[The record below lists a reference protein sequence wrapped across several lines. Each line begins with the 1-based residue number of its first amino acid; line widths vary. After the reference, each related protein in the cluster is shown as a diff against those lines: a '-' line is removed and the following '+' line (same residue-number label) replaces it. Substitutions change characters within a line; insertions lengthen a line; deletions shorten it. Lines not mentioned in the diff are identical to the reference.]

1 MTDNK
6 VILAVN
12 NGDGKTRLLTADAG
26 RTVKVKL
33 IPGNKYL
40 LKNINDDFAPENIT
54 LQRVDKAL
62 HIIQEGDTQ
71 PSIIIEDYFNGDPNN
86 PVLMGMAEDGLLYA
100 YVPLSGESYDTGYL
114 IADGSM
120 SPVALGGEPLGAG
133 GPLLTAPDDDND
145 MLFGMLGW
153 FALAAAGVGAAFALS
168 EMDKDDGDNHST
180 PDKPSIGTTMDDE
193 GSIKGPLK
201 SGDTTDD
208 STPTLTGKGK
218 PGDTIHIYDNDKEI
232 GSVIVDDEGEWSYT
246 PDKPLGEGEH
256 ELTVVEKDPDG
267 NASPP
272 SDPIV
277 IVVDTVAPKAPTIEH
292 IMDKVGKTTGE
303 IHDDAYTDD
312 PQPEMS
318 GTGEAGATIAIYD
331 NGKKIGETT
340 VNDDGRWYFKPS
352 ENLTDGSH
360 SITVSQT
367 DKAGNVSEPSDE
379 RDFIVLTEPPGKA
392 ETPEVI
398 DNTGPVTGP
407 LKPGDVTD
415 DSQPSF
421 SGEGTPGNTIIIKDN
436 DKEIGSVIVDDEGK
450 WSFTPKDELA
460 EGEHNVVVVEEDP
473 LGNEGDPSD
482 PIQIIVDTTPPAKP
496 DMADALDNTGPITG
510 QLKGGDVTDETRP
523 VFSGKGEPG
532 DTVTIYDGDEVL
544 GTTVI
549 DDKGNWTLKPEKPLG
564 EGHHSIT
571 VTQTDKAGNTS
582 DPSEALEFE
591 VDTTAP
597 DASAN
602 VLNITAVA
610 DDVGDRQGNVA
621 SGDITD
627 DSKPLISGIGEAGN
641 TVFVYTTDSSGKHL
655 IGTAVVGSDGTWSL
669 TPETPLTEGLNKLTL
684 ETQDPAG
691 NRVAGEAPSYDI
703 NLLIPVSTAPSIN
716 SVVDNAEP
724 HVGPLQKGESTNDTT
739 PTLSGSAA
747 PGDIVSILD
756 NGKVIGTVKADS
768 NGKWAFSPDTALAD
782 GKHTFTVTA
791 TDAAGNA
798 RTSGSFPIVIDTAA
812 PSPAENIVINDNVGD
827 KQGPVG
833 PGDTTDDQ
841 SPTLSGEAEPGSVV
855 DIYDNDE
862 KIGSVIVDDEGKWS
876 YTPDTPLAKGDH
888 EITTTVTDPSGNTSE
903 PSPGISFT
911 VDPDPNQVTVGE
923 IVDDQGP
930 IVGNL
935 KPGTVTDDV
944 RPELSG
950 KGKPGSTVTIMDGDD
965 VLGSTVVDPDG
976 NWTFTPEQDLAD
988 GDHSLTVISKDPAGN
1003 EVTSPS
1009 FDITVDATA
1018 PEKPVLGSATD
1029 DVGTIRGDLSNGG
1042 TTDDANP
1049 TFNGSAEPGSR
1060 VDIYDNG
1067 EHIGSTIADDNGAWQ
1082 FTPTT
1087 PLPEGEHH
1095 ITTTAT
1101 DEAGNTGPESDD
1113 FVLVTDYTPP
1123 VASSDVLN
1131 ITSVMDDVGG
1141 RQGNVASGEITDD
1154 SKPVINGIG
1163 EAGSTVFVYST
1174 DANGKHL
1181 LGSAVVNSEGTWR
1194 LALDTPLVEGLN
1206 QLTLETQDAVGNR
1219 VVGEAPSYDI
1229 TVLIP
1234 VSTEPSINSVV
1245 DNAEPHVGPMQKGE
1259 TTNDTTPTLSGSA
1272 APGDVVSILDNGKVI
1287 GTVKADSSGKWSFTP
1302 DTALADGQ
1310 HTFTV
1315 TATDAAGNARTSGTF
1330 PIVIDTAAPSPAEN
1344 IVINDNVGDKQGPVG
1359 PGDTTDDQSPTLS
1372 GEAEPGS
1379 VVDIYDNDEKI
1390 GSVIVDDEGK
1400 WSYTPDKPL
1409 AKGDHEITTTVTDP
1423 SGNTSEPSPGISF
1436 TVDPDPNQVTVG
1448 EVVDDQG
1455 PIVGNLKPGTV
1466 TDDARPELS
1475 GKGKPGSTVTIMD
1488 GDDVLGSTVVDP
1500 DGNWTFTPEQDLA
1513 DGDHSLTVIS
1523 KDPAGNDVTSPSFDI
1538 SVDTVAPEKPVI
1550 GVATD
1555 DVGSSRGDLSS
1566 GSTTDDANPT
1576 FKGSAEPGSR
1586 VDIYDNGELIG
1597 STMVDENGGWQFT
1610 PTTALPEGEHHI
1622 TTTATDEAGNT
1633 GPESDD
1639 FVLIT
1644 DYTAPDASKVAITEV
1659 YDDVNTA
1666 GVIASGEETDDNR
1679 PLIKGTGAEP
1689 GNTITVYNGDKVI
1702 GTAKVQADGTWSL
1715 EPTTP
1720 LPDGKYTL
1728 TAKETDGVGN
1738 VSGPSGEYIINVATV
1753 PPQAPT
1759 LDTVYDD
1766 VAPHA
1771 DYLQKGDV
1779 TNDTTPTLS
1788 GSSGVAG
1795 GTISIYDNGRLIGTT
1810 SVGSNGSWSFTPDTA
1825 LADGS
1830 HNFTATVTDGVGRTS
1845 EPTGGFGIVIDTKAP
1860 EAASDLLVTD
1870 NVGAYQGPVVSGD
1883 TTDDNTPTLSGK
1895 AEPGSTVNIID
1906 NGQVIGTAKVN
1917 PDGTWSYTPDQPL
1930 ANGAH
1935 DLTTTVTDPSGNTG
1949 PEGSHVV
1956 ITVDVVPGKVEITA
1970 VTDDTGSVTGSLSQG
1985 ALTDD
1990 TRPQISGTAKAGST
2004 VTIMDGSNVLGTT
2017 TAGADGTWSFT
2028 PSVDLGRGDHTFT
2041 ATAKDPMGNESSS
2054 SSWTVTIDTDAP
2066 VKPTIDAALD
2076 DVGSVQG
2083 NLANGGTTDD
2093 PTPTLSGK
2101 AEAGS
2106 TVKIYDQN
2114 GLLGEVTAKADGTW
2128 SFSPVAKLPEGEH
2141 RFHVTATDKA
2151 GNTSVASDDFVLT
2164 LDYTAPDASKLAIT
2178 EVYDDV
2184 NTAGVIASGEE
2195 TDDNRPLIKGTGAE
2209 PGNTITVYNG
2219 DKVIGTAKVQA
2230 DGTWSLEPT
2239 TPLPDGKYTLTAK
2252 ETDGVGN
2259 VSGPSGEYI
2268 INVAT
2273 IPPQAP
2279 TLDTVYDDV
2288 APHADYLQKGD
2299 VTNDTTPTLSG
2310 SSGVAGGTISIY
2322 DNGRLIGTTSVG
2334 SNGSWSFTPD
2344 TALADGSHNFTATV
2358 TDGVGRTSEPTGG
2371 FGIVIDTKAPEAASD
2386 LLVTDNVGAYQG
2398 PVVSGDTTDDN
2409 TPTLSGKAEPGSTVN
2424 IIDNGQVIGT
2434 AKVNPD
2440 GTWSYT
2446 PDQPLANGAHDLTT
2460 TVTDPSGN
2468 TGPEGSHVV
2477 ITVDVVPGKVEIT
2490 AVTDDTGS
2498 VTGSLSQGALTDD
2511 TRPQISGT
2519 AKAGSTV
2526 TIMDGSNVLGTTT
2539 AGADGTW
2546 SFTPSV
2552 DLGRGDHTFTAT
2564 AKDPMGNES
2573 SSSSWTVT
2581 IDTDAPVK
2589 PTIDAALDDVGSVQG
2604 NLANGGTTD
2613 DPTPTLS
2620 GKAEAGS
2627 TVKIYDQNGLLG
2639 EVTAKADGTWSFSP
2653 VAKLPEGEHR
2663 FHVTATDKAGN
2674 TSVASDDFVLT
2685 LDYTAPDASKLA
2697 ITEVYDDVNT
2707 AGVIASGEETDDN
2720 RPLIKGTGAEP
2731 GNTITVYNGDK
2742 VIGTA
2747 KVQADGT
2754 WSLEPTTPLPD
2765 GKYTLTAKETD
2776 GVGNVSGPSGEYIIN
2791 VATVP
2796 PQAPTLDTVYDDVAP
2811 HADYLQKGD
2820 VTNDTTPTL
2829 SGSSG
2834 VAGGTISIYDN
2845 GRLIGTTSVGSNGS
2859 WSFTPD
2865 TALAD
2870 GSHNFTAT
2878 VTDGVGRTSEPTGGF
2893 GIVIDTKAPDAASD
2907 LLVTD
2912 NVGAYQ
2918 GPVVSGDT
2926 TDDNTPTL
2934 SGKAEPGS
2942 TVNIIDNG
2950 QVIGTAKVNPD
2961 GTWSYTPDQPL
2972 ANGAHDLTTTV
2983 TDPSGNTGP
2992 EGSHVVITVDVV
3004 PGKVEITAVTDDT
3017 GSVTGSLSQ
3026 GALTDDTRPQI
3037 SGTAKA
3043 GSTVTI
3049 MDGSNVLGTTTVG
3062 ADGTWSFTPSVD
3074 LGRGDHTFTATAK
3087 DPMGNESSSSSW
3099 TVTIDTDAPVKPTI
3113 DAALDD
3119 VGSVQGNLANGGTTD
3134 DPTPTLSG
3142 KAEAGSTVKIYDQN
3156 GLLGEVTAKAD
3167 GTWSFSPV
3175 AKLPE
3180 GEHRF
3185 HVTATDRA
3193 GNTSVASDDF
3203 VLTLDY
3209 TAPDASKLAITE
3221 VYDDVNT
3228 AGVIASGEETDD
3240 NRPLIK
3246 GTGAEAGNTITVYNG
3261 DKVIGTA
3268 KVQADGTWSL
3278 EPTTP
3283 LPDGKYTL
3291 TAKETDGV
3299 GNVSG
3304 PSGEYIINVATVP
3317 PQAPTLDTVY
3327 DDVAPHADYL
3337 QKGDVTN
3344 DTTPTLSGSS
3354 GVAGGTISIYDNGRL
3369 IGTTSVAGNG
3379 SWSFTPDTALADGS
3393 HNFTAT
3399 VTDGVGR
3406 TSEPTGG
3413 FGIVIDTKAPDAASD
3428 LLVTDNVGA
3437 YQGPVVSGDTTD
3449 DNTPTLSGKAE
3460 PGSTVNI
3467 IDNGQVIGT
3476 AKVNPDGTWSYTP
3489 DQPLANGAHDL
3500 TTTVT
3505 DPSGNTGPEGSH
3517 VVITVDVV
3525 PGKVEI
3531 TAVTDD
3537 TGSVTGSLSQGAL
3550 TDDTRPQIS
3559 GTAKAGSTVT
3569 IMDGSNVL
3577 GTTTAGADGTWSFTP
3592 SVDLGRGDHTFTA
3605 TAKDPMGNESASSSW
3620 TVTIDTDAPVK
3631 PTIDAALDDVGSV
3644 QGNLANGG
3652 TTDDPTPTLS
3662 GKAEAGSTVKIY
3674 DQNGLLGE
3682 VTAKADGTWSFSP
3695 VAKLPEGE
3703 HRFHVTATDRA
3714 GNTSVAS
3721 DDFVLT
3727 LDYTAPD
3734 VSKVSITDVVDD
3746 FGSVTGSIASGGKTD
3761 DNTPLIKGTGAEPG
3775 NTITVYNGD
3784 KVIGTAKVQA
3794 DGTWELQV
3802 TKALPDGTYTLT
3814 VKETDSVGNTTA
3826 ASPEYI
3832 IQIDA
3837 GGQPLPPT
3845 LSSVEDD
3852 VAPHTGPLQKDATTN
3867 DNTLLLTGTA
3877 EAGVTVRIY
3886 GGPNGTTLLGETKAD
3901 AQGKW
3906 SFNTPKLADGVHT
3919 FVAEA
3924 INDIGQV
3931 SPQTGGFPITVD
3943 TSAPGEVTGFIV
3955 SDNEGPQTGTLSN
3968 GDTTDDATPTISGK
3982 AEPGSVVHI
3991 YVNGQENGTAVADA
4005 NGNWTY
4011 TTGSLADGE
4020 YTFTARAEDSAGN
4033 LGAEN
4038 AGVTVTLDTSSVPVT
4053 IVRVMDDKGSVTGE
4067 LKANDVTDDARP
4079 EIIGKAKAGSTV
4091 TIMDGNV
4098 VLGSVKAD
4106 ASGNWVFTPTSDLG
4120 DGVHNITA
4128 TAKDLT
4134 GKEDTSSTFS
4144 FEIDSK
4150 APNRPSIDYA
4160 EDQVGTIKDDLN
4172 SNDVTDDPQ
4181 PILHGTAEAG
4191 STVNIYTVDGTLLGS
4206 VTANSNGAWNFKPGS
4221 KLPEG
4226 KNTFYVTATDEAGN
4240 VSDKSADF
4248 ILTTDYTAPDASKV
4262 AITEVIDNY
4271 GSVTGK
4277 VESGGVLDDSRPVI
4291 KGTGAEIGNV
4301 ITVYTTDASGA
4312 TKVLGTTKVDANG
4325 TWTLTVS
4332 DALYADLNKLTVTET
4347 DTTGNTAKPST
4358 SYDVTLSSAP
4368 GVPVIDGIT
4377 DDAGSANVELSNGGL
4392 TKDTTPTLHGTAS
4405 GVAGNTVTIYNGSQ
4419 VVGTTTLDANGHW
4432 SFTPGTALADGSYHF
4447 TVTVTNTAGQESEKS
4462 QVYSIDVDA
4471 TAPNPATDILIADDV
4486 SPITGNLQDGDVTDD
4501 NKPTF
4506 SGKAEA
4512 GSTVN
4517 ILDGGKVIGS
4527 TTVDST
4533 GNWDWTPGTALADGD
4548 HAFTTTVT
4556 DKAGNTSAPTGVVN
4570 ITVDTQGSTV
4580 ALSIDGYHDDVGTN
4594 TGLILGSGTS
4604 TDDTSPILQGS
4615 WSGDL
4620 ETTESIRVYQDGIL
4634 LGLAV
4639 LDRANHT
4646 WTMAVNGLVNANTY
4660 KFTVVAVD
4668 AAGNESAPSAEF
4680 ALTIDQDAPTQ
4691 TVSITSYTDDVGLVT
4706 GNMPGNTSTDDR
4718 QPVLNG
4724 KVTGTPL
4731 EAGDEVRIYDVSSNT
4746 MLGTATVNSDG
4757 TWSFELPPLD
4767 DNMTHTFRAVVA
4779 DNVGNEGT
4787 PSSDFA
4793 ITVDLNLLVNKQDT
4807 LDTTPIVSGST
4818 GFEIQQGEYVE
4829 VTVNGKTYS
4838 SQNGQVVVD
4847 MRNNTWYVQIP
4858 DADALN
4864 VGTYDVK
4871 AVLFDAAGVQI
4882 AADESSNELVVSPTP
4897 KVSVGAGGGDPD
4909 QKATSVTLSED
4920 GVWRIHSNQT
4930 MLDSTATS
4938 SSSLGDFSTT
4948 RLQSN
4953 SGTGYSS
4960 NNYVQNATFIDY
4972 NRDGMMDLFTVDSN
4986 YDDGQQMFYYNGST
5000 YTAYQV
5006 GAFER
5011 APQTGEFAGDAN
5023 TDGSA
5028 NTWSWYGGIV
5038 AIDKNGDGYVDMIN
5052 GDQTPNDSAIRGGYG
5067 SQIVLNND
5075 GTVVGMS
5082 KDGTFAT
5089 DYAADS
5095 GYDPIGLDQSQPDM
5109 ELSGVDINNDGIVDF
5124 VMHSQN
5130 IVADGSRI
5138 DANGATDSSA
5148 ARSTNQARLV
5158 VVNGTNNGNWKVT
5171 QIVDNVFQRGSDSD
5185 PGIGNGVAM
5194 TWGDYNGDGYLDLF
5208 LGRGS
5213 ESTTSDS
5220 SAGNNAGEYAS
5231 RIHFNDGN
5239 GKLLSDDGDNNGIG
5253 NPTGMYTFNDTL
5265 AGGASLALDWNHD
5278 GKMDVIELPG
5288 MESSSGGI
5296 NDAAATGPINLYTN
5310 TSVNGNTSFT
5320 TSNLL
5325 TQVGKSTIGGSSTA
5339 QQVTGA
5345 IAIDVD
5351 WDGDRDLLAFTSGG
5365 TTTYIENKNE
5375 VAHGTSIHLR
5385 ILDEGGINTLF
5396 GNTVQLIDEA
5406 TGQVVSTQIINAQSG
5421 NQTNDST
5428 AIVDFYNLDATKSY
5442 SAVILRSTG
5451 GAVSNVG
5458 GVATVDGKAVQNV
5471 NKAWGGLTAA
5481 EGNHAYVLT
5490 TESENNV
5497 ANASASGG
5505 TNTTGI
5511 VGTGY
5516 NDTFFATLGNDLY
5529 NGAGGTETVSGVKSW
5544 NNTGGLDIVD
5554 YKLAGS
5560 TPLNIDLNKTGMQN
5574 TGFGSAQFVNVEG
5587 LAGGS
5592 GNDTFTGNAANNY
5605 FEGRAGADTFYLDND
5620 GKGGGQDTLKYQVQE
5635 NGRTNGTGG
5644 NGSDVVHGF
5653 VVGTVE
5659 ATRKADIIDI
5669 SSLLVGYAG
5678 DADGAAHYI
5687 NGVATID
5694 AGDAI
5699 AQYLSVTY
5707 NGKDTILSIDRDGS
5721 GSGFGASQVLTI
5733 ADTKVDLET
5742 LLANHQLVI
5751 KGPDVSTMN
5760 YSALNEGVTVNMW
5773 TGFTSAGGKLED
5785 IVKIVGTQ
5793 TDDTITDN
5801 SFSNVIAGEGGNDTF
5816 YLMNGGNDVLM
5827 YNVLEGMEND
5837 ATGGNGHDTVHGFKV
5852 GNVEKDGD
5860 ADTLNLSDLVDYSG
5874 PVTFFENNG
5883 KMELDA
5889 ESKGLEDYLKVDV
5902 VGNDTVISVDIDGQ
5916 GGQHGFTQVV
5926 TLADVQTDLVTL
5938 LQNNQIMM

>member
-1 MTDNK
+1 
-6 VILAVN
+6 
-12 NGDGKTRLLTADAG
+12 
-26 RTVKVKL
+26 
-33 IPGNKYL
+33 
-40 LKNINDDFAPENIT
+40 
-54 LQRVDKAL
+54 
-62 HIIQEGDTQ
+62 
-71 PSIIIEDYFNGDPNN
+71 
-86 PVLMGMAEDGLLYA
+86 
-100 YVPLSGESYDTGYL
+100 
-114 IADGSM
+114 M
-120 SPVALGGEPLGAG
+120 S
-133 GPLLTAPDDDND
+133 APDDEND

-168 EMDKDDGDNHST
+168 ELDKDESDSQ
-180 PDKPSIGTTMDDE
+180 PAPEKPSIGKAVDDE

-201 SGDTTDD
+201 SGDVTDD
-208 STPTLTGKGK
+208 STPSLIGKGK
-218 PGDTIHIYDNDKEI
+218 PGDTIHIIDNDKEI

-246 PDKPLGEGEH
+246 PDKPLGDGEH
-256 ELTVVEKDPDG
+256 DLSVVVEDPDG
-267 NASPP
+267 NMSPP
-272 SDPIV
+272 SDPIT
-277 IVVDTVAPKAPTIEH
+277 IVVDTVAPDAPTIEH
-292 IMDKVGKTTGE
+292 IMDKVGKVTGE
-303 IHDDAYTDD
+303 ILEDAYTDD
-312 PQPEMS
+312 PKPEMS
-318 GTGEAGATIAIYD
+318 GTGEAGATITIYD
-331 NGKKIGETT
+331 NGKKIGETS

-352 ENLTDGSH
+352 ENLTDGNH

-392 ETPEVI
+392 ETPSVI
-398 DNTGPVTGP
+398 DDNGPVTGP

-415 DSQPSF
+415 DTKPSF
-421 SGEGTPGNTIIIKDN
+421 SGEGTPGNTIVIKDN

-450 WSFTPKDELA
+450 WTYTPEKDLS
-460 EGEHNVVVVEEDP
+460 EGEHNVEVIEEDP
-473 LGNEGDPSD
+473 LGNVGQPSD
-482 PIQIIVDTTPPAKP
+482 PIQIIVDTTPPARP
-496 DMADALDNTGPITG
+496 DRVYAEDNTGPITG

-544 GTTVI
+544 GSTVI
-549 DDKGNWTLKPEKPLG
+549 DDEGNWSLKPEKPLG
-564 EGHHSIT
+564 EGDHSIT

-597 DASAN
+597 DASAD
-602 VLNITAVA
+602 VLKITAVA

-621 SGDITD
+621 SGEITD
-627 DSKPLISGIGEAGN
+627 DSKPFISGIGEAGN
-641 TVFVYTTDSSGKHL
+641 TVYVYTTDASGKHL
-655 IGTAVVGSDGTWSL
+655 IGSAVVGSDGTWSL
-669 TPETPLTEGLNKLTL
+669 TPETPLTEGLNQLTL

-691 NRVAGEAPSYDI
+691 NRVAGDAPSYDI
-703 NLLIPVSTAPSIN
+703 NLLIPISTQPSIN
-716 SVVDNAEP
+716 SVVDNSEP
-724 HVGPLQKGESTNDTT
+724 HFGPLQKGDATNDTT

-756 NGKVIGTVKADS
+756 NGKVIGSVTADS
-768 NGKWAFSPDTALAD
+768 NGKWTFTPDAALAD

-791 TDAAGNA
+791 TDAAGNS

-833 PGDTTDDQ
+833 SGDTTDDQ

-876 YTPDTPLAKGDH
+876 YTPDKPLDKGDH

-923 IVDDQGP
+923 VVDDQGP

-950 KGKPGSTVTIMDGDD
+950 KGKPGSTVTIKDGDD

-988 GDHSLTVISKDPAGN
+988 GNHSLTVVSKDPAGN

-1029 DVGTIRGDLSNGG
+1029 DVGTIRGDLSNGS

-1067 EHIGSTIADDNGAWQ
+1067 EHIGSTIADDKGAWQ

-1123 VASSDVLN
+1123 VATGDVLN

-1181 LGSAVVNSEGTWR
+1181 LGSAVVNSEGTWT

-1219 VVGEAPSYDI
+1219 VAGEAPSYDI

-1359 PGDTTDDQSPTLS
+1359 DGDTTDDQSPTLS

-1455 PIVGNLKPGTV
+1455 PIVGNLRPGNV
-1466 TDDARPELS
+1466 TDDARPELG

-1538 SVDTVAPEKPVI
+1538 SVDTVAPEKPVV
-1550 GVATD
+1550 GLATD

-1597 STMVDENGGWQFT
+1597 STVVDENGGWQFT

-1622 TTTATDEAGNT
+1622 TTTATDKAGNT

-1702 GTAKVQADGTWSL
+1702 GTATVQADGTWSLEPTTPLPDGRYTLTAKETDGVGNVSGPSAEYVINVATVPPQAPTLDTVYDDVAPHADYLQKGDVTNDTTPTLSGSSGVAGGTISIYDNGRLIGTTTVGSNGSWSFTPDTALADGSHSFTATVTDGVGRTSEPTGGFGIVIDTKAPDAASDLLVTDNVGAYQGPVVSGDTTDDNTPTLSGRAEPGSTVNIIDNGQVIGSTKVNPDGTWSFTPDQALSNGEHDLTTTVTDPSGNTGPEGSHVVITVDVVPGKVEITGVTDDAGSVTGSLSQNAVTDDTRPQISGTAKAGSTVTIMDGSNVLGTTTAGADGTWSFTPSVDLGRGDHTFTATAKDPTGNESSSSSWTVTIDTDAPVKPTIDAALDDVGTVQGALSNGSSTDDPTPTLSGKAEAGSTVKIYDQNGLLGEVTAKADGTWSFSPTAKLPEGEHRFHVTATDRAGNTSADSDDFVLTLDYTAPDASKLAITEVYDDVKTAGVIASGEETDDNRPLIKGTGAEAGNTITVYSGDKVIGTATVQADGTWSL

-1810 SVGSNGSWSFTPDTA
+1810 TVGSNGSWSFTPDTA

-1830 HNFTATVTDGVGRTS
+1830 HS
-1845 EPTGGFGIVIDTKAP
+1845 
-1860 EAASDLLVTD
+1860 
-1870 NVGAYQGPVVSGD
+1870 
-1883 TTDDNTPTLSGK
+1883 
-1895 AEPGSTVNIID
+1895 
-1906 NGQVIGTAKVN
+1906 
-1917 PDGTWSYTPDQPL
+1917 
-1930 ANGAH
+1930 
-1935 DLTTTVTDPSGNTG
+1935 
-1949 PEGSHVV
+1949 
-1956 ITVDVVPGKVEITA
+1956 
-1970 VTDDTGSVTGSLSQG
+1970 
-1985 ALTDD
+1985 
-1990 TRPQISGTAKAGST
+1990 
-2004 VTIMDGSNVLGTT
+2004 
-2017 TAGADGTWSFT
+2017 
-2028 PSVDLGRGDHTFT
+2028 
-2041 ATAKDPMGNESSS
+2041 
-2054 SSWTVTIDTDAP
+2054 
-2066 VKPTIDAALD
+2066 
-2076 DVGSVQG
+2076 
-2083 NLANGGTTDD
+2083 
-2093 PTPTLSGK
+2093 
-2101 AEAGS
+2101 
-2106 TVKIYDQN
+2106 
-2114 GLLGEVTAKADGTW
+2114 
-2128 SFSPVAKLPEGEH
+2128 
-2141 RFHVTATDKA
+2141 
-2151 GNTSVASDDFVLT
+2151 
-2164 LDYTAPDASKLAIT
+2164 
-2178 EVYDDV
+2178 
-2184 NTAGVIASGEE
+2184 
-2195 TDDNRPLIKGTGAE
+2195 
-2209 PGNTITVYNG
+2209 
-2219 DKVIGTAKVQA
+2219 
-2230 DGTWSLEPT
+2230 
-2239 TPLPDGKYTLTAK
+2239 
-2252 ETDGVGN
+2252 
-2259 VSGPSGEYI
+2259 
-2268 INVAT
+2268 
-2273 IPPQAP
+2273 
-2279 TLDTVYDDV
+2279 
-2288 APHADYLQKGD
+2288 
-2299 VTNDTTPTLSG
+2299 
-2310 SSGVAGGTISIY
+2310 
-2322 DNGRLIGTTSVG
+2322 
-2334 SNGSWSFTPD
+2334 
-2344 TALADGSHNFTATV
+2344 
-2358 TDGVGRTSEPTGG
+2358 
-2371 FGIVIDTKAPEAASD
+2371 
-2386 LLVTDNVGAYQG
+2386 
-2398 PVVSGDTTDDN
+2398 
-2409 TPTLSGKAEPGSTVN
+2409 
-2424 IIDNGQVIGT
+2424 
-2434 AKVNPD
+2434 
-2440 GTWSYT
+2440 
-2446 PDQPLANGAHDLTT
+2446 
-2460 TVTDPSGN
+2460 
-2468 TGPEGSHVV
+2468 
-2477 ITVDVVPGKVEIT
+2477 
-2490 AVTDDTGS
+2490 
-2498 VTGSLSQGALTDD
+2498 
-2511 TRPQISGT
+2511 
-2519 AKAGSTV
+2519 
-2526 TIMDGSNVLGTTT
+2526 
-2539 AGADGTW
+2539 
-2546 SFTPSV
+2546 
-2552 DLGRGDHTFTAT
+2552 
-2564 AKDPMGNES
+2564 
-2573 SSSSWTVT
+2573 
-2581 IDTDAPVK
+2581 
-2589 PTIDAALDDVGSVQG
+2589 
-2604 NLANGGTTD
+2604 
-2613 DPTPTLS
+2613 
-2620 GKAEAGS
+2620 
-2627 TVKIYDQNGLLG
+2627 
-2639 EVTAKADGTWSFSP
+2639 
-2653 VAKLPEGEHR
+2653 
-2663 FHVTATDKAGN
+2663 
-2674 TSVASDDFVLT
+2674 
-2685 LDYTAPDASKLA
+2685 
-2697 ITEVYDDVNT
+2697 
-2707 AGVIASGEETDDN
+2707 
-2720 RPLIKGTGAEP
+2720 
-2731 GNTITVYNGDK
+2731 
-2742 VIGTA
+2742 
-2747 KVQADGT
+2747 
-2754 WSLEPTTPLPD
+2754 
-2765 GKYTLTAKETD
+2765 
-2776 GVGNVSGPSGEYIIN
+2776 
-2791 VATVP
+2791 
-2796 PQAPTLDTVYDDVAP
+2796 
-2811 HADYLQKGD
+2811 
-2820 VTNDTTPTL
+2820 
-2829 SGSSG
+2829 
-2834 VAGGTISIYDN
+2834 
-2845 GRLIGTTSVGSNGS
+2845 
-2859 WSFTPD
+2859 
-2865 TALAD
+2865 
-2870 GSHNFTAT
+2870 FTAT

-2934 SGKAEPGS
+2934 SGRAEPGS

-2950 QVIGTAKVNPD
+2950 QVIGSTKVNPD
-2961 GTWSYTPDQPL
+2961 GTWSFTPDQAL
-2972 ANGAHDLTTTV
+2972 SNGEHDLTTTV

-2992 EGSHVVITVDVV
+2992 EGPHVVITVDVV
-3004 PGKVEITAVTDDT
+3004 PGKVEITGVTDDA

-3026 GALTDDTRPQI
+3026 NAVTDDTRPQI

-3043 GSTVTI
+3043 GSTITI
-3049 MDGSNVLGTTTVG
+3049 MDGSNVLGTTTAG
-3062 ADGTWSFTPSVD
+3062 ADGAWSFTPSVD
-3074 LGRGDHTFTATAK
+3074 LGRGEHTFTATAK
-3087 DPMGNESSSSSW
+3087 DPTGNESSSSSW

-3193 GNTSVASDDF
+3193 GNTSADSDDF

-3221 VYDDVNT
+3221 VYDDVKT
-3228 AGVIASGEETDD
+3228 AGVVASGGETDD

-3246 GTGAEAGNTITVYNG
+3246 GTGAEPGNTITVYNG

-3268 KVQADGTWSL
+3268 TVQADGTWSL

-3283 LPDGKYTL
+3283 LPDGRYTL

-3304 PSGEYIINVATVP
+3304 PSAEYVINVATVP

-3369 IGTTSVAGNG
+3369 IGTTTVGSNG

-3393 HNFTAT
+3393 HSFTAT

-3449 DNTPTLSGKAE
+3449 DNTPTLSGRAE

-3467 IDNGQVIGT
+3467 IDNGQVIGST
-3476 AKVNPDGTWSYTP
+3476 KVNPDGTWSYTP

-3537 TGSVTGSLSQGAL
+3537 AGSVTGSLSQGAL

-3605 TAKDPMGNESASSSW
+3605 TAKDPTGNESSSSSW

-3631 PTIDAALDDVGSV
+3631 PTIDAALDDVGTV
-3644 QGNLANGG
+3644 QGALSNGSS
-3652 TTDDPTPTLS
+3652 TDDPTPTLS

-3695 VAKLPEGE
+3695 TAKLPEGE

-3714 GNTSVAS
+3714 GNTSAAS
-3721 DDFVLT
+3721 DDFVLN
-3727 LDYTAPD
+3727 LDYIAPD
-3734 VSKVSITDVVDD
+3734 ASKVSITDVVDD
-3746 FGSVTGSIASGGKTD
+3746 FGSVTGSVTSGGKTD
-3761 DNTPLIKGTGAEPG
+3761 DNTPLIKGTGAEAG

-3802 TKALPDGTYTLT
+3802 TKALPDGTYNLT

-3877 EAGVTVRIY
+3877 EANVTVRIY

-3955 SDNEGPQTGTLSN
+3955 SDNEGPKTGVLAN

-3982 AEPGSVVHI
+3982 AEPGSVVHV

-4033 LGAEN
+4033 LGTEN

-4067 LKANDVTDDARP
+4067 MKANDVTDDARP

-4160 EDQVGTIKDDLN
+4160 EDQVGTVKDDLN

-4262 AITEVIDNY
+4262 TID
-4271 GSVTGK
+4271 SVTDNVGN
-4277 VESGGVLDDSRPVI
+4277 VQGIVADGGVLDDTRPVI
-4291 KGTGAEIGNV
+4291 RGSGAEVGNV
-4301 ITVYTTDASGA
+4301 ITVYTTDKDGN
-4312 TKVLGTTKVDANG
+4312 TKVLGTTTVDQNG
-4325 TWTLTVS
+4325 KWELTPS
-4332 DALYADLNKLTVTET
+4332 ESLYGDSINQLTVTET
-4347 DTTGNTAKPST
+4347 DRVGNVAKPAD
-4358 SYDVTLSSAP
+4358 SYDVIMSDTPDAP
-4368 GVPVIDGIT
+4368 AILNVLDDTGTTVINL
-4377 DDAGSANVELSNGGL
+4377 ANNAL
-4392 TKDTTPTLHGTAS
+4392 TKDDTPTLKGTAD
-4405 GVAGNTVTIYNGSQ
+4405 GAAGDTITIYNGSQ
-4419 VVGTTTLDANGHW
+4419 VVGKTTLNSDGTW
-4432 SFTPGTALADGSYHF
+4432 SFTPSPALADGSYTF
-4447 TVTVTNTAGQESEKS
+4447 TVTNTNSAGQESDRS
-4462 QVYSIDVDA
+4462 GSFTVTIDS
-4471 TAPNPATDILIADDV
+4471 TAPNPVSGLQVSDDQGAWKGQLTDGM
-4486 SPITGNLQDGDVTDD
+4486 TTDD

-4506 SGKAEA
+4506 TGKAEQGSTVTIYDNGQA
-4512 GSTVN
+4512 MGTVTVTNPDGSWQFTPSTPLVDGEHQFATQVTDPAGNASAIVDDITVNVSTGASYLQLLQVVDDVQEAGGSRVLRDGEVTNDSQVQLVGKATAGSTIIITDVGGVQLGTVKADANGNWEFTPTSSLSDGAHTLRITGTDPSNNPLTPIDFDLVVDTVAPVAPAITDVLDDVNPVQGSVAHGKPTNDTTPEITGTAEKGSTVN
-4517 ILDGGKVIGS
+4517 VYHQVDA
-4527 TTVDST
+4527 TT
-4533 GNWDWTPGTALADGD
+4533 
-4548 HAFTTTVT
+4548 
-4556 DKAGNTSAPTGVVN
+4556 
-4570 ITVDTQGSTV
+4570 
-4580 ALSIDGYHDDVGTN
+4580 
-4594 TGLILGSGTS
+4594 
-4604 TDDTSPILQGS
+4604 
-4615 WSGDL
+4615 
-4620 ETTESIRVYQDGIL
+4620 RIL
-4634 LGLAV
+4634 LGTAVADSTTGQWTLQITDANKLAEG
-4639 LDRANHT
+4639 T
-4646 WTMAVNGLVNANTY
+4646 WNLVATS
-4660 KFTVVAVD
+4660 TD
-4668 AAGNESAPSAEF
+4668 AAGNVSTPSNTW
-4680 ALTIDQDAPTQ
+4680 TIVVDT
-4691 TVSITSYTDDVGLVT
+4691 TVSDAVINISSVSEDRGASDTDFITSDNTLLINGELNKALQADEWVEISLDNGVT
-4706 GNMPGNTSTDDR
+4706 WTRAST
-4718 QPVLNG
+4718 
-4724 KVTGTPL
+4724 VTGTSWTVDMQSTPL
-4731 EAGDEVRIYDVSSNT
+4731 NDGAYTIQARVVDNAGNVGSTDSQALQVASGGSDMNGLSTTTKVTTDTSHGLTTGDHFSHAATATNGDMVTRDRTVTISGNLSAALQAGEHLQISLDNGKTWKTLALNGQSWSYELPEATASTTHSFKLQVIDVAGNPGTNTNFADSYNVVIDLDSPNGITGAPDVPQHTTTGDSFTFSSGQYGRVEAGAIISLVSDVNNNGTYQEGLDQVIGFVKANADGSWSLNTSLPSGAHNLAFVVWDEAGNRSSMSASTSTGVTEGGGSTLIEQTWGGTTDADSRGLNAAAVT
-4746 MLGTATVNSDG
+4746 ISQDGLWSFFQSARGTSGTATANAGRVYDSVTREDYDSTYLAQPSTENGAGYDVDSTSYSRYVNSAA
-4757 TWSFELPPLD
+4757 F
-4767 DNMTHTFRAVVA
+4767 A
-4779 DNVGNEGT
+4779 D
-4787 PSSDFA
+4787 
-4793 ITVDLNLLVNKQDT
+4793 I
-4807 LDTTPIVSGST
+4807 
-4818 GFEIQQGEYVE
+4818 
-4829 VTVNGKTYS
+4829 
-4838 SQNGQVVVD
+4838 
-4847 MRNNTWYVQIP
+4847 
-4858 DADALN
+4858 
-4864 VGTYDVK
+4864 
-4871 AVLFDAAGVQI
+4871 
-4882 AADESSNELVVSPTP
+4882 
-4897 KVSVGAGGGDPD
+4897 
-4909 QKATSVTLSED
+4909 
-4920 GVWRIHSNQT
+4920 
-4930 MLDSTATS
+4930 
-4938 SSSLGDFSTT
+4938 
-4948 RLQSN
+4948 
-4953 SGTGYSS
+4953 
-4960 NNYVQNATFIDY
+4960 
-4972 NRDGMMDLFTVDSN
+4972 NRDGYADVMSQISSYSN
-4986 YDDGQQMFYYNGST
+4986 AGR
-5000 YTAYQV
+5000 TAY
-5006 GAFER
+5006 
-5011 APQTGEFAGDAN
+5011 
-5023 TDGSA
+5023 
-5028 NTWSWYGGIV
+5028 W
-5038 AIDKNGDGYVDMIN
+5038 
-5052 GDQTPNDSAIRGGYG
+5052 
-5067 SQIVLNND
+5067 L
-5075 GTVVGMS
+5075 
-5082 KDGTFAT
+5082 
-5089 DYAADS
+5089 
-5095 GYDPIGLDQSQPDM
+5095 
-5109 ELSGVDINNDGIVDF
+5109 
-5124 VMHSQN
+5124 QN
-5130 IVADGSRI
+5130 ADGSY
-5138 DANGATDSSA
+5138 SA
-5148 ARSTNQARLV
+5148 KALDQ
-5158 VVNGTNNGNWKVT
+5158 GTLNHLG
-5171 QIVDNVFQRGSDSD
+5171 
-5185 PGIGNGVAM
+5185 GVISY
-5194 TWGDYNGDGYLDLF
+5194 DREGDGYLDF
-5208 LGRGS
+5208 VLGDS
-5213 ESTTSDS
+5213 EADSISFIKNTQGTLSYEDNSGFSDGHPGGALPTS
-5220 SAGNNAGEYAS
+5220 
-5231 RIHFNDGN
+5231 
-5239 GKLLSDDGDNNGIG
+5239 LSVLHEVGAVDIDNNGTVDITAHIDYNGAG
-5253 NPTGMYTFNDTL
+5253 NLVGNNSRGLGILYNQTTGTSKTNFGEVGYYANVFRDDGHEDYGNLSISMTYADYNNDGWL
-5265 AGGASLALDWNHD
+5265 DLFLSRGSKGGSNSDESRIYLNDGTGKLNATDSQAQWFGDNVDGGTSLAVDWNHD
-5278 GKMDVIELPG
+5278 GKMDIIEVPR
-5288 MESSSGGI
+5288 SGV
-5296 NDAAATGPINLYTN
+5296 TGSPMLYTN
-5310 TSVNGNTSFT
+5310 TGSNNWGANKVSLTGST
-5320 TSNLL
+5320 TFNNM
-5325 TQVGKSTIGGSSTA
+5325 
-5339 QQVTGA
+5339 TGA
-5345 IAIDVD
+5345 VALDYD
-5351 WDGDRDLLAFTSGG
+5351 WDGSMDLVLYRSGADADVVARDDAGRTMLV
-5365 TTTYIENKNE
+5365 KNTNI
-5375 VAHGTSIHLR
+5375 AADGTSLQIR
-5385 ILDEGGINTLF
+5385 IVDGNGINTF
-5396 GNTVQLIDEA
+5396 YSNTVKLYNSAGELVATQLINPQSSGSSNSMGLVSFFGLDPNEVYSVQMLRITDGEA
-5406 TGQVVSTQIINAQSG
+5406 DHVGATSSIGG
-5421 NQTNDST
+5421 YTN
-5428 AIVDFYNLDATKSY
+5428 
-5442 SAVILRSTG
+5442 G
-5451 GAVSNVG
+5451 
-5458 GVATVDGKAVQNV
+5458 TVNES
-5471 NKAWGGLTAA
+5471 WGGLTTGKA
-5481 EGNHAYVLT
+5481 HDSYVLT
-5490 TESENNV
+5490 AESGNAANNT
-5497 ANASASGG
+5497 SG
-5505 TNTTGI
+5505 NSGI

-5516 NDTFFATLGNDLY
+5516 NDTFF
-5529 NGAGGTETVSGVKSW
+5529 
-5544 NNTGGLDIVD
+5544 
-5554 YKLAGS
+5554 
-5560 TPLNIDLNKTGMQN
+5560 
-5574 TGFGSAQFVNVEG
+5574 GSA
-5587 LAGGS
+5587 
-5592 GNDTFTGNAANNY
+5592 GNDTYNGGGGWNQIVSGKPVWSETAGMDVVDYSRSTTAINANLWTGTATGNGTDKLLNI
-5605 FEGRAGADTFYLDND
+5605 EGLLGSSQQDTF
-5620 GKGGGQDTLKYQVQE
+5620 
-5635 NGRTNGTGG
+5635 
-5644 NGSDVVHGF
+5644 
-5653 VVGTVE
+5653 
-5659 ATRKADIIDI
+5659 
-5669 SSLLVGYAG
+5669 
-5678 DADGAAHYI
+5678 
-5687 NGVATID
+5687 
-5694 AGDAI
+5694 
-5699 AQYLSVTY
+5699 
-5707 NGKDTILSIDRDGS
+5707 
-5721 GSGFGASQVLTI
+5721 
-5733 ADTKVDLET
+5733 
-5742 LLANHQLVI
+5742 
-5751 KGPDVSTMN
+5751 
-5760 YSALNEGVTVNMW
+5760 
-5773 TGFTSAGGKLED
+5773 
-5785 IVKIVGTQ
+5785 
-5793 TDDTITDN
+5793 TDN
-5801 SFSNVIAGEGGNDTF
+5801 SANNLFDGRGGNDAFYLVNGGNDT
-5816 YLMNGGNDVLM
+5816 LM
-5827 YNVLEGMEND
+5827 YNVLEGMTND
-5837 ATGGNGHDTVHGFKV
+5837 STGGNGHDTIHGFKV
-5852 GNVEKDGD
+5852 GNLVKDSD
-5860 ADTLNLSDLVDYSG
+5860 ADLLDMSELLDYKGSISFFEDDGKLELDYSSRG
-5874 PVTFFENNG
+5874 V
-5883 KMELDA
+5883 LD
-5889 ESKGLEDYLKVDV
+5889 YVKVEV
-5902 VGNDTVISVDIDGQ
+5902 VGSDTVISIDRDGQ

>member
-114 IADGSM
+114 MADGSM

-340 VNDDGRWYFKPS
+340 VNEDGRWYFKPS

-496 DMADALDNTGPITG
+496 DMADAQDNTGPITG

-564 EGHHSIT
+564 EGDHSIT

-627 DSKPLISGIGEAGN
+627 DSKPLISGIGEVGN

-724 HVGPLQKGESTNDTT
+724 HVGPMQKGESTNDTT

-756 NGKVIGTVKADS
+756 NGKVIGTVAADS
-768 NGKWAFSPDTALAD
+768 NGKWAFTPDTALAD

-911 VDPDPNQVTVGE
+911 VDPHPNQVTVGE
-923 IVDDQGP
+923 VVDDQGP

-1042 TTDDANP
+1042 ITDDANP

-1181 LGSAVVNSEGTWR
+1181 LGSAVVNSEGTWT

-1219 VVGEAPSYDI
+1219 VAGEAPSYDI

-1666 GVIASGEETDDNR
+1666 GVIASGGETDDNR

-1810 SVGSNGSWSFTPDTA
+1810 SVAGNGSWSFTPDTA

-1860 EAASDLLVTD
+1860 D
-1870 NVGAYQGPVVSGD
+1870 
-1883 TTDDNTPTLSGK
+1883 
-1895 AEPGSTVNIID
+1895 
-1906 NGQVIGTAKVN
+1906 
-1917 PDGTWSYTPDQPL
+1917 
-1930 ANGAH
+1930 
-1935 DLTTTVTDPSGNTG
+1935 
-1949 PEGSHVV
+1949 
-1956 ITVDVVPGKVEITA
+1956 
-1970 VTDDTGSVTGSLSQG
+1970 
-1985 ALTDD
+1985 
-1990 TRPQISGTAKAGST
+1990 
-2004 VTIMDGSNVLGTT
+2004 
-2017 TAGADGTWSFT
+2017 
-2028 PSVDLGRGDHTFT
+2028 
-2041 ATAKDPMGNESSS
+2041 
-2054 SSWTVTIDTDAP
+2054 
-2066 VKPTIDAALD
+2066 
-2076 DVGSVQG
+2076 
-2083 NLANGGTTDD
+2083 
-2093 PTPTLSGK
+2093 
-2101 AEAGS
+2101 
-2106 TVKIYDQN
+2106 
-2114 GLLGEVTAKADGTW
+2114 
-2128 SFSPVAKLPEGEH
+2128 
-2141 RFHVTATDKA
+2141 
-2151 GNTSVASDDFVLT
+2151 
-2164 LDYTAPDASKLAIT
+2164 
-2178 EVYDDV
+2178 
-2184 NTAGVIASGEE
+2184 
-2195 TDDNRPLIKGTGAE
+2195 
-2209 PGNTITVYNG
+2209 
-2219 DKVIGTAKVQA
+2219 
-2230 DGTWSLEPT
+2230 
-2239 TPLPDGKYTLTAK
+2239 
-2252 ETDGVGN
+2252 
-2259 VSGPSGEYI
+2259 
-2268 INVAT
+2268 
-2273 IPPQAP
+2273 
-2279 TLDTVYDDV
+2279 
-2288 APHADYLQKGD
+2288 
-2299 VTNDTTPTLSG
+2299 
-2310 SSGVAGGTISIY
+2310 
-2322 DNGRLIGTTSVG
+2322 
-2334 SNGSWSFTPD
+2334 
-2344 TALADGSHNFTATV
+2344 
-2358 TDGVGRTSEPTGG
+2358 
-2371 FGIVIDTKAPEAASD
+2371 AASD

-2934 SGKAEPGS
+2934 SGRAEPGS

-3026 GALTDDTRPQI
+3026 GALT
-3037 SGTAKA
+3037 
-3043 GSTVTI
+3043 
-3049 MDGSNVLGTTTVG
+3049 
-3062 ADGTWSFTPSVD
+3062 
-3074 LGRGDHTFTATAK
+3074 
-3087 DPMGNESSSSSW
+3087 
-3099 TVTIDTDAPVKPTI
+3099 
-3113 DAALDD
+3113 
-3119 VGSVQGNLANGGTTD
+3119 
-3134 DPTPTLSG
+3134 
-3142 KAEAGSTVKIYDQN
+3142 
-3156 GLLGEVTAKAD
+3156 
-3167 GTWSFSPV
+3167 
-3175 AKLPE
+3175 
-3180 GEHRF
+3180 
-3185 HVTATDRA
+3185 
-3193 GNTSVASDDF
+3193 
-3203 VLTLDY
+3203 
-3209 TAPDASKLAITE
+3209 
-3221 VYDDVNT
+3221 
-3228 AGVIASGEETDD
+3228 
-3240 NRPLIK
+3240 
-3246 GTGAEAGNTITVYNG
+3246 
-3261 DKVIGTA
+3261 
-3268 KVQADGTWSL
+3268 
-3278 EPTTP
+3278 
-3283 LPDGKYTL
+3283 
-3291 TAKETDGV
+3291 
-3299 GNVSG
+3299 
-3304 PSGEYIINVATVP
+3304 
-3317 PQAPTLDTVY
+3317 
-3327 DDVAPHADYL
+3327 
-3337 QKGDVTN
+3337 
-3344 DTTPTLSGSS
+3344 
-3354 GVAGGTISIYDNGRL
+3354 
-3369 IGTTSVAGNG
+3369 
-3379 SWSFTPDTALADGS
+3379 
-3393 HNFTAT
+3393 
-3399 VTDGVGR
+3399 
-3406 TSEPTGG
+3406 
-3413 FGIVIDTKAPDAASD
+3413 
-3428 LLVTDNVGA
+3428 
-3437 YQGPVVSGDTTD
+3437 
-3449 DNTPTLSGKAE
+3449 
-3460 PGSTVNI
+3460 
-3467 IDNGQVIGT
+3467 
-3476 AKVNPDGTWSYTP
+3476 
-3489 DQPLANGAHDL
+3489 
-3500 TTTVT
+3500 
-3505 DPSGNTGPEGSH
+3505 
-3517 VVITVDVV
+3517 
-3525 PGKVEI
+3525 
-3531 TAVTDD
+3531 
-3537 TGSVTGSLSQGAL
+3537 
-3550 TDDTRPQIS
+3550 
-3559 GTAKAGSTVT
+3559 
-3569 IMDGSNVL
+3569 
-3577 GTTTAGADGTWSFTP
+3577 
-3592 SVDLGRGDHTFTA
+3592 
-3605 TAKDPMGNESASSSW
+3605 
-3620 TVTIDTDAPVK
+3620 
-3631 PTIDAALDDVGSV
+3631 
-3644 QGNLANGG
+3644 
-3652 TTDDPTPTLS
+3652 
-3662 GKAEAGSTVKIY
+3662 
-3674 DQNGLLGE
+3674 
-3682 VTAKADGTWSFSP
+3682 
-3695 VAKLPEGE
+3695 
-3703 HRFHVTATDRA
+3703 
-3714 GNTSVAS
+3714 
-3721 DDFVLT
+3721 
-3727 LDYTAPD
+3727 
-3734 VSKVSITDVVDD
+3734 
-3746 FGSVTGSIASGGKTD
+3746 
-3761 DNTPLIKGTGAEPG
+3761 
-3775 NTITVYNGD
+3775 
-3784 KVIGTAKVQA
+3784 
-3794 DGTWELQV
+3794 
-3802 TKALPDGTYTLT
+3802 
-3814 VKETDSVGNTTA
+3814 
-3826 ASPEYI
+3826 
-3832 IQIDA
+3832 
-3837 GGQPLPPT
+3837 
-3845 LSSVEDD
+3845 
-3852 VAPHTGPLQKDATTN
+3852 
-3867 DNTLLLTGTA
+3867 
-3877 EAGVTVRIY
+3877 
-3886 GGPNGTTLLGETKAD
+3886 
-3901 AQGKW
+3901 
-3906 SFNTPKLADGVHT
+3906 
-3919 FVAEA
+3919 
-3924 INDIGQV
+3924 
-3931 SPQTGGFPITVD
+3931 
-3943 TSAPGEVTGFIV
+3943 
-3955 SDNEGPQTGTLSN
+3955 
-3968 GDTTDDATPTISGK
+3968 
-3982 AEPGSVVHI
+3982 
-3991 YVNGQENGTAVADA
+3991 
-4005 NGNWTY
+4005 
-4011 TTGSLADGE
+4011 
-4020 YTFTARAEDSAGN
+4020 
-4033 LGAEN
+4033 
-4038 AGVTVTLDTSSVPVT
+4038 
-4053 IVRVMDDKGSVTGE
+4053 
-4067 LKANDVTDDARP
+4067 
-4079 EIIGKAKAGSTV
+4079 
-4091 TIMDGNV
+4091 
-4098 VLGSVKAD
+4098 
-4106 ASGNWVFTPTSDLG
+4106 
-4120 DGVHNITA
+4120 
-4128 TAKDLT
+4128 
-4134 GKEDTSSTFS
+4134 
-4144 FEIDSK
+4144 
-4150 APNRPSIDYA
+4150 
-4160 EDQVGTIKDDLN
+4160 
-4172 SNDVTDDPQ
+4172 
-4181 PILHGTAEAG
+4181 
-4191 STVNIYTVDGTLLGS
+4191 
-4206 VTANSNGAWNFKPGS
+4206 
-4221 KLPEG
+4221 
-4226 KNTFYVTATDEAGN
+4226 
-4240 VSDKSADF
+4240 
-4248 ILTTDYTAPDASKV
+4248 
-4262 AITEVIDNY
+4262 
-4271 GSVTGK
+4271 
-4277 VESGGVLDDSRPVI
+4277 
-4291 KGTGAEIGNV
+4291 
-4301 ITVYTTDASGA
+4301 
-4312 TKVLGTTKVDANG
+4312 
-4325 TWTLTVS
+4325 
-4332 DALYADLNKLTVTET
+4332 
-4347 DTTGNTAKPST
+4347 
-4358 SYDVTLSSAP
+4358 
-4368 GVPVIDGIT
+4368 
-4377 DDAGSANVELSNGGL
+4377 
-4392 TKDTTPTLHGTAS
+4392 
-4405 GVAGNTVTIYNGSQ
+4405 
-4419 VVGTTTLDANGHW
+4419 
-4432 SFTPGTALADGSYHF
+4432 
-4447 TVTVTNTAGQESEKS
+4447 
-4462 QVYSIDVDA
+4462 
-4471 TAPNPATDILIADDV
+4471 
-4486 SPITGNLQDGDVTDD
+4486 
-4501 NKPTF
+4501 
-4506 SGKAEA
+4506 
-4512 GSTVN
+4512 
-4517 ILDGGKVIGS
+4517 
-4527 TTVDST
+4527 
-4533 GNWDWTPGTALADGD
+4533 
-4548 HAFTTTVT
+4548 
-4556 DKAGNTSAPTGVVN
+4556 
-4570 ITVDTQGSTV
+4570 
-4580 ALSIDGYHDDVGTN
+4580 
-4594 TGLILGSGTS
+4594 
-4604 TDDTSPILQGS
+4604 
-4615 WSGDL
+4615 
-4620 ETTESIRVYQDGIL
+4620 
-4634 LGLAV
+4634 
-4639 LDRANHT
+4639 
-4646 WTMAVNGLVNANTY
+4646 
-4660 KFTVVAVD
+4660 
-4668 AAGNESAPSAEF
+4668 
-4680 ALTIDQDAPTQ
+4680 
-4691 TVSITSYTDDVGLVT
+4691 
-4706 GNMPGNTSTDDR
+4706 
-4718 QPVLNG
+4718 
-4724 KVTGTPL
+4724 
-4731 EAGDEVRIYDVSSNT
+4731 
-4746 MLGTATVNSDG
+4746 
-4757 TWSFELPPLD
+4757 
-4767 DNMTHTFRAVVA
+4767 
-4779 DNVGNEGT
+4779 
-4787 PSSDFA
+4787 
-4793 ITVDLNLLVNKQDT
+4793 
-4807 LDTTPIVSGST
+4807 
-4818 GFEIQQGEYVE
+4818 
-4829 VTVNGKTYS
+4829 
-4838 SQNGQVVVD
+4838 
-4847 MRNNTWYVQIP
+4847 
-4858 DADALN
+4858 
-4864 VGTYDVK
+4864 
-4871 AVLFDAAGVQI
+4871 
-4882 AADESSNELVVSPTP
+4882 
-4897 KVSVGAGGGDPD
+4897 
-4909 QKATSVTLSED
+4909 
-4920 GVWRIHSNQT
+4920 
-4930 MLDSTATS
+4930 
-4938 SSSLGDFSTT
+4938 
-4948 RLQSN
+4948 
-4953 SGTGYSS
+4953 
-4960 NNYVQNATFIDY
+4960 
-4972 NRDGMMDLFTVDSN
+4972 
-4986 YDDGQQMFYYNGST
+4986 
-5000 YTAYQV
+5000 
-5006 GAFER
+5006 
-5011 APQTGEFAGDAN
+5011 
-5023 TDGSA
+5023 
-5028 NTWSWYGGIV
+5028 
-5038 AIDKNGDGYVDMIN
+5038 
-5052 GDQTPNDSAIRGGYG
+5052 
-5067 SQIVLNND
+5067 
-5075 GTVVGMS
+5075 
-5082 KDGTFAT
+5082 
-5089 DYAADS
+5089 
-5095 GYDPIGLDQSQPDM
+5095 
-5109 ELSGVDINNDGIVDF
+5109 
-5124 VMHSQN
+5124 
-5130 IVADGSRI
+5130 
-5138 DANGATDSSA
+5138 
-5148 ARSTNQARLV
+5148 
-5158 VVNGTNNGNWKVT
+5158 
-5171 QIVDNVFQRGSDSD
+5171 
-5185 PGIGNGVAM
+5185 
-5194 TWGDYNGDGYLDLF
+5194 
-5208 LGRGS
+5208 
-5213 ESTTSDS
+5213 
-5220 SAGNNAGEYAS
+5220 
-5231 RIHFNDGN
+5231 
-5239 GKLLSDDGDNNGIG
+5239 
-5253 NPTGMYTFNDTL
+5253 
-5265 AGGASLALDWNHD
+5265 
-5278 GKMDVIELPG
+5278 
-5288 MESSSGGI
+5288 
-5296 NDAAATGPINLYTN
+5296 
-5310 TSVNGNTSFT
+5310 
-5320 TSNLL
+5320 
-5325 TQVGKSTIGGSSTA
+5325 
-5339 QQVTGA
+5339 
-5345 IAIDVD
+5345 
-5351 WDGDRDLLAFTSGG
+5351 
-5365 TTTYIENKNE
+5365 
-5375 VAHGTSIHLR
+5375 
-5385 ILDEGGINTLF
+5385 
-5396 GNTVQLIDEA
+5396 
-5406 TGQVVSTQIINAQSG
+5406 
-5421 NQTNDST
+5421 
-5428 AIVDFYNLDATKSY
+5428 
-5442 SAVILRSTG
+5442 
-5451 GAVSNVG
+5451 
-5458 GVATVDGKAVQNV
+5458 
-5471 NKAWGGLTAA
+5471 
-5481 EGNHAYVLT
+5481 
-5490 TESENNV
+5490 
-5497 ANASASGG
+5497 
-5505 TNTTGI
+5505 
-5511 VGTGY
+5511 
-5516 NDTFFATLGNDLY
+5516 
-5529 NGAGGTETVSGVKSW
+5529 
-5544 NNTGGLDIVD
+5544 
-5554 YKLAGS
+5554 
-5560 TPLNIDLNKTGMQN
+5560 
-5574 TGFGSAQFVNVEG
+5574 
-5587 LAGGS
+5587 
-5592 GNDTFTGNAANNY
+5592 
-5605 FEGRAGADTFYLDND
+5605 
-5620 GKGGGQDTLKYQVQE
+5620 
-5635 NGRTNGTGG
+5635 
-5644 NGSDVVHGF
+5644 
-5653 VVGTVE
+5653 
-5659 ATRKADIIDI
+5659 
-5669 SSLLVGYAG
+5669 
-5678 DADGAAHYI
+5678 
-5687 NGVATID
+5687 
-5694 AGDAI
+5694 
-5699 AQYLSVTY
+5699 
-5707 NGKDTILSIDRDGS
+5707 
-5721 GSGFGASQVLTI
+5721 
-5733 ADTKVDLET
+5733 
-5742 LLANHQLVI
+5742 
-5751 KGPDVSTMN
+5751 
-5760 YSALNEGVTVNMW
+5760 
-5773 TGFTSAGGKLED
+5773 
-5785 IVKIVGTQ
+5785 
-5793 TDDTITDN
+5793 
-5801 SFSNVIAGEGGNDTF
+5801 
-5816 YLMNGGNDVLM
+5816 
-5827 YNVLEGMEND
+5827 
-5837 ATGGNGHDTVHGFKV
+5837 
-5852 GNVEKDGD
+5852 
-5860 ADTLNLSDLVDYSG
+5860 
-5874 PVTFFENNG
+5874 
-5883 KMELDA
+5883 
-5889 ESKGLEDYLKVDV
+5889 
-5902 VGNDTVISVDIDGQ
+5902 
-5916 GGQHGFTQVV
+5916 
-5926 TLADVQTDLVTL
+5926 
-5938 LQNNQIMM
+5938 

>member
-1 MTDNK
+1 MTENK

-40 LKNINDDFAPENIT
+40 LKNVNDDFAPENIT
-54 LQRVDKAL
+54 LQRVGKAL

-71 PSIIIEDYFNGDPNN
+71 PSIIIENYFDGDSKN
-86 PVLMGMAEDGLLYA
+86 PTLMGMAEDGLLYA
-100 YVPLSGESYDTGYL
+100 YIPLSGESYDNGYL
-114 IADGSM
+114 MAEGGLA
-120 SPVALGGEPLGAG
+120 PVALGGEPLGAG
-133 GPLLTAPDDDND
+133 GPLLSAPDDEND

-168 EMDKDDGDNHST
+168 ELDKDESDSQ
-180 PDKPSIGTTMDDE
+180 PAPEKPSIGKAVDDE

-201 SGDTTDD
+201 SGDVTDD
-208 STPTLTGKGK
+208 STPSLIGKGK
-218 PGDTIHIYDNDKEI
+218 PGDTIHIIDNDKEI

-246 PDKPLGEGEH
+246 PDKPLGDGEH
-256 ELTVVEKDPDG
+256 DLSVVVEDPDG
-267 NASPP
+267 NMSPP
-272 SDPIV
+272 SDPIT
-277 IVVDTVAPKAPTIEH
+277 IVVDTVAPDAPTIEH
-292 IMDKVGKTTGE
+292 IMDKVGKVTGE
-303 IHDDAYTDD
+303 ILEDAYTDD
-312 PQPEMS
+312 PKPEMS
-318 GTGEAGATIAIYD
+318 GTGEAGATITIYD
-331 NGKKIGETT
+331 NGKKIGETS

-352 ENLTDGSH
+352 ENLTDGNH

-392 ETPEVI
+392 ETPSVI
-398 DNTGPVTGP
+398 DDNGPVTGP

-415 DSQPSF
+415 DTKPSF
-421 SGEGTPGNTIIIKDN
+421 SGEGTPGNTIVIKDN

-450 WSFTPKDELA
+450 WTYTPEKDLS
-460 EGEHNVVVVEEDP
+460 EGEHNVEVIEEDP
-473 LGNEGDPSD
+473 LGNVGQPSD
-482 PIQIIVDTTPPAKP
+482 PIQIIVDTTPPARP
-496 DMADALDNTGPITG
+496 DRVDAEDNTGPITG

-544 GTTVI
+544 GSTVI
-549 DDKGNWTLKPEKPLG
+549 DDEGNWSLKPEKPLG
-564 EGHHSIT
+564 EGDHSIT

-597 DASAN
+597 DASAD
-602 VLNITAVA
+602 VLKITAVA

-621 SGDITD
+621 SGEITD

-641 TVFVYTTDSSGKHL
+641 TVYVYTTDASGKHL
-655 IGTAVVGSDGTWSL
+655 IGSAVVGSDGTWSL
-669 TPETPLTEGLNKLTL
+669 TPETPLTEGLNQLTL

-691 NRVAGEAPSYDI
+691 NRVAGDAPSYDI
-703 NLLIPVSTAPSIN
+703 NLLIPISTQPSIN
-716 SVVDNAEP
+716 SVVDNSEP
-724 HVGPLQKGESTNDTT
+724 HFGPLQKGDATNDTT

-756 NGKVIGTVKADS
+756 NGKVIGSVTADS
-768 NGKWAFSPDTALAD
+768 NGKWTFTPDAALAD

-791 TDAAGNA
+791 TDAAGNS

-833 PGDTTDDQ
+833 SGDTTDDQ

-876 YTPDTPLAKGDH
+876 YTPDKPLDKGDH

-923 IVDDQGP
+923 VVDDQGP

-950 KGKPGSTVTIMDGDD
+950 KGKPGSTVTIKDGDD

-988 GDHSLTVISKDPAGN
+988 GNHSLTVVSKDPAGN

-1029 DVGTIRGDLSNGG
+1029 DVGTIRGDLSNGS

-1067 EHIGSTIADDNGAWQ
+1067 EHIGSTIADDKGAWQ

-1123 VASSDVLN
+1123 VATGDVLN

-1181 LGSAVVNSEGTWR
+1181 LGSAVVNSEGTWT

-1219 VVGEAPSYDI
+1219 VAGEAPSYDI

-1359 PGDTTDDQSPTLS
+1359 DGDTTDDQSPTLS

-1455 PIVGNLKPGTV
+1455 PIVGNLRPGNV
-1466 TDDARPELS
+1466 TDDARPELG

-1538 SVDTVAPEKPVI
+1538 SVDTVAPEKPVV
-1550 GVATD
+1550 GLATD

-1597 STMVDENGGWQFT
+1597 STVVDENGGWQFT

-1622 TTTATDEAGNT
+1622 TTTATDKAGNT

-1659 YDDVNTA
+1659 YDDVKTA
-1666 GVIASGEETDDNR
+1666 GVVASGGETDDNR

-1702 GTAKVQADGTWSL
+1702 GTATVQADGTWSL

-1720 LPDGKYTL
+1720 LPDGRYTL

-1788 GSSGVAG
+1788 GSSGVIG
-1795 GTISIYDNGRLIGTT
+1795 GTISIYDNGRLIGTAT
-1810 SVGSNGSWSFTPDTA
+1810 VGSNGSWSFTPDTA

-1830 HNFTATVTDGVGRTS
+1830 HS
-1845 EPTGGFGIVIDTKAP
+1845 
-1860 EAASDLLVTD
+1860 
-1870 NVGAYQGPVVSGD
+1870 
-1883 TTDDNTPTLSGK
+1883 
-1895 AEPGSTVNIID
+1895 
-1906 NGQVIGTAKVN
+1906 
-1917 PDGTWSYTPDQPL
+1917 
-1930 ANGAH
+1930 
-1935 DLTTTVTDPSGNTG
+1935 
-1949 PEGSHVV
+1949 
-1956 ITVDVVPGKVEITA
+1956 
-1970 VTDDTGSVTGSLSQG
+1970 
-1985 ALTDD
+1985 
-1990 TRPQISGTAKAGST
+1990 
-2004 VTIMDGSNVLGTT
+2004 
-2017 TAGADGTWSFT
+2017 
-2028 PSVDLGRGDHTFT
+2028 
-2041 ATAKDPMGNESSS
+2041 
-2054 SSWTVTIDTDAP
+2054 
-2066 VKPTIDAALD
+2066 
-2076 DVGSVQG
+2076 
-2083 NLANGGTTDD
+2083 
-2093 PTPTLSGK
+2093 
-2101 AEAGS
+2101 
-2106 TVKIYDQN
+2106 
-2114 GLLGEVTAKADGTW
+2114 
-2128 SFSPVAKLPEGEH
+2128 
-2141 RFHVTATDKA
+2141 
-2151 GNTSVASDDFVLT
+2151 
-2164 LDYTAPDASKLAIT
+2164 
-2178 EVYDDV
+2178 
-2184 NTAGVIASGEE
+2184 
-2195 TDDNRPLIKGTGAE
+2195 
-2209 PGNTITVYNG
+2209 
-2219 DKVIGTAKVQA
+2219 
-2230 DGTWSLEPT
+2230 
-2239 TPLPDGKYTLTAK
+2239 
-2252 ETDGVGN
+2252 
-2259 VSGPSGEYI
+2259 
-2268 INVAT
+2268 
-2273 IPPQAP
+2273 
-2279 TLDTVYDDV
+2279 
-2288 APHADYLQKGD
+2288 
-2299 VTNDTTPTLSG
+2299 
-2310 SSGVAGGTISIY
+2310 
-2322 DNGRLIGTTSVG
+2322 
-2334 SNGSWSFTPD
+2334 
-2344 TALADGSHNFTATV
+2344 
-2358 TDGVGRTSEPTGG
+2358 
-2371 FGIVIDTKAPEAASD
+2371 
-2386 LLVTDNVGAYQG
+2386 
-2398 PVVSGDTTDDN
+2398 
-2409 TPTLSGKAEPGSTVN
+2409 
-2424 IIDNGQVIGT
+2424 
-2434 AKVNPD
+2434 
-2440 GTWSYT
+2440 
-2446 PDQPLANGAHDLTT
+2446 
-2460 TVTDPSGN
+2460 
-2468 TGPEGSHVV
+2468 
-2477 ITVDVVPGKVEIT
+2477 
-2490 AVTDDTGS
+2490 
-2498 VTGSLSQGALTDD
+2498 
-2511 TRPQISGT
+2511 
-2519 AKAGSTV
+2519 
-2526 TIMDGSNVLGTTT
+2526 
-2539 AGADGTW
+2539 
-2546 SFTPSV
+2546 
-2552 DLGRGDHTFTAT
+2552 
-2564 AKDPMGNES
+2564 
-2573 SSSSWTVT
+2573 
-2581 IDTDAPVK
+2581 
-2589 PTIDAALDDVGSVQG
+2589 
-2604 NLANGGTTD
+2604 
-2613 DPTPTLS
+2613 
-2620 GKAEAGS
+2620 
-2627 TVKIYDQNGLLG
+2627 
-2639 EVTAKADGTWSFSP
+2639 
-2653 VAKLPEGEHR
+2653 
-2663 FHVTATDKAGN
+2663 
-2674 TSVASDDFVLT
+2674 
-2685 LDYTAPDASKLA
+2685 
-2697 ITEVYDDVNT
+2697 
-2707 AGVIASGEETDDN
+2707 
-2720 RPLIKGTGAEP
+2720 
-2731 GNTITVYNGDK
+2731 
-2742 VIGTA
+2742 
-2747 KVQADGT
+2747 
-2754 WSLEPTTPLPD
+2754 
-2765 GKYTLTAKETD
+2765 
-2776 GVGNVSGPSGEYIIN
+2776 
-2791 VATVP
+2791 
-2796 PQAPTLDTVYDDVAP
+2796 
-2811 HADYLQKGD
+2811 
-2820 VTNDTTPTL
+2820 
-2829 SGSSG
+2829 
-2834 VAGGTISIYDN
+2834 
-2845 GRLIGTTSVGSNGS
+2845 
-2859 WSFTPD
+2859 
-2865 TALAD
+2865 
-2870 GSHNFTAT
+2870 FTAT

-2934 SGKAEPGS
+2934 SGRAEPGS

-2950 QVIGTAKVNPD
+2950 QVIGSTKVNPD

-3004 PGKVEITAVTDDT
+3004 PGKVEITAVTDDA

-3026 GALTDDTRPQI
+3026 NAVTDDTRPQI

-3049 MDGSNVLGTTTVG
+3049 MDGSNVLGTTTAG

-3074 LGRGDHTFTATAK
+3074 LGRGEHTFTATAK

-3193 GNTSVASDDF
+3193 GNTSAASDDF
-3203 VLTLDY
+3203 VLNLDY
-3209 TAPDASKLAITE
+3209 TAPDA
-3221 VYDDVNT
+3221 
-3228 AGVIASGEETDD
+3228 
-3240 NRPLIK
+3240 
-3246 GTGAEAGNTITVYNG
+3246 
-3261 DKVIGTA
+3261 
-3268 KVQADGTWSL
+3268 
-3278 EPTTP
+3278 
-3283 LPDGKYTL
+3283 
-3291 TAKETDGV
+3291 
-3299 GNVSG
+3299 
-3304 PSGEYIINVATVP
+3304 
-3317 PQAPTLDTVY
+3317 
-3327 DDVAPHADYL
+3327 
-3337 QKGDVTN
+3337 
-3344 DTTPTLSGSS
+3344 
-3354 GVAGGTISIYDNGRL
+3354 
-3369 IGTTSVAGNG
+3369 
-3379 SWSFTPDTALADGS
+3379 
-3393 HNFTAT
+3393 
-3399 VTDGVGR
+3399 
-3406 TSEPTGG
+3406 
-3413 FGIVIDTKAPDAASD
+3413 
-3428 LLVTDNVGA
+3428 
-3437 YQGPVVSGDTTD
+3437 
-3449 DNTPTLSGKAE
+3449 
-3460 PGSTVNI
+3460 
-3467 IDNGQVIGT
+3467 
-3476 AKVNPDGTWSYTP
+3476 
-3489 DQPLANGAHDL
+3489 
-3500 TTTVT
+3500 
-3505 DPSGNTGPEGSH
+3505 
-3517 VVITVDVV
+3517 
-3525 PGKVEI
+3525 
-3531 TAVTDD
+3531 
-3537 TGSVTGSLSQGAL
+3537 
-3550 TDDTRPQIS
+3550 
-3559 GTAKAGSTVT
+3559 
-3569 IMDGSNVL
+3569 
-3577 GTTTAGADGTWSFTP
+3577 
-3592 SVDLGRGDHTFTA
+3592 
-3605 TAKDPMGNESASSSW
+3605 
-3620 TVTIDTDAPVK
+3620 
-3631 PTIDAALDDVGSV
+3631 
-3644 QGNLANGG
+3644 
-3652 TTDDPTPTLS
+3652 
-3662 GKAEAGSTVKIY
+3662 
-3674 DQNGLLGE
+3674 
-3682 VTAKADGTWSFSP
+3682 
-3695 VAKLPEGE
+3695 
-3703 HRFHVTATDRA
+3703 
-3714 GNTSVAS
+3714 
-3721 DDFVLT
+3721 
-3727 LDYTAPD
+3727 
-3734 VSKVSITDVVDD
+3734 SKVSITDVVDD
-3746 FGSVTGSIASGGKTD
+3746 FGSVTGSVTSGGKTD
-3761 DNTPLIKGTGAEPG
+3761 DNTPLIKGTGAEAG

-3802 TKALPDGTYTLT
+3802 TKALPDGTYNLT

-3877 EAGVTVRIY
+3877 EANVTVRIY

-3955 SDNEGPQTGTLSN
+3955 SDNEGPKTGVLAN

-3982 AEPGSVVHI
+3982 AEPGSVVHV

-4067 LKANDVTDDARP
+4067 MKANDVTDDARP

-4160 EDQVGTIKDDLN
+4160 EDQVGTVKDDLN

-4262 AITEVIDNY
+4262 TID
-4271 GSVTGK
+4271 SVTDNVGN
-4277 VESGGVLDDSRPVI
+4277 VQGIVADGGVLDDTRPVI
-4291 KGTGAEIGNV
+4291 RGSGAEVGNV
-4301 ITVYTTDASGA
+4301 ITVYTTDKDGN
-4312 TKVLGTTKVDANG
+4312 TKVLGTTTVDQNG
-4325 TWTLTVS
+4325 KWELTPS
-4332 DALYADLNKLTVTET
+4332 ESLYGDSINQLTVTET
-4347 DTTGNTAKPST
+4347 DRVGNVAKPAD
-4358 SYDVTLSSAP
+4358 SYDVIMSDTPDAP
-4368 GVPVIDGIT
+4368 AILNVLDDTGTTVINL
-4377 DDAGSANVELSNGGL
+4377 ANNAL
-4392 TKDTTPTLHGTAS
+4392 TKDDTPTLKGTAD
-4405 GVAGNTVTIYNGSQ
+4405 GAAGDTITIYNGSQ
-4419 VVGTTTLDANGHW
+4419 VVGKTTLNSDGTW
-4432 SFTPGTALADGSYHF
+4432 SFTPSPALADGSYTF
-4447 TVTVTNTAGQESEKS
+4447 TVTNTNSAGQESDRS
-4462 QVYSIDVDA
+4462 GSFTVTIDS
-4471 TAPNPATDILIADDV
+4471 TAPNPVSGLQVSDDQGAWKGQLTDGM
-4486 SPITGNLQDGDVTDD
+4486 TTDD

-4506 SGKAEA
+4506 TGKAEQGSTVTIYDNGQA
-4512 GSTVN
+4512 MGTVTVTNPDGSWQFTPSTPLVDGEHQFATQVTDPAGNASAIVDDITVNVSTGASYLQLLQVVDDVQEAGGSRVLRDGEVTNDSQVQLVGKATAGSTIIITDVGGVQLGTVKADANGNWEFTPTSSLSDGAHTLRITGTDPSNNPLTPIDFDLVVDTVAPVAPAITDVLDDVNPVQGSVAHGKPTNDTTPEITGTAEKGSTVN
-4517 ILDGGKVIGS
+4517 VYHQVDA
-4527 TTVDST
+4527 TT
-4533 GNWDWTPGTALADGD
+4533 
-4548 HAFTTTVT
+4548 
-4556 DKAGNTSAPTGVVN
+4556 
-4570 ITVDTQGSTV
+4570 
-4580 ALSIDGYHDDVGTN
+4580 
-4594 TGLILGSGTS
+4594 
-4604 TDDTSPILQGS
+4604 
-4615 WSGDL
+4615 
-4620 ETTESIRVYQDGIL
+4620 RIL
-4634 LGLAV
+4634 LGTAVADSTTGQWTLQITDANKLAEG
-4639 LDRANHT
+4639 T
-4646 WTMAVNGLVNANTY
+4646 WNLVATS
-4660 KFTVVAVD
+4660 TD
-4668 AAGNESAPSAEF
+4668 AAGNVSTPSNTW
-4680 ALTIDQDAPTQ
+4680 TIVVDT
-4691 TVSITSYTDDVGLVT
+4691 TVSDAVINISSVSEDRGASDTDFITSDNTLLINGELNKALQADEWVEISLDNGVT
-4706 GNMPGNTSTDDR
+4706 WTRAST
-4718 QPVLNG
+4718 
-4724 KVTGTPL
+4724 VTGTSWTVDMQSTPL
-4731 EAGDEVRIYDVSSNT
+4731 NDGAYTIQARVVDNAGNVGSTDSQALQVASGGSDMNGLSTTTKVTTDTSHGLTTGDHFSHAATATNGDMVTRDRTVTISGNLSAALQAGEHLQISLDNGKTWKTLALNGQSWSYELPEATASTTHSFKLQVIDVAGNPGTNTNFADSYNVVIDLDSPNGITGAPDVPQHTTTGDSFTFSSGQYGRVEAGAIISLVSDVNNNGTYQEGLDQVIGFVKANADGSWSLNTSLPSGAHNLAFVVWDEAGNRSSMSASTSTGVTEGGGSTLIEQTWGGTTDADSRGLNAAAVT
-4746 MLGTATVNSDG
+4746 ISQDGLWSFFQSARGTSGTATANAGRVYDSVTREDYDSTYLAQPSTENGAGYDVDSTSYSRYVNSAA
-4757 TWSFELPPLD
+4757 F
-4767 DNMTHTFRAVVA
+4767 A
-4779 DNVGNEGT
+4779 D
-4787 PSSDFA
+4787 
-4793 ITVDLNLLVNKQDT
+4793 I
-4807 LDTTPIVSGST
+4807 
-4818 GFEIQQGEYVE
+4818 
-4829 VTVNGKTYS
+4829 
-4838 SQNGQVVVD
+4838 
-4847 MRNNTWYVQIP
+4847 
-4858 DADALN
+4858 
-4864 VGTYDVK
+4864 
-4871 AVLFDAAGVQI
+4871 
-4882 AADESSNELVVSPTP
+4882 
-4897 KVSVGAGGGDPD
+4897 
-4909 QKATSVTLSED
+4909 
-4920 GVWRIHSNQT
+4920 
-4930 MLDSTATS
+4930 
-4938 SSSLGDFSTT
+4938 
-4948 RLQSN
+4948 
-4953 SGTGYSS
+4953 
-4960 NNYVQNATFIDY
+4960 
-4972 NRDGMMDLFTVDSN
+4972 NRDGYADVMSQISSYSN
-4986 YDDGQQMFYYNGST
+4986 AGR
-5000 YTAYQV
+5000 TAY
-5006 GAFER
+5006 
-5011 APQTGEFAGDAN
+5011 
-5023 TDGSA
+5023 
-5028 NTWSWYGGIV
+5028 W
-5038 AIDKNGDGYVDMIN
+5038 
-5052 GDQTPNDSAIRGGYG
+5052 
-5067 SQIVLNND
+5067 L
-5075 GTVVGMS
+5075 
-5082 KDGTFAT
+5082 
-5089 DYAADS
+5089 
-5095 GYDPIGLDQSQPDM
+5095 
-5109 ELSGVDINNDGIVDF
+5109 
-5124 VMHSQN
+5124 QN
-5130 IVADGSRI
+5130 ADGSY
-5138 DANGATDSSA
+5138 SA
-5148 ARSTNQARLV
+5148 KALDQ
-5158 VVNGTNNGNWKVT
+5158 GTLNHLG
-5171 QIVDNVFQRGSDSD
+5171 
-5185 PGIGNGVAM
+5185 GVISY
-5194 TWGDYNGDGYLDLF
+5194 DREGDGYLDF
-5208 LGRGS
+5208 VLGDS
-5213 ESTTSDS
+5213 EADSISFIKNTQGTLSYEDNSGFSDGHPGGALPTS
-5220 SAGNNAGEYAS
+5220 
-5231 RIHFNDGN
+5231 
-5239 GKLLSDDGDNNGIG
+5239 LSVLHEVGAVDIDNNGTVDITAHIDYNGAG
-5253 NPTGMYTFNDTL
+5253 NLVGNNSRGLGILYNQTTGTSKTNFGEVGYYANVFRDDGHEDYGNLSISMTYADYNNDGWL
-5265 AGGASLALDWNHD
+5265 DLFLSRGSKGGSNSDESRIYLNDGTGKLNATDSQAQWFGDNVDGGTSLAVDWNHD
-5278 GKMDVIELPG
+5278 GKMDIIEVPR
-5288 MESSSGGI
+5288 SGV
-5296 NDAAATGPINLYTN
+5296 TGSPMLYTN
-5310 TSVNGNTSFT
+5310 TGSNNWGANKVSLTGST
-5320 TSNLL
+5320 TFNNM
-5325 TQVGKSTIGGSSTA
+5325 
-5339 QQVTGA
+5339 TGA
-5345 IAIDVD
+5345 VALDYD
-5351 WDGDRDLLAFTSGG
+5351 WDGSMDLVLYRSGADADVVARDDAGRTMLV
-5365 TTTYIENKNE
+5365 KNTNI
-5375 VAHGTSIHLR
+5375 AADGTSLQIR
-5385 ILDEGGINTLF
+5385 IVDGNGINTF
-5396 GNTVQLIDEA
+5396 YSNTVKLYNSAGELVATQLINPQSSGSSNSMGLVSFFGLDPNEVYSVQMLRITDGEA
-5406 TGQVVSTQIINAQSG
+5406 DHVGATSSIGG
-5421 NQTNDST
+5421 YTN
-5428 AIVDFYNLDATKSY
+5428 
-5442 SAVILRSTG
+5442 G
-5451 GAVSNVG
+5451 
-5458 GVATVDGKAVQNV
+5458 TVNES
-5471 NKAWGGLTAA
+5471 WGGLTTGKA
-5481 EGNHAYVLT
+5481 HDSYVLT
-5490 TESENNV
+5490 AESGNAANNT
-5497 ANASASGG
+5497 SG
-5505 TNTTGI
+5505 NSGI

-5516 NDTFFATLGNDLY
+5516 NDTFF
-5529 NGAGGTETVSGVKSW
+5529 
-5544 NNTGGLDIVD
+5544 
-5554 YKLAGS
+5554 
-5560 TPLNIDLNKTGMQN
+5560 
-5574 TGFGSAQFVNVEG
+5574 GSA
-5587 LAGGS
+5587 
-5592 GNDTFTGNAANNY
+5592 GNDTYNGGGGWNQIVSGKPVWSETAGMDVVDYSRSTTAINANLWTGTATGNGTDKLLNI
-5605 FEGRAGADTFYLDND
+5605 EGLLGSSQQDTF
-5620 GKGGGQDTLKYQVQE
+5620 
-5635 NGRTNGTGG
+5635 
-5644 NGSDVVHGF
+5644 
-5653 VVGTVE
+5653 
-5659 ATRKADIIDI
+5659 
-5669 SSLLVGYAG
+5669 
-5678 DADGAAHYI
+5678 
-5687 NGVATID
+5687 
-5694 AGDAI
+5694 
-5699 AQYLSVTY
+5699 
-5707 NGKDTILSIDRDGS
+5707 
-5721 GSGFGASQVLTI
+5721 
-5733 ADTKVDLET
+5733 
-5742 LLANHQLVI
+5742 
-5751 KGPDVSTMN
+5751 
-5760 YSALNEGVTVNMW
+5760 
-5773 TGFTSAGGKLED
+5773 
-5785 IVKIVGTQ
+5785 
-5793 TDDTITDN
+5793 TDN
-5801 SFSNVIAGEGGNDTF
+5801 SANNLFDGRGGNDAFYLVNGGNDT
-5816 YLMNGGNDVLM
+5816 LM
-5827 YNVLEGMEND
+5827 YNVLEGMTND
-5837 ATGGNGHDTVHGFKV
+5837 STGGNGHDTIHGFKV
-5852 GNVEKDGD
+5852 GNLVKDSD
-5860 ADTLNLSDLVDYSG
+5860 ADLLDMSELLDYKGSISFFEDDGKLELDYSSRG
-5874 PVTFFENNG
+5874 V
-5883 KMELDA
+5883 LD
-5889 ESKGLEDYLKVDV
+5889 YVKVEV
-5902 VGNDTVISVDIDGQ
+5902 VGSDTVISIDRDGQ

>member
-114 IADGSM
+114 MADGSM

-232 GSVIVDDEGEWSYT
+232 GSVIVDDEGQWSYT

-340 VNDDGRWYFKPS
+340 VNEDGRWYFKPS

-496 DMADALDNTGPITG
+496 DMADAQDNTGPITG

-564 EGHHSIT
+564 EGDHSIT

-756 NGKVIGTVKADS
+756 NGKVIGTVTADS
-768 NGKWAFSPDTALAD
+768 NGKWAFTPDTALAD

-876 YTPDTPLAKGDH
+876 YTPDKPLAKGDH

-923 IVDDQGP
+923 VVDDQGP

-935 KPGTVTDDV
+935 KPGTVTDDA

-1181 LGSAVVNSEGTWR
+1181 LGSAVVDSEGNWT

-1219 VVGEAPSYDI
+1219 VAGEAPSYDI

-1315 TATDAAGNARTSGTF
+1315 TATDAAGNARTSGSF

-1622 TTTATDEAGNT
+1622 TTTATDKAGNT

-1810 SVGSNGSWSFTPDTA
+1810 SVAGNGSWSFTPDTA

-1860 EAASDLLVTD
+1860 DAASDLLVTD

-1883 TTDDNTPTLSGK
+1883 TTDDNTPTLSG
-1895 AEPGSTVNIID
+1895 
-1906 NGQVIGTAKVN
+1906 
-1917 PDGTWSYTPDQPL
+1917 
-1930 ANGAH
+1930 
-1935 DLTTTVTDPSGNTG
+1935 
-1949 PEGSHVV
+1949 
-1956 ITVDVVPGKVEITA
+1956 
-1970 VTDDTGSVTGSLSQG
+1970 
-1985 ALTDD
+1985 
-1990 TRPQISGTAKAGST
+1990 R
-2004 VTIMDGSNVLGTT
+2004 
-2017 TAGADGTWSFT
+2017 
-2028 PSVDLGRGDHTFT
+2028 
-2041 ATAKDPMGNESSS
+2041 
-2054 SSWTVTIDTDAP
+2054 
-2066 VKPTIDAALD
+2066 
-2076 DVGSVQG
+2076 
-2083 NLANGGTTDD
+2083 
-2093 PTPTLSGK
+2093 
-2101 AEAGS
+2101 
-2106 TVKIYDQN
+2106 
-2114 GLLGEVTAKADGTW
+2114 
-2128 SFSPVAKLPEGEH
+2128 
-2141 RFHVTATDKA
+2141 
-2151 GNTSVASDDFVLT
+2151 
-2164 LDYTAPDASKLAIT
+2164 
-2178 EVYDDV
+2178 
-2184 NTAGVIASGEE
+2184 
-2195 TDDNRPLIKGTGAE
+2195 
-2209 PGNTITVYNG
+2209 
-2219 DKVIGTAKVQA
+2219 
-2230 DGTWSLEPT
+2230 
-2239 TPLPDGKYTLTAK
+2239 
-2252 ETDGVGN
+2252 
-2259 VSGPSGEYI
+2259 
-2268 INVAT
+2268 
-2273 IPPQAP
+2273 
-2279 TLDTVYDDV
+2279 
-2288 APHADYLQKGD
+2288 
-2299 VTNDTTPTLSG
+2299 
-2310 SSGVAGGTISIY
+2310 
-2322 DNGRLIGTTSVG
+2322 
-2334 SNGSWSFTPD
+2334 
-2344 TALADGSHNFTATV
+2344 
-2358 TDGVGRTSEPTGG
+2358 
-2371 FGIVIDTKAPEAASD
+2371 
-2386 LLVTDNVGAYQG
+2386 
-2398 PVVSGDTTDDN
+2398 
-2409 TPTLSGKAEPGSTVN
+2409 AEPGSTVN

-2845 GRLIGTTSVGSNGS
+2845 GRLIGTTSV
-2859 WSFTPD
+2859 
-2865 TALAD
+2865 
-2870 GSHNFTAT
+2870 
-2878 VTDGVGRTSEPTGGF
+2878 
-2893 GIVIDTKAPDAASD
+2893 
-2907 LLVTD
+2907 
-2912 NVGAYQ
+2912 
-2918 GPVVSGDT
+2918 
-2926 TDDNTPTL
+2926 
-2934 SGKAEPGS
+2934 
-2942 TVNIIDNG
+2942 
-2950 QVIGTAKVNPD
+2950 
-2961 GTWSYTPDQPL
+2961 
-2972 ANGAHDLTTTV
+2972 
-2983 TDPSGNTGP
+2983 
-2992 EGSHVVITVDVV
+2992 
-3004 PGKVEITAVTDDT
+3004 
-3017 GSVTGSLSQ
+3017 
-3026 GALTDDTRPQI
+3026 
-3037 SGTAKA
+3037 
-3043 GSTVTI
+3043 
-3049 MDGSNVLGTTTVG
+3049 
-3062 ADGTWSFTPSVD
+3062 
-3074 LGRGDHTFTATAK
+3074 
-3087 DPMGNESSSSSW
+3087 
-3099 TVTIDTDAPVKPTI
+3099 
-3113 DAALDD
+3113 
-3119 VGSVQGNLANGGTTD
+3119 
-3134 DPTPTLSG
+3134 
-3142 KAEAGSTVKIYDQN
+3142 
-3156 GLLGEVTAKAD
+3156 
-3167 GTWSFSPV
+3167 
-3175 AKLPE
+3175 
-3180 GEHRF
+3180 
-3185 HVTATDRA
+3185 
-3193 GNTSVASDDF
+3193 
-3203 VLTLDY
+3203 
-3209 TAPDASKLAITE
+3209 
-3221 VYDDVNT
+3221 
-3228 AGVIASGEETDD
+3228 
-3240 NRPLIK
+3240 
-3246 GTGAEAGNTITVYNG
+3246 
-3261 DKVIGTA
+3261 
-3268 KVQADGTWSL
+3268 
-3278 EPTTP
+3278 
-3283 LPDGKYTL
+3283 
-3291 TAKETDGV
+3291 
-3299 GNVSG
+3299 
-3304 PSGEYIINVATVP
+3304 
-3317 PQAPTLDTVY
+3317 
-3327 DDVAPHADYL
+3327 
-3337 QKGDVTN
+3337 
-3344 DTTPTLSGSS
+3344 
-3354 GVAGGTISIYDNGRL
+3354 
-3369 IGTTSVAGNG
+3369 AGNG

-3449 DNTPTLSGKAE
+3449 DNTPTLSGRAE

-3605 TAKDPMGNESASSSW
+3605 TAKDPMGNESSSSSW

-3703 HRFHVTATDRA
+3703 HRFHVTATDKA

-3727 LDYTAPD
+3727 LDFTAPD
-3734 VSKVSITDVVDD
+3734 ASKVSITDVVDD

-3802 TKALPDGTYTLT
+3802 TKALPDGTYNLT

-3955 SDNEGPQTGTLSN
+3955 SDNEGPKTGTLSN

-4128 TAKDLT
+4128 IAKDLT
-4134 GKEDTSSTFS
+4134 GNEDTSSTFS

-4262 AITEVIDNY
+4262 TID
-4271 GSVTGK
+4271 SVTDNVGN
-4277 VESGGVLDDSRPVI
+4277 VQGIVADGGVLDDSRPVI
-4291 KGTGAEIGNV
+4291 RGSGAETGNV
-4301 ITVYTTDASGA
+4301 ITVYTTDKDGN
-4312 TKVLGTTKVDANG
+4312 TKVLGTTKVDQNG
-4325 TWTLTVS
+4325 KWELTPS
-4332 DALYADLNKLTVTET
+4332 ESLYGDSINKLTVTET
-4347 DTTGNTAKPST
+4347 DSVGNVAKPAD
-4358 SYDVTLSSAP
+4358 SYDVIMSDTPNAP
-4368 GVPVIDGIT
+4368 AIVNVLDDTGTTVINLADN
-4377 DDAGSANVELSNGGL
+4377 AL
-4392 TKDTTPTLHGTAS
+4392 TKDDTPTLKGTAD
-4405 GVAGNTVTIYNGSQ
+4405 GVAGDTITIYNGSQ
-4419 VVGTTTLDANGHW
+4419 VVGKTTLNSDGTW
-4432 SFTPGTALADGSYHF
+4432 SFTPSPALADGNYIF
-4447 TVTVTNTAGQESEKS
+4447 TVTNTNSAGQESERS
-4462 QVYSIDVDA
+4462 GSFTLTIDS
-4471 TAPNPATDILIADDV
+4471 TAPNPVSGLQVADDQGAWKGQL
-4486 SPITGNLQDGDVTDD
+4486 TDGMTTDD

-4506 SGKAEA
+4506 TGKAEQGSTVTIYDNGQA
-4512 GSTVN
+4512 IGSVVVTNTDGSWQYTPTTPLADGEHQFATQVTDPAGNASAIVDDITVNVSTGASYLQLLQVVDDVQETGGSRVLREGEVTNDSQVQLVGKATAGSTIIITDVGGVQLGTVKADANGDWEFTPLSSLSDGAHTLRITGTDPSNNPLTPIDFDLVVDTVAPVAPVITNVLDDVNPVQGSVAHGKPTNDTTPEITGTAEKGSTVN
-4517 ILDGGKVIGS
+4517 VYHQVDATTRILLGTAVADSTTGLWTLQITDANKLTEGTWNLVATSTDAAGNISTPSNTWTIVVDTTVSDAVINISSISEDRGASDTDFITSDNTLLINGQLTKALQADEWVEISLDNGATWTRASTVTSTSWTVDMQNTPLNDGAYTIQARVVDNAGNVGS
-4527 TTVDST
+4527 TDSQALQVTT
-4533 GNWDWTPGTALADGD
+4533 GGSDMNGLSTTTKVTTDTSHGLTTGD
-4548 HAFTTTVT
+4548 HFSHAATATNSDMVTRDRTVT
-4556 DKAGNTSAPTGVVN
+4556 ISGNLSAALQAGEHLQISLDNGKTWQTLALNGQSWSYVLPEATASTTHSFKLQVIDVAGNP
-4570 ITVDTQGSTV
+4570 
-4580 ALSIDGYHDDVGTN
+4580 GTN
-4594 TGLILGSGTS
+4594 TKFADSYNVVIDLDSPNGITGAPDVPQHTTTGDSFTFSSGQYGRVEAGAIVSLVSDVNNNGTYQEGLDQVIGFVKANADGSWSLNTSLPSGAHNLAFVVWDEAGNRSSMSASTSTGVTEGGGSTLIEQTWGGTTDADSRGLNAAAVTISQDGLWSFFQSARGTSGTS
-4604 TDDTSPILQGS
+4604 TANAG
-4615 WSGDL
+4615 
-4620 ETTESIRVYQDGIL
+4620 RVYDSVTREDYDSTY
-4634 LGLAV
+4634 LAQPST
-4639 LDRANHT
+4639 D
-4646 WTMAVNGLVNANTY
+4646 NGAGYN
-4660 KFTVVAVD
+4660 VD
-4668 AAGNESAPSAEF
+4668 S
-4680 ALTIDQDAPTQ
+4680 
-4691 TVSITSYTDDVGLVT
+4691 TSY
-4706 GNMPGNTSTDDR
+4706 SR
-4718 QPVLNG
+4718 
-4724 KVTGTPL
+4724 
-4731 EAGDEVRIYDVSSNT
+4731 Y
-4746 MLGTATVNSDG
+4746 VNSAA
-4757 TWSFELPPLD
+4757 F
-4767 DNMTHTFRAVVA
+4767 A
-4779 DNVGNEGT
+4779 D
-4787 PSSDFA
+4787 
-4793 ITVDLNLLVNKQDT
+4793 I
-4807 LDTTPIVSGST
+4807 
-4818 GFEIQQGEYVE
+4818 
-4829 VTVNGKTYS
+4829 
-4838 SQNGQVVVD
+4838 
-4847 MRNNTWYVQIP
+4847 
-4858 DADALN
+4858 
-4864 VGTYDVK
+4864 
-4871 AVLFDAAGVQI
+4871 
-4882 AADESSNELVVSPTP
+4882 
-4897 KVSVGAGGGDPD
+4897 
-4909 QKATSVTLSED
+4909 
-4920 GVWRIHSNQT
+4920 
-4930 MLDSTATS
+4930 
-4938 SSSLGDFSTT
+4938 
-4948 RLQSN
+4948 
-4953 SGTGYSS
+4953 
-4960 NNYVQNATFIDY
+4960 
-4972 NRDGMMDLFTVDSN
+4972 NRDGYADVMSQISSYSN
-4986 YDDGQQMFYYNGST
+4986 AGR
-5000 YTAYQV
+5000 TAY
-5006 GAFER
+5006 
-5011 APQTGEFAGDAN
+5011 
-5023 TDGSA
+5023 
-5028 NTWSWYGGIV
+5028 W
-5038 AIDKNGDGYVDMIN
+5038 
-5052 GDQTPNDSAIRGGYG
+5052 
-5067 SQIVLNND
+5067 L
-5075 GTVVGMS
+5075 
-5082 KDGTFAT
+5082 
-5089 DYAADS
+5089 
-5095 GYDPIGLDQSQPDM
+5095 
-5109 ELSGVDINNDGIVDF
+5109 
-5124 VMHSQN
+5124 QN
-5130 IVADGSRI
+5130 ADGSY
-5138 DANGATDSSA
+5138 SA
-5148 ARSTNQARLV
+5148 KALDQ
-5158 VVNGTNNGNWKVT
+5158 GTLNHLG
-5171 QIVDNVFQRGSDSD
+5171 
-5185 PGIGNGVAM
+5185 GVISY
-5194 TWGDYNGDGYLDLF
+5194 DREGDGYLDF
-5208 LGRGS
+5208 VLGDS
-5213 ESTTSDS
+5213 EADSISFIKNTQGTLSYEDNSGFSDGHPGGALPTS
-5220 SAGNNAGEYAS
+5220 
-5231 RIHFNDGN
+5231 
-5239 GKLLSDDGDNNGIG
+5239 LSVLHEVGAVDIDNNGTVDITAHIDYNGAG
-5253 NPTGMYTFNDTL
+5253 NLVGNNSRGLGILYNQTTGTSNTNFGEVGYYANVFRDDGHEDYGNLSISMTYADYNNDGWL
-5265 AGGASLALDWNHD
+5265 DLFLSRGSKGGSNSDESRIYLNDGTGKLNATDSQAQWFGDNVDGGTSLAVDWNHD
-5278 GKMDVIELPG
+5278 GKMDIIEVPR
-5288 MESSSGGI
+5288 SGV
-5296 NDAAATGPINLYTN
+5296 TGSPMLYTN
-5310 TSVNGNTSFT
+5310 TGSNNWGANKVSLTGST
-5320 TSNLL
+5320 TFNNM
-5325 TQVGKSTIGGSSTA
+5325 
-5339 QQVTGA
+5339 TGA
-5345 IAIDVD
+5345 VALDYD
-5351 WDGDRDLLAFTSGG
+5351 WDGSMDLVLYRSGADADVVARDDAGRTMLV
-5365 TTTYIENKNE
+5365 KNTNI
-5375 VAHGTSIHLR
+5375 AADGTSLQIR
-5385 ILDEGGINTLF
+5385 IVDGNGINTF
-5396 GNTVQLIDEA
+5396 YSNTVKLYNSAGELVATQLINPQSS
-5406 TGQVVSTQIINAQSG
+5406 GSSNSMGLVSFFG
-5421 NQTNDST
+5421 
-5428 AIVDFYNLDATKSY
+5428 LDPNEVY
-5442 SAVILRSTG
+5442 SVQMLRIT
-5451 GAVSNVG
+5451 
-5458 GVATVDGKAVQNV
+5458 DGKADHVGATSSIGGYTNGTV
-5471 NKAWGGLTAA
+5471 NESWGGLTTGKA
-5481 EGNHAYVLT
+5481 HDSYVLT
-5490 TESENNV
+5490 AENSNA
-5497 ANASASGG
+5497 ANNTSG
-5505 TNTTGI
+5505 NNGI
-5511 VGTGY
+5511 IGTGY
-5516 NDTFFATLGNDLY
+5516 NDTFF
-5529 NGAGGTETVSGVKSW
+5529 
-5544 NNTGGLDIVD
+5544 
-5554 YKLAGS
+5554 
-5560 TPLNIDLNKTGMQN
+5560 
-5574 TGFGSAQFVNVEG
+5574 GSA
-5587 LAGGS
+5587 
-5592 GNDTFTGNAANNY
+5592 GNDTYNGGGGWNQIVSGNPVWSETAGMDVVDYSRSTTAINANLWTGTATGNGTDQLLNIEGLVGSSQQDTFTDNSANNV
-5605 FEGRAGADTFYLDND
+5605 FEGRGGNDAFYL
-5620 GKGGGQDTLKYQVQE
+5620 
-5635 NGRTNGTGG
+5635 
-5644 NGSDVVHGF
+5644 
-5653 VVGTVE
+5653 
-5659 ATRKADIIDI
+5659 
-5669 SSLLVGYAG
+5669 
-5678 DADGAAHYI
+5678 
-5687 NGVATID
+5687 
-5694 AGDAI
+5694 
-5699 AQYLSVTY
+5699 
-5707 NGKDTILSIDRDGS
+5707 
-5721 GSGFGASQVLTI
+5721 
-5733 ADTKVDLET
+5733 
-5742 LLANHQLVI
+5742 
-5751 KGPDVSTMN
+5751 
-5760 YSALNEGVTVNMW
+5760 VN
-5773 TGFTSAGGKLED
+5773 
-5785 IVKIVGTQ
+5785 
-5793 TDDTITDN
+5793 
-5801 SFSNVIAGEGGNDTF
+5801 GGNDT
-5816 YLMNGGNDVLM
+5816 LM
-5827 YNVLEGMEND
+5827 YKVLAGLSND
-5837 ATGGNGHDTVHGFKV
+5837 STGGNGHDTIHGFKV
-5852 GNVEKDGD
+5852 GNMVKDSD
-5860 ADTLNLSDLVDYSG
+5860 ADLLDMSELLDYKGSISFFEDEGKLELDYSSRG
-5874 PVTFFENNG
+5874 V
-5883 KMELDA
+5883 LD
-5889 ESKGLEDYLKVDV
+5889 YVKVEV
-5902 VGNDTVISVDIDGQ
+5902 VGSDTVISIDRDGQ

>member
-1 MTDNK
+1 MTENK

-40 LKNINDDFAPENIT
+40 LKNVNDDFAPENIT
-54 LQRVDKAL
+54 LQRVGKAL

-71 PSIIIEDYFNGDPNN
+71 PSIIIENYFDGDSKN
-86 PVLMGMAEDGLLYA
+86 PTLMGMAEDGLLYA
-100 YVPLSGESYDTGYL
+100 YIPLSGESYDNGYL
-114 IADGSM
+114 MAEGGLA
-120 SPVALGGEPLGAG
+120 PVALGGEPLGAG
-133 GPLLTAPDDDND
+133 GPLLSAPDDEND

-168 EMDKDDGDNHST
+168 ELDKDESDSQ
-180 PDKPSIGTTMDDE
+180 PAPEKPSIGKAVDDE

-201 SGDTTDD
+201 SGDVTDD
-208 STPTLTGKGK
+208 STPSLIGKGK
-218 PGDTIHIYDNDKEI
+218 PGDTIHIIDNDKEI

-246 PDKPLGEGEH
+246 PDKPLGDGEH
-256 ELTVVEKDPDG
+256 DLSVVVEDPDG
-267 NASPP
+267 NMSPP
-272 SDPIV
+272 SDPIT
-277 IVVDTVAPKAPTIEH
+277 IVVDTVAPDAPTIEH
-292 IMDKVGKTTGE
+292 IMDKVGKVTGE
-303 IHDDAYTDD
+303 ILEDAYTDD
-312 PQPEMS
+312 PKPEMS
-318 GTGEAGATIAIYD
+318 GTGEAGATITIYD

-352 ENLTDGSH
+352 ENLTDGNH

-392 ETPEVI
+392 ETPSVI
-398 DNTGPVTGP
+398 DDNGPVTGP

-415 DSQPSF
+415 DTKPSF
-421 SGEGTPGNTIIIKDN
+421 SGEGTPGNTIVIKDN

-450 WSFTPKDELA
+450 WTYTPEKDLS
-460 EGEHNVVVVEEDP
+460 EGEHNVEVIEEDP
-473 LGNEGDPSD
+473 LGNVGQPSD
-482 PIQIIVDTTPPAKP
+482 PIQIIVDTTPPARP
-496 DMADALDNTGPITG
+496 DRVYAEDNTGPITG

-544 GTTVI
+544 GSTVI
-549 DDKGNWTLKPEKPLG
+549 DDEGNWSLKPEKPLG
-564 EGHHSIT
+564 EGDHSIT

-597 DASAN
+597 DASAD
-602 VLNITAVA
+602 VLKITAVA

-621 SGDITD
+621 SGEITD

-641 TVFVYTTDSSGKHL
+641 TVYVYTTDASGKHL
-655 IGTAVVGSDGTWSL
+655 IGSAVVGSDGTWSL
-669 TPETPLTEGLNKLTL
+669 TPETPLTEGLNQLTL

-691 NRVAGEAPSYDI
+691 NRVAGDAPSYDI
-703 NLLIPVSTAPSIN
+703 NLLIPISTQPSIN
-716 SVVDNAEP
+716 SVVDNSEP
-724 HVGPLQKGESTNDTT
+724 HFGPLQKGDATNDTT

-756 NGKVIGTVKADS
+756 NGKVIGSVTADS
-768 NGKWAFSPDTALAD
+768 NGKWTFTPDAALAD

-791 TDAAGNA
+791 TDAAGNS

-833 PGDTTDDQ
+833 SGDTTDDQ

-876 YTPDTPLAKGDH
+876 YTPDKPLDKGDH

-923 IVDDQGP
+923 VVDDQGP

-950 KGKPGSTVTIMDGDD
+950 KGKPGSTVTIKDGDD

-988 GDHSLTVISKDPAGN
+988 GNHSLTVVSKDPAGN

-1029 DVGTIRGDLSNGG
+1029 DVGTIRGDLSNGS

-1067 EHIGSTIADDNGAWQ
+1067 EHIGSTIADDKGAWQ

-1123 VASSDVLN
+1123 VATGDVLN

-1181 LGSAVVNSEGTWR
+1181 LGSAVVNSEGTWT

-1219 VVGEAPSYDI
+1219 VAGEAPSYDI

-1359 PGDTTDDQSPTLS
+1359 DGDTTDDQSPTLS

-1455 PIVGNLKPGTV
+1455 PIVGNLRPGNV
-1466 TDDARPELS
+1466 TDDARPELG

-1538 SVDTVAPEKPVI
+1538 SVDTVAPEKPVV
-1550 GVATD
+1550 GLATD

-1597 STMVDENGGWQFT
+1597 STVVDENGGWQFT

-1622 TTTATDEAGNT
+1622 TTTATDKAGNT

-1720 LPDGKYTL
+1720 LPDGRYTL

-1788 GSSGVAG
+1788 GSSGVIG
-1795 GTISIYDNGRLIGTT
+1795 GTISIYDNGRLIGTAT
-1810 SVGSNGSWSFTPDTA
+1810 VGSNGSWSFTPDTA

-1830 HNFTATVTDGVGRTS
+1830 HS
-1845 EPTGGFGIVIDTKAP
+1845 
-1860 EAASDLLVTD
+1860 
-1870 NVGAYQGPVVSGD
+1870 
-1883 TTDDNTPTLSGK
+1883 
-1895 AEPGSTVNIID
+1895 
-1906 NGQVIGTAKVN
+1906 
-1917 PDGTWSYTPDQPL
+1917 
-1930 ANGAH
+1930 
-1935 DLTTTVTDPSGNTG
+1935 
-1949 PEGSHVV
+1949 
-1956 ITVDVVPGKVEITA
+1956 
-1970 VTDDTGSVTGSLSQG
+1970 
-1985 ALTDD
+1985 
-1990 TRPQISGTAKAGST
+1990 
-2004 VTIMDGSNVLGTT
+2004 
-2017 TAGADGTWSFT
+2017 
-2028 PSVDLGRGDHTFT
+2028 
-2041 ATAKDPMGNESSS
+2041 
-2054 SSWTVTIDTDAP
+2054 
-2066 VKPTIDAALD
+2066 
-2076 DVGSVQG
+2076 
-2083 NLANGGTTDD
+2083 
-2093 PTPTLSGK
+2093 
-2101 AEAGS
+2101 
-2106 TVKIYDQN
+2106 
-2114 GLLGEVTAKADGTW
+2114 
-2128 SFSPVAKLPEGEH
+2128 
-2141 RFHVTATDKA
+2141 
-2151 GNTSVASDDFVLT
+2151 
-2164 LDYTAPDASKLAIT
+2164 
-2178 EVYDDV
+2178 
-2184 NTAGVIASGEE
+2184 
-2195 TDDNRPLIKGTGAE
+2195 
-2209 PGNTITVYNG
+2209 
-2219 DKVIGTAKVQA
+2219 
-2230 DGTWSLEPT
+2230 
-2239 TPLPDGKYTLTAK
+2239 
-2252 ETDGVGN
+2252 
-2259 VSGPSGEYI
+2259 
-2268 INVAT
+2268 
-2273 IPPQAP
+2273 
-2279 TLDTVYDDV
+2279 
-2288 APHADYLQKGD
+2288 
-2299 VTNDTTPTLSG
+2299 
-2310 SSGVAGGTISIY
+2310 
-2322 DNGRLIGTTSVG
+2322 
-2334 SNGSWSFTPD
+2334 
-2344 TALADGSHNFTATV
+2344 
-2358 TDGVGRTSEPTGG
+2358 
-2371 FGIVIDTKAPEAASD
+2371 
-2386 LLVTDNVGAYQG
+2386 
-2398 PVVSGDTTDDN
+2398 
-2409 TPTLSGKAEPGSTVN
+2409 
-2424 IIDNGQVIGT
+2424 
-2434 AKVNPD
+2434 
-2440 GTWSYT
+2440 
-2446 PDQPLANGAHDLTT
+2446 
-2460 TVTDPSGN
+2460 
-2468 TGPEGSHVV
+2468 
-2477 ITVDVVPGKVEIT
+2477 
-2490 AVTDDTGS
+2490 
-2498 VTGSLSQGALTDD
+2498 
-2511 TRPQISGT
+2511 
-2519 AKAGSTV
+2519 
-2526 TIMDGSNVLGTTT
+2526 
-2539 AGADGTW
+2539 
-2546 SFTPSV
+2546 
-2552 DLGRGDHTFTAT
+2552 
-2564 AKDPMGNES
+2564 
-2573 SSSSWTVT
+2573 
-2581 IDTDAPVK
+2581 
-2589 PTIDAALDDVGSVQG
+2589 
-2604 NLANGGTTD
+2604 
-2613 DPTPTLS
+2613 
-2620 GKAEAGS
+2620 
-2627 TVKIYDQNGLLG
+2627 
-2639 EVTAKADGTWSFSP
+2639 
-2653 VAKLPEGEHR
+2653 
-2663 FHVTATDKAGN
+2663 
-2674 TSVASDDFVLT
+2674 
-2685 LDYTAPDASKLA
+2685 
-2697 ITEVYDDVNT
+2697 
-2707 AGVIASGEETDDN
+2707 
-2720 RPLIKGTGAEP
+2720 
-2731 GNTITVYNGDK
+2731 
-2742 VIGTA
+2742 
-2747 KVQADGT
+2747 
-2754 WSLEPTTPLPD
+2754 
-2765 GKYTLTAKETD
+2765 
-2776 GVGNVSGPSGEYIIN
+2776 
-2791 VATVP
+2791 
-2796 PQAPTLDTVYDDVAP
+2796 
-2811 HADYLQKGD
+2811 
-2820 VTNDTTPTL
+2820 
-2829 SGSSG
+2829 
-2834 VAGGTISIYDN
+2834 
-2845 GRLIGTTSVGSNGS
+2845 
-2859 WSFTPD
+2859 
-2865 TALAD
+2865 
-2870 GSHNFTAT
+2870 FTAT

-2934 SGKAEPGS
+2934 SGRAEPGS

-2950 QVIGTAKVNPD
+2950 QVIGSTKVNPD

-3004 PGKVEITAVTDDT
+3004 PGKVEITGVTDDA

-3026 GALTDDTRPQI
+3026 
-3037 SGTAKA
+3037 
-3043 GSTVTI
+3043 
-3049 MDGSNVLGTTTVG
+3049 N
-3062 ADGTWSFTPSVD
+3062 
-3074 LGRGDHTFTATAK
+3074 
-3087 DPMGNESSSSSW
+3087 
-3099 TVTIDTDAPVKPTI
+3099 
-3113 DAALDD
+3113 
-3119 VGSVQGNLANGGTTD
+3119 
-3134 DPTPTLSG
+3134 
-3142 KAEAGSTVKIYDQN
+3142 
-3156 GLLGEVTAKAD
+3156 
-3167 GTWSFSPV
+3167 
-3175 AKLPE
+3175 
-3180 GEHRF
+3180 
-3185 HVTATDRA
+3185 
-3193 GNTSVASDDF
+3193 
-3203 VLTLDY
+3203 
-3209 TAPDASKLAITE
+3209 
-3221 VYDDVNT
+3221 
-3228 AGVIASGEETDD
+3228 
-3240 NRPLIK
+3240 
-3246 GTGAEAGNTITVYNG
+3246 
-3261 DKVIGTA
+3261 
-3268 KVQADGTWSL
+3268 
-3278 EPTTP
+3278 
-3283 LPDGKYTL
+3283 
-3291 TAKETDGV
+3291 
-3299 GNVSG
+3299 
-3304 PSGEYIINVATVP
+3304 
-3317 PQAPTLDTVY
+3317 
-3327 DDVAPHADYL
+3327 
-3337 QKGDVTN
+3337 
-3344 DTTPTLSGSS
+3344 
-3354 GVAGGTISIYDNGRL
+3354 
-3369 IGTTSVAGNG
+3369 
-3379 SWSFTPDTALADGS
+3379 
-3393 HNFTAT
+3393 
-3399 VTDGVGR
+3399 
-3406 TSEPTGG
+3406 
-3413 FGIVIDTKAPDAASD
+3413 
-3428 LLVTDNVGA
+3428 
-3437 YQGPVVSGDTTD
+3437 
-3449 DNTPTLSGKAE
+3449 
-3460 PGSTVNI
+3460 
-3467 IDNGQVIGT
+3467 
-3476 AKVNPDGTWSYTP
+3476 
-3489 DQPLANGAHDL
+3489 
-3500 TTTVT
+3500 
-3505 DPSGNTGPEGSH
+3505 
-3517 VVITVDVV
+3517 
-3525 PGKVEI
+3525 
-3531 TAVTDD
+3531 AV
-3537 TGSVTGSLSQGAL
+3537 

-3592 SVDLGRGDHTFTA
+3592 SVDLGRGEHTFTA

-3714 GNTSVAS
+3714 GNTSADS

-3734 VSKVSITDVVDD
+3734 ASKLAITEVYDDVKTAGVVASGGETDDNRPLIKGTGAEPGNTITVYNGDKVIGTATVQADGTWSLEPTTPLPDGRYTLTAKETDGVGNVSGPSGEYIINVATVPPQAPTLDTVYDDVAPHADYLQKGDVTNDTTPTLSGSSGVAGGTISIYDNGRLIGTATVGSNGSWSFTPDTALADGSHSFTATVTDGVGRTSEPTGGFGIVIDTKAPDAASDLLVTDNVGAYQGPVVSGDTTDDNTPTLSGRAEPGSTVNIIDNGQVIGSTKVNPDGTWSYTPDQPLANGAHDLTTTVTDPSGNTGPEGSHVVITVDVVPGKVEITGVTDDAGSVTGSLSQNAVTDDTRPQISGTAKAGSTVTIMDGSNVLGTTTAGADGTWSFTPSVDLGRGEHTFTATAKDPMGNESASSSWTVTIDTDAPVKPTIDAALDDVGSVQGNLANGGTTDDPTPTLSGKAEAGSTVKIYDQNGLLGEVTAKADGTWSFSPVAKLPEGEHRFHVTATDRAGNTSADSDDFVLTLDYTAPDASKLAITEVYDDVKTAGVVASGGETDDNRPLIKGTGAEPGNTITVYNGDKVIGTATVQADGTWSLEPTTPLPDGRYTLTAKETDGVGNVSGPSGEYIINVATVPPQAPTLDTVYDDVAPHADYLQKGDVTNDTTPTLSGSSGVAGGTISIYDNGRLIGTATVGSNGSWSFTPDTALADGSHSFTATVTDGVGRTSEPTGGFGIVIDTKAPDAASDLLVTDNVGAYQGPVVSGDTTDDNTPTLSGRAEPGSTVNIIDNGQVIGSTKVNPDGTWSYTPDQPLANGAHDLTTTVTDPSGNTGPEGSHVVITVDVVPGKVEITGVTDDAGSVTGSLSQNAVTDDTRPQISGTAKAGSTVTIMDGSNVLGTTTAGADGTWSFTPSVDLGRGEHTFTATAKDPMGNESASSSWTVTIDTDAPVKPTIDAALDDVGSVQGNLANGGSTDDPTPTLSGKAEAGSTVKIYDQNGLLGEVTAKADGTWSFSPTAKLPEGEHRFHVTATDRAGNTSAASDDFVLNLDYTAPDASKVSITDVVDD
-3746 FGSVTGSIASGGKTD
+3746 FGSVTGSVTSGGKTD
-3761 DNTPLIKGTGAEPG
+3761 DNTPLIKGTGAEAG

-3802 TKALPDGTYTLT
+3802 TKALPDGTYNLT

-3877 EAGVTVRIY
+3877 EANVTVRIY

-3955 SDNEGPQTGTLSN
+3955 SDNEGPKTGVLAN

-3982 AEPGSVVHI
+3982 AEPGSVVHV

-4067 LKANDVTDDARP
+4067 MKANDVTDDARP

-4160 EDQVGTIKDDLN
+4160 EDQVGTVKDDLN

-4262 AITEVIDNY
+4262 TID
-4271 GSVTGK
+4271 SVTDNVGN
-4277 VESGGVLDDSRPVI
+4277 VQGIVADGGVLDDTRPVI
-4291 KGTGAEIGNV
+4291 RGSGAEVGNV
-4301 ITVYTTDASGA
+4301 ITVYTTDKDGN
-4312 TKVLGTTKVDANG
+4312 TKVLGTTTVDQNG
-4325 TWTLTVS
+4325 KWELTPS
-4332 DALYADLNKLTVTET
+4332 ESLYGDSINQLTVTET
-4347 DTTGNTAKPST
+4347 DRVGNVAKPAD
-4358 SYDVTLSSAP
+4358 SYDVIMSDTPDAP
-4368 GVPVIDGIT
+4368 AILNVLDDTGTTVINL
-4377 DDAGSANVELSNGGL
+4377 ANNAL
-4392 TKDTTPTLHGTAS
+4392 TKDDTPTLKGTAD
-4405 GVAGNTVTIYNGSQ
+4405 GAAGDTITIYNGSQ
-4419 VVGTTTLDANGHW
+4419 VVGKTTLNSDGTW
-4432 SFTPGTALADGSYHF
+4432 SFTPSPALADGSYTF
-4447 TVTVTNTAGQESEKS
+4447 TVTNTNSAGQESDRS
-4462 QVYSIDVDA
+4462 GSFTVTIDS
-4471 TAPNPATDILIADDV
+4471 TAPNPVSGLQVSDDQGAWKGQLTDGM
-4486 SPITGNLQDGDVTDD
+4486 TTDD

-4506 SGKAEA
+4506 TGKAEQGSTVTIYDNGQA
-4512 GSTVN
+4512 MGTVTVTNPDGSWQFTPSTPLVDGEHQFATQVTDPAGNASAIVDDITVNVSTGASYLQLLQVVDDVQEAGGSRVLRDGEVTNDSQVQLVGKATAGSTIIITDVGGVQLGTVKADANGNWEFTPTSSLSDGAHTLRITGTDPSNNPLTPIDFDLVVDTVAPVAPAITDVLDDVNPVQGSVAHGKPTNDTTPEITGTAEKGSTVN
-4517 ILDGGKVIGS
+4517 VYHQVDA
-4527 TTVDST
+4527 TT
-4533 GNWDWTPGTALADGD
+4533 
-4548 HAFTTTVT
+4548 
-4556 DKAGNTSAPTGVVN
+4556 
-4570 ITVDTQGSTV
+4570 
-4580 ALSIDGYHDDVGTN
+4580 
-4594 TGLILGSGTS
+4594 
-4604 TDDTSPILQGS
+4604 
-4615 WSGDL
+4615 
-4620 ETTESIRVYQDGIL
+4620 RIL
-4634 LGLAV
+4634 LGTAVADSTTGQWTLQITDANKLAEG
-4639 LDRANHT
+4639 T
-4646 WTMAVNGLVNANTY
+4646 WNLVATS
-4660 KFTVVAVD
+4660 TD
-4668 AAGNESAPSAEF
+4668 AAGNVSTPSNTW
-4680 ALTIDQDAPTQ
+4680 TIVVDT
-4691 TVSITSYTDDVGLVT
+4691 TVSDAVINISSVSEDRGASDTDFITSDNTLLINGELNKALQADEWVEISLDNGVT
-4706 GNMPGNTSTDDR
+4706 WTRAST
-4718 QPVLNG
+4718 
-4724 KVTGTPL
+4724 VTGTSWTVDMQSTPL
-4731 EAGDEVRIYDVSSNT
+4731 NDGAYTIQARVVDNAGNVGSTDSQALQVASGGSDMNGLSTTTKVTTDTSHGLTTGDHFSHAATATNGDMVTRDRTVTISGNLSAALQAGEHLQISLDNGKTWKTLALNGQSWSYELPEATASTTHSFKLQVIDVAGNPGTNTNFADSYNVVIDLDSPNGITGAPDVPQHTTTGDSFTFSSGQYGRVEAGAIISLVSDVNNNGTYQEGLDQVIGFVKANADGSWSLNTSLPSGAHNLAFVVWDEAGNRSSMSASTSTGVTEGGGSTLIEQTWGGTTDADSRGLNAAAVT
-4746 MLGTATVNSDG
+4746 ISQDGLWSFFQSARGTSGTATANAGRVYDSVTREDYDSTYLAQPSTENGAGYDVDSTSYSRYVNSAA
-4757 TWSFELPPLD
+4757 F
-4767 DNMTHTFRAVVA
+4767 A
-4779 DNVGNEGT
+4779 D
-4787 PSSDFA
+4787 
-4793 ITVDLNLLVNKQDT
+4793 I
-4807 LDTTPIVSGST
+4807 
-4818 GFEIQQGEYVE
+4818 
-4829 VTVNGKTYS
+4829 
-4838 SQNGQVVVD
+4838 
-4847 MRNNTWYVQIP
+4847 
-4858 DADALN
+4858 
-4864 VGTYDVK
+4864 
-4871 AVLFDAAGVQI
+4871 
-4882 AADESSNELVVSPTP
+4882 
-4897 KVSVGAGGGDPD
+4897 
-4909 QKATSVTLSED
+4909 
-4920 GVWRIHSNQT
+4920 
-4930 MLDSTATS
+4930 
-4938 SSSLGDFSTT
+4938 
-4948 RLQSN
+4948 
-4953 SGTGYSS
+4953 
-4960 NNYVQNATFIDY
+4960 
-4972 NRDGMMDLFTVDSN
+4972 NRDGYADVMSQISSYSN
-4986 YDDGQQMFYYNGST
+4986 AGR
-5000 YTAYQV
+5000 TAY
-5006 GAFER
+5006 
-5011 APQTGEFAGDAN
+5011 
-5023 TDGSA
+5023 
-5028 NTWSWYGGIV
+5028 W
-5038 AIDKNGDGYVDMIN
+5038 
-5052 GDQTPNDSAIRGGYG
+5052 
-5067 SQIVLNND
+5067 L
-5075 GTVVGMS
+5075 
-5082 KDGTFAT
+5082 
-5089 DYAADS
+5089 
-5095 GYDPIGLDQSQPDM
+5095 
-5109 ELSGVDINNDGIVDF
+5109 
-5124 VMHSQN
+5124 QN
-5130 IVADGSRI
+5130 ADGSY
-5138 DANGATDSSA
+5138 SA
-5148 ARSTNQARLV
+5148 KALDQ
-5158 VVNGTNNGNWKVT
+5158 GTLNHLG
-5171 QIVDNVFQRGSDSD
+5171 
-5185 PGIGNGVAM
+5185 GVISY
-5194 TWGDYNGDGYLDLF
+5194 DREGDGYLDF
-5208 LGRGS
+5208 VLGDS
-5213 ESTTSDS
+5213 EADSISFIKNTQGTLSYEDNSGFSDGHPGGALPTS
-5220 SAGNNAGEYAS
+5220 
-5231 RIHFNDGN
+5231 
-5239 GKLLSDDGDNNGIG
+5239 LSVLHEVGAVDIDNNGTVDITAHIDYNGAG
-5253 NPTGMYTFNDTL
+5253 NLVGNNSRGLGILYNQTTGTSKTNFGEVGYYANVFRDDGHEDYGNLSISMTYADYNNDGWL
-5265 AGGASLALDWNHD
+5265 DLFLSRGSKGGSNSDESRIYLNDGTGKLNATDSQAQWFGDNVDGGTSLAVDWNHD
-5278 GKMDVIELPG
+5278 GKMDIIEVPR
-5288 MESSSGGI
+5288 SGV
-5296 NDAAATGPINLYTN
+5296 TGSPMLYTN
-5310 TSVNGNTSFT
+5310 TGSNNWGANKVSLTGST
-5320 TSNLL
+5320 TFNNM
-5325 TQVGKSTIGGSSTA
+5325 
-5339 QQVTGA
+5339 TGA
-5345 IAIDVD
+5345 VALDYD
-5351 WDGDRDLLAFTSGG
+5351 WDGSMDLVLYRSGADADVVARDDAGRTMLV
-5365 TTTYIENKNE
+5365 KNTNI
-5375 VAHGTSIHLR
+5375 AADGTSLQIR
-5385 ILDEGGINTLF
+5385 IVDGNGINTF
-5396 GNTVQLIDEA
+5396 YSNTVKLYNSAGELVATQLINPQSSGSSNSMGLVSFFGLDPNEVYSVQMLRITDGEA
-5406 TGQVVSTQIINAQSG
+5406 DHVGATSSIGG
-5421 NQTNDST
+5421 YTN
-5428 AIVDFYNLDATKSY
+5428 
-5442 SAVILRSTG
+5442 G
-5451 GAVSNVG
+5451 
-5458 GVATVDGKAVQNV
+5458 TVNES
-5471 NKAWGGLTAA
+5471 WGGLTTGKA
-5481 EGNHAYVLT
+5481 HDSYVLT
-5490 TESENNV
+5490 AESGNAANNT
-5497 ANASASGG
+5497 SG
-5505 TNTTGI
+5505 NSGI

-5516 NDTFFATLGNDLY
+5516 NDTFF
-5529 NGAGGTETVSGVKSW
+5529 
-5544 NNTGGLDIVD
+5544 
-5554 YKLAGS
+5554 
-5560 TPLNIDLNKTGMQN
+5560 
-5574 TGFGSAQFVNVEG
+5574 GSA
-5587 LAGGS
+5587 
-5592 GNDTFTGNAANNY
+5592 GNDTYNGGGGWNQIVSGKPVWSETAGMDVVDYSRSTTAINANLWTGTATGNGTDKLLNI
-5605 FEGRAGADTFYLDND
+5605 EGLLGSSQQDTF
-5620 GKGGGQDTLKYQVQE
+5620 
-5635 NGRTNGTGG
+5635 
-5644 NGSDVVHGF
+5644 
-5653 VVGTVE
+5653 
-5659 ATRKADIIDI
+5659 
-5669 SSLLVGYAG
+5669 
-5678 DADGAAHYI
+5678 
-5687 NGVATID
+5687 
-5694 AGDAI
+5694 
-5699 AQYLSVTY
+5699 
-5707 NGKDTILSIDRDGS
+5707 
-5721 GSGFGASQVLTI
+5721 
-5733 ADTKVDLET
+5733 
-5742 LLANHQLVI
+5742 
-5751 KGPDVSTMN
+5751 
-5760 YSALNEGVTVNMW
+5760 
-5773 TGFTSAGGKLED
+5773 
-5785 IVKIVGTQ
+5785 
-5793 TDDTITDN
+5793 TDN
-5801 SFSNVIAGEGGNDTF
+5801 SANNLFDGRGGNDAFYLVNGGNDT
-5816 YLMNGGNDVLM
+5816 LM
-5827 YNVLEGMEND
+5827 YNVLEGMTND
-5837 ATGGNGHDTVHGFKV
+5837 STGGNGHDTIHGFKV
-5852 GNVEKDGD
+5852 GNLVKDSD
-5860 ADTLNLSDLVDYSG
+5860 ADLLDMSELLDYKGSISFFEDDGKLELDYSSRG
-5874 PVTFFENNG
+5874 V
-5883 KMELDA
+5883 LD
-5889 ESKGLEDYLKVDV
+5889 YVKVEV
-5902 VGNDTVISVDIDGQ
+5902 VGSDTVISIDRDGQ

>member
-114 IADGSM
+114 MADGSM

-340 VNDDGRWYFKPS
+340 VNEDGRWYFKPS

-564 EGHHSIT
+564 EGDHSIT

-724 HVGPLQKGESTNDTT
+724 HVGPMQKGESTNDTT

-756 NGKVIGTVKADS
+756 NGKVIGTVTADR
-768 NGKWAFSPDTALAD
+768 NGKWAFTPDTALAD
-782 GKHTFTVTA
+782 GQHTFTVTA

-923 IVDDQGP
+923 VVDDQGP

-1181 LGSAVVNSEGTWR
+1181 LGSAVVNSEGTWT

-1219 VVGEAPSYDI
+1219 VAGEAPSYDI

-1315 TATDAAGNARTSGTF
+1315 TATDAAGNARTSGSF

-1400 WSYTPDKPL
+1400 WSYTPDTPL

-1466 TDDARPELS
+1466 TDDVRPELS

-1597 STMVDENGGWQFT
+1597 STVVDENGGWQFT

-1622 TTTATDEAGNT
+1622 TTTATDKAGNT

-1720 LPDGKYTL
+1720 LPDGTYTL

-1810 SVGSNGSWSFTPDTA
+1810 T
-1825 LADGS
+1825 
-1830 HNFTATVTDGVGRTS
+1830 
-1845 EPTGGFGIVIDTKAP
+1845 
-1860 EAASDLLVTD
+1860 
-1870 NVGAYQGPVVSGD
+1870 
-1883 TTDDNTPTLSGK
+1883 
-1895 AEPGSTVNIID
+1895 
-1906 NGQVIGTAKVN
+1906 
-1917 PDGTWSYTPDQPL
+1917 
-1930 ANGAH
+1930 
-1935 DLTTTVTDPSGNTG
+1935 
-1949 PEGSHVV
+1949 
-1956 ITVDVVPGKVEITA
+1956 
-1970 VTDDTGSVTGSLSQG
+1970 
-1985 ALTDD
+1985 
-1990 TRPQISGTAKAGST
+1990 
-2004 VTIMDGSNVLGTT
+2004 
-2017 TAGADGTWSFT
+2017 
-2028 PSVDLGRGDHTFT
+2028 
-2041 ATAKDPMGNESSS
+2041 
-2054 SSWTVTIDTDAP
+2054 
-2066 VKPTIDAALD
+2066 
-2076 DVGSVQG
+2076 
-2083 NLANGGTTDD
+2083 
-2093 PTPTLSGK
+2093 
-2101 AEAGS
+2101 
-2106 TVKIYDQN
+2106 
-2114 GLLGEVTAKADGTW
+2114 
-2128 SFSPVAKLPEGEH
+2128 
-2141 RFHVTATDKA
+2141 
-2151 GNTSVASDDFVLT
+2151 
-2164 LDYTAPDASKLAIT
+2164 
-2178 EVYDDV
+2178 
-2184 NTAGVIASGEE
+2184 
-2195 TDDNRPLIKGTGAE
+2195 
-2209 PGNTITVYNG
+2209 
-2219 DKVIGTAKVQA
+2219 
-2230 DGTWSLEPT
+2230 
-2239 TPLPDGKYTLTAK
+2239 
-2252 ETDGVGN
+2252 
-2259 VSGPSGEYI
+2259 
-2268 INVAT
+2268 
-2273 IPPQAP
+2273 
-2279 TLDTVYDDV
+2279 
-2288 APHADYLQKGD
+2288 
-2299 VTNDTTPTLSG
+2299 
-2310 SSGVAGGTISIY
+2310 
-2322 DNGRLIGTTSVG
+2322 
-2334 SNGSWSFTPD
+2334 
-2344 TALADGSHNFTATV
+2344 
-2358 TDGVGRTSEPTGG
+2358 
-2371 FGIVIDTKAPEAASD
+2371 
-2386 LLVTDNVGAYQG
+2386 
-2398 PVVSGDTTDDN
+2398 
-2409 TPTLSGKAEPGSTVN
+2409 
-2424 IIDNGQVIGT
+2424 
-2434 AKVNPD
+2434 
-2440 GTWSYT
+2440 
-2446 PDQPLANGAHDLTT
+2446 
-2460 TVTDPSGN
+2460 
-2468 TGPEGSHVV
+2468 
-2477 ITVDVVPGKVEIT
+2477 
-2490 AVTDDTGS
+2490 
-2498 VTGSLSQGALTDD
+2498 
-2511 TRPQISGT
+2511 
-2519 AKAGSTV
+2519 
-2526 TIMDGSNVLGTTT
+2526 
-2539 AGADGTW
+2539 
-2546 SFTPSV
+2546 
-2552 DLGRGDHTFTAT
+2552 
-2564 AKDPMGNES
+2564 
-2573 SSSSWTVT
+2573 
-2581 IDTDAPVK
+2581 
-2589 PTIDAALDDVGSVQG
+2589 
-2604 NLANGGTTD
+2604 
-2613 DPTPTLS
+2613 
-2620 GKAEAGS
+2620 
-2627 TVKIYDQNGLLG
+2627 
-2639 EVTAKADGTWSFSP
+2639 
-2653 VAKLPEGEHR
+2653 
-2663 FHVTATDKAGN
+2663 
-2674 TSVASDDFVLT
+2674 
-2685 LDYTAPDASKLA
+2685 
-2697 ITEVYDDVNT
+2697 
-2707 AGVIASGEETDDN
+2707 
-2720 RPLIKGTGAEP
+2720 
-2731 GNTITVYNGDK
+2731 
-2742 VIGTA
+2742 
-2747 KVQADGT
+2747 
-2754 WSLEPTTPLPD
+2754 
-2765 GKYTLTAKETD
+2765 
-2776 GVGNVSGPSGEYIIN
+2776 
-2791 VATVP
+2791 
-2796 PQAPTLDTVYDDVAP
+2796 
-2811 HADYLQKGD
+2811 
-2820 VTNDTTPTL
+2820 
-2829 SGSSG
+2829 
-2834 VAGGTISIYDN
+2834 
-2845 GRLIGTTSVGSNGS
+2845 
-2859 WSFTPD
+2859 
-2865 TALAD
+2865 
-2870 GSHNFTAT
+2870 
-2878 VTDGVGRTSEPTGGF
+2878 
-2893 GIVIDTKAPDAASD
+2893 
-2907 LLVTD
+2907 
-2912 NVGAYQ
+2912 
-2918 GPVVSGDT
+2918 
-2926 TDDNTPTL
+2926 
-2934 SGKAEPGS
+2934 
-2942 TVNIIDNG
+2942 
-2950 QVIGTAKVNPD
+2950 
-2961 GTWSYTPDQPL
+2961 
-2972 ANGAHDLTTTV
+2972 
-2983 TDPSGNTGP
+2983 
-2992 EGSHVVITVDVV
+2992 
-3004 PGKVEITAVTDDT
+3004 
-3017 GSVTGSLSQ
+3017 
-3026 GALTDDTRPQI
+3026 
-3037 SGTAKA
+3037 
-3043 GSTVTI
+3043 
-3049 MDGSNVLGTTTVG
+3049 
-3062 ADGTWSFTPSVD
+3062 
-3074 LGRGDHTFTATAK
+3074 
-3087 DPMGNESSSSSW
+3087 
-3099 TVTIDTDAPVKPTI
+3099 
-3113 DAALDD
+3113 
-3119 VGSVQGNLANGGTTD
+3119 
-3134 DPTPTLSG
+3134 
-3142 KAEAGSTVKIYDQN
+3142 
-3156 GLLGEVTAKAD
+3156 
-3167 GTWSFSPV
+3167 
-3175 AKLPE
+3175 
-3180 GEHRF
+3180 
-3185 HVTATDRA
+3185 
-3193 GNTSVASDDF
+3193 
-3203 VLTLDY
+3203 
-3209 TAPDASKLAITE
+3209 
-3221 VYDDVNT
+3221 
-3228 AGVIASGEETDD
+3228 
-3240 NRPLIK
+3240 
-3246 GTGAEAGNTITVYNG
+3246 
-3261 DKVIGTA
+3261 
-3268 KVQADGTWSL
+3268 
-3278 EPTTP
+3278 
-3283 LPDGKYTL
+3283 
-3291 TAKETDGV
+3291 
-3299 GNVSG
+3299 
-3304 PSGEYIINVATVP
+3304 
-3317 PQAPTLDTVY
+3317 
-3327 DDVAPHADYL
+3327 
-3337 QKGDVTN
+3337 
-3344 DTTPTLSGSS
+3344 
-3354 GVAGGTISIYDNGRL
+3354 
-3369 IGTTSVAGNG
+3369 VAGNG

-3703 HRFHVTATDRA
+3703 HRFHVTATDKA

-3727 LDYTAPD
+3727 LDYTAPDASKLAITEVYDDVNTAGVIASGEETDDNRPLIKGTGAEPGNTITVYNGDKVIGTAKVQADGTWSLEPTTPLPDGKYTLTAKETDGVGNVSGPSGEYIINVATVPPQAPTLDTVYDDVAPHADYLQKGDVTNDTTPTLSGSSGVAGGTISIYDNGRLIGTTTVAGNGSWSFTPDTALADGSHNFTATVTDGVGRTSEPTGGFGIVIDTKAPDAASDLLVTDNVGAYQGPVVSGDTTDDNTPTLSGKAEPGSTVNIIDNGQVIGTAKVNPDGTWSYTPDQPLANGAHDLTTTVTDPSGNTGPEGSHVVITVDVVPGKVEITAVTDDTGSVTGSLSQGALTDDTRPQISGTAKAGSTVTIMDGSNVLGTTTAGADGTWSFTPSVDLGRGDHTFTATAKDPMGNESASSSWTVTIDTDAPVKPTIDAALDDVGSVQGNLANGGTTDDPTPTLSGKAEAGSTVKIYDQNGLLGEVTAKADGTWSFSPVAKLPEGEHRFHVTATDKAGNTSVASDDFVLTLDYTAPDASKLAITEVYDDVNTAGVIASGEETDDNRPLIKGTGAEPGNTITVYNGDKVIGTAKVQADGTWSLEPTTPLPDGKYTLTAKETDGVGNVSGPSGEYIINVATVPPQAPTLDTVYDDVAPHADYLQKGDVTNDTTPTLSGSSGVAGGTISIYDNGRLIGTTTVAGNGSWSFTPDTALADGSHNFTATVTDGVGRTSEPTGGFGIVIDTKAPDAASDLLVTDNVGAYQGPVVSGDTTDDNTPTLSGKAEPGSTVNIIDNGQVIGTAKVNPDGTWSYTPDQPLANGAHDLTTTVTDPSGNTGPEGSHVVITVDVVPGKVEITAVTDDTGSVTGSLSQGALTDDTRPQISGTAKAGSTVTIMDGSNVLGTTTAGADGTWSFTPSVDLGRGDHTFTATAKDPMGNESSSSSWTVTIDTDAPVKPTIDAALDDVGSVQGNLANGGTTDDPTPTLSGKAEAGSTVKIYDQNGLLGEVTAKADGTWSFSPVAKLPEGEHRFHVTATDKAGNTSVASDDFVLTLDFTAPD

-3802 TKALPDGTYTLT
+3802 TKALPDGTYNLT

-3955 SDNEGPQTGTLSN
+3955 SDNEGPKTGTLSN

-4011 TTGSLADGE
+4011 TTGSLVDGE

-4128 TAKDLT
+4128 IAKDLT
-4134 GKEDTSSTFS
+4134 GNEDTSSTFS

-4262 AITEVIDNY
+4262 TID
-4271 GSVTGK
+4271 SVTDNVGN
-4277 VESGGVLDDSRPVI
+4277 VQGIVADGGVLDDSRPVI
-4291 KGTGAEIGNV
+4291 RGSGAEAGNV
-4301 ITVYTTDASGA
+4301 ITVYTTDKDGN
-4312 TKVLGTTKVDANG
+4312 TKVLGTTKVDQNG
-4325 TWTLTVS
+4325 KWELTPS
-4332 DALYADLNKLTVTET
+4332 ESLYGDSINKLTVTET
-4347 DTTGNTAKPST
+4347 DSVGNVAKPAD
-4358 SYDVTLSSAP
+4358 SYDVIMSDTPNAP
-4368 GVPVIDGIT
+4368 AIVNVLDDTGTTVINLADN
-4377 DDAGSANVELSNGGL
+4377 AL
-4392 TKDTTPTLHGTAS
+4392 TKDDTPTLKGTAD
-4405 GVAGNTVTIYNGSQ
+4405 GVAGDTITIYNGSQ
-4419 VVGTTTLDANGHW
+4419 VVGKTTLNSDGTW
-4432 SFTPGTALADGSYHF
+4432 SFTPSPALADGNYIF
-4447 TVTVTNTAGQESEKS
+4447 TVTNTNSAGQESDRS
-4462 QVYSIDVDA
+4462 GSFTLTIDS
-4471 TAPNPATDILIADDV
+4471 TAPNPVSGLQVADDQGAWKGQL
-4486 SPITGNLQDGDVTDD
+4486 TDGMTTDD

-4506 SGKAEA
+4506 TGKAEQGSTVTIYDNGQA
-4512 GSTVN
+4512 IGSVVVTNTDGSWQYTPTTPLADGEHQFATQVTDPAGNASAIVDDITVNVSTGASYLQLLQVVDDVQETGGSRVLREGEVTNDSQVQLVGKATAGSTIIITDVGGVQLGTVKADANGDWEFTPLSSLSDGAHTLRITGTDPSNNPLTPIDFDLVVDTVAPVAPVITNVLDDVNPVQGSVAHGKPTNDTTPEITGTAEKGSTVN
-4517 ILDGGKVIGS
+4517 VYHQVDATTRILLGTAVADSTTGLWTLQITDANKLTEGTWNLVATSTDAAGNISTPSNTWTIVVDTTVSDAVINISSISEDRGASDTDFVTSDNTLLINGQLTKALQADEWVEISLDNGATWTRASTVTSTSWTVDMQNTPLNDGAYTIQARVVDNAGNVGS
-4527 TTVDST
+4527 TDSQALQVAT
-4533 GNWDWTPGTALADGD
+4533 GGSDMNGLSTTTKVTTDTSHGLTTGD
-4548 HAFTTTVT
+4548 HFSHAATATNSDMVTRDRTVT
-4556 DKAGNTSAPTGVVN
+4556 ISGNLSAALQAGEHLQISLDNGKTWQTLALNGQSWSYVLPEATASTTHSFKLQVIDVAGNP
-4570 ITVDTQGSTV
+4570 
-4580 ALSIDGYHDDVGTN
+4580 GTN
-4594 TGLILGSGTS
+4594 TKFADSYNVVIDLDSPNGITGAPDVPQHTTTGDSFTFSSGQYGRVEAGAIVSLVSDVNNNGTYQEGLDQVIGFVKANADGSWSLNTSLPSGAHNLAFVVWDEAGNRSSMSASTSTGVTEGGGSTLIEQTWGGTTDADSRGLNAAAVTISQDGLWSFFQSARGTSGTS
-4604 TDDTSPILQGS
+4604 TANAG
-4615 WSGDL
+4615 
-4620 ETTESIRVYQDGIL
+4620 RVYDSVTREDYDSTY
-4634 LGLAV
+4634 LAQPST
-4639 LDRANHT
+4639 D
-4646 WTMAVNGLVNANTY
+4646 NGAGYN
-4660 KFTVVAVD
+4660 VD
-4668 AAGNESAPSAEF
+4668 S
-4680 ALTIDQDAPTQ
+4680 
-4691 TVSITSYTDDVGLVT
+4691 TSY
-4706 GNMPGNTSTDDR
+4706 SR
-4718 QPVLNG
+4718 
-4724 KVTGTPL
+4724 
-4731 EAGDEVRIYDVSSNT
+4731 Y
-4746 MLGTATVNSDG
+4746 VNSAA
-4757 TWSFELPPLD
+4757 F
-4767 DNMTHTFRAVVA
+4767 A
-4779 DNVGNEGT
+4779 D
-4787 PSSDFA
+4787 
-4793 ITVDLNLLVNKQDT
+4793 I
-4807 LDTTPIVSGST
+4807 
-4818 GFEIQQGEYVE
+4818 
-4829 VTVNGKTYS
+4829 
-4838 SQNGQVVVD
+4838 
-4847 MRNNTWYVQIP
+4847 
-4858 DADALN
+4858 
-4864 VGTYDVK
+4864 
-4871 AVLFDAAGVQI
+4871 
-4882 AADESSNELVVSPTP
+4882 
-4897 KVSVGAGGGDPD
+4897 
-4909 QKATSVTLSED
+4909 
-4920 GVWRIHSNQT
+4920 
-4930 MLDSTATS
+4930 
-4938 SSSLGDFSTT
+4938 
-4948 RLQSN
+4948 
-4953 SGTGYSS
+4953 
-4960 NNYVQNATFIDY
+4960 
-4972 NRDGMMDLFTVDSN
+4972 NRDGYADVMSQISSYSN
-4986 YDDGQQMFYYNGST
+4986 AGR
-5000 YTAYQV
+5000 TAY
-5006 GAFER
+5006 
-5011 APQTGEFAGDAN
+5011 
-5023 TDGSA
+5023 
-5028 NTWSWYGGIV
+5028 W
-5038 AIDKNGDGYVDMIN
+5038 
-5052 GDQTPNDSAIRGGYG
+5052 
-5067 SQIVLNND
+5067 L
-5075 GTVVGMS
+5075 
-5082 KDGTFAT
+5082 
-5089 DYAADS
+5089 
-5095 GYDPIGLDQSQPDM
+5095 
-5109 ELSGVDINNDGIVDF
+5109 
-5124 VMHSQN
+5124 QN
-5130 IVADGSRI
+5130 ADGSY
-5138 DANGATDSSA
+5138 SA
-5148 ARSTNQARLV
+5148 KALDQ
-5158 VVNGTNNGNWKVT
+5158 GTLNHLG
-5171 QIVDNVFQRGSDSD
+5171 
-5185 PGIGNGVAM
+5185 GVISY
-5194 TWGDYNGDGYLDLF
+5194 DREGDGYLDF
-5208 LGRGS
+5208 VLGDS
-5213 ESTTSDS
+5213 EADSISFIKNTQGTLSYEDNSGFSDGHPGGALPTS
-5220 SAGNNAGEYAS
+5220 
-5231 RIHFNDGN
+5231 
-5239 GKLLSDDGDNNGIG
+5239 LSVLHEVGAVDIDNNGTVDITAHIDYNGAG
-5253 NPTGMYTFNDTL
+5253 NLVGNNSRGLGILYNQTTGTSNTNFGEVGYYANVFRDDGHEDYGNLSISMTYADYNNDGWL
-5265 AGGASLALDWNHD
+5265 DLFLSRGSKGGSNSDESRIYLNDGTGKLNATDSQAQWFGDNVDGGTSLAVDWNHD
-5278 GKMDVIELPG
+5278 GKMDIIEVPR
-5288 MESSSGGI
+5288 SGV
-5296 NDAAATGPINLYTN
+5296 TGSPMLYTN
-5310 TSVNGNTSFT
+5310 TGSNNWGANKVSLTGST
-5320 TSNLL
+5320 TFNNM
-5325 TQVGKSTIGGSSTA
+5325 
-5339 QQVTGA
+5339 TGA
-5345 IAIDVD
+5345 VALDYD
-5351 WDGDRDLLAFTSGG
+5351 WDGSMDLVLYRSGADADVVARDDAGRTMLV
-5365 TTTYIENKNE
+5365 KNTNI
-5375 VAHGTSIHLR
+5375 AADGTSLQIR
-5385 ILDEGGINTLF
+5385 IVDGNGINTF
-5396 GNTVQLIDEA
+5396 YSNTVKLYNSAGELVATQLINPQSS
-5406 TGQVVSTQIINAQSG
+5406 GSSNSMGLVSFFG
-5421 NQTNDST
+5421 
-5428 AIVDFYNLDATKSY
+5428 LDPNEVY
-5442 SAVILRSTG
+5442 SVQMLRIT
-5451 GAVSNVG
+5451 
-5458 GVATVDGKAVQNV
+5458 DGKADHVGATSSIGGYTNGTV
-5471 NKAWGGLTAA
+5471 NESWGGLTTGKA
-5481 EGNHAYVLT
+5481 HDSYVLT
-5490 TESENNV
+5490 AESSNAANNT
-5497 ANASASGG
+5497 SG
-5505 TNTTGI
+5505 NNGI
-5511 VGTGY
+5511 IGTGY
-5516 NDTFFATLGNDLY
+5516 NDTFF
-5529 NGAGGTETVSGVKSW
+5529 
-5544 NNTGGLDIVD
+5544 
-5554 YKLAGS
+5554 
-5560 TPLNIDLNKTGMQN
+5560 
-5574 TGFGSAQFVNVEG
+5574 GSA
-5587 LAGGS
+5587 
-5592 GNDTFTGNAANNY
+5592 GNDTYNGGGGWNQIVSGNPVWSETAGMDVVDYSRSTTAINANLWTGTATGNGTDQLLNIEGLVGSSQQDTFTDNSANNV
-5605 FEGRAGADTFYLDND
+5605 FEGRGGNDAFYL
-5620 GKGGGQDTLKYQVQE
+5620 
-5635 NGRTNGTGG
+5635 
-5644 NGSDVVHGF
+5644 
-5653 VVGTVE
+5653 
-5659 ATRKADIIDI
+5659 
-5669 SSLLVGYAG
+5669 
-5678 DADGAAHYI
+5678 
-5687 NGVATID
+5687 
-5694 AGDAI
+5694 
-5699 AQYLSVTY
+5699 
-5707 NGKDTILSIDRDGS
+5707 
-5721 GSGFGASQVLTI
+5721 
-5733 ADTKVDLET
+5733 
-5742 LLANHQLVI
+5742 
-5751 KGPDVSTMN
+5751 
-5760 YSALNEGVTVNMW
+5760 VN
-5773 TGFTSAGGKLED
+5773 
-5785 IVKIVGTQ
+5785 
-5793 TDDTITDN
+5793 
-5801 SFSNVIAGEGGNDTF
+5801 GGNDT
-5816 YLMNGGNDVLM
+5816 LM
-5827 YNVLEGMEND
+5827 YKVLAGLSND
-5837 ATGGNGHDTVHGFKV
+5837 STGGNGHDTIHGFKV
-5852 GNVEKDGD
+5852 GNLVKDSD
-5860 ADTLNLSDLVDYSG
+5860 ADLLDMSELLDYKGSISFFEDEGKLELDYSSRG
-5874 PVTFFENNG
+5874 V
-5883 KMELDA
+5883 LD
-5889 ESKGLEDYLKVDV
+5889 YVKVEV
-5902 VGNDTVISVDIDGQ
+5902 VGSDTVISIDRDGQ

>member
-114 IADGSM
+114 MADGSM

-340 VNDDGRWYFKPS
+340 VNEDGRWYFKPS

-496 DMADALDNTGPITG
+496 DMADAQDNTGPITG

-564 EGHHSIT
+564 EGDHSIT

-724 HVGPLQKGESTNDTT
+724 HVGPMQKGESTNDTT

-756 NGKVIGTVKADS
+756 NGKVIGTVTADS
-768 NGKWAFSPDTALAD
+768 NGKWAFTPDTALAD

-923 IVDDQGP
+923 VVDDEGP

-935 KPGTVTDDV
+935 KPGTVTDDA

-1181 LGSAVVNSEGTWR
+1181 LGSAVVNSEGNWT

-1622 TTTATDEAGNT
+1622 TTTATDKAGNT

-1702 GTAKVQADGTWSL
+1702 GTAKVQADGTW
-1715 EPTTP
+1715 
-1720 LPDGKYTL
+1720 
-1728 TAKETDGVGN
+1728 
-1738 VSGPSGEYIINVATV
+1738 
-1753 PPQAPT
+1753 
-1759 LDTVYDD
+1759 
-1766 VAPHA
+1766 
-1771 DYLQKGDV
+1771 
-1779 TNDTTPTLS
+1779 
-1788 GSSGVAG
+1788 
-1795 GTISIYDNGRLIGTT
+1795 
-1810 SVGSNGSWSFTPDTA
+1810 
-1825 LADGS
+1825 
-1830 HNFTATVTDGVGRTS
+1830 
-1845 EPTGGFGIVIDTKAP
+1845 
-1860 EAASDLLVTD
+1860 
-1870 NVGAYQGPVVSGD
+1870 
-1883 TTDDNTPTLSGK
+1883 
-1895 AEPGSTVNIID
+1895 
-1906 NGQVIGTAKVN
+1906 
-1917 PDGTWSYTPDQPL
+1917 
-1930 ANGAH
+1930 
-1935 DLTTTVTDPSGNTG
+1935 
-1949 PEGSHVV
+1949 
-1956 ITVDVVPGKVEITA
+1956 
-1970 VTDDTGSVTGSLSQG
+1970 
-1985 ALTDD
+1985 
-1990 TRPQISGTAKAGST
+1990 
-2004 VTIMDGSNVLGTT
+2004 
-2017 TAGADGTWSFT
+2017 
-2028 PSVDLGRGDHTFT
+2028 
-2041 ATAKDPMGNESSS
+2041 
-2054 SSWTVTIDTDAP
+2054 
-2066 VKPTIDAALD
+2066 
-2076 DVGSVQG
+2076 
-2083 NLANGGTTDD
+2083 
-2093 PTPTLSGK
+2093 
-2101 AEAGS
+2101 
-2106 TVKIYDQN
+2106 
-2114 GLLGEVTAKADGTW
+2114 
-2128 SFSPVAKLPEGEH
+2128 
-2141 RFHVTATDKA
+2141 
-2151 GNTSVASDDFVLT
+2151 
-2164 LDYTAPDASKLAIT
+2164 
-2178 EVYDDV
+2178 
-2184 NTAGVIASGEE
+2184 
-2195 TDDNRPLIKGTGAE
+2195 
-2209 PGNTITVYNG
+2209 
-2219 DKVIGTAKVQA
+2219 
-2230 DGTWSLEPT
+2230 
-2239 TPLPDGKYTLTAK
+2239 
-2252 ETDGVGN
+2252 
-2259 VSGPSGEYI
+2259 
-2268 INVAT
+2268 
-2273 IPPQAP
+2273 
-2279 TLDTVYDDV
+2279 
-2288 APHADYLQKGD
+2288 
-2299 VTNDTTPTLSG
+2299 
-2310 SSGVAGGTISIY
+2310 
-2322 DNGRLIGTTSVG
+2322 
-2334 SNGSWSFTPD
+2334 
-2344 TALADGSHNFTATV
+2344 
-2358 TDGVGRTSEPTGG
+2358 
-2371 FGIVIDTKAPEAASD
+2371 
-2386 LLVTDNVGAYQG
+2386 
-2398 PVVSGDTTDDN
+2398 
-2409 TPTLSGKAEPGSTVN
+2409 
-2424 IIDNGQVIGT
+2424 
-2434 AKVNPD
+2434 
-2440 GTWSYT
+2440 
-2446 PDQPLANGAHDLTT
+2446 
-2460 TVTDPSGN
+2460 
-2468 TGPEGSHVV
+2468 
-2477 ITVDVVPGKVEIT
+2477 
-2490 AVTDDTGS
+2490 
-2498 VTGSLSQGALTDD
+2498 
-2511 TRPQISGT
+2511 
-2519 AKAGSTV
+2519 
-2526 TIMDGSNVLGTTT
+2526 
-2539 AGADGTW
+2539 
-2546 SFTPSV
+2546 
-2552 DLGRGDHTFTAT
+2552 
-2564 AKDPMGNES
+2564 
-2573 SSSSWTVT
+2573 
-2581 IDTDAPVK
+2581 
-2589 PTIDAALDDVGSVQG
+2589 
-2604 NLANGGTTD
+2604 
-2613 DPTPTLS
+2613 
-2620 GKAEAGS
+2620 
-2627 TVKIYDQNGLLG
+2627 
-2639 EVTAKADGTWSFSP
+2639 
-2653 VAKLPEGEHR
+2653 
-2663 FHVTATDKAGN
+2663 
-2674 TSVASDDFVLT
+2674 
-2685 LDYTAPDASKLA
+2685 
-2697 ITEVYDDVNT
+2697 
-2707 AGVIASGEETDDN
+2707 
-2720 RPLIKGTGAEP
+2720 
-2731 GNTITVYNGDK
+2731 
-2742 VIGTA
+2742 
-2747 KVQADGT
+2747 
-2754 WSLEPTTPLPD
+2754 
-2765 GKYTLTAKETD
+2765 
-2776 GVGNVSGPSGEYIIN
+2776 
-2791 VATVP
+2791 
-2796 PQAPTLDTVYDDVAP
+2796 
-2811 HADYLQKGD
+2811 
-2820 VTNDTTPTL
+2820 
-2829 SGSSG
+2829 
-2834 VAGGTISIYDN
+2834 
-2845 GRLIGTTSVGSNGS
+2845 
-2859 WSFTPD
+2859 
-2865 TALAD
+2865 
-2870 GSHNFTAT
+2870 
-2878 VTDGVGRTSEPTGGF
+2878 
-2893 GIVIDTKAPDAASD
+2893 
-2907 LLVTD
+2907 
-2912 NVGAYQ
+2912 
-2918 GPVVSGDT
+2918 
-2926 TDDNTPTL
+2926 
-2934 SGKAEPGS
+2934 
-2942 TVNIIDNG
+2942 
-2950 QVIGTAKVNPD
+2950 
-2961 GTWSYTPDQPL
+2961 
-2972 ANGAHDLTTTV
+2972 
-2983 TDPSGNTGP
+2983 
-2992 EGSHVVITVDVV
+2992 
-3004 PGKVEITAVTDDT
+3004 
-3017 GSVTGSLSQ
+3017 
-3026 GALTDDTRPQI
+3026 
-3037 SGTAKA
+3037 
-3043 GSTVTI
+3043 
-3049 MDGSNVLGTTTVG
+3049 
-3062 ADGTWSFTPSVD
+3062 
-3074 LGRGDHTFTATAK
+3074 
-3087 DPMGNESSSSSW
+3087 
-3099 TVTIDTDAPVKPTI
+3099 
-3113 DAALDD
+3113 
-3119 VGSVQGNLANGGTTD
+3119 
-3134 DPTPTLSG
+3134 
-3142 KAEAGSTVKIYDQN
+3142 
-3156 GLLGEVTAKAD
+3156 
-3167 GTWSFSPV
+3167 
-3175 AKLPE
+3175 
-3180 GEHRF
+3180 
-3185 HVTATDRA
+3185 
-3193 GNTSVASDDF
+3193 
-3203 VLTLDY
+3203 
-3209 TAPDASKLAITE
+3209 
-3221 VYDDVNT
+3221 
-3228 AGVIASGEETDD
+3228 
-3240 NRPLIK
+3240 
-3246 GTGAEAGNTITVYNG
+3246 
-3261 DKVIGTA
+3261 
-3268 KVQADGTWSL
+3268 
-3278 EPTTP
+3278 
-3283 LPDGKYTL
+3283 
-3291 TAKETDGV
+3291 
-3299 GNVSG
+3299 
-3304 PSGEYIINVATVP
+3304 
-3317 PQAPTLDTVY
+3317 
-3327 DDVAPHADYL
+3327 
-3337 QKGDVTN
+3337 
-3344 DTTPTLSGSS
+3344 
-3354 GVAGGTISIYDNGRL
+3354 
-3369 IGTTSVAGNG
+3369 
-3379 SWSFTPDTALADGS
+3379 
-3393 HNFTAT
+3393 
-3399 VTDGVGR
+3399 
-3406 TSEPTGG
+3406 
-3413 FGIVIDTKAPDAASD
+3413 
-3428 LLVTDNVGA
+3428 
-3437 YQGPVVSGDTTD
+3437 
-3449 DNTPTLSGKAE
+3449 
-3460 PGSTVNI
+3460 
-3467 IDNGQVIGT
+3467 
-3476 AKVNPDGTWSYTP
+3476 
-3489 DQPLANGAHDL
+3489 
-3500 TTTVT
+3500 
-3505 DPSGNTGPEGSH
+3505 
-3517 VVITVDVV
+3517 
-3525 PGKVEI
+3525 
-3531 TAVTDD
+3531 
-3537 TGSVTGSLSQGAL
+3537 
-3550 TDDTRPQIS
+3550 
-3559 GTAKAGSTVT
+3559 
-3569 IMDGSNVL
+3569 
-3577 GTTTAGADGTWSFTP
+3577 
-3592 SVDLGRGDHTFTA
+3592 
-3605 TAKDPMGNESASSSW
+3605 
-3620 TVTIDTDAPVK
+3620 
-3631 PTIDAALDDVGSV
+3631 
-3644 QGNLANGG
+3644 
-3652 TTDDPTPTLS
+3652 
-3662 GKAEAGSTVKIY
+3662 
-3674 DQNGLLGE
+3674 
-3682 VTAKADGTWSFSP
+3682 
-3695 VAKLPEGE
+3695 
-3703 HRFHVTATDRA
+3703 
-3714 GNTSVAS
+3714 
-3721 DDFVLT
+3721 
-3727 LDYTAPD
+3727 
-3734 VSKVSITDVVDD
+3734 
-3746 FGSVTGSIASGGKTD
+3746 
-3761 DNTPLIKGTGAEPG
+3761 
-3775 NTITVYNGD
+3775 
-3784 KVIGTAKVQA
+3784 
-3794 DGTWELQV
+3794 ELQV
-3802 TKALPDGTYTLT
+3802 TKALPDGTYNLT

-3955 SDNEGPQTGTLSN
+3955 SDNEGPKTGTLSN

-3991 YVNGQENGTAVADA
+3991 YVNGQENGTAIADA

-4011 TTGSLADGE
+4011 TTGSLVDGE

-4128 TAKDLT
+4128 IAKDLT
-4134 GKEDTSSTFS
+4134 GNEDTSSTFS

-4262 AITEVIDNY
+4262 TID
-4271 GSVTGK
+4271 SVTDNVGN
-4277 VESGGVLDDSRPVI
+4277 VQGIVADGGVLDDSRPVI
-4291 KGTGAEIGNV
+4291 RGSGAETGNV
-4301 ITVYTTDASGA
+4301 ITVYTTDKDGN
-4312 TKVLGTTKVDANG
+4312 TKVLGTTKVDQNG
-4325 TWTLTVS
+4325 KWELTPS
-4332 DALYADLNKLTVTET
+4332 ESLYGDSINKLTVTET
-4347 DTTGNTAKPST
+4347 DSVGNVAKPAD
-4358 SYDVTLSSAP
+4358 SYDVIMSDTPNAP
-4368 GVPVIDGIT
+4368 AIVNVLDDTGTTVINLADN
-4377 DDAGSANVELSNGGL
+4377 AL
-4392 TKDTTPTLHGTAS
+4392 TKDDTPTLKGTAD
-4405 GVAGNTVTIYNGSQ
+4405 GVAGDTITIYNGSQ
-4419 VVGTTTLDANGHW
+4419 VVGKTTLNSDGTW
-4432 SFTPGTALADGSYHF
+4432 SFTPSPALADGNYIF
-4447 TVTVTNTAGQESEKS
+4447 TVTNTNSAGQESDRS
-4462 QVYSIDVDA
+4462 GSFTLTIDS
-4471 TAPNPATDILIADDV
+4471 TAPNPVSGLQVADDQGAWKGQL
-4486 SPITGNLQDGDVTDD
+4486 TDGMTTDD

-4506 SGKAEA
+4506 TGKAEQGSTVTIYDNGQA
-4512 GSTVN
+4512 IGSVVVTNTDGSWQYTPTTPLADGEHQFATQVTDPAGNASAIVDDITVNVSTGASYLQLLQVVDDVQETGGSRVLREGEVTNDSQVQLVGKATAGSTIIITDVGGVQLGTVKADANGDWEFTPLSSLSDGAHTLRITGTDPSNNPLTPIDFDLVVDTVAPVAPVITNVLDDVNPVQGSVAHGKPTNDTTPEITGTAEKGSTVN
-4517 ILDGGKVIGS
+4517 VYHQVDATTRILLGTAVADSTTGLWTLQITDANKLTEGTWNLVATSTDAAGNISTPSNTWTIVVDTTVSDAVINISSISEDRGASDTDFITSDNTLLINGQLTKALQADEWVEISLDNGATWTRASTVTSTSWTVDMQNTPLNDGAYTIQARVVDNAGNVGS
-4527 TTVDST
+4527 TDSQALQVAT
-4533 GNWDWTPGTALADGD
+4533 GGSDMNGLSTTTKVTTDTSHGLTTGD
-4548 HAFTTTVT
+4548 HFSHAATATNSDMVTRDRTVT
-4556 DKAGNTSAPTGVVN
+4556 ISGNLSAALQAGEHLQISLDNGKTWQTLALNGQSWSYVLPEATASTTHSFKLQVIDVAGNP
-4570 ITVDTQGSTV
+4570 
-4580 ALSIDGYHDDVGTN
+4580 GTN
-4594 TGLILGSGTS
+4594 TKFADSYNVVIDLDSPNGITGAPDVPQHTTTGDSFTFSSGQYGRVEAGAIVSLVSDVNNNGTYQEGLDQVIGFVKANADGSWSLNTSLPSGAHNLAFVVWDEAGNRSSMSASTSTGVTEGGGSTLIEQTWGGTTDADSRGLNAAAVTISQDGLWSFFQSARGTSGTS
-4604 TDDTSPILQGS
+4604 TANAG
-4615 WSGDL
+4615 
-4620 ETTESIRVYQDGIL
+4620 RVYDSVTREDYDSTY
-4634 LGLAV
+4634 LAQPST
-4639 LDRANHT
+4639 D
-4646 WTMAVNGLVNANTY
+4646 NGAGYN
-4660 KFTVVAVD
+4660 VD
-4668 AAGNESAPSAEF
+4668 S
-4680 ALTIDQDAPTQ
+4680 
-4691 TVSITSYTDDVGLVT
+4691 TSY
-4706 GNMPGNTSTDDR
+4706 SR
-4718 QPVLNG
+4718 
-4724 KVTGTPL
+4724 
-4731 EAGDEVRIYDVSSNT
+4731 Y
-4746 MLGTATVNSDG
+4746 VNSAA
-4757 TWSFELPPLD
+4757 F
-4767 DNMTHTFRAVVA
+4767 A
-4779 DNVGNEGT
+4779 D
-4787 PSSDFA
+4787 
-4793 ITVDLNLLVNKQDT
+4793 I
-4807 LDTTPIVSGST
+4807 
-4818 GFEIQQGEYVE
+4818 
-4829 VTVNGKTYS
+4829 
-4838 SQNGQVVVD
+4838 
-4847 MRNNTWYVQIP
+4847 
-4858 DADALN
+4858 
-4864 VGTYDVK
+4864 
-4871 AVLFDAAGVQI
+4871 
-4882 AADESSNELVVSPTP
+4882 
-4897 KVSVGAGGGDPD
+4897 
-4909 QKATSVTLSED
+4909 
-4920 GVWRIHSNQT
+4920 
-4930 MLDSTATS
+4930 
-4938 SSSLGDFSTT
+4938 
-4948 RLQSN
+4948 
-4953 SGTGYSS
+4953 
-4960 NNYVQNATFIDY
+4960 
-4972 NRDGMMDLFTVDSN
+4972 NRDGYADVMSQISSYSN
-4986 YDDGQQMFYYNGST
+4986 AGR
-5000 YTAYQV
+5000 TAY
-5006 GAFER
+5006 
-5011 APQTGEFAGDAN
+5011 
-5023 TDGSA
+5023 
-5028 NTWSWYGGIV
+5028 W
-5038 AIDKNGDGYVDMIN
+5038 
-5052 GDQTPNDSAIRGGYG
+5052 
-5067 SQIVLNND
+5067 L
-5075 GTVVGMS
+5075 
-5082 KDGTFAT
+5082 
-5089 DYAADS
+5089 
-5095 GYDPIGLDQSQPDM
+5095 
-5109 ELSGVDINNDGIVDF
+5109 
-5124 VMHSQN
+5124 QN
-5130 IVADGSRI
+5130 ADGSY
-5138 DANGATDSSA
+5138 SA
-5148 ARSTNQARLV
+5148 KALDQ
-5158 VVNGTNNGNWKVT
+5158 GTLNHLG
-5171 QIVDNVFQRGSDSD
+5171 
-5185 PGIGNGVAM
+5185 GVISY
-5194 TWGDYNGDGYLDLF
+5194 DREGDGYLDF
-5208 LGRGS
+5208 VLGDS
-5213 ESTTSDS
+5213 EADSISFIKNTQGTLSYEDNSGFSDGHPGGALPTS
-5220 SAGNNAGEYAS
+5220 
-5231 RIHFNDGN
+5231 
-5239 GKLLSDDGDNNGIG
+5239 LSVLHEVGAVDIDNNGTVDITAHIDYNGAG
-5253 NPTGMYTFNDTL
+5253 NLVGNNSRGLGILYNQTTGTSNTNFGEVGYYANVFRDDGHEDYGNLSISMTYADYNNDGWL
-5265 AGGASLALDWNHD
+5265 DLFLSRGSKGGSNSDESRIYLNDGTGKLNATDSQAQWFGDNVDGGTSLAVDWNHD
-5278 GKMDVIELPG
+5278 GKMDIIEVPR
-5288 MESSSGGI
+5288 SGV
-5296 NDAAATGPINLYTN
+5296 TGSPMLYTN
-5310 TSVNGNTSFT
+5310 TGSNNWGANKVSLTGST
-5320 TSNLL
+5320 TFNNM
-5325 TQVGKSTIGGSSTA
+5325 
-5339 QQVTGA
+5339 TGA
-5345 IAIDVD
+5345 VALDYD
-5351 WDGDRDLLAFTSGG
+5351 WDGSMDLVLYRSGADADVVARDDAGRTMLV
-5365 TTTYIENKNE
+5365 KNTNI
-5375 VAHGTSIHLR
+5375 AADGTSLQIR
-5385 ILDEGGINTLF
+5385 IVDGNGINTF
-5396 GNTVQLIDEA
+5396 YSNTVKLYNSAGELVATQLINPQSS
-5406 TGQVVSTQIINAQSG
+5406 GSSNSMGLVSFFG
-5421 NQTNDST
+5421 
-5428 AIVDFYNLDATKSY
+5428 LDPNEVY
-5442 SAVILRSTG
+5442 SVQMLRIT
-5451 GAVSNVG
+5451 
-5458 GVATVDGKAVQNV
+5458 DGKADHVGATSSIGGYTNGTV
-5471 NKAWGGLTAA
+5471 NESWGGLTTGKA
-5481 EGNHAYVLT
+5481 HDSYVLT
-5490 TESENNV
+5490 AESSNAANNT
-5497 ANASASGG
+5497 SG
-5505 TNTTGI
+5505 NNGI
-5511 VGTGY
+5511 IGTGY
-5516 NDTFFATLGNDLY
+5516 NDTFF
-5529 NGAGGTETVSGVKSW
+5529 
-5544 NNTGGLDIVD
+5544 
-5554 YKLAGS
+5554 
-5560 TPLNIDLNKTGMQN
+5560 
-5574 TGFGSAQFVNVEG
+5574 GSA
-5587 LAGGS
+5587 
-5592 GNDTFTGNAANNY
+5592 GNDTYNGGGGWNQIVSGNPVWSETAGMDVVDYSRSTTAINANLWTGTATGNGTDQLLNIEGLVGSSQQDTFTDNSANNV
-5605 FEGRAGADTFYLDND
+5605 FEGRGGNDAFYL
-5620 GKGGGQDTLKYQVQE
+5620 
-5635 NGRTNGTGG
+5635 
-5644 NGSDVVHGF
+5644 
-5653 VVGTVE
+5653 
-5659 ATRKADIIDI
+5659 
-5669 SSLLVGYAG
+5669 
-5678 DADGAAHYI
+5678 
-5687 NGVATID
+5687 
-5694 AGDAI
+5694 
-5699 AQYLSVTY
+5699 
-5707 NGKDTILSIDRDGS
+5707 
-5721 GSGFGASQVLTI
+5721 
-5733 ADTKVDLET
+5733 
-5742 LLANHQLVI
+5742 
-5751 KGPDVSTMN
+5751 
-5760 YSALNEGVTVNMW
+5760 VN
-5773 TGFTSAGGKLED
+5773 
-5785 IVKIVGTQ
+5785 
-5793 TDDTITDN
+5793 
-5801 SFSNVIAGEGGNDTF
+5801 GGNDT
-5816 YLMNGGNDVLM
+5816 LM
-5827 YNVLEGMEND
+5827 YKVLAGLSND
-5837 ATGGNGHDTVHGFKV
+5837 STGGNGHDTIHGFKV
-5852 GNVEKDGD
+5852 GNLVKDSD
-5860 ADTLNLSDLVDYSG
+5860 ADLLDMSELLDYKGSISFFEDEGKLELDYSSRG
-5874 PVTFFENNG
+5874 V
-5883 KMELDA
+5883 LD
-5889 ESKGLEDYLKVDV
+5889 YVKVEV
-5902 VGNDTVISVDIDGQ
+5902 VGSDTVISIDRDGQ

>member
-114 IADGSM
+114 MADGSM

-564 EGHHSIT
+564 EGDHSIT

-768 NGKWAFSPDTALAD
+768 NGKWAFTPDTALAD

-923 IVDDQGP
+923 VVDDQGP

-1181 LGSAVVNSEGTWR
+1181 LGSAVVNSEGTWT

-1219 VVGEAPSYDI
+1219 VAGEAPSYDI

-1315 TATDAAGNARTSGTF
+1315 TATDAAGNARTSGSF

-1622 TTTATDEAGNT
+1622 TTTATDKAGNT

-1810 SVGSNGSWSFTPDTA
+1810 SVAGNGSWSFTPDTA

-1845 EPTGGFGIVIDTKAP
+1845 EPTGGFGIVIDTHAP
-1860 EAASDLLVTD
+1860 DAASDLLVTD

-1935 DLTTTVTDPSGNTG
+1935 DLITTVTDPSGNTG

-2083 NLANGGTTDD
+2083 NLANGATTDD

-2141 RFHVTATDKA
+2141 RFHVMATDKA

-2209 PGNTITVYNG
+2209 P
-2219 DKVIGTAKVQA
+2219 
-2230 DGTWSLEPT
+2230 
-2239 TPLPDGKYTLTAK
+2239 
-2252 ETDGVGN
+2252 
-2259 VSGPSGEYI
+2259 
-2268 INVAT
+2268 
-2273 IPPQAP
+2273 
-2279 TLDTVYDDV
+2279 
-2288 APHADYLQKGD
+2288 
-2299 VTNDTTPTLSG
+2299 
-2310 SSGVAGGTISIY
+2310 
-2322 DNGRLIGTTSVG
+2322 
-2334 SNGSWSFTPD
+2334 
-2344 TALADGSHNFTATV
+2344 
-2358 TDGVGRTSEPTGG
+2358 
-2371 FGIVIDTKAPEAASD
+2371 
-2386 LLVTDNVGAYQG
+2386 
-2398 PVVSGDTTDDN
+2398 
-2409 TPTLSGKAEPGSTVN
+2409 
-2424 IIDNGQVIGT
+2424 
-2434 AKVNPD
+2434 
-2440 GTWSYT
+2440 
-2446 PDQPLANGAHDLTT
+2446 
-2460 TVTDPSGN
+2460 
-2468 TGPEGSHVV
+2468 
-2477 ITVDVVPGKVEIT
+2477 
-2490 AVTDDTGS
+2490 
-2498 VTGSLSQGALTDD
+2498 
-2511 TRPQISGT
+2511 
-2519 AKAGSTV
+2519 
-2526 TIMDGSNVLGTTT
+2526 
-2539 AGADGTW
+2539 
-2546 SFTPSV
+2546 
-2552 DLGRGDHTFTAT
+2552 
-2564 AKDPMGNES
+2564 
-2573 SSSSWTVT
+2573 
-2581 IDTDAPVK
+2581 
-2589 PTIDAALDDVGSVQG
+2589 
-2604 NLANGGTTD
+2604 
-2613 DPTPTLS
+2613 
-2620 GKAEAGS
+2620 
-2627 TVKIYDQNGLLG
+2627 
-2639 EVTAKADGTWSFSP
+2639 
-2653 VAKLPEGEHR
+2653 
-2663 FHVTATDKAGN
+2663 
-2674 TSVASDDFVLT
+2674 
-2685 LDYTAPDASKLA
+2685 
-2697 ITEVYDDVNT
+2697 
-2707 AGVIASGEETDDN
+2707 
-2720 RPLIKGTGAEP
+2720 
-2731 GNTITVYNGDK
+2731 
-2742 VIGTA
+2742 
-2747 KVQADGT
+2747 
-2754 WSLEPTTPLPD
+2754 
-2765 GKYTLTAKETD
+2765 
-2776 GVGNVSGPSGEYIIN
+2776 
-2791 VATVP
+2791 
-2796 PQAPTLDTVYDDVAP
+2796 
-2811 HADYLQKGD
+2811 
-2820 VTNDTTPTL
+2820 
-2829 SGSSG
+2829 
-2834 VAGGTISIYDN
+2834 
-2845 GRLIGTTSVGSNGS
+2845 
-2859 WSFTPD
+2859 
-2865 TALAD
+2865 
-2870 GSHNFTAT
+2870 
-2878 VTDGVGRTSEPTGGF
+2878 
-2893 GIVIDTKAPDAASD
+2893 
-2907 LLVTD
+2907 
-2912 NVGAYQ
+2912 
-2918 GPVVSGDT
+2918 
-2926 TDDNTPTL
+2926 
-2934 SGKAEPGS
+2934 
-2942 TVNIIDNG
+2942 
-2950 QVIGTAKVNPD
+2950 
-2961 GTWSYTPDQPL
+2961 
-2972 ANGAHDLTTTV
+2972 
-2983 TDPSGNTGP
+2983 
-2992 EGSHVVITVDVV
+2992 
-3004 PGKVEITAVTDDT
+3004 
-3017 GSVTGSLSQ
+3017 
-3026 GALTDDTRPQI
+3026 
-3037 SGTAKA
+3037 
-3043 GSTVTI
+3043 
-3049 MDGSNVLGTTTVG
+3049 
-3062 ADGTWSFTPSVD
+3062 
-3074 LGRGDHTFTATAK
+3074 
-3087 DPMGNESSSSSW
+3087 
-3099 TVTIDTDAPVKPTI
+3099 
-3113 DAALDD
+3113 
-3119 VGSVQGNLANGGTTD
+3119 
-3134 DPTPTLSG
+3134 
-3142 KAEAGSTVKIYDQN
+3142 
-3156 GLLGEVTAKAD
+3156 
-3167 GTWSFSPV
+3167 
-3175 AKLPE
+3175 
-3180 GEHRF
+3180 
-3185 HVTATDRA
+3185 
-3193 GNTSVASDDF
+3193 
-3203 VLTLDY
+3203 
-3209 TAPDASKLAITE
+3209 
-3221 VYDDVNT
+3221 
-3228 AGVIASGEETDD
+3228 
-3240 NRPLIK
+3240 
-3246 GTGAEAGNTITVYNG
+3246 GNTITVYNG

-3605 TAKDPMGNESASSSW
+3605 TAKDPMGNESSSSSW

-3703 HRFHVTATDRA
+3703 HRFHVTATDKA

-3727 LDYTAPD
+3727 LDFTAPD
-3734 VSKVSITDVVDD
+3734 ASKVSITDVVDD

-3802 TKALPDGTYTLT
+3802 TKALPDGTYNLT

-4011 TTGSLADGE
+4011 TTGSLVDGE

-4106 ASGNWVFTPTSDLG
+4106 ASGNWVFTPTSDLV

-4128 TAKDLT
+4128 IAKDLT
-4134 GKEDTSSTFS
+4134 GNEDTSSTFS

-4262 AITEVIDNY
+4262 TID
-4271 GSVTGK
+4271 SVTDNVGN
-4277 VESGGVLDDSRPVI
+4277 VQGIVADGGVLDDSRPVI
-4291 KGTGAEIGNV
+4291 RGSGAETGNV
-4301 ITVYTTDASGA
+4301 ITVYTTDKDGN
-4312 TKVLGTTKVDANG
+4312 TKVLGTTKVDQNG
-4325 TWTLTVS
+4325 KWELTPS
-4332 DALYADLNKLTVTET
+4332 ESLYGDSINKLTVTET
-4347 DTTGNTAKPST
+4347 DSVGNVAKPAD
-4358 SYDVTLSSAP
+4358 SYDVIMSDTPNAP
-4368 GVPVIDGIT
+4368 AIVNVLDDTGTTVINLADN
-4377 DDAGSANVELSNGGL
+4377 AL
-4392 TKDTTPTLHGTAS
+4392 TKDDTPTLKGTAD
-4405 GVAGNTVTIYNGSQ
+4405 GVAGDTITIYNGSQ
-4419 VVGTTTLDANGHW
+4419 VVGKTTLNSDGTW
-4432 SFTPGTALADGSYHF
+4432 SFTPSPALADGNYIF
-4447 TVTVTNTAGQESEKS
+4447 TVTNTNSAGQESDRS
-4462 QVYSIDVDA
+4462 GSFTLTIDS
-4471 TAPNPATDILIADDV
+4471 TAPNPVSGLQVADDQGAWKGQL
-4486 SPITGNLQDGDVTDD
+4486 TDGMTTDD

-4506 SGKAEA
+4506 TGKAEQGSTVTIYDNGQA
-4512 GSTVN
+4512 IGSVVVTNTDGSWQYTPTTPLADGEHQFATQVTDPAGNASAIVDDITVNVSTGASYLQLLQVVDDVQETGGSRVLREGEVTNDSQVQLVGKATAGSTIIITDVGGVQLGTVKADANGDWEFTPLSSLSDGAHTLRITGTDPSNNPLTPIDFDLVVDTVAPVAPVITNVLDDVNPVQGSVAHGKPTNDTTPEITGTAEKGSTVN
-4517 ILDGGKVIGS
+4517 VYHQVDATTRILLGTAVADSTTGLWTLQITDANKLTEGTWNLVATSTDAAANISTPSNTWTIVVDTTVSDAVINISSISEDRGASDTDFITSDNTLLINGQLTKALQADEWIEISLDNGATWTRASTVTSTSWTVDMQNTPLNDGAYTIQARVVDNAGNVGS
-4527 TTVDST
+4527 TDSQALQVAT
-4533 GNWDWTPGTALADGD
+4533 GGSDMNGLSTTTKVTTDTSHGLTTGD
-4548 HAFTTTVT
+4548 HFSHAATATNSDMVTRDRTVT
-4556 DKAGNTSAPTGVVN
+4556 ISGNLSAALQAGEHLQISLDNGKTWQTLALNGQSWSYVLPEATASTTHSFKLQVIDVAGNP
-4570 ITVDTQGSTV
+4570 
-4580 ALSIDGYHDDVGTN
+4580 GTN
-4594 TGLILGSGTS
+4594 TKFADSYNVVIDLDSPNGITGAPDVPQHTTTGDSFTFSSGQYGRVEAGAIVSLVSDVNNNGTYQEGLDQVIGFVKANADGSWSLNTSLPSGAHNLAFVVWDEAGNRSSMSASTSTGVTEGGGSTLIEQTWGGTTDADSRGLNAAAVTISQDGLWSFFQSARGTSGTS
-4604 TDDTSPILQGS
+4604 TANAG
-4615 WSGDL
+4615 
-4620 ETTESIRVYQDGIL
+4620 RVYDSVTREDYDSTY
-4634 LGLAV
+4634 LAQPST
-4639 LDRANHT
+4639 D
-4646 WTMAVNGLVNANTY
+4646 NGAGYN
-4660 KFTVVAVD
+4660 VD
-4668 AAGNESAPSAEF
+4668 S
-4680 ALTIDQDAPTQ
+4680 
-4691 TVSITSYTDDVGLVT
+4691 TSY
-4706 GNMPGNTSTDDR
+4706 SR
-4718 QPVLNG
+4718 
-4724 KVTGTPL
+4724 
-4731 EAGDEVRIYDVSSNT
+4731 Y
-4746 MLGTATVNSDG
+4746 VNSAA
-4757 TWSFELPPLD
+4757 F
-4767 DNMTHTFRAVVA
+4767 A
-4779 DNVGNEGT
+4779 D
-4787 PSSDFA
+4787 
-4793 ITVDLNLLVNKQDT
+4793 I
-4807 LDTTPIVSGST
+4807 
-4818 GFEIQQGEYVE
+4818 
-4829 VTVNGKTYS
+4829 
-4838 SQNGQVVVD
+4838 
-4847 MRNNTWYVQIP
+4847 
-4858 DADALN
+4858 
-4864 VGTYDVK
+4864 
-4871 AVLFDAAGVQI
+4871 
-4882 AADESSNELVVSPTP
+4882 
-4897 KVSVGAGGGDPD
+4897 
-4909 QKATSVTLSED
+4909 
-4920 GVWRIHSNQT
+4920 
-4930 MLDSTATS
+4930 
-4938 SSSLGDFSTT
+4938 
-4948 RLQSN
+4948 
-4953 SGTGYSS
+4953 
-4960 NNYVQNATFIDY
+4960 
-4972 NRDGMMDLFTVDSN
+4972 NRDGYADVMSQISSYSN
-4986 YDDGQQMFYYNGST
+4986 AGR
-5000 YTAYQV
+5000 TAY
-5006 GAFER
+5006 
-5011 APQTGEFAGDAN
+5011 
-5023 TDGSA
+5023 
-5028 NTWSWYGGIV
+5028 W
-5038 AIDKNGDGYVDMIN
+5038 
-5052 GDQTPNDSAIRGGYG
+5052 
-5067 SQIVLNND
+5067 L
-5075 GTVVGMS
+5075 
-5082 KDGTFAT
+5082 
-5089 DYAADS
+5089 
-5095 GYDPIGLDQSQPDM
+5095 
-5109 ELSGVDINNDGIVDF
+5109 
-5124 VMHSQN
+5124 QN
-5130 IVADGSRI
+5130 ADGSY
-5138 DANGATDSSA
+5138 SA
-5148 ARSTNQARLV
+5148 KALDQ
-5158 VVNGTNNGNWKVT
+5158 GTLNHLG
-5171 QIVDNVFQRGSDSD
+5171 
-5185 PGIGNGVAM
+5185 GVISY
-5194 TWGDYNGDGYLDLF
+5194 DREGDGYLDF
-5208 LGRGS
+5208 VLGDS
-5213 ESTTSDS
+5213 EADSISFIKNTQGTLSYEDNSGFSDGHPGGALPTS
-5220 SAGNNAGEYAS
+5220 
-5231 RIHFNDGN
+5231 
-5239 GKLLSDDGDNNGIG
+5239 LSVLHEVGAVDIDNNGTVDITAHIDYNGAG
-5253 NPTGMYTFNDTL
+5253 NLVGNNSRGLGILYNQTTGTSNTNFGEVGYYANVFRDDGHEDYGNLSISMTYADYNNDGWL
-5265 AGGASLALDWNHD
+5265 DLFLSRGSKGGSNSDESRIYLNDGTGKLNATDSQAQWFGDNVDGGTSLAVDWNHD
-5278 GKMDVIELPG
+5278 GKMDIIEVPR
-5288 MESSSGGI
+5288 SGV
-5296 NDAAATGPINLYTN
+5296 TGSPMLYTN
-5310 TSVNGNTSFT
+5310 TGSNNWGANKVSLTGST
-5320 TSNLL
+5320 TFNNM
-5325 TQVGKSTIGGSSTA
+5325 
-5339 QQVTGA
+5339 TGA
-5345 IAIDVD
+5345 VALDYD
-5351 WDGDRDLLAFTSGG
+5351 WDGSMDLVLYRSGADADVVARDDAGRTMLV
-5365 TTTYIENKNE
+5365 KNTNI
-5375 VAHGTSIHLR
+5375 AADGTSLQIR
-5385 ILDEGGINTLF
+5385 IVDGNGINTF
-5396 GNTVQLIDEA
+5396 YSNTVKLYNSAGELVATQLINPQSS
-5406 TGQVVSTQIINAQSG
+5406 GSSNSMGLVSFFG
-5421 NQTNDST
+5421 
-5428 AIVDFYNLDATKSY
+5428 LDPNEVY
-5442 SAVILRSTG
+5442 SVQMLRIT
-5451 GAVSNVG
+5451 
-5458 GVATVDGKAVQNV
+5458 DGKADHVGATSSIGGYTNGTV
-5471 NKAWGGLTAA
+5471 NESWGGLTTGKA
-5481 EGNHAYVLT
+5481 HDSYVLT
-5490 TESENNV
+5490 AESSNAANNT
-5497 ANASASGG
+5497 SG
-5505 TNTTGI
+5505 NNGI
-5511 VGTGY
+5511 IGTGY
-5516 NDTFFATLGNDLY
+5516 NDTFF
-5529 NGAGGTETVSGVKSW
+5529 
-5544 NNTGGLDIVD
+5544 
-5554 YKLAGS
+5554 
-5560 TPLNIDLNKTGMQN
+5560 
-5574 TGFGSAQFVNVEG
+5574 GSA
-5587 LAGGS
+5587 
-5592 GNDTFTGNAANNY
+5592 GNDTYNGGGGWNQIVSGNPVWSETAGMDVVDYSRSTTAINANLWTGTATGNGTDQLLNIEGLVGSSQQDTFTDNSANNV
-5605 FEGRAGADTFYLDND
+5605 FEGRGGNDAFYL
-5620 GKGGGQDTLKYQVQE
+5620 
-5635 NGRTNGTGG
+5635 
-5644 NGSDVVHGF
+5644 
-5653 VVGTVE
+5653 
-5659 ATRKADIIDI
+5659 
-5669 SSLLVGYAG
+5669 
-5678 DADGAAHYI
+5678 
-5687 NGVATID
+5687 
-5694 AGDAI
+5694 
-5699 AQYLSVTY
+5699 
-5707 NGKDTILSIDRDGS
+5707 
-5721 GSGFGASQVLTI
+5721 
-5733 ADTKVDLET
+5733 
-5742 LLANHQLVI
+5742 
-5751 KGPDVSTMN
+5751 
-5760 YSALNEGVTVNMW
+5760 VN
-5773 TGFTSAGGKLED
+5773 
-5785 IVKIVGTQ
+5785 
-5793 TDDTITDN
+5793 
-5801 SFSNVIAGEGGNDTF
+5801 GGNDT
-5816 YLMNGGNDVLM
+5816 LM
-5827 YNVLEGMEND
+5827 YKVLAGLSND
-5837 ATGGNGHDTVHGFKV
+5837 STGGNGHDTIHGFKV
-5852 GNVEKDGD
+5852 GNLVKDSD
-5860 ADTLNLSDLVDYSG
+5860 ADLLDMSELLDYKGSISFFEDEGKLELDYSSRG
-5874 PVTFFENNG
+5874 V
-5883 KMELDA
+5883 LD
-5889 ESKGLEDYLKVDV
+5889 YVKVEV
-5902 VGNDTVISVDIDGQ
+5902 VGSDTVISIDRDGQ

>member
-114 IADGSM
+114 MADGSM

-318 GTGEAGATIAIYD
+318 GTGEAGATVAIYD

-340 VNDDGRWYFKPS
+340 VNEDGRWYFKPS

-379 RDFIVLTEPPGKA
+379 RDFIVLTESPGKA

-496 DMADALDNTGPITG
+496 DMADAQDNTGPITG

-564 EGHHSIT
+564 EGDHSIT

-724 HVGPLQKGESTNDTT
+724 HVGPMQKGESTNDTT

-756 NGKVIGTVKADS
+756 NGKVIGTVEADS
-768 NGKWAFSPDTALAD
+768 NGKWAFTPDTALAD

-798 RTSGSFPIVIDTAA
+798 RTSGTFPIVIDTAA

-923 IVDDQGP
+923 VVDDQGP

-988 GDHSLTVISKDPAGN
+988 GDHRLTVISKDPAGN

-1181 LGSAVVNSEGTWR
+1181 LGSAVVNSEGTWT

-1315 TATDAAGNARTSGTF
+1315 TATDAAGNARTSGSF

-1622 TTTATDEAGNT
+1622 TTTATDKAGNT

-1659 YDDVNTA
+1659 YDDVNNA
-1666 GVIASGEETDDNR
+1666 GVIASGGETDDNR

-1810 SVGSNGSWSFTPDTA
+1810 SVAGNGSWSFTPDTA

-1845 EPTGGFGIVIDTKAP
+1845 EPTGGFSIVIDTKAP
-1860 EAASDLLVTD
+1860 DAASDLLVTD

-1883 TTDDNTPTLSGK
+1883 TTDDNTPTLSGR

-2164 LDYTAPDASKLAIT
+2164 LD
-2178 EVYDDV
+2178 
-2184 NTAGVIASGEE
+2184 
-2195 TDDNRPLIKGTGAE
+2195 
-2209 PGNTITVYNG
+2209 
-2219 DKVIGTAKVQA
+2219 
-2230 DGTWSLEPT
+2230 
-2239 TPLPDGKYTLTAK
+2239 
-2252 ETDGVGN
+2252 
-2259 VSGPSGEYI
+2259 
-2268 INVAT
+2268 
-2273 IPPQAP
+2273 
-2279 TLDTVYDDV
+2279 
-2288 APHADYLQKGD
+2288 
-2299 VTNDTTPTLSG
+2299 
-2310 SSGVAGGTISIY
+2310 
-2322 DNGRLIGTTSVG
+2322 
-2334 SNGSWSFTPD
+2334 F
-2344 TALADGSHNFTATV
+2344 
-2358 TDGVGRTSEPTGG
+2358 
-2371 FGIVIDTKAPEAASD
+2371 
-2386 LLVTDNVGAYQG
+2386 
-2398 PVVSGDTTDDN
+2398 
-2409 TPTLSGKAEPGSTVN
+2409 
-2424 IIDNGQVIGT
+2424 
-2434 AKVNPD
+2434 
-2440 GTWSYT
+2440 
-2446 PDQPLANGAHDLTT
+2446 
-2460 TVTDPSGN
+2460 
-2468 TGPEGSHVV
+2468 
-2477 ITVDVVPGKVEIT
+2477 
-2490 AVTDDTGS
+2490 
-2498 VTGSLSQGALTDD
+2498 
-2511 TRPQISGT
+2511 
-2519 AKAGSTV
+2519 
-2526 TIMDGSNVLGTTT
+2526 
-2539 AGADGTW
+2539 
-2546 SFTPSV
+2546 
-2552 DLGRGDHTFTAT
+2552 
-2564 AKDPMGNES
+2564 
-2573 SSSSWTVT
+2573 
-2581 IDTDAPVK
+2581 
-2589 PTIDAALDDVGSVQG
+2589 
-2604 NLANGGTTD
+2604 
-2613 DPTPTLS
+2613 
-2620 GKAEAGS
+2620 
-2627 TVKIYDQNGLLG
+2627 
-2639 EVTAKADGTWSFSP
+2639 
-2653 VAKLPEGEHR
+2653 
-2663 FHVTATDKAGN
+2663 
-2674 TSVASDDFVLT
+2674 
-2685 LDYTAPDASKLA
+2685 
-2697 ITEVYDDVNT
+2697 
-2707 AGVIASGEETDDN
+2707 
-2720 RPLIKGTGAEP
+2720 
-2731 GNTITVYNGDK
+2731 
-2742 VIGTA
+2742 
-2747 KVQADGT
+2747 
-2754 WSLEPTTPLPD
+2754 
-2765 GKYTLTAKETD
+2765 
-2776 GVGNVSGPSGEYIIN
+2776 
-2791 VATVP
+2791 
-2796 PQAPTLDTVYDDVAP
+2796 
-2811 HADYLQKGD
+2811 
-2820 VTNDTTPTL
+2820 
-2829 SGSSG
+2829 
-2834 VAGGTISIYDN
+2834 
-2845 GRLIGTTSVGSNGS
+2845 
-2859 WSFTPD
+2859 
-2865 TALAD
+2865 
-2870 GSHNFTAT
+2870 
-2878 VTDGVGRTSEPTGGF
+2878 
-2893 GIVIDTKAPDAASD
+2893 
-2907 LLVTD
+2907 
-2912 NVGAYQ
+2912 
-2918 GPVVSGDT
+2918 
-2926 TDDNTPTL
+2926 
-2934 SGKAEPGS
+2934 
-2942 TVNIIDNG
+2942 
-2950 QVIGTAKVNPD
+2950 
-2961 GTWSYTPDQPL
+2961 
-2972 ANGAHDLTTTV
+2972 
-2983 TDPSGNTGP
+2983 
-2992 EGSHVVITVDVV
+2992 
-3004 PGKVEITAVTDDT
+3004 
-3017 GSVTGSLSQ
+3017 
-3026 GALTDDTRPQI
+3026 
-3037 SGTAKA
+3037 
-3043 GSTVTI
+3043 
-3049 MDGSNVLGTTTVG
+3049 
-3062 ADGTWSFTPSVD
+3062 
-3074 LGRGDHTFTATAK
+3074 
-3087 DPMGNESSSSSW
+3087 
-3099 TVTIDTDAPVKPTI
+3099 
-3113 DAALDD
+3113 
-3119 VGSVQGNLANGGTTD
+3119 
-3134 DPTPTLSG
+3134 
-3142 KAEAGSTVKIYDQN
+3142 
-3156 GLLGEVTAKAD
+3156 
-3167 GTWSFSPV
+3167 
-3175 AKLPE
+3175 
-3180 GEHRF
+3180 
-3185 HVTATDRA
+3185 
-3193 GNTSVASDDF
+3193 
-3203 VLTLDY
+3203 
-3209 TAPDASKLAITE
+3209 
-3221 VYDDVNT
+3221 
-3228 AGVIASGEETDD
+3228 
-3240 NRPLIK
+3240 
-3246 GTGAEAGNTITVYNG
+3246 
-3261 DKVIGTA
+3261 
-3268 KVQADGTWSL
+3268 
-3278 EPTTP
+3278 
-3283 LPDGKYTL
+3283 
-3291 TAKETDGV
+3291 
-3299 GNVSG
+3299 
-3304 PSGEYIINVATVP
+3304 
-3317 PQAPTLDTVY
+3317 
-3327 DDVAPHADYL
+3327 
-3337 QKGDVTN
+3337 
-3344 DTTPTLSGSS
+3344 
-3354 GVAGGTISIYDNGRL
+3354 
-3369 IGTTSVAGNG
+3369 
-3379 SWSFTPDTALADGS
+3379 
-3393 HNFTAT
+3393 
-3399 VTDGVGR
+3399 
-3406 TSEPTGG
+3406 
-3413 FGIVIDTKAPDAASD
+3413 
-3428 LLVTDNVGA
+3428 
-3437 YQGPVVSGDTTD
+3437 
-3449 DNTPTLSGKAE
+3449 
-3460 PGSTVNI
+3460 
-3467 IDNGQVIGT
+3467 
-3476 AKVNPDGTWSYTP
+3476 
-3489 DQPLANGAHDL
+3489 
-3500 TTTVT
+3500 
-3505 DPSGNTGPEGSH
+3505 
-3517 VVITVDVV
+3517 
-3525 PGKVEI
+3525 
-3531 TAVTDD
+3531 
-3537 TGSVTGSLSQGAL
+3537 
-3550 TDDTRPQIS
+3550 
-3559 GTAKAGSTVT
+3559 
-3569 IMDGSNVL
+3569 
-3577 GTTTAGADGTWSFTP
+3577 
-3592 SVDLGRGDHTFTA
+3592 
-3605 TAKDPMGNESASSSW
+3605 
-3620 TVTIDTDAPVK
+3620 
-3631 PTIDAALDDVGSV
+3631 
-3644 QGNLANGG
+3644 
-3652 TTDDPTPTLS
+3652 
-3662 GKAEAGSTVKIY
+3662 
-3674 DQNGLLGE
+3674 
-3682 VTAKADGTWSFSP
+3682 
-3695 VAKLPEGE
+3695 
-3703 HRFHVTATDRA
+3703 
-3714 GNTSVAS
+3714 
-3721 DDFVLT
+3721 
-3727 LDYTAPD
+3727 TAPD

-3802 TKALPDGTYTLT
+3802 TKALPDGTYNLT

-3901 AQGKW
+3901 TQGKW

-3955 SDNEGPQTGTLSN
+3955 SDNEGPKTGTLSN

-4011 TTGSLADGE
+4011 TTGSLVDGE

-4079 EIIGKAKAGSTV
+4079 EISGKAKAGSTV

-4106 ASGNWVFTPTSDLG
+4106 ASGTWVFTPTSDLG

-4160 EDQVGTIKDDLN
+4160 EDQVGTVKDDLN

-4248 ILTTDYTAPDASKV
+4248 ILTTDYTAPDESKV

-4301 ITVYTTDASGA
+4301 ITVYTTDASGV

-4368 GVPVIDGIT
+4368 GMPVIDGIT

-4731 EAGDEVRIYDVSSNT
+4731 EAGDEVRIYDVSNNT

-4882 AADESSNELVVSPTP
+4882 AADDSSNELVVSPTP

-5185 PGIGNGVAM
+5185 PDIGNGVAM

-5592 GNDTFTGNAANNY
+5592 GNDTFTGNAANNS

>member
-114 IADGSM
+114 MADGSM

-340 VNDDGRWYFKPS
+340 VNEDGRWYFKPS

-407 LKPGDVTD
+407 LKPGDLTD

-496 DMADALDNTGPITG
+496 DMADAQDNTGPITG

-564 EGHHSIT
+564 EGDHSIT

-724 HVGPLQKGESTNDTT
+724 HVGPMQKGESTNDTT

-747 PGDIVSILD
+747 PGDVVSILD
-756 NGKVIGTVKADS
+756 NGKVIGTVTADS
-768 NGKWAFSPDTALAD
+768 NGKWAFTPDTALAD

-791 TDAAGNA
+791 TDAAGNV

-923 IVDDQGP
+923 VVDDQGP

-1181 LGSAVVNSEGTWR
+1181 LGSAVVNSEGTWT

-1219 VVGEAPSYDI
+1219 VAGEAPSYDI

-1315 TATDAAGNARTSGTF
+1315 TATDAAGNARTSGSF

-1409 AKGDHEITTTVTDP
+1409 AKGEHEITTTVTDP

-1597 STMVDENGGWQFT
+1597 STVVDENGGWQFT

-1622 TTTATDEAGNT
+1622 TTTATDKAGNT

-1666 GVIASGEETDDNR
+1666 GVIASGGETDDNR

-1810 SVGSNGSWSFTPDTA
+1810 SVGSNGSWSFTP
-1825 LADGS
+1825 G
-1830 HNFTATVTDGVGRTS
+1830 
-1845 EPTGGFGIVIDTKAP
+1845 
-1860 EAASDLLVTD
+1860 
-1870 NVGAYQGPVVSGD
+1870 
-1883 TTDDNTPTLSGK
+1883 
-1895 AEPGSTVNIID
+1895 
-1906 NGQVIGTAKVN
+1906 
-1917 PDGTWSYTPDQPL
+1917 
-1930 ANGAH
+1930 
-1935 DLTTTVTDPSGNTG
+1935 
-1949 PEGSHVV
+1949 
-1956 ITVDVVPGKVEITA
+1956 
-1970 VTDDTGSVTGSLSQG
+1970 
-1985 ALTDD
+1985 
-1990 TRPQISGTAKAGST
+1990 
-2004 VTIMDGSNVLGTT
+2004 
-2017 TAGADGTWSFT
+2017 
-2028 PSVDLGRGDHTFT
+2028 
-2041 ATAKDPMGNESSS
+2041 
-2054 SSWTVTIDTDAP
+2054 
-2066 VKPTIDAALD
+2066 
-2076 DVGSVQG
+2076 
-2083 NLANGGTTDD
+2083 
-2093 PTPTLSGK
+2093 
-2101 AEAGS
+2101 
-2106 TVKIYDQN
+2106 
-2114 GLLGEVTAKADGTW
+2114 
-2128 SFSPVAKLPEGEH
+2128 
-2141 RFHVTATDKA
+2141 
-2151 GNTSVASDDFVLT
+2151 
-2164 LDYTAPDASKLAIT
+2164 
-2178 EVYDDV
+2178 
-2184 NTAGVIASGEE
+2184 
-2195 TDDNRPLIKGTGAE
+2195 
-2209 PGNTITVYNG
+2209 
-2219 DKVIGTAKVQA
+2219 
-2230 DGTWSLEPT
+2230 
-2239 TPLPDGKYTLTAK
+2239 
-2252 ETDGVGN
+2252 
-2259 VSGPSGEYI
+2259 
-2268 INVAT
+2268 
-2273 IPPQAP
+2273 
-2279 TLDTVYDDV
+2279 
-2288 APHADYLQKGD
+2288 
-2299 VTNDTTPTLSG
+2299 
-2310 SSGVAGGTISIY
+2310 
-2322 DNGRLIGTTSVG
+2322 
-2334 SNGSWSFTPD
+2334 
-2344 TALADGSHNFTATV
+2344 
-2358 TDGVGRTSEPTGG
+2358 
-2371 FGIVIDTKAPEAASD
+2371 
-2386 LLVTDNVGAYQG
+2386 
-2398 PVVSGDTTDDN
+2398 
-2409 TPTLSGKAEPGSTVN
+2409 
-2424 IIDNGQVIGT
+2424 
-2434 AKVNPD
+2434 
-2440 GTWSYT
+2440 
-2446 PDQPLANGAHDLTT
+2446 
-2460 TVTDPSGN
+2460 
-2468 TGPEGSHVV
+2468 
-2477 ITVDVVPGKVEIT
+2477 
-2490 AVTDDTGS
+2490 
-2498 VTGSLSQGALTDD
+2498 
-2511 TRPQISGT
+2511 
-2519 AKAGSTV
+2519 
-2526 TIMDGSNVLGTTT
+2526 
-2539 AGADGTW
+2539 
-2546 SFTPSV
+2546 
-2552 DLGRGDHTFTAT
+2552 
-2564 AKDPMGNES
+2564 
-2573 SSSSWTVT
+2573 
-2581 IDTDAPVK
+2581 
-2589 PTIDAALDDVGSVQG
+2589 
-2604 NLANGGTTD
+2604 
-2613 DPTPTLS
+2613 
-2620 GKAEAGS
+2620 
-2627 TVKIYDQNGLLG
+2627 
-2639 EVTAKADGTWSFSP
+2639 
-2653 VAKLPEGEHR
+2653 
-2663 FHVTATDKAGN
+2663 
-2674 TSVASDDFVLT
+2674 
-2685 LDYTAPDASKLA
+2685 
-2697 ITEVYDDVNT
+2697 
-2707 AGVIASGEETDDN
+2707 
-2720 RPLIKGTGAEP
+2720 
-2731 GNTITVYNGDK
+2731 
-2742 VIGTA
+2742 
-2747 KVQADGT
+2747 
-2754 WSLEPTTPLPD
+2754 
-2765 GKYTLTAKETD
+2765 
-2776 GVGNVSGPSGEYIIN
+2776 
-2791 VATVP
+2791 
-2796 PQAPTLDTVYDDVAP
+2796 
-2811 HADYLQKGD
+2811 
-2820 VTNDTTPTL
+2820 
-2829 SGSSG
+2829 
-2834 VAGGTISIYDN
+2834 
-2845 GRLIGTTSVGSNGS
+2845 
-2859 WSFTPD
+2859 
-2865 TALAD
+2865 
-2870 GSHNFTAT
+2870 
-2878 VTDGVGRTSEPTGGF
+2878 
-2893 GIVIDTKAPDAASD
+2893 
-2907 LLVTD
+2907 
-2912 NVGAYQ
+2912 
-2918 GPVVSGDT
+2918 
-2926 TDDNTPTL
+2926 
-2934 SGKAEPGS
+2934 
-2942 TVNIIDNG
+2942 
-2950 QVIGTAKVNPD
+2950 
-2961 GTWSYTPDQPL
+2961 
-2972 ANGAHDLTTTV
+2972 
-2983 TDPSGNTGP
+2983 
-2992 EGSHVVITVDVV
+2992 
-3004 PGKVEITAVTDDT
+3004 
-3017 GSVTGSLSQ
+3017 
-3026 GALTDDTRPQI
+3026 
-3037 SGTAKA
+3037 
-3043 GSTVTI
+3043 
-3049 MDGSNVLGTTTVG
+3049 
-3062 ADGTWSFTPSVD
+3062 
-3074 LGRGDHTFTATAK
+3074 
-3087 DPMGNESSSSSW
+3087 
-3099 TVTIDTDAPVKPTI
+3099 
-3113 DAALDD
+3113 
-3119 VGSVQGNLANGGTTD
+3119 
-3134 DPTPTLSG
+3134 
-3142 KAEAGSTVKIYDQN
+3142 
-3156 GLLGEVTAKAD
+3156 
-3167 GTWSFSPV
+3167 
-3175 AKLPE
+3175 
-3180 GEHRF
+3180 
-3185 HVTATDRA
+3185 
-3193 GNTSVASDDF
+3193 
-3203 VLTLDY
+3203 
-3209 TAPDASKLAITE
+3209 
-3221 VYDDVNT
+3221 
-3228 AGVIASGEETDD
+3228 
-3240 NRPLIK
+3240 
-3246 GTGAEAGNTITVYNG
+3246 
-3261 DKVIGTA
+3261 
-3268 KVQADGTWSL
+3268 
-3278 EPTTP
+3278 
-3283 LPDGKYTL
+3283 
-3291 TAKETDGV
+3291 
-3299 GNVSG
+3299 
-3304 PSGEYIINVATVP
+3304 
-3317 PQAPTLDTVY
+3317 
-3327 DDVAPHADYL
+3327 
-3337 QKGDVTN
+3337 
-3344 DTTPTLSGSS
+3344 
-3354 GVAGGTISIYDNGRL
+3354 
-3369 IGTTSVAGNG
+3369 
-3379 SWSFTPDTALADGS
+3379 TALADGS

-3703 HRFHVTATDRA
+3703 HRFHVTATDKAGNTSSASDDFVLTLDYTAPDASKLAITEVYDDVNTAGVIASGEETDDNRPLIKGTGAEPGNTITVYNGDKVIGTAKVQADGTWSLEPTTPLPDGKYTLTAKETDGVGNVSGPSGEYIINVATVPPQAPTLDTVYDDVAPHADYLQKGDVTNDTTPTLSGSSGVAGGTISIYDNGRLIGTTTVAGNGSWSFTPGTALADGSHNFTATVTDGVGRTSEPTGGFGIVIDTKAPDAASDLLVTDNVGAYQGPVVSGDTTDDNTPTLSGKAEPGSTVNIIDNGQVIGTAKVNPDGTWSYTPDQPLANGAHDLTTTVTDPSGNTGPEGSHVVITVDVVPGKVEITAVTDDTGSVTGSLSQGALTDDTRPQISGTAKAGSTVTIMDGSNVLGTTTAGADGTWSFTPSVDLGRGDHTFTATAKDPMGNESSSSSWTVTIDTDAPVKPTIDAALDDVGSVQGNLANGGTTDDPTPTLSGKAEAGSTVKIYDQNGLLGEVTAKTDGTWSFSPVAKLPEGEHRFHVTTTDKA

-3727 LDYTAPD
+3727 LDYTAPDASKLAITEVYDDVNTAGVIASGEETDDNRPLIKGTGAEPGNTITVYNGDKVIGTAKVQADGTWSLEPTTPLPDGKYTLTAKETDGVGNVSGPSGEYIINVATVPPQAPTLDTVYDDVAPHADYLQKGDVTNDTTPTLSGSSGVAGGTISIYDNGRLIGTTSVGSNGSWSFTPGTALADGSHNFTATVTDGVGRTSEPTGGFGIVIDTKAPDAASDLLVTDNVGAYQGPVVSGDTTDDNTPTLSGRAEPGSTVNIIDNGQVIGTAKVNPDGTWSYTPDQPLANGAHDLTTTVTDPSGNTGPEGSHVVITVDVVPGKVEITAVTDDTGSVTGSLSQGALTDDTRPQISGTAKAGSTVTIMDGSNVLGTTTAGADGTWSFTPSVDLGRGDHTFTATAKDPMGNESSSSSWTVTIDTDAPVKPTIDAALDDVGSVQGNLANGGTTDDPTPTLSGKAEAGSTVKIYDQNGLLGEVTAKADGTWSFSPVAKLPEGEHRFHVTATDKAGNTSSASDDFVLTLDYTAPDASKLAITEVYDDVNTAGVIASGEETDDNRPLIKGTGAEPGNTITVYNGDKVIGTAKVQADGTWSLEPTTPLPDGKYTLTAKETDGVGNVSGPSGEYIINVATVPPQAPTLDTVYDDVAPHADYLQKGDVTNDTTPTLSGSSGVAGGTISIYDNGRLIGTTSVAGNGSWSFTPDTALADGSHNFTATVTDNVGAYQGPVVSGDTTDDNTPTLSGKAEPGSTVNIIDNGQVIGTAKVNPDGTWSYTPDQPLANGAHDLTTTVTDPSGNTGPEGSHVVITVDVVPGKVEITAVTDDTGSVTGSLSQGALTDDTRPQISGTAKAGSTVTIMDGSNVLGTTTAGADGTWSFTPSVDLGRGDHTFTATAKDPMGNESASSSWTVTIDTDAPVKPTIDAALDDVGSVQGNLANGGTTDDPTPTLSGKAEAGSTVKIYDQNGLLGEVTAKTDGTWSFSPVAKLPEGEHRFHVTTTDKAGNTSVASDDFVLTLDFTAPD

-3802 TKALPDGTYTLT
+3802 TKALPDGTYNLT

-4011 TTGSLADGE
+4011 TTGSLVDGE

-4079 EIIGKAKAGSTV
+4079 EISGKAKAGSTV

-4106 ASGNWVFTPTSDLG
+4106 ASGTWVFTPTSDLG

-4160 EDQVGTIKDDLN
+4160 EDQVGTVKDDLN

-4248 ILTTDYTAPDASKV
+4248 ILTTDYTAPDGSKV

-4668 AAGNESAPSAEF
+4668 VAGNESAPSAEF

-4882 AADESSNELVVSPTP
+4882 AADDSSNELVVSPTP

-5185 PGIGNGVAM
+5185 PDIGNGVAM

-5278 GKMDVIELPG
+5278 GKTDVIELPG

-5852 GNVEKDGD
+5852 GNVEKDSD

>member
-1 MTDNK
+1 M
-6 VILAVN
+6 
-12 NGDGKTRLLTADAG
+12 
-26 RTVKVKL
+26 
-33 IPGNKYL
+33 
-40 LKNINDDFAPENIT
+40 
-54 LQRVDKAL
+54 
-62 HIIQEGDTQ
+62 
-71 PSIIIEDYFNGDPNN
+71 
-86 PVLMGMAEDGLLYA
+86 
-100 YVPLSGESYDTGYL
+100 
-114 IADGSM
+114 
-120 SPVALGGEPLGAG
+120 
-133 GPLLTAPDDDND
+133 
-145 MLFGMLGW
+145 
-153 FALAAAGVGAAFALS
+153 
-168 EMDKDDGDNHST
+168 
-180 PDKPSIGTTMDDE
+180 
-193 GSIKGPLK
+193 
-201 SGDTTDD
+201 
-208 STPTLTGKGK
+208 
-218 PGDTIHIYDNDKEI
+218 
-232 GSVIVDDEGEWSYT
+232 
-246 PDKPLGEGEH
+246 
-256 ELTVVEKDPDG
+256 
-267 NASPP
+267 
-272 SDPIV
+272 
-277 IVVDTVAPKAPTIEH
+277 
-292 IMDKVGKTTGE
+292 
-303 IHDDAYTDD
+303 
-312 PQPEMS
+312 
-318 GTGEAGATIAIYD
+318 
-331 NGKKIGETT
+331 
-340 VNDDGRWYFKPS
+340 
-352 ENLTDGSH
+352 
-360 SITVSQT
+360 
-367 DKAGNVSEPSDE
+367 
-379 RDFIVLTEPPGKA
+379 
-392 ETPEVI
+392 
-398 DNTGPVTGP
+398 
-407 LKPGDVTD
+407 
-415 DSQPSF
+415 
-421 SGEGTPGNTIIIKDN
+421 
-436 DKEIGSVIVDDEGK
+436 
-450 WSFTPKDELA
+450 
-460 EGEHNVVVVEEDP
+460 
-473 LGNEGDPSD
+473 
-482 PIQIIVDTTPPAKP
+482 
-496 DMADALDNTGPITG
+496 
-510 QLKGGDVTDETRP
+510 
-523 VFSGKGEPG
+523 
-532 DTVTIYDGDEVL
+532 
-544 GTTVI
+544 
-549 DDKGNWTLKPEKPLG
+549 
-564 EGHHSIT
+564 
-571 VTQTDKAGNTS
+571 
-582 DPSEALEFE
+582 
-591 VDTTAP
+591 
-597 DASAN
+597 
-602 VLNITAVA
+602 
-610 DDVGDRQGNVA
+610 
-621 SGDITD
+621 
-627 DSKPLISGIGEAGN
+627 
-641 TVFVYTTDSSGKHL
+641 
-655 IGTAVVGSDGTWSL
+655 
-669 TPETPLTEGLNKLTL
+669 
-684 ETQDPAG
+684 
-691 NRVAGEAPSYDI
+691 
-703 NLLIPVSTAPSIN
+703 
-716 SVVDNAEP
+716 
-724 HVGPLQKGESTNDTT
+724 
-739 PTLSGSAA
+739 
-747 PGDIVSILD
+747 
-756 NGKVIGTVKADS
+756 
-768 NGKWAFSPDTALAD
+768 
-782 GKHTFTVTA
+782 
-791 TDAAGNA
+791 
-798 RTSGSFPIVIDTAA
+798 
-812 PSPAENIVINDNVGD
+812 
-827 KQGPVG
+827 
-833 PGDTTDDQ
+833 
-841 SPTLSGEAEPGSVV
+841 
-855 DIYDNDE
+855 
-862 KIGSVIVDDEGKWS
+862 
-876 YTPDTPLAKGDH
+876 
-888 EITTTVTDPSGNTSE
+888 
-903 PSPGISFT
+903 
-911 VDPDPNQVTVGE
+911 
-923 IVDDQGP
+923 DDQGP

-935 KPGTVTDDV
+935 KPGNVTDDA
-944 RPELSG
+944 RPELGG
-950 KGKPGSTVTIMDGDD
+950 KGKPGSTVTIKDGDD

-976 NWTFTPEQDLAD
+976 NWTFTPDQDLSE
-988 GDHSLTVISKDPAGN
+988 GDHSLTV
-1003 EVTSPS
+1003 V
-1009 FDITVDATA
+1009 
-1018 PEKPVLGSATD
+1018 
-1029 DVGTIRGDLSNGG
+1029 
-1042 TTDDANP
+1042 
-1049 TFNGSAEPGSR
+1049 
-1060 VDIYDNG
+1060 
-1067 EHIGSTIADDNGAWQ
+1067 
-1082 FTPTT
+1082 
-1087 PLPEGEHH
+1087 
-1095 ITTTAT
+1095 
-1101 DEAGNTGPESDD
+1101 
-1113 FVLVTDYTPP
+1113 
-1123 VASSDVLN
+1123 
-1131 ITSVMDDVGG
+1131 
-1141 RQGNVASGEITDD
+1141 
-1154 SKPVINGIG
+1154 
-1163 EAGSTVFVYST
+1163 
-1174 DANGKHL
+1174 
-1181 LGSAVVNSEGTWR
+1181 
-1194 LALDTPLVEGLN
+1194 
-1206 QLTLETQDAVGNR
+1206 
-1219 VVGEAPSYDI
+1219 
-1229 TVLIP
+1229 
-1234 VSTEPSINSVV
+1234 
-1245 DNAEPHVGPMQKGE
+1245 
-1259 TTNDTTPTLSGSA
+1259 
-1272 APGDVVSILDNGKVI
+1272 
-1287 GTVKADSSGKWSFTP
+1287 
-1302 DTALADGQ
+1302 
-1310 HTFTV
+1310 
-1315 TATDAAGNARTSGTF
+1315 
-1330 PIVIDTAAPSPAEN
+1330 
-1344 IVINDNVGDKQGPVG
+1344 
-1359 PGDTTDDQSPTLS
+1359 
-1372 GEAEPGS
+1372 
-1379 VVDIYDNDEKI
+1379 
-1390 GSVIVDDEGK
+1390 
-1400 WSYTPDKPL
+1400 
-1409 AKGDHEITTTVTDP
+1409 
-1423 SGNTSEPSPGISF
+1423 
-1436 TVDPDPNQVTVG
+1436 
-1448 EVVDDQG
+1448 
-1455 PIVGNLKPGTV
+1455 
-1466 TDDARPELS
+1466 
-1475 GKGKPGSTVTIMD
+1475 
-1488 GDDVLGSTVVDP
+1488 
-1500 DGNWTFTPEQDLA
+1500 
-1513 DGDHSLTVIS
+1513 S
-1523 KDPAGNDVTSPSFDI
+1523 KDPAGNDVTSPAFDI
-1538 SVDTVAPEKPVI
+1538 TVDTVAPEKPVV
-1550 GVATD
+1550 GLATD

-1597 STMVDENGGWQFT
+1597 STVVDENGGWQFT

-1633 GPESDD
+1633 SPESDD

-1644 DYTAPDASKVAITEV
+1644 DYTAPDASKVVITEV
-1659 YDDVNTA
+1659 YDDVK
-1666 GVIASGEETDDNR
+1666 ASGVVASGGETDDNR

-1728 TAKETDGVGN
+1728 TAKETDSVGN
-1738 VSGPSGEYIINVATV
+1738 VSGPSAEYVINVATV

-1788 GSSGVAG
+1788 GSSGVIG
-1795 GTISIYDNGRLIGTT
+1795 GTISIYDNGRLIGTAT
-1810 SVGSNGSWSFTPDTA
+1810 VGSNGSWSFTPDTA
-1825 LADGS
+1825 LADGNHS
-1830 HNFTATVTDGVGRTS
+1830 FTATVTDGVGRTS
-1845 EPTGGFGIVIDTKAP
+1845 EPTGGFGIVVDTKAP
-1860 EAASDLLVTD
+1860 DAASDLLVTD

-1906 NGQVIGTAKVN
+1906 NGQVIGSTKVN
-1917 PDGTWSYTPDQPL
+1917 PDGTWSFTPDQAL
-1930 ANGAH
+1930 SNGEH

-1956 ITVDVVPGKVEITA
+1956 ITVDVVPGKEEITG
-1970 VTDDTGSVTGSLSQG
+1970 VTDDVGSVTGSLSQN
-1985 ALTDD
+1985 AVTDD

-2028 PSVDLGRGDHTFT
+2028 PSVDLGRGEHSFT

-2076 DVGSVQG
+2076 DVGTVQG
-2083 NLANGGTTDD
+2083 ALSDGSSTDD

-2151 GNTSVASDDFVLT
+2151 GNTSADSDDFVLT
-2164 LDYTAPDASKLAIT
+2164 LDYTAPDA
-2178 EVYDDV
+2178 
-2184 NTAGVIASGEE
+2184 
-2195 TDDNRPLIKGTGAE
+2195 
-2209 PGNTITVYNG
+2209 
-2219 DKVIGTAKVQA
+2219 
-2230 DGTWSLEPT
+2230 
-2239 TPLPDGKYTLTAK
+2239 
-2252 ETDGVGN
+2252 
-2259 VSGPSGEYI
+2259 
-2268 INVAT
+2268 
-2273 IPPQAP
+2273 
-2279 TLDTVYDDV
+2279 
-2288 APHADYLQKGD
+2288 
-2299 VTNDTTPTLSG
+2299 
-2310 SSGVAGGTISIY
+2310 
-2322 DNGRLIGTTSVG
+2322 
-2334 SNGSWSFTPD
+2334 
-2344 TALADGSHNFTATV
+2344 
-2358 TDGVGRTSEPTGG
+2358 
-2371 FGIVIDTKAPEAASD
+2371 
-2386 LLVTDNVGAYQG
+2386 
-2398 PVVSGDTTDDN
+2398 
-2409 TPTLSGKAEPGSTVN
+2409 
-2424 IIDNGQVIGT
+2424 
-2434 AKVNPD
+2434 
-2440 GTWSYT
+2440 
-2446 PDQPLANGAHDLTT
+2446 
-2460 TVTDPSGN
+2460 
-2468 TGPEGSHVV
+2468 
-2477 ITVDVVPGKVEIT
+2477 
-2490 AVTDDTGS
+2490 
-2498 VTGSLSQGALTDD
+2498 
-2511 TRPQISGT
+2511 
-2519 AKAGSTV
+2519 
-2526 TIMDGSNVLGTTT
+2526 
-2539 AGADGTW
+2539 
-2546 SFTPSV
+2546 
-2552 DLGRGDHTFTAT
+2552 
-2564 AKDPMGNES
+2564 
-2573 SSSSWTVT
+2573 
-2581 IDTDAPVK
+2581 
-2589 PTIDAALDDVGSVQG
+2589 
-2604 NLANGGTTD
+2604 
-2613 DPTPTLS
+2613 
-2620 GKAEAGS
+2620 
-2627 TVKIYDQNGLLG
+2627 
-2639 EVTAKADGTWSFSP
+2639 
-2653 VAKLPEGEHR
+2653 
-2663 FHVTATDKAGN
+2663 
-2674 TSVASDDFVLT
+2674 
-2685 LDYTAPDASKLA
+2685 
-2697 ITEVYDDVNT
+2697 
-2707 AGVIASGEETDDN
+2707 
-2720 RPLIKGTGAEP
+2720 
-2731 GNTITVYNGDK
+2731 
-2742 VIGTA
+2742 
-2747 KVQADGT
+2747 
-2754 WSLEPTTPLPD
+2754 
-2765 GKYTLTAKETD
+2765 
-2776 GVGNVSGPSGEYIIN
+2776 
-2791 VATVP
+2791 
-2796 PQAPTLDTVYDDVAP
+2796 
-2811 HADYLQKGD
+2811 
-2820 VTNDTTPTL
+2820 
-2829 SGSSG
+2829 
-2834 VAGGTISIYDN
+2834 
-2845 GRLIGTTSVGSNGS
+2845 
-2859 WSFTPD
+2859 
-2865 TALAD
+2865 
-2870 GSHNFTAT
+2870 
-2878 VTDGVGRTSEPTGGF
+2878 
-2893 GIVIDTKAPDAASD
+2893 
-2907 LLVTD
+2907 
-2912 NVGAYQ
+2912 
-2918 GPVVSGDT
+2918 
-2926 TDDNTPTL
+2926 
-2934 SGKAEPGS
+2934 
-2942 TVNIIDNG
+2942 
-2950 QVIGTAKVNPD
+2950 
-2961 GTWSYTPDQPL
+2961 
-2972 ANGAHDLTTTV
+2972 
-2983 TDPSGNTGP
+2983 
-2992 EGSHVVITVDVV
+2992 
-3004 PGKVEITAVTDDT
+3004 
-3017 GSVTGSLSQ
+3017 
-3026 GALTDDTRPQI
+3026 
-3037 SGTAKA
+3037 
-3043 GSTVTI
+3043 
-3049 MDGSNVLGTTTVG
+3049 
-3062 ADGTWSFTPSVD
+3062 
-3074 LGRGDHTFTATAK
+3074 
-3087 DPMGNESSSSSW
+3087 
-3099 TVTIDTDAPVKPTI
+3099 
-3113 DAALDD
+3113 
-3119 VGSVQGNLANGGTTD
+3119 
-3134 DPTPTLSG
+3134 
-3142 KAEAGSTVKIYDQN
+3142 
-3156 GLLGEVTAKAD
+3156 
-3167 GTWSFSPV
+3167 
-3175 AKLPE
+3175 
-3180 GEHRF
+3180 
-3185 HVTATDRA
+3185 
-3193 GNTSVASDDF
+3193 
-3203 VLTLDY
+3203 
-3209 TAPDASKLAITE
+3209 
-3221 VYDDVNT
+3221 
-3228 AGVIASGEETDD
+3228 
-3240 NRPLIK
+3240 
-3246 GTGAEAGNTITVYNG
+3246 
-3261 DKVIGTA
+3261 
-3268 KVQADGTWSL
+3268 
-3278 EPTTP
+3278 
-3283 LPDGKYTL
+3283 
-3291 TAKETDGV
+3291 
-3299 GNVSG
+3299 
-3304 PSGEYIINVATVP
+3304 
-3317 PQAPTLDTVY
+3317 
-3327 DDVAPHADYL
+3327 
-3337 QKGDVTN
+3337 
-3344 DTTPTLSGSS
+3344 
-3354 GVAGGTISIYDNGRL
+3354 
-3369 IGTTSVAGNG
+3369 
-3379 SWSFTPDTALADGS
+3379 
-3393 HNFTAT
+3393 
-3399 VTDGVGR
+3399 
-3406 TSEPTGG
+3406 
-3413 FGIVIDTKAPDAASD
+3413 
-3428 LLVTDNVGA
+3428 
-3437 YQGPVVSGDTTD
+3437 
-3449 DNTPTLSGKAE
+3449 
-3460 PGSTVNI
+3460 
-3467 IDNGQVIGT
+3467 
-3476 AKVNPDGTWSYTP
+3476 
-3489 DQPLANGAHDL
+3489 
-3500 TTTVT
+3500 
-3505 DPSGNTGPEGSH
+3505 
-3517 VVITVDVV
+3517 
-3525 PGKVEI
+3525 
-3531 TAVTDD
+3531 
-3537 TGSVTGSLSQGAL
+3537 
-3550 TDDTRPQIS
+3550 
-3559 GTAKAGSTVT
+3559 
-3569 IMDGSNVL
+3569 
-3577 GTTTAGADGTWSFTP
+3577 
-3592 SVDLGRGDHTFTA
+3592 
-3605 TAKDPMGNESASSSW
+3605 
-3620 TVTIDTDAPVK
+3620 
-3631 PTIDAALDDVGSV
+3631 
-3644 QGNLANGG
+3644 
-3652 TTDDPTPTLS
+3652 
-3662 GKAEAGSTVKIY
+3662 
-3674 DQNGLLGE
+3674 
-3682 VTAKADGTWSFSP
+3682 
-3695 VAKLPEGE
+3695 
-3703 HRFHVTATDRA
+3703 
-3714 GNTSVAS
+3714 
-3721 DDFVLT
+3721 
-3727 LDYTAPD
+3727 
-3734 VSKVSITDVVDD
+3734 SKVSITDVVDD
-3746 FGSVTGSIASGGKTD
+3746 FGSVTGSVMSGGKTD
-3761 DNTPLIKGTGAEPG
+3761 DNTPLIKGTGAEAG

-3802 TKALPDGTYTLT
+3802 TKALPDGTYNLT

-3877 EAGVTVRIY
+3877 EANVTVRIY
-3886 GGPNGTTLLGETKAD
+3886 GGPNGTTLLGETQAD

-3931 SPQTGGFPITVD
+3931 SPQTGGFPVTVD

-3955 SDNEGPQTGTLSN
+3955 SDNEGPKTGVLSN

-3982 AEPGSVVHI
+3982 AEPGSVVHV

-4053 IVRVMDDKGSVTGE
+4053 IVRVMDDKGTVTGE

-4079 EIIGKAKAGSTV
+4079 DIIGKAKAGSIV
-4091 TIMDGNV
+4091 TIKDGSV
-4098 VLGSVKAD
+4098 VLGTVTAD
-4106 ASGNWVFTPTSDLG
+4106 ASGNWTFTPTSDLG

-4160 EDQVGTIKDDLN
+4160 EDQVGTVKDDLN

-4181 PILHGTAEAG
+4181 PILHGTAEAN
-4191 STVNIYTVDGTLLGS
+4191 STVNIYSVDGTLLGS
-4206 VTANSNGAWNFKPGS
+4206 VTANSSGAWNFKPGS

-4226 KNTFYVTATDEAGN
+4226 KNTFYVTATDKAGN

-4248 ILTTDYTAPDASKV
+4248 VLTTDYTAPDASKV
-4262 AITEVIDNY
+4262 LITEVVDNY

-4301 ITVYTTDASGA
+4301 ITVYTTDANGA
-4312 TKVLGTTKVDANG
+4312 TKVLGTTTVDANG

-4347 DTTGNTAKPST
+4347 DTTGNTAKPSD

-4368 GVPVIDGIT
+4368 GVPVIDGVT

-4405 GVAGNTVTIYNGSQ
+4405 GVAGNTVTIYNGNQ
-4419 VVGTTTLDANGHW
+4419 VVGTTTLDANGNW

-4527 TTVDST
+4527 TTVDSN
-4533 GNWDWTPGTALADGD
+4533 GDWSWTPGTALADGD

-4556 DKAGNTSAPTGVVN
+4556 DKAGNTSTPTGVVN
-4570 ITVDTQGSTV
+4570 ITVDTQGSAV
-4580 ALSIDGYHDDVGTN
+4580 SLSVDGYHDDAGTN

-4604 TDDTSPILQGS
+4604 TDDTSPVLQGS
-4615 WSGDL
+4615 WTGDL
-4620 ETTESIRVYQDGIL
+4620 ETSESIRVYQDGIL

-4639 LDRANHT
+4639 LDRTNHT

-4691 TVSITSYTDDVGLVT
+4691 TVSITSYTDDVGLAT

-4731 EAGDEVRIYDVSSNT
+4731 DAGDEVRIYSVNDNSL
-4746 MLGTATVNSDG
+4746 LGTATVKSDG
-4757 TWSFELPPLD
+4757 TWSFELPPLED
-4767 DNMTHTFRAVVA
+4767 GMTHSFRAVVA

-4882 AADESSNELVVSPTP
+4882 ATDDSSNELVVSPTP

-4920 GVWRIHSNQT
+4920 GTWRIHSNQT

-5011 APQTGEFAGDAN
+5011 APQTGDFAGDAN

-5095 GYDPIGLDQSQPDM
+5095 GYDPIGLDQAQPDM

-5130 IVADGSRI
+5130 IVSDGSRI

-5265 AGGASLALDWNHD
+5265 AGAASLALDWNHD

-5339 QQVTGA
+5339 QQVSGA

-5406 TGQVVSTQIINAQSG
+5406 TGQVVSTQVINAQSG

-5458 GVATVDGKAVQNV
+5458 GVATADGKAVQNV

-5490 TESENNV
+5490 TESESNV
-5497 ANASASGG
+5497 ANASATGG

-5587 LAGGS
+5587 LAGGT
-5592 GNDTFTGNAANNY
+5592 GNDTFTGNAANNF
-5605 FEGRAGADTFYLDND
+5605 FEGRAGADTFYLDSD
-5620 GKGGGQDTLKYQVQE
+5620 GKGGGQDTLKYQVQA
-5635 NGRTNGTGG
+5635 NGKTNGTGG

-5659 ATRKADIIDI
+5659 ATRKADVIDI

-5773 TGFTSAGGKLED
+5773 TGFTSAGGELED

-5883 KMELDA
+5883 KVELDA
-5889 ESKGLEDYLKVDV
+5889 ASKGLEDYLKVDV
-5902 VGNDTVISVDIDGQ
+5902 VGNDTVISVDNRVLPTLNFNNARPNCDLDYVPNDFRDQKINLFMKNNYAFGGNNCSMIISMEPCSVPVSTYDEKRVAISGLGAVSAIGHTVNEILDNVWKQNHSVELGGVTFPEDTLEEAKELLDVLESTRQFETLFGEEFSVLTATRPEANEHFKTFQVTGLEPRKHLRRFDPRKATRGGTFALIALSEALEQAKRKIKRDGDALGMVMGMSSGPQ
-5916 GGQHGFTQVV
+5916 ETTYKYLQSLKPDPRKVRTSEFPGSLMNSIPTFCGISEGIKGYTT
-5926 TLADVQTDLVTL
+5926 TLATGENAALGALTYGYEIVRQDLQPQVLVGGADEYFPSMSLYMDAVTRKLHMTSDARDYHIYGNDSKGYIPGEGACMLLLEDPHRAAERGAEVLAEVVGYGKACSNSYFDASQQDEKSASMALAITRALKDAGVTAQEIDLVCGTSNGSDESSRIEIDAIVEAFAQAKPDVPVVNYNACFGFVASAAGL
-5938 LQNNQIMM
+5938 LNLAVIIDCIKKQAVPAIPHTVEFFDKRINFVREPLKLALKHVLLVGATEGGNYYAFVIKG

>member
-1 MTDNK
+1 MTENK

-40 LKNINDDFAPENIT
+40 LKNVNDDFAPENIT
-54 LQRVDKAL
+54 LQRVGKAL

-71 PSIIIEDYFNGDPNN
+71 PSIIIENYFDGDSKN
-86 PVLMGMAEDGLLYA
+86 PTLMGMAEDGLLYA
-100 YVPLSGESYDTGYL
+100 YIPLSGESYDNGYL
-114 IADGSM
+114 MAEGGLA
-120 SPVALGGEPLGAG
+120 PVALGGEPLGAG
-133 GPLLTAPDDDND
+133 GPLLSAPDDEND

-153 FALAAAGVGAAFALS
+153 FALAAASVGAAFALS
-168 EMDKDDGDNHST
+168 ELEKDESDSQ
-180 PDKPSIGTTMDDE
+180 PAPEKPSIGKAVDDE

-201 SGDTTDD
+201 SGDVTDD
-208 STPTLTGKGK
+208 STPSLIGKGK
-218 PGDTIHIYDNDKEI
+218 PGDTIHIIDNDKEI

-246 PDKPLGEGEH
+246 PDKPLGDGEH
-256 ELTVVEKDPDG
+256 DLSVVVEDPDG
-267 NASPP
+267 NMSPP
-272 SDPIV
+272 SDPIT
-277 IVVDTVAPKAPTIEH
+277 IVVDTVAPDAPTIEH
-292 IMDKVGKTTGE
+292 IMDKVGKVTGE
-303 IHDDAYTDD
+303 ILEDAYTDD
-312 PQPEMS
+312 PKPEMS
-318 GTGEAGATIAIYD
+318 GTGEAGATITIYD

-352 ENLTDGSH
+352 ENLTDGNH

-392 ETPEVI
+392 ETPSVI
-398 DNTGPVTGP
+398 DDNGPVTGP

-415 DSQPSF
+415 DTKPSF
-421 SGEGTPGNTIIIKDN
+421 SGEGTPGNTIVIKDN

-450 WSFTPKDELA
+450 WTYTPEKDLS
-460 EGEHNVVVVEEDP
+460 EGEHNVEVIEEDP
-473 LGNEGDPSD
+473 LGNVGQPSD
-482 PIQIIVDTTPPAKP
+482 PIQIIVDTTPPARP
-496 DMADALDNTGPITG
+496 DRVDAEDNTGPITG

-544 GTTVI
+544 GSTVI
-549 DDKGNWTLKPEKPLG
+549 DVEGNWSLKPEKPLG
-564 EGHHSIT
+564 EGDHSIT

-597 DASAN
+597 DASAD
-602 VLNITAVA
+602 VLKITAVA

-621 SGDITD
+621 SGEITD

-641 TVFVYTTDSSGKHL
+641 TVYVYTTDASGKHL
-655 IGTAVVGSDGTWSL
+655 IGSAVVGSDGTWSL
-669 TPETPLTEGLNKLTL
+669 TPETPLTEGLNQLTL

-691 NRVAGEAPSYDI
+691 NRVAGDAPSYDI
-703 NLLIPVSTAPSIN
+703 NLLIPISTQPSIN
-716 SVVDNAEP
+716 SVVDNSEP
-724 HVGPLQKGESTNDTT
+724 HVGPLQKGDATNDTT

-756 NGKVIGTVKADS
+756 NGKVIGSVTADS
-768 NGKWAFSPDTALAD
+768 NGKWTFTPDAALAD

-791 TDAAGNA
+791 TDAAGNS

-833 PGDTTDDQ
+833 SGDTTDDQ

-876 YTPDTPLAKGDH
+876 YTPDKPLDKGDH

-923 IVDDQGP
+923 VVDDQGP

-950 KGKPGSTVTIMDGDD
+950 KGKPGSTVTIKDGDD

-988 GDHSLTVISKDPAGN
+988 GNHSLTVVSKDPAGN

-1029 DVGTIRGDLSNGG
+1029 DVGTIRGDLSNGS

-1067 EHIGSTIADDNGAWQ
+1067 EHIGSTIADDKGAWQ

-1123 VASSDVLN
+1123 VATGDVLN

-1181 LGSAVVNSEGTWR
+1181 LGSAVVNSEGTWT

-1219 VVGEAPSYDI
+1219 VAGEAPSYDI

-1359 PGDTTDDQSPTLS
+1359 DGDTTDDQSPTLS

-1455 PIVGNLKPGTV
+1455 PIVGNLRPGNV
-1466 TDDARPELS
+1466 TDDARPELG

-1538 SVDTVAPEKPVI
+1538 SVDTVAPEKPVV
-1550 GVATD
+1550 GLATD

-1597 STMVDENGGWQFT
+1597 STVVDENGGWQFT

-1622 TTTATDEAGNT
+1622 TTTATDKAGNT

-1702 GTAKVQADGTWSL
+1702 GTATVQADGTWSL

-1720 LPDGKYTL
+1720 LPDGRYTL

-1795 GTISIYDNGRLIGTT
+1795 GTISIYDNGRLIGTAT
-1810 SVGSNGSWSFTPDTA
+1810 VGSNGSWSFTPDTA

-1830 HNFTATVTDGVGRTS
+1830 HS
-1845 EPTGGFGIVIDTKAP
+1845 
-1860 EAASDLLVTD
+1860 
-1870 NVGAYQGPVVSGD
+1870 
-1883 TTDDNTPTLSGK
+1883 
-1895 AEPGSTVNIID
+1895 
-1906 NGQVIGTAKVN
+1906 
-1917 PDGTWSYTPDQPL
+1917 
-1930 ANGAH
+1930 
-1935 DLTTTVTDPSGNTG
+1935 
-1949 PEGSHVV
+1949 
-1956 ITVDVVPGKVEITA
+1956 
-1970 VTDDTGSVTGSLSQG
+1970 
-1985 ALTDD
+1985 
-1990 TRPQISGTAKAGST
+1990 
-2004 VTIMDGSNVLGTT
+2004 
-2017 TAGADGTWSFT
+2017 
-2028 PSVDLGRGDHTFT
+2028 
-2041 ATAKDPMGNESSS
+2041 
-2054 SSWTVTIDTDAP
+2054 
-2066 VKPTIDAALD
+2066 
-2076 DVGSVQG
+2076 
-2083 NLANGGTTDD
+2083 
-2093 PTPTLSGK
+2093 
-2101 AEAGS
+2101 
-2106 TVKIYDQN
+2106 
-2114 GLLGEVTAKADGTW
+2114 
-2128 SFSPVAKLPEGEH
+2128 
-2141 RFHVTATDKA
+2141 
-2151 GNTSVASDDFVLT
+2151 
-2164 LDYTAPDASKLAIT
+2164 
-2178 EVYDDV
+2178 
-2184 NTAGVIASGEE
+2184 
-2195 TDDNRPLIKGTGAE
+2195 
-2209 PGNTITVYNG
+2209 
-2219 DKVIGTAKVQA
+2219 
-2230 DGTWSLEPT
+2230 
-2239 TPLPDGKYTLTAK
+2239 
-2252 ETDGVGN
+2252 
-2259 VSGPSGEYI
+2259 
-2268 INVAT
+2268 
-2273 IPPQAP
+2273 
-2279 TLDTVYDDV
+2279 
-2288 APHADYLQKGD
+2288 
-2299 VTNDTTPTLSG
+2299 
-2310 SSGVAGGTISIY
+2310 
-2322 DNGRLIGTTSVG
+2322 
-2334 SNGSWSFTPD
+2334 
-2344 TALADGSHNFTATV
+2344 
-2358 TDGVGRTSEPTGG
+2358 
-2371 FGIVIDTKAPEAASD
+2371 
-2386 LLVTDNVGAYQG
+2386 
-2398 PVVSGDTTDDN
+2398 
-2409 TPTLSGKAEPGSTVN
+2409 
-2424 IIDNGQVIGT
+2424 
-2434 AKVNPD
+2434 
-2440 GTWSYT
+2440 
-2446 PDQPLANGAHDLTT
+2446 
-2460 TVTDPSGN
+2460 
-2468 TGPEGSHVV
+2468 
-2477 ITVDVVPGKVEIT
+2477 
-2490 AVTDDTGS
+2490 
-2498 VTGSLSQGALTDD
+2498 
-2511 TRPQISGT
+2511 
-2519 AKAGSTV
+2519 
-2526 TIMDGSNVLGTTT
+2526 
-2539 AGADGTW
+2539 
-2546 SFTPSV
+2546 
-2552 DLGRGDHTFTAT
+2552 
-2564 AKDPMGNES
+2564 
-2573 SSSSWTVT
+2573 
-2581 IDTDAPVK
+2581 
-2589 PTIDAALDDVGSVQG
+2589 
-2604 NLANGGTTD
+2604 
-2613 DPTPTLS
+2613 
-2620 GKAEAGS
+2620 
-2627 TVKIYDQNGLLG
+2627 
-2639 EVTAKADGTWSFSP
+2639 
-2653 VAKLPEGEHR
+2653 
-2663 FHVTATDKAGN
+2663 
-2674 TSVASDDFVLT
+2674 
-2685 LDYTAPDASKLA
+2685 
-2697 ITEVYDDVNT
+2697 
-2707 AGVIASGEETDDN
+2707 
-2720 RPLIKGTGAEP
+2720 
-2731 GNTITVYNGDK
+2731 
-2742 VIGTA
+2742 
-2747 KVQADGT
+2747 
-2754 WSLEPTTPLPD
+2754 
-2765 GKYTLTAKETD
+2765 
-2776 GVGNVSGPSGEYIIN
+2776 
-2791 VATVP
+2791 
-2796 PQAPTLDTVYDDVAP
+2796 
-2811 HADYLQKGD
+2811 
-2820 VTNDTTPTL
+2820 
-2829 SGSSG
+2829 
-2834 VAGGTISIYDN
+2834 
-2845 GRLIGTTSVGSNGS
+2845 
-2859 WSFTPD
+2859 
-2865 TALAD
+2865 
-2870 GSHNFTAT
+2870 FTAT

-2934 SGKAEPGS
+2934 SGRAEPGS

-2950 QVIGTAKVNPD
+2950 QVIGSTKVNPD
-2961 GTWSYTPDQPL
+2961 GTWSFTPDQAL
-2972 ANGAHDLTTTV
+2972 SNGEHDLTTTV

-3004 PGKVEITAVTDDT
+3004 PGKVEITAVTDDA

-3026 GALTDDTRPQI
+3026 NAVTDDTRPQI

-3049 MDGSNVLGTTTVG
+3049 MD
-3062 ADGTWSFTPSVD
+3062 D
-3074 LGRGDHTFTATAK
+3074 
-3087 DPMGNESSSSSW
+3087 
-3099 TVTIDTDAPVKPTI
+3099 
-3113 DAALDD
+3113 
-3119 VGSVQGNLANGGTTD
+3119 
-3134 DPTPTLSG
+3134 
-3142 KAEAGSTVKIYDQN
+3142 
-3156 GLLGEVTAKAD
+3156 
-3167 GTWSFSPV
+3167 
-3175 AKLPE
+3175 
-3180 GEHRF
+3180 
-3185 HVTATDRA
+3185 
-3193 GNTSVASDDF
+3193 
-3203 VLTLDY
+3203 
-3209 TAPDASKLAITE
+3209 
-3221 VYDDVNT
+3221 
-3228 AGVIASGEETDD
+3228 
-3240 NRPLIK
+3240 
-3246 GTGAEAGNTITVYNG
+3246 
-3261 DKVIGTA
+3261 
-3268 KVQADGTWSL
+3268 
-3278 EPTTP
+3278 
-3283 LPDGKYTL
+3283 
-3291 TAKETDGV
+3291 
-3299 GNVSG
+3299 
-3304 PSGEYIINVATVP
+3304 
-3317 PQAPTLDTVY
+3317 
-3327 DDVAPHADYL
+3327 
-3337 QKGDVTN
+3337 
-3344 DTTPTLSGSS
+3344 
-3354 GVAGGTISIYDNGRL
+3354 
-3369 IGTTSVAGNG
+3369 
-3379 SWSFTPDTALADGS
+3379 
-3393 HNFTAT
+3393 
-3399 VTDGVGR
+3399 
-3406 TSEPTGG
+3406 
-3413 FGIVIDTKAPDAASD
+3413 
-3428 LLVTDNVGA
+3428 
-3437 YQGPVVSGDTTD
+3437 
-3449 DNTPTLSGKAE
+3449 
-3460 PGSTVNI
+3460 
-3467 IDNGQVIGT
+3467 
-3476 AKVNPDGTWSYTP
+3476 
-3489 DQPLANGAHDL
+3489 
-3500 TTTVT
+3500 
-3505 DPSGNTGPEGSH
+3505 
-3517 VVITVDVV
+3517 
-3525 PGKVEI
+3525 
-3531 TAVTDD
+3531 
-3537 TGSVTGSLSQGAL
+3537 
-3550 TDDTRPQIS
+3550 
-3559 GTAKAGSTVT
+3559 
-3569 IMDGSNVL
+3569 SNVL
-3577 GTTTAGADGTWSFTP
+3577 GTTTAGADGAWSFTP
-3592 SVDLGRGDHTFTA
+3592 SVDLGRGEHTFTA

-3714 GNTSVAS
+3714 GNTSADS

-3727 LDYTAPD
+3727 LDYTAPEA
-3734 VSKVSITDVVDD
+3734 SKVSITDVVDD
-3746 FGSVTGSIASGGKTD
+3746 FGSVTGSVTSGGKTD
-3761 DNTPLIKGTGAEPG
+3761 DNTPLIKGTGAEAG

-3802 TKALPDGTYTLT
+3802 TKALPDGTYNLT

-3877 EAGVTVRIY
+3877 EANVTVRIY

-3955 SDNEGPQTGTLSN
+3955 SDNEGPKTGVLAN

-3982 AEPGSVVHI
+3982 AEPGSVVHV

-4067 LKANDVTDDARP
+4067 MKANDVTDDARP

-4160 EDQVGTIKDDLN
+4160 EDQVGTVKDDLN

-4262 AITEVIDNY
+4262 TID
-4271 GSVTGK
+4271 SVTDNVGN
-4277 VESGGVLDDSRPVI
+4277 VQGIVADGGVLDDSRPVI
-4291 KGTGAEIGNV
+4291 RGSGAEVGNV
-4301 ITVYTTDASGA
+4301 ITVYTTDKDGN
-4312 TKVLGTTKVDANG
+4312 TKVLGTTTVDQNG
-4325 TWTLTVS
+4325 KWELTPS
-4332 DALYADLNKLTVTET
+4332 ESLYGDSINQLTVTET
-4347 DTTGNTAKPST
+4347 DRVGNVAKPAD
-4358 SYDVTLSSAP
+4358 SYDVIMSDTPDAP
-4368 GVPVIDGIT
+4368 AILNVLDDTGTTVINL
-4377 DDAGSANVELSNGGL
+4377 ANNAL
-4392 TKDTTPTLHGTAS
+4392 TKDDTPTLKGTAD
-4405 GVAGNTVTIYNGSQ
+4405 GAAGDTITIYNGSQ
-4419 VVGTTTLDANGHW
+4419 VVGKTTLNSDGTW
-4432 SFTPGTALADGSYHF
+4432 SFTPSPALADGSYTF
-4447 TVTVTNTAGQESEKS
+4447 TVTNTNSAGQESDRS
-4462 QVYSIDVDA
+4462 GSFTVTIDS
-4471 TAPNPATDILIADDV
+4471 TAPNPVSGLQVSDDQGAWKGQLTDGM
-4486 SPITGNLQDGDVTDD
+4486 TTDD

-4506 SGKAEA
+4506 TGKAEQGSTVTIYDNGQA
-4512 GSTVN
+4512 MGTVTVTNPDGSWQFTPSTPLVDGEHQFATQVTDPAGNASAIVDDITVNVSTGASYLQLLQVVDDVQEAGGSRVLRDGEVTNDSQVQLVGKATAGSTIIITDVGGVQLGTVKADANGNWEFTPTSSLSDGAHTLRITGTDPSNNPLTPIDFDLVVDTVAPVAPAITDVLDDVNPVQGSVAHGKPTNDTTPEITGTAEKGSTVN
-4517 ILDGGKVIGS
+4517 VYHQVDA
-4527 TTVDST
+4527 TT
-4533 GNWDWTPGTALADGD
+4533 
-4548 HAFTTTVT
+4548 
-4556 DKAGNTSAPTGVVN
+4556 
-4570 ITVDTQGSTV
+4570 
-4580 ALSIDGYHDDVGTN
+4580 
-4594 TGLILGSGTS
+4594 
-4604 TDDTSPILQGS
+4604 
-4615 WSGDL
+4615 
-4620 ETTESIRVYQDGIL
+4620 RIL
-4634 LGLAV
+4634 LGTAVADSTTGQWTLQITDANKLAE
-4639 LDRANHT
+4639 DT
-4646 WTMAVNGLVNANTY
+4646 WNLVATS
-4660 KFTVVAVD
+4660 TD
-4668 AAGNESAPSAEF
+4668 AAGNVSTPSNTW
-4680 ALTIDQDAPTQ
+4680 TIVVDT
-4691 TVSITSYTDDVGLVT
+4691 TVSDAVINISSVSEDRGASDTDFITSDNTLLINGELNKALQADEWVEISLDNGVT
-4706 GNMPGNTSTDDR
+4706 WTRAST
-4718 QPVLNG
+4718 
-4724 KVTGTPL
+4724 VTGTSWTVDMQSTPL
-4731 EAGDEVRIYDVSSNT
+4731 NDGAYTIQARVVDNAGNVGSTDSQALQVASGGSDMNGLSTTTKVTTDTSHGLTTGDHFSHAATATNGDMVTRDRTVTISGNLSAALQAGEHLQISLDNGKTWKTLALNGQSWSYELPEATASTTHSFKLQVIDVAGNPGTNTNFADSYNVVIDLDSPNGITGAPDVPQHTTTGDSFTFSSGQYGRVEAGAIISLVSDVNNNGTYQEGLDQVIGFVKANADGSWSLNTSLPSGAHNLAFVVWDEAGNRSSMSASTSTGVTEGGGSTLIEQTWGGTTDADSRGLNAAAVT
-4746 MLGTATVNSDG
+4746 ISQDGLWSFFQSARGTSGTATANAGRVYDSVTREDYDSTYLAQPSTENGAGYDVDSTSYSRYVNSAA
-4757 TWSFELPPLD
+4757 F
-4767 DNMTHTFRAVVA
+4767 A
-4779 DNVGNEGT
+4779 D
-4787 PSSDFA
+4787 
-4793 ITVDLNLLVNKQDT
+4793 I
-4807 LDTTPIVSGST
+4807 
-4818 GFEIQQGEYVE
+4818 
-4829 VTVNGKTYS
+4829 
-4838 SQNGQVVVD
+4838 
-4847 MRNNTWYVQIP
+4847 
-4858 DADALN
+4858 
-4864 VGTYDVK
+4864 
-4871 AVLFDAAGVQI
+4871 
-4882 AADESSNELVVSPTP
+4882 
-4897 KVSVGAGGGDPD
+4897 
-4909 QKATSVTLSED
+4909 
-4920 GVWRIHSNQT
+4920 
-4930 MLDSTATS
+4930 
-4938 SSSLGDFSTT
+4938 
-4948 RLQSN
+4948 
-4953 SGTGYSS
+4953 
-4960 NNYVQNATFIDY
+4960 
-4972 NRDGMMDLFTVDSN
+4972 NRDGYADVMSQISSYSN
-4986 YDDGQQMFYYNGST
+4986 AGR
-5000 YTAYQV
+5000 TAY
-5006 GAFER
+5006 
-5011 APQTGEFAGDAN
+5011 
-5023 TDGSA
+5023 
-5028 NTWSWYGGIV
+5028 W
-5038 AIDKNGDGYVDMIN
+5038 
-5052 GDQTPNDSAIRGGYG
+5052 
-5067 SQIVLNND
+5067 L
-5075 GTVVGMS
+5075 
-5082 KDGTFAT
+5082 
-5089 DYAADS
+5089 
-5095 GYDPIGLDQSQPDM
+5095 
-5109 ELSGVDINNDGIVDF
+5109 
-5124 VMHSQN
+5124 QN
-5130 IVADGSRI
+5130 ADGSY
-5138 DANGATDSSA
+5138 SA
-5148 ARSTNQARLV
+5148 KALDQ
-5158 VVNGTNNGNWKVT
+5158 GTLNHLG
-5171 QIVDNVFQRGSDSD
+5171 
-5185 PGIGNGVAM
+5185 GVISY
-5194 TWGDYNGDGYLDLF
+5194 DREGDGYLDF
-5208 LGRGS
+5208 VLGDS
-5213 ESTTSDS
+5213 EADSISFIKNTQGTLSYEDNSGFSDGHPGGALPTS
-5220 SAGNNAGEYAS
+5220 
-5231 RIHFNDGN
+5231 
-5239 GKLLSDDGDNNGIG
+5239 LSVLHEVGAVDIDNNGTVDITAHIDYNGAG
-5253 NPTGMYTFNDTL
+5253 NLVGNNSRGLGILYNQTTGTSKTNFGEVGYYANVFRDDGHEDYGNLSISMTYADYNNDGWL
-5265 AGGASLALDWNHD
+5265 DLFLSRGSKGGSNSDESRIYLNDGTGKLNATDSQAQWFGDNVDGGTSLAVDWNHD
-5278 GKMDVIELPG
+5278 GKMDIIEVPR
-5288 MESSSGGI
+5288 SGV
-5296 NDAAATGPINLYTN
+5296 TGSPMLYTN
-5310 TSVNGNTSFT
+5310 TGSNNWGANKVSLTGST
-5320 TSNLL
+5320 TFNNM
-5325 TQVGKSTIGGSSTA
+5325 
-5339 QQVTGA
+5339 TGA
-5345 IAIDVD
+5345 VALDYD
-5351 WDGDRDLLAFTSGG
+5351 WDGSMDLVLYRSGADADVVARDDAGRTMLV
-5365 TTTYIENKNE
+5365 KNTNI
-5375 VAHGTSIHLR
+5375 AADGTSLQIR
-5385 ILDEGGINTLF
+5385 IVDGNGINTF
-5396 GNTVQLIDEA
+5396 YSNTVKLYNSAGELVATQLINPQSSGSSNSMGLVSFFGLDPNEVYSVQMLRITDGEA
-5406 TGQVVSTQIINAQSG
+5406 DHVGATSSIGG
-5421 NQTNDST
+5421 YTN
-5428 AIVDFYNLDATKSY
+5428 
-5442 SAVILRSTG
+5442 G
-5451 GAVSNVG
+5451 
-5458 GVATVDGKAVQNV
+5458 TVNES
-5471 NKAWGGLTAA
+5471 WGGLTTGKA
-5481 EGNHAYVLT
+5481 HDSYVLT
-5490 TESENNV
+5490 AESGNAANNT
-5497 ANASASGG
+5497 SG
-5505 TNTTGI
+5505 NSGI

-5516 NDTFFATLGNDLY
+5516 NDTFF
-5529 NGAGGTETVSGVKSW
+5529 
-5544 NNTGGLDIVD
+5544 
-5554 YKLAGS
+5554 
-5560 TPLNIDLNKTGMQN
+5560 
-5574 TGFGSAQFVNVEG
+5574 GSA
-5587 LAGGS
+5587 
-5592 GNDTFTGNAANNY
+5592 GNDTYNGGGGWNQIVSGKPVWSETAGMDVVDYSRSTTAINANLWTGTATGNGTDKLLNI
-5605 FEGRAGADTFYLDND
+5605 EGLLGSSQQDTF
-5620 GKGGGQDTLKYQVQE
+5620 
-5635 NGRTNGTGG
+5635 
-5644 NGSDVVHGF
+5644 
-5653 VVGTVE
+5653 
-5659 ATRKADIIDI
+5659 
-5669 SSLLVGYAG
+5669 
-5678 DADGAAHYI
+5678 
-5687 NGVATID
+5687 
-5694 AGDAI
+5694 
-5699 AQYLSVTY
+5699 
-5707 NGKDTILSIDRDGS
+5707 
-5721 GSGFGASQVLTI
+5721 
-5733 ADTKVDLET
+5733 
-5742 LLANHQLVI
+5742 
-5751 KGPDVSTMN
+5751 
-5760 YSALNEGVTVNMW
+5760 
-5773 TGFTSAGGKLED
+5773 
-5785 IVKIVGTQ
+5785 
-5793 TDDTITDN
+5793 TDN
-5801 SFSNVIAGEGGNDTF
+5801 SANNLFDGRGGNDAFYLVNGGNDT
-5816 YLMNGGNDVLM
+5816 LM
-5827 YNVLEGMEND
+5827 YNVLEGMTND
-5837 ATGGNGHDTVHGFKV
+5837 STGGNGHDTIHGFKV
-5852 GNVEKDGD
+5852 GNLVKDSD
-5860 ADTLNLSDLVDYSG
+5860 ADLLDMSELLDYKGSISFFEDDGKLELDYSSRG
-5874 PVTFFENNG
+5874 V
-5883 KMELDA
+5883 LD
-5889 ESKGLEDYLKVDV
+5889 YVKVEV
-5902 VGNDTVISVDIDGQ
+5902 VGSDTVISIDRDGQ

>member
-114 IADGSM
+114 IVDGSM

-340 VNDDGRWYFKPS
+340 VNEDGRWYFKPS

-496 DMADALDNTGPITG
+496 DMADAQDNTGPITG

-549 DDKGNWTLKPEKPLG
+549 DDNGNWTLKPEKPLG
-564 EGHHSIT
+564 EGDHSIT

-724 HVGPLQKGESTNDTT
+724 HVGPMQKGESTNDTT

-756 NGKVIGTVKADS
+756 NGKVIGTVAADS
-768 NGKWAFSPDTALAD
+768 NGKWAFTPDTALVD

-976 NWTFTPEQDLAD
+976 NWTFIPEQDLAD

-1181 LGSAVVNSEGTWR
+1181 LGSAVVNSEGTWT

-1622 TTTATDEAGNT
+1622 TTTATDKAGNT

-1666 GVIASGEETDDNR
+1666 GVIASG
-1679 PLIKGTGAEP
+1679 G
-1689 GNTITVYNGDKVI
+1689 
-1702 GTAKVQADGTWSL
+1702 
-1715 EPTTP
+1715 
-1720 LPDGKYTL
+1720 
-1728 TAKETDGVGN
+1728 
-1738 VSGPSGEYIINVATV
+1738 
-1753 PPQAPT
+1753 
-1759 LDTVYDD
+1759 
-1766 VAPHA
+1766 
-1771 DYLQKGDV
+1771 
-1779 TNDTTPTLS
+1779 
-1788 GSSGVAG
+1788 
-1795 GTISIYDNGRLIGTT
+1795 
-1810 SVGSNGSWSFTPDTA
+1810 
-1825 LADGS
+1825 
-1830 HNFTATVTDGVGRTS
+1830 
-1845 EPTGGFGIVIDTKAP
+1845 
-1860 EAASDLLVTD
+1860 
-1870 NVGAYQGPVVSGD
+1870 
-1883 TTDDNTPTLSGK
+1883 
-1895 AEPGSTVNIID
+1895 
-1906 NGQVIGTAKVN
+1906 
-1917 PDGTWSYTPDQPL
+1917 
-1930 ANGAH
+1930 
-1935 DLTTTVTDPSGNTG
+1935 
-1949 PEGSHVV
+1949 
-1956 ITVDVVPGKVEITA
+1956 
-1970 VTDDTGSVTGSLSQG
+1970 
-1985 ALTDD
+1985 
-1990 TRPQISGTAKAGST
+1990 
-2004 VTIMDGSNVLGTT
+2004 
-2017 TAGADGTWSFT
+2017 
-2028 PSVDLGRGDHTFT
+2028 
-2041 ATAKDPMGNESSS
+2041 
-2054 SSWTVTIDTDAP
+2054 
-2066 VKPTIDAALD
+2066 
-2076 DVGSVQG
+2076 
-2083 NLANGGTTDD
+2083 
-2093 PTPTLSGK
+2093 
-2101 AEAGS
+2101 
-2106 TVKIYDQN
+2106 
-2114 GLLGEVTAKADGTW
+2114 
-2128 SFSPVAKLPEGEH
+2128 
-2141 RFHVTATDKA
+2141 
-2151 GNTSVASDDFVLT
+2151 
-2164 LDYTAPDASKLAIT
+2164 
-2178 EVYDDV
+2178 
-2184 NTAGVIASGEE
+2184 
-2195 TDDNRPLIKGTGAE
+2195 
-2209 PGNTITVYNG
+2209 
-2219 DKVIGTAKVQA
+2219 
-2230 DGTWSLEPT
+2230 
-2239 TPLPDGKYTLTAK
+2239 
-2252 ETDGVGN
+2252 
-2259 VSGPSGEYI
+2259 
-2268 INVAT
+2268 
-2273 IPPQAP
+2273 
-2279 TLDTVYDDV
+2279 
-2288 APHADYLQKGD
+2288 
-2299 VTNDTTPTLSG
+2299 
-2310 SSGVAGGTISIY
+2310 
-2322 DNGRLIGTTSVG
+2322 
-2334 SNGSWSFTPD
+2334 
-2344 TALADGSHNFTATV
+2344 
-2358 TDGVGRTSEPTGG
+2358 
-2371 FGIVIDTKAPEAASD
+2371 
-2386 LLVTDNVGAYQG
+2386 
-2398 PVVSGDTTDDN
+2398 
-2409 TPTLSGKAEPGSTVN
+2409 
-2424 IIDNGQVIGT
+2424 
-2434 AKVNPD
+2434 
-2440 GTWSYT
+2440 
-2446 PDQPLANGAHDLTT
+2446 
-2460 TVTDPSGN
+2460 
-2468 TGPEGSHVV
+2468 
-2477 ITVDVVPGKVEIT
+2477 
-2490 AVTDDTGS
+2490 
-2498 VTGSLSQGALTDD
+2498 
-2511 TRPQISGT
+2511 
-2519 AKAGSTV
+2519 
-2526 TIMDGSNVLGTTT
+2526 
-2539 AGADGTW
+2539 
-2546 SFTPSV
+2546 
-2552 DLGRGDHTFTAT
+2552 
-2564 AKDPMGNES
+2564 
-2573 SSSSWTVT
+2573 
-2581 IDTDAPVK
+2581 
-2589 PTIDAALDDVGSVQG
+2589 
-2604 NLANGGTTD
+2604 
-2613 DPTPTLS
+2613 
-2620 GKAEAGS
+2620 
-2627 TVKIYDQNGLLG
+2627 
-2639 EVTAKADGTWSFSP
+2639 
-2653 VAKLPEGEHR
+2653 
-2663 FHVTATDKAGN
+2663 
-2674 TSVASDDFVLT
+2674 
-2685 LDYTAPDASKLA
+2685 
-2697 ITEVYDDVNT
+2697 
-2707 AGVIASGEETDDN
+2707 ETDDN

-3049 MDGSNVLGTTTVG
+3049 MDGSNVLGTTTAG

-3167 GTWSFSPV
+3167 GSWSFSPV

-3185 HVTATDRA
+3185 HVTATDKA

-3246 GTGAEAGNTITVYNG
+3246 GTGAEPGNTITVYNG

-3369 IGTTSVAGNG
+3369 IGTTSVGSNG
-3379 SWSFTPDTALADGS
+3379 SWSFTPGTALADGS

-3682 VTAKADGTWSFSP
+3682 VTAKTDGTWSFSP

-3703 HRFHVTATDRA
+3703 HRFHVTATDKAGNTSADSDDFVLTLDYTAPDASKLAITEVYDDVNTAGVIASGEETDDNRPLIKGTGAEPGNTITVYNGDKVIGTAKVQADGTWSLEPTTPLPDGKYTLTAKETDGVGNVSGPSGEYIINVATVPPQAPTLDTVYDDVAPHADYLQKGDVTNDTTPTLSGSSGVAGGTISIYDNGRLIGTTSVGSNGSWSFTPGTALADGSHNFTATVTDGVGRTSEPTGGFSIVIDTKAPDAASDLLVTDNVGAYQGPVVSGDTTDDNTPTLSGKAEPGSTVNIIDNGQVIGTAKVNPDGTWSYTPDQPLANGAHDLTTTVTDPSGNTGPEGSHVVITVDVVPGKVEITAVTDDTGSVTGSLSQGALTDDTRPQISGTAKAGSTVTIMDGSNVLGTTTAGADGTWSFTPSVDLGRGDHTFTATAKDPMGNESSSSSWTVTIDTDAPVKPTIDAALDDVGSVQGNLANGGTTDDPTPTLSGKAEAGSTVKIYDQNGLLGEVTAKTDGTWSFSPVAKLPEGEHRFHVTATDKA

-3727 LDYTAPD
+3727 LDFTAPD

-3802 TKALPDGTYTLT
+3802 TKALPDGTYNLT

-3955 SDNEGPQTGTLSN
+3955 SDNEGPKTGTLSN

-4011 TTGSLADGE
+4011 TTGSLVDGE

-4079 EIIGKAKAGSTV
+4079 EFSGKAKAGSTV

-4134 GKEDTSSTFS
+4134 GNEDTSSTFG

-4262 AITEVIDNY
+4262 TID
-4271 GSVTGK
+4271 SVTDNVGN
-4277 VESGGVLDDSRPVI
+4277 VQGIVADGGVLDDSRPVI
-4291 KGTGAEIGNV
+4291 RGSGAEAGNV
-4301 ITVYTTDASGA
+4301 ITVYTTDKDGN
-4312 TKVLGTTKVDANG
+4312 TKVLGTTKVDQNG
-4325 TWTLTVS
+4325 KWELTPS
-4332 DALYADLNKLTVTET
+4332 ESLYGDSINKLTVTET
-4347 DTTGNTAKPST
+4347 DSVGNVAKPAD
-4358 SYDVTLSSAP
+4358 SYDVIMSDTPNAP
-4368 GVPVIDGIT
+4368 AIVNVLDDTGTTVINLADN
-4377 DDAGSANVELSNGGL
+4377 AL
-4392 TKDTTPTLHGTAS
+4392 TKDDTPTLKGTAD
-4405 GVAGNTVTIYNGSQ
+4405 GVAGDTITIYNGSQ
-4419 VVGTTTLDANGHW
+4419 VVGKTTLNSDGTW
-4432 SFTPGTALADGSYHF
+4432 SFTPSPALADGNYIF
-4447 TVTVTNTAGQESEKS
+4447 TVTNTNSAGQESDRS
-4462 QVYSIDVDA
+4462 GSFTLTIDS
-4471 TAPNPATDILIADDV
+4471 TAPNPVSGLQVADDQGAWKGQL
-4486 SPITGNLQDGDVTDD
+4486 TDGMTTDD

-4506 SGKAEA
+4506 TGKAEQGSTVTIYDNGQA
-4512 GSTVN
+4512 IGSVVVTNTDGSWQYTPTTPLADGEHQFATQVTDPAGNASAIVDDITVNVSTGASYLQLLQVVDDVQETGGSRVLREGEVTNDSQVQLVGKATAGSTIIITDVGGVQLGTVKADANGDWEFTPLSSLSDGAHTLRITGTDPSNNPLTPIDFDLVVDTVAPVAPVITNVLDDVNPVQGSVAHGKPTNDTTPEITGTAEKGSTVN
-4517 ILDGGKVIGS
+4517 VYHQVDA
-4527 TTVDST
+4527 TT
-4533 GNWDWTPGTALADGD
+4533 
-4548 HAFTTTVT
+4548 
-4556 DKAGNTSAPTGVVN
+4556 
-4570 ITVDTQGSTV
+4570 
-4580 ALSIDGYHDDVGTN
+4580 
-4594 TGLILGSGTS
+4594 
-4604 TDDTSPILQGS
+4604 
-4615 WSGDL
+4615 
-4620 ETTESIRVYQDGIL
+4620 RIL
-4634 LGLAV
+4634 LGTAV
-4639 LDRANHT
+4639 ADSTTGLWTLQITDANKLTEGT
-4646 WTMAVNGLVNANTY
+4646 WNLVATS
-4660 KFTVVAVD
+4660 TD
-4668 AAGNESAPSAEF
+4668 AAGNISTPSNTW
-4680 ALTIDQDAPTQ
+4680 TIVVDT
-4691 TVSITSYTDDVGLVT
+4691 TVSDAVINISSVSEDRGASDTDFITSDNTLLINGQLTKALQTDEWIEISLDNGATWTRASTV
-4706 GNMPGNTSTDDR
+4706 TSTSWTVDM
-4718 QPVLNG
+4718 QNTPLNDG
-4724 KVTGTPL
+4724 AYTIQARVVDNAGNVGSTDSQALQVTTGGSDMNGLSTTTKVTTDTSHGLTT
-4731 EAGDEVRIYDVSSNT
+4731 GDHFSHAA
-4746 MLGTATVNSDG
+4746 TATNSDMVTRDRTVTISG
-4757 TWSFELPPLD
+4757 NLSAALQAGEHLQISLD
-4767 DNMTHTFRAVVA
+4767 
-4779 DNVGNEGT
+4779 
-4787 PSSDFA
+4787 
-4793 ITVDLNLLVNKQDT
+4793 
-4807 LDTTPIVSGST
+4807 
-4818 GFEIQQGEYVE
+4818 
-4829 VTVNGKTYS
+4829 NGKTW
-4838 SQNGQVVVD
+4838 QTLALNGQSWSYVLPEATASTTHSFKLQVIDVAGNPGTNTKFADSYNVVIDLDSPNGITGAPDVPQHTTTGD
-4847 MRNNTWYVQIP
+4847 SFTFSSGQYGRVEAGAIVSLVSDVNNNGTYQEGLDQVIGFVKANADGSWSLNTSLPSGAHNLAFVVWDEAGNRSSMSASTSTGVTEGGGSTLIEQTWGGTT
-4858 DADALN
+4858 DADSRGLN
-4864 VGTYDVK
+4864 AAAVTISQDGLWSFFQSARGTSGTTTANAGRVYD
-4871 AVLFDAAGVQI
+4871 
-4882 AADESSNELVVSPTP
+4882 
-4897 KVSVGAGGGDPD
+4897 SVTREDYDSTYLAQPSTGNGAGYNVDD
-4909 QKATSVTLSED
+4909 ASYS
-4920 GVWRIHSNQT
+4920 RYI
-4930 MLDSTATS
+4930 
-4938 SSSLGDFSTT
+4938 
-4948 RLQSN
+4948 N
-4953 SGTGYSS
+4953 S
-4960 NNYVQNATFIDY
+4960 AAFADI
-4972 NRDGMMDLFTVDSN
+4972 NRDGYADVMSQVSSYGN
-4986 YDDGQQMFYYNGST
+4986 AGR
-5000 YTAYQV
+5000 TAY
-5006 GAFER
+5006 
-5011 APQTGEFAGDAN
+5011 
-5023 TDGSA
+5023 
-5028 NTWSWYGGIV
+5028 W
-5038 AIDKNGDGYVDMIN
+5038 
-5052 GDQTPNDSAIRGGYG
+5052 
-5067 SQIVLNND
+5067 L
-5075 GTVVGMS
+5075 
-5082 KDGTFAT
+5082 
-5089 DYAADS
+5089 
-5095 GYDPIGLDQSQPDM
+5095 
-5109 ELSGVDINNDGIVDF
+5109 
-5124 VMHSQN
+5124 QN
-5130 IVADGSRI
+5130 ADGSY
-5138 DANGATDSSA
+5138 SA
-5148 ARSTNQARLV
+5148 KALDQ
-5158 VVNGTNNGNWKVT
+5158 GTLNHLG
-5171 QIVDNVFQRGSDSD
+5171 
-5185 PGIGNGVAM
+5185 GVISY
-5194 TWGDYNGDGYLDLF
+5194 DREGDGYLDF
-5208 LGRGS
+5208 VLGDS
-5213 ESTTSDS
+5213 EADSISFIKNTQGTLSYEDNSGFSDGHPGGALPTS
-5220 SAGNNAGEYAS
+5220 
-5231 RIHFNDGN
+5231 
-5239 GKLLSDDGDNNGIG
+5239 LSVLHEVGAVDIDNNGTVDITAHIDYNGAG
-5253 NPTGMYTFNDTL
+5253 NLVGNNSRGLGILYNQTTGTSKTNFGEVGYYANVFRDDGHEDYGNLSISMTYADYNNDGWL
-5265 AGGASLALDWNHD
+5265 DLFLSRGSKGGSNSDESRIYLNDGTGKLNATDSQAQWFGDNVDGGTSLAVDWNHD
-5278 GKMDVIELPG
+5278 GKMDIIEVPR
-5288 MESSSGGI
+5288 SGV
-5296 NDAAATGPINLYTN
+5296 TGSPMLYTN
-5310 TSVNGNTSFT
+5310 TGSNNWGANKVSLTGST
-5320 TSNLL
+5320 TFNNM
-5325 TQVGKSTIGGSSTA
+5325 
-5339 QQVTGA
+5339 TGA
-5345 IAIDVD
+5345 VALDYD
-5351 WDGDRDLLAFTSGG
+5351 WDGSMDLVLYRSGADADVVARDDAGRTMLV
-5365 TTTYIENKNE
+5365 KNTNI
-5375 VAHGTSIHLR
+5375 AADGTSLQIR
-5385 ILDEGGINTLF
+5385 IVDGNGINTF
-5396 GNTVQLIDEA
+5396 YSNTVKLYNSAGELVATQLINPQSS
-5406 TGQVVSTQIINAQSG
+5406 GSSNSMGLVSFFG
-5421 NQTNDST
+5421 
-5428 AIVDFYNLDATKSY
+5428 LDPNEVY
-5442 SAVILRSTG
+5442 SVQMLRIT
-5451 GAVSNVG
+5451 
-5458 GVATVDGKAVQNV
+5458 DGKADHVGATSSIGGYTNGTV
-5471 NKAWGGLTAA
+5471 NESWGGLTTGKA
-5481 EGNHAYVLT
+5481 HDSYVLT
-5490 TESENNV
+5490 AESSNAANNT
-5497 ANASASGG
+5497 SG
-5505 TNTTGI
+5505 NNGI
-5511 VGTGY
+5511 IGTGY
-5516 NDTFFATLGNDLY
+5516 NDTFF
-5529 NGAGGTETVSGVKSW
+5529 
-5544 NNTGGLDIVD
+5544 
-5554 YKLAGS
+5554 
-5560 TPLNIDLNKTGMQN
+5560 
-5574 TGFGSAQFVNVEG
+5574 GSA
-5587 LAGGS
+5587 
-5592 GNDTFTGNAANNY
+5592 GNDTYNGGGGWNQIVSGNPVWSETAGMDVVDYSRSTTAINANLWTGTATGNGTDKLLNIEGLVGSSQQDTFTDNSANNV
-5605 FEGRAGADTFYLDND
+5605 FEGRGGNDAFYL
-5620 GKGGGQDTLKYQVQE
+5620 
-5635 NGRTNGTGG
+5635 
-5644 NGSDVVHGF
+5644 
-5653 VVGTVE
+5653 
-5659 ATRKADIIDI
+5659 
-5669 SSLLVGYAG
+5669 
-5678 DADGAAHYI
+5678 
-5687 NGVATID
+5687 
-5694 AGDAI
+5694 
-5699 AQYLSVTY
+5699 
-5707 NGKDTILSIDRDGS
+5707 
-5721 GSGFGASQVLTI
+5721 
-5733 ADTKVDLET
+5733 
-5742 LLANHQLVI
+5742 
-5751 KGPDVSTMN
+5751 
-5760 YSALNEGVTVNMW
+5760 VN
-5773 TGFTSAGGKLED
+5773 
-5785 IVKIVGTQ
+5785 
-5793 TDDTITDN
+5793 
-5801 SFSNVIAGEGGNDTF
+5801 GGNDT
-5816 YLMNGGNDVLM
+5816 LM
-5827 YNVLEGMEND
+5827 YKVLAGLSND
-5837 ATGGNGHDTVHGFKV
+5837 STGGNGHDTIHGFKV
-5852 GNVEKDGD
+5852 GNLVKDSD
-5860 ADTLNLSDLVDYSG
+5860 ADLLDMSELLDYKGSISFFEDEGKLELDYSSRG
-5874 PVTFFENNG
+5874 V
-5883 KMELDA
+5883 LD
-5889 ESKGLEDYLKVDV
+5889 YVKVEV
-5902 VGNDTVISVDIDGQ
+5902 VGSDTVISIDRDGQ

>member
-114 IADGSM
+114 MADGSM

-318 GTGEAGATIAIYD
+318 GTGEAGATVAIYD

-340 VNDDGRWYFKPS
+340 VNEDGRWYFKPS

-496 DMADALDNTGPITG
+496 DMADAQDNTGPITG

-564 EGHHSIT
+564 EGDHSIT

-724 HVGPLQKGESTNDTT
+724 HVGPMQKGESTNDTT

-756 NGKVIGTVKADS
+756 NGKVIGTVEADS
-768 NGKWAFSPDTALAD
+768 NGKWAFTPDTALAD

-798 RTSGSFPIVIDTAA
+798 RTSGTFPIVIDTAA

-923 IVDDQGP
+923 VVDDQGP

-988 GDHSLTVISKDPAGN
+988 GDHRLTVISKDPAGN

-1181 LGSAVVNSEGTWR
+1181 LGSAVVNSEGTWT

-1315 TATDAAGNARTSGTF
+1315 TATDAAGNARTSGSF

-1622 TTTATDEAGNT
+1622 TTTATDKAGNT

-1644 DYTAPDASKVAITEV
+1644 DYTAPDANKVAITEV
-1659 YDDVNTA
+1659 YDDVNNA
-1666 GVIASGEETDDNR
+1666 GVIASGGETDDNR

-1810 SVGSNGSWSFTPDTA
+1810 SVAGNGSWSFTPDTA

-1845 EPTGGFGIVIDTKAP
+1845 EPTGGFSIVIDTKAP
-1860 EAASDLLVTD
+1860 DAASDLLVTD

-1883 TTDDNTPTLSGK
+1883 TTDDNTPTLSGR

-2164 LDYTAPDASKLAIT
+2164 LD
-2178 EVYDDV
+2178 
-2184 NTAGVIASGEE
+2184 
-2195 TDDNRPLIKGTGAE
+2195 
-2209 PGNTITVYNG
+2209 
-2219 DKVIGTAKVQA
+2219 
-2230 DGTWSLEPT
+2230 
-2239 TPLPDGKYTLTAK
+2239 
-2252 ETDGVGN
+2252 
-2259 VSGPSGEYI
+2259 
-2268 INVAT
+2268 
-2273 IPPQAP
+2273 
-2279 TLDTVYDDV
+2279 
-2288 APHADYLQKGD
+2288 
-2299 VTNDTTPTLSG
+2299 
-2310 SSGVAGGTISIY
+2310 
-2322 DNGRLIGTTSVG
+2322 
-2334 SNGSWSFTPD
+2334 F
-2344 TALADGSHNFTATV
+2344 
-2358 TDGVGRTSEPTGG
+2358 
-2371 FGIVIDTKAPEAASD
+2371 
-2386 LLVTDNVGAYQG
+2386 
-2398 PVVSGDTTDDN
+2398 
-2409 TPTLSGKAEPGSTVN
+2409 
-2424 IIDNGQVIGT
+2424 
-2434 AKVNPD
+2434 
-2440 GTWSYT
+2440 
-2446 PDQPLANGAHDLTT
+2446 
-2460 TVTDPSGN
+2460 
-2468 TGPEGSHVV
+2468 
-2477 ITVDVVPGKVEIT
+2477 
-2490 AVTDDTGS
+2490 
-2498 VTGSLSQGALTDD
+2498 
-2511 TRPQISGT
+2511 
-2519 AKAGSTV
+2519 
-2526 TIMDGSNVLGTTT
+2526 
-2539 AGADGTW
+2539 
-2546 SFTPSV
+2546 
-2552 DLGRGDHTFTAT
+2552 
-2564 AKDPMGNES
+2564 
-2573 SSSSWTVT
+2573 
-2581 IDTDAPVK
+2581 
-2589 PTIDAALDDVGSVQG
+2589 
-2604 NLANGGTTD
+2604 
-2613 DPTPTLS
+2613 
-2620 GKAEAGS
+2620 
-2627 TVKIYDQNGLLG
+2627 
-2639 EVTAKADGTWSFSP
+2639 
-2653 VAKLPEGEHR
+2653 
-2663 FHVTATDKAGN
+2663 
-2674 TSVASDDFVLT
+2674 
-2685 LDYTAPDASKLA
+2685 
-2697 ITEVYDDVNT
+2697 
-2707 AGVIASGEETDDN
+2707 
-2720 RPLIKGTGAEP
+2720 
-2731 GNTITVYNGDK
+2731 
-2742 VIGTA
+2742 
-2747 KVQADGT
+2747 
-2754 WSLEPTTPLPD
+2754 
-2765 GKYTLTAKETD
+2765 
-2776 GVGNVSGPSGEYIIN
+2776 
-2791 VATVP
+2791 
-2796 PQAPTLDTVYDDVAP
+2796 
-2811 HADYLQKGD
+2811 
-2820 VTNDTTPTL
+2820 
-2829 SGSSG
+2829 
-2834 VAGGTISIYDN
+2834 
-2845 GRLIGTTSVGSNGS
+2845 
-2859 WSFTPD
+2859 
-2865 TALAD
+2865 
-2870 GSHNFTAT
+2870 
-2878 VTDGVGRTSEPTGGF
+2878 
-2893 GIVIDTKAPDAASD
+2893 
-2907 LLVTD
+2907 
-2912 NVGAYQ
+2912 
-2918 GPVVSGDT
+2918 
-2926 TDDNTPTL
+2926 
-2934 SGKAEPGS
+2934 
-2942 TVNIIDNG
+2942 
-2950 QVIGTAKVNPD
+2950 
-2961 GTWSYTPDQPL
+2961 
-2972 ANGAHDLTTTV
+2972 
-2983 TDPSGNTGP
+2983 
-2992 EGSHVVITVDVV
+2992 
-3004 PGKVEITAVTDDT
+3004 
-3017 GSVTGSLSQ
+3017 
-3026 GALTDDTRPQI
+3026 
-3037 SGTAKA
+3037 
-3043 GSTVTI
+3043 
-3049 MDGSNVLGTTTVG
+3049 
-3062 ADGTWSFTPSVD
+3062 
-3074 LGRGDHTFTATAK
+3074 
-3087 DPMGNESSSSSW
+3087 
-3099 TVTIDTDAPVKPTI
+3099 
-3113 DAALDD
+3113 
-3119 VGSVQGNLANGGTTD
+3119 
-3134 DPTPTLSG
+3134 
-3142 KAEAGSTVKIYDQN
+3142 
-3156 GLLGEVTAKAD
+3156 
-3167 GTWSFSPV
+3167 
-3175 AKLPE
+3175 
-3180 GEHRF
+3180 
-3185 HVTATDRA
+3185 
-3193 GNTSVASDDF
+3193 
-3203 VLTLDY
+3203 
-3209 TAPDASKLAITE
+3209 
-3221 VYDDVNT
+3221 
-3228 AGVIASGEETDD
+3228 
-3240 NRPLIK
+3240 
-3246 GTGAEAGNTITVYNG
+3246 
-3261 DKVIGTA
+3261 
-3268 KVQADGTWSL
+3268 
-3278 EPTTP
+3278 
-3283 LPDGKYTL
+3283 
-3291 TAKETDGV
+3291 
-3299 GNVSG
+3299 
-3304 PSGEYIINVATVP
+3304 
-3317 PQAPTLDTVY
+3317 
-3327 DDVAPHADYL
+3327 
-3337 QKGDVTN
+3337 
-3344 DTTPTLSGSS
+3344 
-3354 GVAGGTISIYDNGRL
+3354 
-3369 IGTTSVAGNG
+3369 
-3379 SWSFTPDTALADGS
+3379 
-3393 HNFTAT
+3393 
-3399 VTDGVGR
+3399 
-3406 TSEPTGG
+3406 
-3413 FGIVIDTKAPDAASD
+3413 
-3428 LLVTDNVGA
+3428 
-3437 YQGPVVSGDTTD
+3437 
-3449 DNTPTLSGKAE
+3449 
-3460 PGSTVNI
+3460 
-3467 IDNGQVIGT
+3467 
-3476 AKVNPDGTWSYTP
+3476 
-3489 DQPLANGAHDL
+3489 
-3500 TTTVT
+3500 
-3505 DPSGNTGPEGSH
+3505 
-3517 VVITVDVV
+3517 
-3525 PGKVEI
+3525 
-3531 TAVTDD
+3531 
-3537 TGSVTGSLSQGAL
+3537 
-3550 TDDTRPQIS
+3550 
-3559 GTAKAGSTVT
+3559 
-3569 IMDGSNVL
+3569 
-3577 GTTTAGADGTWSFTP
+3577 
-3592 SVDLGRGDHTFTA
+3592 
-3605 TAKDPMGNESASSSW
+3605 
-3620 TVTIDTDAPVK
+3620 
-3631 PTIDAALDDVGSV
+3631 
-3644 QGNLANGG
+3644 
-3652 TTDDPTPTLS
+3652 
-3662 GKAEAGSTVKIY
+3662 
-3674 DQNGLLGE
+3674 
-3682 VTAKADGTWSFSP
+3682 
-3695 VAKLPEGE
+3695 
-3703 HRFHVTATDRA
+3703 
-3714 GNTSVAS
+3714 
-3721 DDFVLT
+3721 
-3727 LDYTAPD
+3727 TAPD

-3802 TKALPDGTYTLT
+3802 TKALPDGTYNLT

-3901 AQGKW
+3901 TQGKW

-3955 SDNEGPQTGTLSN
+3955 SDNEGPKTGTLSN

-4011 TTGSLADGE
+4011 TTGSLVDGE

-4079 EIIGKAKAGSTV
+4079 EISGKAKAGSTV

-4106 ASGNWVFTPTSDLG
+4106 ASGTWVFTPTSDLG

-4160 EDQVGTIKDDLN
+4160 EDQVGTVKDDLN

-4248 ILTTDYTAPDASKV
+4248 ILTTDYTAPDESKV

-4301 ITVYTTDASGA
+4301 ITVYTTDASGV

-4368 GVPVIDGIT
+4368 GMPVIDGIT

-4731 EAGDEVRIYDVSSNT
+4731 EAGDEVRIYDVSNNT

-4882 AADESSNELVVSPTP
+4882 AADDSSNELVVSPTP

-5185 PGIGNGVAM
+5185 PDIGNGVAM
-5194 TWGDYNGDGYLDLF
+5194 TWDDYNGDGYLDLF

-5592 GNDTFTGNAANNY
+5592 GNDTFTGNAANNS

-5687 NGVATID
+5687 NSVATID

>member
-1 MTDNK
+1 MTENK

-33 IPGNKYL
+33 ISGNKYL
-40 LKNINDDFAPENIT
+40 LKNVNDDFAPENIT
-54 LQRVDKAL
+54 LQRVGKAL

-71 PSIIIEDYFNGDPNN
+71 PSIIIENYFDGDSKN
-86 PVLMGMAEDGLLYA
+86 PTLMGMAEDGLLYA
-100 YVPLSGESYDTGYL
+100 YIPLSGESYDNGYL
-114 IADGSM
+114 MAEGGLA
-120 SPVALGGEPLGAG
+120 PVALGGEPLGAG
-133 GPLLTAPDDDND
+133 GPLLSAPDDEND

-168 EMDKDDGDNHST
+168 ELDKDESDSQ
-180 PDKPSIGTTMDDE
+180 PAPEKPSIGKAVDDE

-201 SGDTTDD
+201 SGDVTDD
-208 STPTLTGKGK
+208 STPSLIGKGK
-218 PGDTIHIYDNDKEI
+218 PGDTIHIIDNDKEI

-246 PDKPLGEGEH
+246 PDKPLGDGEH
-256 ELTVVEKDPDG
+256 DLSVVVEDPDG
-267 NASPP
+267 NMSPP
-272 SDPIV
+272 SDPIT
-277 IVVDTVAPKAPTIEH
+277 IVVDTVAPDAPTIEH
-292 IMDKVGKTTGE
+292 IMDKVGKVTGE
-303 IHDDAYTDD
+303 ILEDAYTDD
-312 PQPEMS
+312 PKPEMS
-318 GTGEAGATIAIYD
+318 GTGEAGATITIYD
-331 NGKKIGETT
+331 NGKKIGETS

-352 ENLTDGSH
+352 ENLTDGNH

-392 ETPEVI
+392 ETPSVI
-398 DNTGPVTGP
+398 DDNGPVTGP

-415 DSQPSF
+415 DTKPSF
-421 SGEGTPGNTIIIKDN
+421 SGEGTPGNTIVIKDN

-450 WSFTPKDELA
+450 WTYTPEKDLS
-460 EGEHNVVVVEEDP
+460 EGEHNVEVIEEDP
-473 LGNEGDPSD
+473 LGNVGQPSD
-482 PIQIIVDTTPPAKP
+482 PIQIIVDTTPPARP
-496 DMADALDNTGPITG
+496 DRVDAEDNTGPITG

-544 GTTVI
+544 GSTVI
-549 DDKGNWTLKPEKPLG
+549 DDEGNWSLKPEKPLG
-564 EGHHSIT
+564 EGDHSIT

-597 DASAN
+597 DASAD
-602 VLNITAVA
+602 VLKITAVA

-621 SGDITD
+621 SGEITD

-641 TVFVYTTDSSGKHL
+641 TVYVYTTDASGKHL
-655 IGTAVVGSDGTWSL
+655 IGSAVVGSDGTWSL
-669 TPETPLTEGLNKLTL
+669 TPETPLTEGLNQLTL

-691 NRVAGEAPSYDI
+691 NRVAGDAPSYDI
-703 NLLIPVSTAPSIN
+703 NLLIPISTQPSIN
-716 SVVDNAEP
+716 SVVDNSEP
-724 HVGPLQKGESTNDTT
+724 HVGPLQKGDATNDTT

-756 NGKVIGTVKADS
+756 NGKVIGSVTADS
-768 NGKWAFSPDTALAD
+768 NGKWTFTPDAALAD
-782 GKHTFTVTA
+782 GKHTFTATA
-791 TDAAGNA
+791 TDAAGNS

-833 PGDTTDDQ
+833 SGDTTDDQ

-876 YTPDTPLAKGDH
+876 YTPDKPLDKGDH

-923 IVDDQGP
+923 VVDDQGP

-950 KGKPGSTVTIMDGDD
+950 KGKPGSTVTIKDGDD

-988 GDHSLTVISKDPAGN
+988 GNHSLTVVSKDPAGN

-1029 DVGTIRGDLSNGG
+1029 DVGTIRGDLSNGS

-1067 EHIGSTIADDNGAWQ
+1067 EHIGSTIADDKGAWQ

-1123 VASSDVLN
+1123 VATGDVLN

-1181 LGSAVVNSEGTWR
+1181 LGSAVVNSEGTWT

-1219 VVGEAPSYDI
+1219 VAGEAPSYDI

-1359 PGDTTDDQSPTLS
+1359 DGDTTDDQSPTLS

-1455 PIVGNLKPGTV
+1455 PIVGNLRPGNV
-1466 TDDARPELS
+1466 TDDARPELG

-1538 SVDTVAPEKPVI
+1538 SVDTVAPEKPVV
-1550 GVATD
+1550 GLATD

-1597 STMVDENGGWQFT
+1597 STVVDENGGWQFT

-1622 TTTATDEAGNT
+1622 TTTATDKAGNT

-1659 YDDVNTA
+1659 YDDVKTA
-1666 GVIASGEETDDNR
+1666 GVVASGGETDDNR

-1702 GTAKVQADGTWSL
+1702 GTATVQADGTWSL

-1720 LPDGKYTL
+1720 LPDGRYTL

-1795 GTISIYDNGRLIGTT
+1795 GTISIYDNGRLIGTAT
-1810 SVGSNGSWSFTPDTA
+1810 VGSNGSWSFTPDTA

-1830 HNFTATVTDGVGRTS
+1830 HSFTATVTDGVGRTS

-1860 EAASDLLVTD
+1860 DAASDLLVTD

-1883 TTDDNTPTLSGK
+1883 TTDDNTPTLSGR

-1906 NGQVIGTAKVN
+1906 NGQVIGSTKVN

-1956 ITVDVVPGKVEITA
+1956 ITVDVVPGKVEITG
-1970 VTDDTGSVTGSLSQG
+1970 VTDDAGSVTGSLSQN
-1985 ALTDD
+1985 AVTDD

-2041 ATAKDPMGNESSS
+2041 ATAKDPTGNESSS

-2076 DVGSVQG
+2076 DVGTVQG
-2083 NLANGGTTDD
+2083 ALSNGSSTDD

-2141 RFHVTATDKA
+2141 RFHVTATDRA
-2151 GNTSVASDDFVLT
+2151 GNTSSASDDFVLT

-2184 NTAGVIASGEE
+2184 KTAGVVASGGE

-2219 DKVIGTAKVQA
+2219 DKVIGTATVQA

-2239 TPLPDGKYTLTAK
+2239 TPLPDG
-2252 ETDGVGN
+2252 
-2259 VSGPSGEYI
+2259 
-2268 INVAT
+2268 
-2273 IPPQAP
+2273 
-2279 TLDTVYDDV
+2279 
-2288 APHADYLQKGD
+2288 
-2299 VTNDTTPTLSG
+2299 
-2310 SSGVAGGTISIY
+2310 
-2322 DNGRLIGTTSVG
+2322 R
-2334 SNGSWSFTPD
+2334 
-2344 TALADGSHNFTATV
+2344 
-2358 TDGVGRTSEPTGG
+2358 
-2371 FGIVIDTKAPEAASD
+2371 
-2386 LLVTDNVGAYQG
+2386 
-2398 PVVSGDTTDDN
+2398 
-2409 TPTLSGKAEPGSTVN
+2409 
-2424 IIDNGQVIGT
+2424 
-2434 AKVNPD
+2434 
-2440 GTWSYT
+2440 
-2446 PDQPLANGAHDLTT
+2446 
-2460 TVTDPSGN
+2460 
-2468 TGPEGSHVV
+2468 
-2477 ITVDVVPGKVEIT
+2477 
-2490 AVTDDTGS
+2490 
-2498 VTGSLSQGALTDD
+2498 
-2511 TRPQISGT
+2511 
-2519 AKAGSTV
+2519 
-2526 TIMDGSNVLGTTT
+2526 
-2539 AGADGTW
+2539 
-2546 SFTPSV
+2546 
-2552 DLGRGDHTFTAT
+2552 
-2564 AKDPMGNES
+2564 
-2573 SSSSWTVT
+2573 
-2581 IDTDAPVK
+2581 
-2589 PTIDAALDDVGSVQG
+2589 
-2604 NLANGGTTD
+2604 
-2613 DPTPTLS
+2613 
-2620 GKAEAGS
+2620 
-2627 TVKIYDQNGLLG
+2627 
-2639 EVTAKADGTWSFSP
+2639 
-2653 VAKLPEGEHR
+2653 
-2663 FHVTATDKAGN
+2663 
-2674 TSVASDDFVLT
+2674 
-2685 LDYTAPDASKLA
+2685 
-2697 ITEVYDDVNT
+2697 
-2707 AGVIASGEETDDN
+2707 
-2720 RPLIKGTGAEP
+2720 
-2731 GNTITVYNGDK
+2731 
-2742 VIGTA
+2742 
-2747 KVQADGT
+2747 
-2754 WSLEPTTPLPD
+2754 
-2765 GKYTLTAKETD
+2765 YTLTAKETD

-2845 GRLIGTTSVGSNGS
+2845 GRLIGTATVGSNGS

-2870 GSHNFTAT
+2870 GSHSFTAT

-2934 SGKAEPGS
+2934 SGRAEPGS

-2950 QVIGTAKVNPD
+2950 QVIGSTKVNPD

-3004 PGKVEITAVTDDT
+3004 PGKVEITGVTDDA

-3026 GALTDDTRPQI
+3026 
-3037 SGTAKA
+3037 
-3043 GSTVTI
+3043 
-3049 MDGSNVLGTTTVG
+3049 N
-3062 ADGTWSFTPSVD
+3062 
-3074 LGRGDHTFTATAK
+3074 
-3087 DPMGNESSSSSW
+3087 
-3099 TVTIDTDAPVKPTI
+3099 
-3113 DAALDD
+3113 
-3119 VGSVQGNLANGGTTD
+3119 
-3134 DPTPTLSG
+3134 
-3142 KAEAGSTVKIYDQN
+3142 
-3156 GLLGEVTAKAD
+3156 
-3167 GTWSFSPV
+3167 
-3175 AKLPE
+3175 
-3180 GEHRF
+3180 
-3185 HVTATDRA
+3185 
-3193 GNTSVASDDF
+3193 
-3203 VLTLDY
+3203 
-3209 TAPDASKLAITE
+3209 
-3221 VYDDVNT
+3221 
-3228 AGVIASGEETDD
+3228 
-3240 NRPLIK
+3240 
-3246 GTGAEAGNTITVYNG
+3246 
-3261 DKVIGTA
+3261 
-3268 KVQADGTWSL
+3268 
-3278 EPTTP
+3278 
-3283 LPDGKYTL
+3283 
-3291 TAKETDGV
+3291 
-3299 GNVSG
+3299 
-3304 PSGEYIINVATVP
+3304 
-3317 PQAPTLDTVY
+3317 
-3327 DDVAPHADYL
+3327 
-3337 QKGDVTN
+3337 
-3344 DTTPTLSGSS
+3344 
-3354 GVAGGTISIYDNGRL
+3354 
-3369 IGTTSVAGNG
+3369 
-3379 SWSFTPDTALADGS
+3379 
-3393 HNFTAT
+3393 
-3399 VTDGVGR
+3399 
-3406 TSEPTGG
+3406 
-3413 FGIVIDTKAPDAASD
+3413 
-3428 LLVTDNVGA
+3428 
-3437 YQGPVVSGDTTD
+3437 
-3449 DNTPTLSGKAE
+3449 
-3460 PGSTVNI
+3460 
-3467 IDNGQVIGT
+3467 
-3476 AKVNPDGTWSYTP
+3476 
-3489 DQPLANGAHDL
+3489 
-3500 TTTVT
+3500 
-3505 DPSGNTGPEGSH
+3505 
-3517 VVITVDVV
+3517 
-3525 PGKVEI
+3525 
-3531 TAVTDD
+3531 AV
-3537 TGSVTGSLSQGAL
+3537 

-3605 TAKDPMGNESASSSW
+3605 TAKDPTGNESSSSSW

-3631 PTIDAALDDVGSV
+3631 PTIDAALDDVGTV
-3644 QGNLANGG
+3644 QGALSNGSS
-3652 TTDDPTPTLS
+3652 TDDPTPTLS

-3695 VAKLPEGE
+3695 TAKLPEGE

-3714 GNTSVAS
+3714 GNTSAAS
-3721 DDFVLT
+3721 DDFVLN
-3727 LDYTAPD
+3727 LDYTAPEA
-3734 VSKVSITDVVDD
+3734 SKVSITDVVDD
-3746 FGSVTGSIASGGKTD
+3746 FGSVTGSVTSGGKTD
-3761 DNTPLIKGTGAEPG
+3761 DNTPLIKGTGAEAG

-3802 TKALPDGTYTLT
+3802 TKALPDGTYNLT

-3877 EAGVTVRIY
+3877 EANVTVRIY

-3955 SDNEGPQTGTLSN
+3955 SDNEGPKTGVLAN

-3982 AEPGSVVHI
+3982 AEPGSVVHV

-4067 LKANDVTDDARP
+4067 MKANDVTDDARP

-4150 APNRPSIDYA
+4150 SPNRPSIDYA
-4160 EDQVGTIKDDLN
+4160 EDQVGTVKDDLN

-4262 AITEVIDNY
+4262 TID
-4271 GSVTGK
+4271 SVTDNVGN
-4277 VESGGVLDDSRPVI
+4277 VQGIVADGGVLDDSRPVI
-4291 KGTGAEIGNV
+4291 RGSGAEVGNV
-4301 ITVYTTDASGA
+4301 ITVYTTDKDGN
-4312 TKVLGTTKVDANG
+4312 TKVLGTTTVDQNG
-4325 TWTLTVS
+4325 KWELTPS
-4332 DALYADLNKLTVTET
+4332 ESLYGDSINQLTVTET
-4347 DTTGNTAKPST
+4347 DRVGNVAKPAD
-4358 SYDVTLSSAP
+4358 SYDVIMSDTPNAP
-4368 GVPVIDGIT
+4368 AILNVLDDTGTTVINL
-4377 DDAGSANVELSNGGL
+4377 ANNAL
-4392 TKDTTPTLHGTAS
+4392 TKDDTPTLKGTAD
-4405 GVAGNTVTIYNGSQ
+4405 GAAGDTITIYNGSQ
-4419 VVGTTTLDANGHW
+4419 VVGKTTLNSDGTW
-4432 SFTPGTALADGSYHF
+4432 SFTPSPALADGSYTF
-4447 TVTVTNTAGQESEKS
+4447 TVTNTNSAGQESDRS
-4462 QVYSIDVDA
+4462 GSFTVTIDS
-4471 TAPNPATDILIADDV
+4471 TAPNPVSGLQVSDDQGAWKGQLTDGM
-4486 SPITGNLQDGDVTDD
+4486 TTDD

-4506 SGKAEA
+4506 TGKAEQGSTVTIYDNGQA
-4512 GSTVN
+4512 MGTVTVTNPDGSWQFTPSTPLVDGEHQFATQVTDPAGNASAIVDDITVNVSTGASYLQLLQVVDDVQEAGGSRVLRDGEVTNDSQVQLVGKATAGSTIIITDVGGVQLGTVKADANGNWEFTPTSSLSDGAHTLRITGTDPSNNPLTPIDFDLVVDTVAPVAPAITDVLDDVNPVQGSVAHGKPTNDTTPEITGTAEKGSTVN
-4517 ILDGGKVIGS
+4517 VYHQVDA
-4527 TTVDST
+4527 TT
-4533 GNWDWTPGTALADGD
+4533 
-4548 HAFTTTVT
+4548 
-4556 DKAGNTSAPTGVVN
+4556 
-4570 ITVDTQGSTV
+4570 
-4580 ALSIDGYHDDVGTN
+4580 
-4594 TGLILGSGTS
+4594 
-4604 TDDTSPILQGS
+4604 
-4615 WSGDL
+4615 
-4620 ETTESIRVYQDGIL
+4620 RIL
-4634 LGLAV
+4634 LGTAVADSTTGQWTLQITDANKLAEG
-4639 LDRANHT
+4639 T
-4646 WTMAVNGLVNANTY
+4646 WNLVATS
-4660 KFTVVAVD
+4660 TD
-4668 AAGNESAPSAEF
+4668 AAGNVSTPSNTW
-4680 ALTIDQDAPTQ
+4680 TIVVDT
-4691 TVSITSYTDDVGLVT
+4691 TVSDAVINISSVSEDRGASDTDFITSDNTLLINGELNKALQADEWVEISLDNGVT
-4706 GNMPGNTSTDDR
+4706 WTRAST
-4718 QPVLNG
+4718 
-4724 KVTGTPL
+4724 VTGTSWTVDMQSTPL
-4731 EAGDEVRIYDVSSNT
+4731 NDGAYTIQARVVDNAGNVGSTDSQALQVASGGSDMNGLSTTTKVTTDTSHGLTTGDHFSHAATATNGDMVTRDRTVTISGNLSAALQAGEHLQISLDNGKTWKTLALNGQSWSYELPEATASTTHSFKLQVIDVAGNPGTNTNFADSYNVVIDLDSPNGITGAPDVPQHTTTGDSFTFSSGQYGRVEAGAIISLVSDVNNNGTYQEGLDQVIGFVKANADGSWSLNTSLPSGAHNLAFVVWDEAGNRSSMSASTSTGVTEGGGSTLIEQTWGGTTDADSRGLNAAAVT
-4746 MLGTATVNSDG
+4746 ISQDGLWSFFQSARGTSGTATANAGRVYDSVTREDYDSTYLAQPSTENGAGYDVDSTSYSRYVNSAA
-4757 TWSFELPPLD
+4757 F
-4767 DNMTHTFRAVVA
+4767 A
-4779 DNVGNEGT
+4779 D
-4787 PSSDFA
+4787 
-4793 ITVDLNLLVNKQDT
+4793 I
-4807 LDTTPIVSGST
+4807 
-4818 GFEIQQGEYVE
+4818 
-4829 VTVNGKTYS
+4829 
-4838 SQNGQVVVD
+4838 
-4847 MRNNTWYVQIP
+4847 
-4858 DADALN
+4858 
-4864 VGTYDVK
+4864 
-4871 AVLFDAAGVQI
+4871 
-4882 AADESSNELVVSPTP
+4882 
-4897 KVSVGAGGGDPD
+4897 
-4909 QKATSVTLSED
+4909 
-4920 GVWRIHSNQT
+4920 
-4930 MLDSTATS
+4930 
-4938 SSSLGDFSTT
+4938 
-4948 RLQSN
+4948 
-4953 SGTGYSS
+4953 
-4960 NNYVQNATFIDY
+4960 
-4972 NRDGMMDLFTVDSN
+4972 NRDGYADVMSQISSYSN
-4986 YDDGQQMFYYNGST
+4986 AGR
-5000 YTAYQV
+5000 TAY
-5006 GAFER
+5006 
-5011 APQTGEFAGDAN
+5011 
-5023 TDGSA
+5023 
-5028 NTWSWYGGIV
+5028 W
-5038 AIDKNGDGYVDMIN
+5038 
-5052 GDQTPNDSAIRGGYG
+5052 
-5067 SQIVLNND
+5067 L
-5075 GTVVGMS
+5075 
-5082 KDGTFAT
+5082 
-5089 DYAADS
+5089 
-5095 GYDPIGLDQSQPDM
+5095 
-5109 ELSGVDINNDGIVDF
+5109 
-5124 VMHSQN
+5124 QN
-5130 IVADGSRI
+5130 ADGSY
-5138 DANGATDSSA
+5138 SA
-5148 ARSTNQARLV
+5148 KALDQ
-5158 VVNGTNNGNWKVT
+5158 GTLNHLG
-5171 QIVDNVFQRGSDSD
+5171 
-5185 PGIGNGVAM
+5185 GVISY
-5194 TWGDYNGDGYLDLF
+5194 DREGDGYLDF
-5208 LGRGS
+5208 VLGDS
-5213 ESTTSDS
+5213 EADSISFIKNTQGTLSYEDNSGFSDGHPGGALPTS
-5220 SAGNNAGEYAS
+5220 
-5231 RIHFNDGN
+5231 
-5239 GKLLSDDGDNNGIG
+5239 LSVLHEVGAVDIDNNGTVDITAHIDYNGAG
-5253 NPTGMYTFNDTL
+5253 NLVGNNSRGLGILYNQTTGTSKTNFGEVGYYANVFRDDGHEDYGNLSISMTYADYNNDGWL
-5265 AGGASLALDWNHD
+5265 DLFLSRGSKGGSNSDESRIYLNDGTGKLNATDSQAQWFGDNVDGGTSLAVDWNHD
-5278 GKMDVIELPG
+5278 GKMDIIEVPR
-5288 MESSSGGI
+5288 SGV
-5296 NDAAATGPINLYTN
+5296 TGSPMLYTN
-5310 TSVNGNTSFT
+5310 TGSNNWGANKVSLTGST
-5320 TSNLL
+5320 TFNNM
-5325 TQVGKSTIGGSSTA
+5325 
-5339 QQVTGA
+5339 TGA
-5345 IAIDVD
+5345 VALDYD
-5351 WDGDRDLLAFTSGG
+5351 WDGSMDLVLYRSGADADVVARDDAGRTMLV
-5365 TTTYIENKNE
+5365 KNTNI
-5375 VAHGTSIHLR
+5375 AADGTSLQIR
-5385 ILDEGGINTLF
+5385 IVDGNGINTF
-5396 GNTVQLIDEA
+5396 YSNTVKLYNSAGELVATQLINPQSSGSSNSMGLVSFFGLDPNEVYSVQMLRITDGEA
-5406 TGQVVSTQIINAQSG
+5406 DHVGATSSIGG
-5421 NQTNDST
+5421 YTN
-5428 AIVDFYNLDATKSY
+5428 
-5442 SAVILRSTG
+5442 G
-5451 GAVSNVG
+5451 
-5458 GVATVDGKAVQNV
+5458 TVNES
-5471 NKAWGGLTAA
+5471 WGGLTTGKA
-5481 EGNHAYVLT
+5481 HDSYVLT
-5490 TESENNV
+5490 AESGNAANNT
-5497 ANASASGG
+5497 SG
-5505 TNTTGI
+5505 NSGI

-5516 NDTFFATLGNDLY
+5516 NDTFF
-5529 NGAGGTETVSGVKSW
+5529 
-5544 NNTGGLDIVD
+5544 
-5554 YKLAGS
+5554 
-5560 TPLNIDLNKTGMQN
+5560 
-5574 TGFGSAQFVNVEG
+5574 GSA
-5587 LAGGS
+5587 
-5592 GNDTFTGNAANNY
+5592 GNDTYNGGGGWNQIVSGKPVWSETAGMDVVDYSRSTTAINANLWTGTATGNGTDKLLNI
-5605 FEGRAGADTFYLDND
+5605 EGLLGSSQQDTF
-5620 GKGGGQDTLKYQVQE
+5620 
-5635 NGRTNGTGG
+5635 
-5644 NGSDVVHGF
+5644 
-5653 VVGTVE
+5653 
-5659 ATRKADIIDI
+5659 
-5669 SSLLVGYAG
+5669 
-5678 DADGAAHYI
+5678 
-5687 NGVATID
+5687 
-5694 AGDAI
+5694 
-5699 AQYLSVTY
+5699 
-5707 NGKDTILSIDRDGS
+5707 
-5721 GSGFGASQVLTI
+5721 
-5733 ADTKVDLET
+5733 
-5742 LLANHQLVI
+5742 
-5751 KGPDVSTMN
+5751 
-5760 YSALNEGVTVNMW
+5760 
-5773 TGFTSAGGKLED
+5773 
-5785 IVKIVGTQ
+5785 
-5793 TDDTITDN
+5793 TDN
-5801 SFSNVIAGEGGNDTF
+5801 SANNLFDGRGGNDAFYLVNGGNDT
-5816 YLMNGGNDVLM
+5816 LM
-5827 YNVLEGMEND
+5827 YNVLEGMTND
-5837 ATGGNGHDTVHGFKV
+5837 STGGNGHDTIHGFKV
-5852 GNVEKDGD
+5852 GNLVKDSD
-5860 ADTLNLSDLVDYSG
+5860 ADLLDMSELLDYKGSISFFEDDGKLELDYSSRG
-5874 PVTFFENNG
+5874 V
-5883 KMELDA
+5883 LD
-5889 ESKGLEDYLKVDV
+5889 YVKVEV
-5902 VGNDTVISVDIDGQ
+5902 VGSDTVISIDRDGQ

>member
-114 IADGSM
+114 MADGSM

-340 VNDDGRWYFKPS
+340 VNEDGRWYFKPS

-496 DMADALDNTGPITG
+496 DMADAQDNTGPITG

-564 EGHHSIT
+564 EGDHSIT

-724 HVGPLQKGESTNDTT
+724 HVGPMQKGESTNDTT

-756 NGKVIGTVKADS
+756 NGKVIGTVTADS
-768 NGKWAFSPDTALAD
+768 NGKWAFTPDTALAD

-923 IVDDQGP
+923 VVDDEGP

-935 KPGTVTDDV
+935 KPGTVTDDA

-1181 LGSAVVNSEGTWR
+1181 LGSAVVNSEGNWT

-1622 TTTATDEAGNT
+1622 TTTATDKAGNT

-1810 SVGSNGSWSFTPDTA
+1810 SVAGNGSWSFTPDTA

-1860 EAASDLLVTD
+1860 D
-1870 NVGAYQGPVVSGD
+1870 
-1883 TTDDNTPTLSGK
+1883 
-1895 AEPGSTVNIID
+1895 
-1906 NGQVIGTAKVN
+1906 
-1917 PDGTWSYTPDQPL
+1917 
-1930 ANGAH
+1930 
-1935 DLTTTVTDPSGNTG
+1935 
-1949 PEGSHVV
+1949 
-1956 ITVDVVPGKVEITA
+1956 
-1970 VTDDTGSVTGSLSQG
+1970 
-1985 ALTDD
+1985 
-1990 TRPQISGTAKAGST
+1990 
-2004 VTIMDGSNVLGTT
+2004 
-2017 TAGADGTWSFT
+2017 
-2028 PSVDLGRGDHTFT
+2028 
-2041 ATAKDPMGNESSS
+2041 
-2054 SSWTVTIDTDAP
+2054 
-2066 VKPTIDAALD
+2066 
-2076 DVGSVQG
+2076 
-2083 NLANGGTTDD
+2083 
-2093 PTPTLSGK
+2093 
-2101 AEAGS
+2101 
-2106 TVKIYDQN
+2106 
-2114 GLLGEVTAKADGTW
+2114 
-2128 SFSPVAKLPEGEH
+2128 
-2141 RFHVTATDKA
+2141 
-2151 GNTSVASDDFVLT
+2151 
-2164 LDYTAPDASKLAIT
+2164 
-2178 EVYDDV
+2178 
-2184 NTAGVIASGEE
+2184 
-2195 TDDNRPLIKGTGAE
+2195 
-2209 PGNTITVYNG
+2209 
-2219 DKVIGTAKVQA
+2219 
-2230 DGTWSLEPT
+2230 
-2239 TPLPDGKYTLTAK
+2239 
-2252 ETDGVGN
+2252 
-2259 VSGPSGEYI
+2259 
-2268 INVAT
+2268 
-2273 IPPQAP
+2273 
-2279 TLDTVYDDV
+2279 
-2288 APHADYLQKGD
+2288 
-2299 VTNDTTPTLSG
+2299 
-2310 SSGVAGGTISIY
+2310 
-2322 DNGRLIGTTSVG
+2322 
-2334 SNGSWSFTPD
+2334 
-2344 TALADGSHNFTATV
+2344 
-2358 TDGVGRTSEPTGG
+2358 
-2371 FGIVIDTKAPEAASD
+2371 AASD

-2845 GRLIGTTSVGSNGS
+2845 GRLIGTTSV
-2859 WSFTPD
+2859 
-2865 TALAD
+2865 
-2870 GSHNFTAT
+2870 
-2878 VTDGVGRTSEPTGGF
+2878 
-2893 GIVIDTKAPDAASD
+2893 
-2907 LLVTD
+2907 
-2912 NVGAYQ
+2912 
-2918 GPVVSGDT
+2918 
-2926 TDDNTPTL
+2926 
-2934 SGKAEPGS
+2934 
-2942 TVNIIDNG
+2942 
-2950 QVIGTAKVNPD
+2950 
-2961 GTWSYTPDQPL
+2961 
-2972 ANGAHDLTTTV
+2972 
-2983 TDPSGNTGP
+2983 
-2992 EGSHVVITVDVV
+2992 
-3004 PGKVEITAVTDDT
+3004 
-3017 GSVTGSLSQ
+3017 
-3026 GALTDDTRPQI
+3026 
-3037 SGTAKA
+3037 
-3043 GSTVTI
+3043 
-3049 MDGSNVLGTTTVG
+3049 
-3062 ADGTWSFTPSVD
+3062 
-3074 LGRGDHTFTATAK
+3074 
-3087 DPMGNESSSSSW
+3087 
-3099 TVTIDTDAPVKPTI
+3099 
-3113 DAALDD
+3113 
-3119 VGSVQGNLANGGTTD
+3119 
-3134 DPTPTLSG
+3134 
-3142 KAEAGSTVKIYDQN
+3142 
-3156 GLLGEVTAKAD
+3156 
-3167 GTWSFSPV
+3167 
-3175 AKLPE
+3175 
-3180 GEHRF
+3180 
-3185 HVTATDRA
+3185 
-3193 GNTSVASDDF
+3193 
-3203 VLTLDY
+3203 
-3209 TAPDASKLAITE
+3209 
-3221 VYDDVNT
+3221 
-3228 AGVIASGEETDD
+3228 
-3240 NRPLIK
+3240 
-3246 GTGAEAGNTITVYNG
+3246 
-3261 DKVIGTA
+3261 
-3268 KVQADGTWSL
+3268 
-3278 EPTTP
+3278 
-3283 LPDGKYTL
+3283 
-3291 TAKETDGV
+3291 
-3299 GNVSG
+3299 
-3304 PSGEYIINVATVP
+3304 
-3317 PQAPTLDTVY
+3317 
-3327 DDVAPHADYL
+3327 
-3337 QKGDVTN
+3337 
-3344 DTTPTLSGSS
+3344 
-3354 GVAGGTISIYDNGRL
+3354 
-3369 IGTTSVAGNG
+3369 AGNG

-3605 TAKDPMGNESASSSW
+3605 TAKDPMGNESSSSSW

-3703 HRFHVTATDRA
+3703 HRFHVTATDKA

-3727 LDYTAPD
+3727 LDFTAPD

-3802 TKALPDGTYTLT
+3802 TKALPDGTYNLT

-3955 SDNEGPQTGTLSN
+3955 SDNEGPKTGTLSN

-3991 YVNGQENGTAVADA
+3991 YVNGQENGTAIADA

-4011 TTGSLADGE
+4011 TTGSLVDGE

-4128 TAKDLT
+4128 IAKDLT
-4134 GKEDTSSTFS
+4134 GNEDTSSTFS

-4262 AITEVIDNY
+4262 TID
-4271 GSVTGK
+4271 SVTDNVGN
-4277 VESGGVLDDSRPVI
+4277 VQGIVADGGVLDDSRPVI
-4291 KGTGAEIGNV
+4291 RGSGAETGNV
-4301 ITVYTTDASGA
+4301 ITVYTTDKDGN
-4312 TKVLGTTKVDANG
+4312 TKVLGTTKVDQNG
-4325 TWTLTVS
+4325 KWELTPS
-4332 DALYADLNKLTVTET
+4332 ESLYGDSINKLTVTET
-4347 DTTGNTAKPST
+4347 DSVGNVAKPAD
-4358 SYDVTLSSAP
+4358 SYDVIMSDTPNAP
-4368 GVPVIDGIT
+4368 AIVNVLDDTGTTVINLADN
-4377 DDAGSANVELSNGGL
+4377 AL
-4392 TKDTTPTLHGTAS
+4392 TKDDTPTLKGTAD
-4405 GVAGNTVTIYNGSQ
+4405 GVAGDTITIYNGSQ
-4419 VVGTTTLDANGHW
+4419 VVGKTTLNSDGTW
-4432 SFTPGTALADGSYHF
+4432 SFTPSPALADGNYIF
-4447 TVTVTNTAGQESEKS
+4447 TVTNTNSAGQESDRS
-4462 QVYSIDVDA
+4462 GSFTLTIDS
-4471 TAPNPATDILIADDV
+4471 TAPNPVSGLQVADDQGAWKGQL
-4486 SPITGNLQDGDVTDD
+4486 TDGMTTDD

-4506 SGKAEA
+4506 TGKAEQGSTVTIYDNGQA
-4512 GSTVN
+4512 IGSVVVTNTDGSWQYTPTTPLADGEHQFATQVTDPAGNASAIVDDITVNVSTGASYLQLLQVVDDVQETGGSRVLREGEVTNDSQVQLVGKATAGSTIIITDVGGVQLGTVKADANGDWEFTPLSSLSDGAHTLRITGTDPSNNPLTPIDFDLVVDTVAPVAPVITNVLDDVNPVQGSVAHGKPTNDTTPEITGTAEKGSTVN
-4517 ILDGGKVIGS
+4517 VYHQVDATTRILLGTAVADSTTGLWTLQITDANKLTEGTWNLVATSTDAAGNISTPSNTWTIVVDTTVSDAVINISSISEDRGASDTDFITSDNTLLINGQLTKALQADEWVEISLDNGATWTRASTVTSTSWTVDMQNTPLNDGAYTIQARVVDNAGNVGS
-4527 TTVDST
+4527 TDSQALQVAT
-4533 GNWDWTPGTALADGD
+4533 GGSDMNGLSTTTKVTTDTSHGLTTGD
-4548 HAFTTTVT
+4548 HFSHAATATNSDMVTRDRTVT
-4556 DKAGNTSAPTGVVN
+4556 ISGNLSAALQAGEHLQISLDNGKTWQTLALNGQSWSYVLPEATASTTHSFKLQVIDVAGNP
-4570 ITVDTQGSTV
+4570 
-4580 ALSIDGYHDDVGTN
+4580 GTN
-4594 TGLILGSGTS
+4594 TKFADSYNVVIDLDSPNGITGAPDVPQHTTTGDSFTFSSGQYGRVEAGAIVSLVSDVNNNGTYQEGLDQVIGFVKANADGSWSLNTSLPSGAHNLAFVVWDEAGNRSSMSASTSTGVTEGGGSTLIEQTWGGTTDADSRGLNAAAVTISQDGLWSFFQSARGTSGTS
-4604 TDDTSPILQGS
+4604 TANAG
-4615 WSGDL
+4615 
-4620 ETTESIRVYQDGIL
+4620 RVYDSVTREDYDSTY
-4634 LGLAV
+4634 LAQPST
-4639 LDRANHT
+4639 D
-4646 WTMAVNGLVNANTY
+4646 NGAGYN
-4660 KFTVVAVD
+4660 VD
-4668 AAGNESAPSAEF
+4668 S
-4680 ALTIDQDAPTQ
+4680 
-4691 TVSITSYTDDVGLVT
+4691 TSY
-4706 GNMPGNTSTDDR
+4706 SR
-4718 QPVLNG
+4718 
-4724 KVTGTPL
+4724 
-4731 EAGDEVRIYDVSSNT
+4731 Y
-4746 MLGTATVNSDG
+4746 VNSAA
-4757 TWSFELPPLD
+4757 F
-4767 DNMTHTFRAVVA
+4767 A
-4779 DNVGNEGT
+4779 D
-4787 PSSDFA
+4787 
-4793 ITVDLNLLVNKQDT
+4793 I
-4807 LDTTPIVSGST
+4807 
-4818 GFEIQQGEYVE
+4818 
-4829 VTVNGKTYS
+4829 
-4838 SQNGQVVVD
+4838 
-4847 MRNNTWYVQIP
+4847 
-4858 DADALN
+4858 
-4864 VGTYDVK
+4864 
-4871 AVLFDAAGVQI
+4871 
-4882 AADESSNELVVSPTP
+4882 
-4897 KVSVGAGGGDPD
+4897 
-4909 QKATSVTLSED
+4909 
-4920 GVWRIHSNQT
+4920 
-4930 MLDSTATS
+4930 
-4938 SSSLGDFSTT
+4938 
-4948 RLQSN
+4948 
-4953 SGTGYSS
+4953 
-4960 NNYVQNATFIDY
+4960 
-4972 NRDGMMDLFTVDSN
+4972 NRDGYADVMSQISSYSN
-4986 YDDGQQMFYYNGST
+4986 AGR
-5000 YTAYQV
+5000 TAY
-5006 GAFER
+5006 
-5011 APQTGEFAGDAN
+5011 
-5023 TDGSA
+5023 
-5028 NTWSWYGGIV
+5028 W
-5038 AIDKNGDGYVDMIN
+5038 
-5052 GDQTPNDSAIRGGYG
+5052 
-5067 SQIVLNND
+5067 L
-5075 GTVVGMS
+5075 
-5082 KDGTFAT
+5082 
-5089 DYAADS
+5089 
-5095 GYDPIGLDQSQPDM
+5095 
-5109 ELSGVDINNDGIVDF
+5109 
-5124 VMHSQN
+5124 QN
-5130 IVADGSRI
+5130 ADGSY
-5138 DANGATDSSA
+5138 SA
-5148 ARSTNQARLV
+5148 KALDQ
-5158 VVNGTNNGNWKVT
+5158 GTLNHLG
-5171 QIVDNVFQRGSDSD
+5171 
-5185 PGIGNGVAM
+5185 GVISY
-5194 TWGDYNGDGYLDLF
+5194 DREGDGYLDF
-5208 LGRGS
+5208 VLGDS
-5213 ESTTSDS
+5213 EADSISFIKNTQGTLSYEDNSGFSDGHPGGALPTS
-5220 SAGNNAGEYAS
+5220 
-5231 RIHFNDGN
+5231 
-5239 GKLLSDDGDNNGIG
+5239 LSVLHEVGAVDIDNNGTVDITAHIDYNGAG
-5253 NPTGMYTFNDTL
+5253 NLVGNNSRGLGILYNQTTGTSNTNFGEVGYYANVFRDDGHEDYGNLSISMTYADYNNDGWL
-5265 AGGASLALDWNHD
+5265 DLFLSRGSKGGSNSDESRIYLNDGTGKLNATDSQAQWFGDNVDGGTSLAVDWNHD
-5278 GKMDVIELPG
+5278 GKMDIIEVPR
-5288 MESSSGGI
+5288 SGV
-5296 NDAAATGPINLYTN
+5296 TGSPMLYTN
-5310 TSVNGNTSFT
+5310 TGSNNWGANKVSLTGST
-5320 TSNLL
+5320 TFNNM
-5325 TQVGKSTIGGSSTA
+5325 
-5339 QQVTGA
+5339 TGA
-5345 IAIDVD
+5345 VALDYD
-5351 WDGDRDLLAFTSGG
+5351 WDGSMDLVLYRSGADADVVARDDAGRTMLV
-5365 TTTYIENKNE
+5365 KNTNI
-5375 VAHGTSIHLR
+5375 AADGTSLQIR
-5385 ILDEGGINTLF
+5385 IVDGNGINTF
-5396 GNTVQLIDEA
+5396 YSNTVKLYNSAGELVATQLINPQSS
-5406 TGQVVSTQIINAQSG
+5406 GSSNSMGLVSFFG
-5421 NQTNDST
+5421 
-5428 AIVDFYNLDATKSY
+5428 LDPNEVY
-5442 SAVILRSTG
+5442 SVQMLRIT
-5451 GAVSNVG
+5451 
-5458 GVATVDGKAVQNV
+5458 DGKADHVGATSSIGGYTNGTV
-5471 NKAWGGLTAA
+5471 NESWGGLTTGKA
-5481 EGNHAYVLT
+5481 HDSYVLT
-5490 TESENNV
+5490 AESSNAANNT
-5497 ANASASGG
+5497 SG
-5505 TNTTGI
+5505 NNGI
-5511 VGTGY
+5511 IGTGY
-5516 NDTFFATLGNDLY
+5516 NDTFF
-5529 NGAGGTETVSGVKSW
+5529 
-5544 NNTGGLDIVD
+5544 
-5554 YKLAGS
+5554 
-5560 TPLNIDLNKTGMQN
+5560 
-5574 TGFGSAQFVNVEG
+5574 GSA
-5587 LAGGS
+5587 
-5592 GNDTFTGNAANNY
+5592 GNDTYNGGGGWNQIVSGNPVWSETAGMDVVDYSRSTTAINANLWTGTATGNGTDQLLNIEGLVGSSQQDTFTDNSANNV
-5605 FEGRAGADTFYLDND
+5605 FEGRGGNDAFYL
-5620 GKGGGQDTLKYQVQE
+5620 
-5635 NGRTNGTGG
+5635 
-5644 NGSDVVHGF
+5644 
-5653 VVGTVE
+5653 
-5659 ATRKADIIDI
+5659 
-5669 SSLLVGYAG
+5669 
-5678 DADGAAHYI
+5678 
-5687 NGVATID
+5687 
-5694 AGDAI
+5694 
-5699 AQYLSVTY
+5699 
-5707 NGKDTILSIDRDGS
+5707 
-5721 GSGFGASQVLTI
+5721 
-5733 ADTKVDLET
+5733 
-5742 LLANHQLVI
+5742 
-5751 KGPDVSTMN
+5751 
-5760 YSALNEGVTVNMW
+5760 VN
-5773 TGFTSAGGKLED
+5773 
-5785 IVKIVGTQ
+5785 
-5793 TDDTITDN
+5793 
-5801 SFSNVIAGEGGNDTF
+5801 GGNDT
-5816 YLMNGGNDVLM
+5816 LM
-5827 YNVLEGMEND
+5827 YKVLAGLSND
-5837 ATGGNGHDTVHGFKV
+5837 STGGNGHDTIHGFKV
-5852 GNVEKDGD
+5852 GNLVKDSD
-5860 ADTLNLSDLVDYSG
+5860 ADLLDMSELLDYKGSISFFEDEGKLELDYSSRG
-5874 PVTFFENNG
+5874 V
-5883 KMELDA
+5883 LD
-5889 ESKGLEDYLKVDV
+5889 YVKVEV
-5902 VGNDTVISVDIDGQ
+5902 VGSDTVISIDRDGQ

>member
-114 IADGSM
+114 MADGSM

-201 SGDTTDD
+201 SGDTIDD

-277 IVVDTVAPKAPTIEH
+277 IIVDTVAPKAPTIEH

-496 DMADALDNTGPITG
+496 DMADAQDNTGPITG

-564 EGHHSIT
+564 EGDHSIT

-724 HVGPLQKGESTNDTT
+724 HVGPMQKGESTNDTT

-747 PGDIVSILD
+747 PGDVVSILD
-756 NGKVIGTVKADS
+756 NGKVIGTVEADS
-768 NGKWAFSPDTALAD
+768 NGKWAFTPDTALAD

-923 IVDDQGP
+923 VVDDQGP

-1181 LGSAVVNSEGTWR
+1181 LGSAVVNSEGNWT

-1315 TATDAAGNARTSGTF
+1315 TATDAAGNARISGTF

-1622 TTTATDEAGNT
+1622 TTTATDKAGNT

-1666 GVIASGEETDDNR
+1666 GVIASGGETDDNR

-1810 SVGSNGSWSFTPDTA
+1810 SVAGNGSWSFTPDTA

-1860 EAASDLLVTD
+1860 DAASDLLVTD

-1883 TTDDNTPTLSGK
+1883 TTDDNTPTLSGR

-2151 GNTSVASDDFVLT
+2151 GNTSSASDDFVLT
-2164 LDYTAPDASKLAIT
+2164 LD
-2178 EVYDDV
+2178 
-2184 NTAGVIASGEE
+2184 
-2195 TDDNRPLIKGTGAE
+2195 
-2209 PGNTITVYNG
+2209 
-2219 DKVIGTAKVQA
+2219 
-2230 DGTWSLEPT
+2230 
-2239 TPLPDGKYTLTAK
+2239 
-2252 ETDGVGN
+2252 
-2259 VSGPSGEYI
+2259 
-2268 INVAT
+2268 
-2273 IPPQAP
+2273 
-2279 TLDTVYDDV
+2279 
-2288 APHADYLQKGD
+2288 
-2299 VTNDTTPTLSG
+2299 
-2310 SSGVAGGTISIY
+2310 
-2322 DNGRLIGTTSVG
+2322 
-2334 SNGSWSFTPD
+2334 F
-2344 TALADGSHNFTATV
+2344 
-2358 TDGVGRTSEPTGG
+2358 
-2371 FGIVIDTKAPEAASD
+2371 
-2386 LLVTDNVGAYQG
+2386 
-2398 PVVSGDTTDDN
+2398 
-2409 TPTLSGKAEPGSTVN
+2409 
-2424 IIDNGQVIGT
+2424 
-2434 AKVNPD
+2434 
-2440 GTWSYT
+2440 
-2446 PDQPLANGAHDLTT
+2446 
-2460 TVTDPSGN
+2460 
-2468 TGPEGSHVV
+2468 
-2477 ITVDVVPGKVEIT
+2477 
-2490 AVTDDTGS
+2490 
-2498 VTGSLSQGALTDD
+2498 
-2511 TRPQISGT
+2511 
-2519 AKAGSTV
+2519 
-2526 TIMDGSNVLGTTT
+2526 
-2539 AGADGTW
+2539 
-2546 SFTPSV
+2546 
-2552 DLGRGDHTFTAT
+2552 
-2564 AKDPMGNES
+2564 
-2573 SSSSWTVT
+2573 
-2581 IDTDAPVK
+2581 
-2589 PTIDAALDDVGSVQG
+2589 
-2604 NLANGGTTD
+2604 
-2613 DPTPTLS
+2613 
-2620 GKAEAGS
+2620 
-2627 TVKIYDQNGLLG
+2627 
-2639 EVTAKADGTWSFSP
+2639 
-2653 VAKLPEGEHR
+2653 
-2663 FHVTATDKAGN
+2663 
-2674 TSVASDDFVLT
+2674 
-2685 LDYTAPDASKLA
+2685 
-2697 ITEVYDDVNT
+2697 
-2707 AGVIASGEETDDN
+2707 
-2720 RPLIKGTGAEP
+2720 
-2731 GNTITVYNGDK
+2731 
-2742 VIGTA
+2742 
-2747 KVQADGT
+2747 
-2754 WSLEPTTPLPD
+2754 
-2765 GKYTLTAKETD
+2765 
-2776 GVGNVSGPSGEYIIN
+2776 
-2791 VATVP
+2791 
-2796 PQAPTLDTVYDDVAP
+2796 
-2811 HADYLQKGD
+2811 
-2820 VTNDTTPTL
+2820 
-2829 SGSSG
+2829 
-2834 VAGGTISIYDN
+2834 
-2845 GRLIGTTSVGSNGS
+2845 
-2859 WSFTPD
+2859 
-2865 TALAD
+2865 
-2870 GSHNFTAT
+2870 
-2878 VTDGVGRTSEPTGGF
+2878 
-2893 GIVIDTKAPDAASD
+2893 
-2907 LLVTD
+2907 
-2912 NVGAYQ
+2912 
-2918 GPVVSGDT
+2918 
-2926 TDDNTPTL
+2926 
-2934 SGKAEPGS
+2934 
-2942 TVNIIDNG
+2942 
-2950 QVIGTAKVNPD
+2950 
-2961 GTWSYTPDQPL
+2961 
-2972 ANGAHDLTTTV
+2972 
-2983 TDPSGNTGP
+2983 
-2992 EGSHVVITVDVV
+2992 
-3004 PGKVEITAVTDDT
+3004 
-3017 GSVTGSLSQ
+3017 
-3026 GALTDDTRPQI
+3026 
-3037 SGTAKA
+3037 
-3043 GSTVTI
+3043 
-3049 MDGSNVLGTTTVG
+3049 
-3062 ADGTWSFTPSVD
+3062 
-3074 LGRGDHTFTATAK
+3074 
-3087 DPMGNESSSSSW
+3087 
-3099 TVTIDTDAPVKPTI
+3099 
-3113 DAALDD
+3113 
-3119 VGSVQGNLANGGTTD
+3119 
-3134 DPTPTLSG
+3134 
-3142 KAEAGSTVKIYDQN
+3142 
-3156 GLLGEVTAKAD
+3156 
-3167 GTWSFSPV
+3167 
-3175 AKLPE
+3175 
-3180 GEHRF
+3180 
-3185 HVTATDRA
+3185 
-3193 GNTSVASDDF
+3193 
-3203 VLTLDY
+3203 
-3209 TAPDASKLAITE
+3209 
-3221 VYDDVNT
+3221 
-3228 AGVIASGEETDD
+3228 
-3240 NRPLIK
+3240 
-3246 GTGAEAGNTITVYNG
+3246 
-3261 DKVIGTA
+3261 
-3268 KVQADGTWSL
+3268 
-3278 EPTTP
+3278 
-3283 LPDGKYTL
+3283 
-3291 TAKETDGV
+3291 
-3299 GNVSG
+3299 
-3304 PSGEYIINVATVP
+3304 
-3317 PQAPTLDTVY
+3317 
-3327 DDVAPHADYL
+3327 
-3337 QKGDVTN
+3337 
-3344 DTTPTLSGSS
+3344 
-3354 GVAGGTISIYDNGRL
+3354 
-3369 IGTTSVAGNG
+3369 
-3379 SWSFTPDTALADGS
+3379 
-3393 HNFTAT
+3393 
-3399 VTDGVGR
+3399 
-3406 TSEPTGG
+3406 
-3413 FGIVIDTKAPDAASD
+3413 
-3428 LLVTDNVGA
+3428 
-3437 YQGPVVSGDTTD
+3437 
-3449 DNTPTLSGKAE
+3449 
-3460 PGSTVNI
+3460 
-3467 IDNGQVIGT
+3467 
-3476 AKVNPDGTWSYTP
+3476 
-3489 DQPLANGAHDL
+3489 
-3500 TTTVT
+3500 
-3505 DPSGNTGPEGSH
+3505 
-3517 VVITVDVV
+3517 
-3525 PGKVEI
+3525 
-3531 TAVTDD
+3531 
-3537 TGSVTGSLSQGAL
+3537 
-3550 TDDTRPQIS
+3550 
-3559 GTAKAGSTVT
+3559 
-3569 IMDGSNVL
+3569 
-3577 GTTTAGADGTWSFTP
+3577 
-3592 SVDLGRGDHTFTA
+3592 
-3605 TAKDPMGNESASSSW
+3605 
-3620 TVTIDTDAPVK
+3620 
-3631 PTIDAALDDVGSV
+3631 
-3644 QGNLANGG
+3644 
-3652 TTDDPTPTLS
+3652 
-3662 GKAEAGSTVKIY
+3662 
-3674 DQNGLLGE
+3674 
-3682 VTAKADGTWSFSP
+3682 
-3695 VAKLPEGE
+3695 
-3703 HRFHVTATDRA
+3703 
-3714 GNTSVAS
+3714 
-3721 DDFVLT
+3721 
-3727 LDYTAPD
+3727 TAPD

-3802 TKALPDGTYTLT
+3802 TKALPDGTYNLT

-4011 TTGSLADGE
+4011 TTGSLVDGE

-4106 ASGNWVFTPTSDLG
+4106 ASGNWVFTTTSDLG

-4128 TAKDLT
+4128 IAKDLT
-4134 GKEDTSSTFS
+4134 GNEDTSSTFS

-4262 AITEVIDNY
+4262 TID
-4271 GSVTGK
+4271 SVTDNVGN
-4277 VESGGVLDDSRPVI
+4277 VQGIVADGGVLDDSRPVI
-4291 KGTGAEIGNV
+4291 RGSGAETGNV
-4301 ITVYTTDASGA
+4301 ITVYTTDKDGN
-4312 TKVLGTTKVDANG
+4312 TKVLGTTKVDQNG
-4325 TWTLTVS
+4325 KWELTPS
-4332 DALYADLNKLTVTET
+4332 ESLYGDSINKLTVTET
-4347 DTTGNTAKPST
+4347 DSVGNVAKPAD
-4358 SYDVTLSSAP
+4358 SYDVIMSDTPNAP
-4368 GVPVIDGIT
+4368 AIVNVLDDTGTTVINLADN
-4377 DDAGSANVELSNGGL
+4377 AL
-4392 TKDTTPTLHGTAS
+4392 TKDDTPTLKGTAD
-4405 GVAGNTVTIYNGSQ
+4405 GVAGDTITIYNGSQ
-4419 VVGTTTLDANGHW
+4419 VVGKTTLNSDGTW
-4432 SFTPGTALADGSYHF
+4432 SFTPSPALADGNYIF
-4447 TVTVTNTAGQESEKS
+4447 TVTNTNSAGQESDRS
-4462 QVYSIDVDA
+4462 GSFTLTIDS
-4471 TAPNPATDILIADDV
+4471 TAPNPVSGLQVADDQGAWKGQL
-4486 SPITGNLQDGDVTDD
+4486 TDGMTTDD

-4506 SGKAEA
+4506 TGKAEQGSTVTIYDNGQA
-4512 GSTVN
+4512 IGSVVVTNTDGSWQYTPTTPLADGEHQFATQVTDPAGNASAIVEDITVNVSTGASYLQLLQVVDDVQETGGSRVLREGDVTNDSQVQLVGKATAGSTIIITDVGGVQLGTVKADANGDWEFTPLSSLSDGAHTLRITGTDPSNNPLTPIDFDLVVDTVAPVAPVITNVLDDVNPVQGSVAHGKPTNDTTPEITGTAEKGSTVN
-4517 ILDGGKVIGS
+4517 VYHQVDATTRILLGTAVADSTTGLWTLQITDANKLTEGTWNLVATSTDAAGNISTPSNTWTIVVDTTVSDAVINISSISEDRGASDTDFITSDNTLLINGQLTKALQADEWVEISLDNGATWTRASTVTSTSWTVDMQNTPLNDGAYTIQARVVDNAGNVGS
-4527 TTVDST
+4527 TDSQALQVAT
-4533 GNWDWTPGTALADGD
+4533 GGSDMNGLSTTTKVTTDTSHGLTTGD
-4548 HAFTTTVT
+4548 HFSHAATATNSDMVTRDRTVT
-4556 DKAGNTSAPTGVVN
+4556 ISGNLSAALQAGEHLQISLDNGKTWQTLALNGQSWSYVLPEATASTTHSFKLQVIDVAGNP
-4570 ITVDTQGSTV
+4570 
-4580 ALSIDGYHDDVGTN
+4580 GTN
-4594 TGLILGSGTS
+4594 TKFADSYNVVIDLDSPNGITGAPDVPQHTTTGDSFTFSSGQYGRVEAGAIVSLVSDVNNNGTYQEGLDQVIGFVKANADGSWSLNTSLPSGAHNLAFVVWDEAGNRSSMSASTSTGVTEGGGSTLIEQTWGGTTDADSRGLNAAAVTISQDGLWSFFQSARGTSGTS
-4604 TDDTSPILQGS
+4604 TANAG
-4615 WSGDL
+4615 
-4620 ETTESIRVYQDGIL
+4620 RVYDSVTREDYDSTY
-4634 LGLAV
+4634 LAQPST
-4639 LDRANHT
+4639 D
-4646 WTMAVNGLVNANTY
+4646 NGAGYN
-4660 KFTVVAVD
+4660 VD
-4668 AAGNESAPSAEF
+4668 S
-4680 ALTIDQDAPTQ
+4680 
-4691 TVSITSYTDDVGLVT
+4691 TSY
-4706 GNMPGNTSTDDR
+4706 SR
-4718 QPVLNG
+4718 
-4724 KVTGTPL
+4724 
-4731 EAGDEVRIYDVSSNT
+4731 Y
-4746 MLGTATVNSDG
+4746 VNSAA
-4757 TWSFELPPLD
+4757 F
-4767 DNMTHTFRAVVA
+4767 A
-4779 DNVGNEGT
+4779 D
-4787 PSSDFA
+4787 
-4793 ITVDLNLLVNKQDT
+4793 I
-4807 LDTTPIVSGST
+4807 
-4818 GFEIQQGEYVE
+4818 
-4829 VTVNGKTYS
+4829 
-4838 SQNGQVVVD
+4838 
-4847 MRNNTWYVQIP
+4847 
-4858 DADALN
+4858 
-4864 VGTYDVK
+4864 
-4871 AVLFDAAGVQI
+4871 
-4882 AADESSNELVVSPTP
+4882 
-4897 KVSVGAGGGDPD
+4897 
-4909 QKATSVTLSED
+4909 
-4920 GVWRIHSNQT
+4920 
-4930 MLDSTATS
+4930 
-4938 SSSLGDFSTT
+4938 
-4948 RLQSN
+4948 
-4953 SGTGYSS
+4953 
-4960 NNYVQNATFIDY
+4960 
-4972 NRDGMMDLFTVDSN
+4972 NRDGYADVMSQISSYSN
-4986 YDDGQQMFYYNGST
+4986 AGR
-5000 YTAYQV
+5000 TAY
-5006 GAFER
+5006 
-5011 APQTGEFAGDAN
+5011 
-5023 TDGSA
+5023 
-5028 NTWSWYGGIV
+5028 W
-5038 AIDKNGDGYVDMIN
+5038 
-5052 GDQTPNDSAIRGGYG
+5052 
-5067 SQIVLNND
+5067 L
-5075 GTVVGMS
+5075 
-5082 KDGTFAT
+5082 
-5089 DYAADS
+5089 
-5095 GYDPIGLDQSQPDM
+5095 
-5109 ELSGVDINNDGIVDF
+5109 
-5124 VMHSQN
+5124 QN
-5130 IVADGSRI
+5130 ADGSY
-5138 DANGATDSSA
+5138 SA
-5148 ARSTNQARLV
+5148 KALDQ
-5158 VVNGTNNGNWKVT
+5158 GTLNHLG
-5171 QIVDNVFQRGSDSD
+5171 
-5185 PGIGNGVAM
+5185 GVISY
-5194 TWGDYNGDGYLDLF
+5194 DREGDGYLDF
-5208 LGRGS
+5208 VLGDS
-5213 ESTTSDS
+5213 EADSISFIKNTQGTLSYEDNSGFSDGHPGGALPTS
-5220 SAGNNAGEYAS
+5220 
-5231 RIHFNDGN
+5231 
-5239 GKLLSDDGDNNGIG
+5239 LSVLHEVGAVDIDNNGTVDITAHIDYNGAG
-5253 NPTGMYTFNDTL
+5253 NLVGNNSRGLGILYNQTTGTSNTNFGEVGYYANVFRDDGHEDYGNLSISMTYADYNNDGWL
-5265 AGGASLALDWNHD
+5265 DLFLSRGSKGGSNSDESRIYLNDGTGKLNATDSQAQWFGDNVDGGTSLAVDWNHD
-5278 GKMDVIELPG
+5278 GNMDIIEVPR
-5288 MESSSGGI
+5288 SGV
-5296 NDAAATGPINLYTN
+5296 TGSPMLYTN
-5310 TSVNGNTSFT
+5310 TGSNNWGANKVSLTGST
-5320 TSNLL
+5320 TFNNM
-5325 TQVGKSTIGGSSTA
+5325 
-5339 QQVTGA
+5339 TGA
-5345 IAIDVD
+5345 VALDYD
-5351 WDGDRDLLAFTSGG
+5351 WDGSMDLVLYRSGADADVVARDDAGRTMLV
-5365 TTTYIENKNE
+5365 KNTNI
-5375 VAHGTSIHLR
+5375 AADGTSLQIR
-5385 ILDEGGINTLF
+5385 IVDGNGINTF
-5396 GNTVQLIDEA
+5396 YSNTVKLYNSAGELVATQLINPQSS
-5406 TGQVVSTQIINAQSG
+5406 GSSNSMGLVSFFG
-5421 NQTNDST
+5421 
-5428 AIVDFYNLDATKSY
+5428 LDPNEVY
-5442 SAVILRSTG
+5442 SVQMLRIT
-5451 GAVSNVG
+5451 
-5458 GVATVDGKAVQNV
+5458 DGKADHVGATSSIGGYTNGTV
-5471 NKAWGGLTAA
+5471 NESWGGLTTGKA
-5481 EGNHAYVLT
+5481 HDSYVLT
-5490 TESENNV
+5490 AESSNAANNT
-5497 ANASASGG
+5497 SG
-5505 TNTTGI
+5505 NNGI
-5511 VGTGY
+5511 IGTGY
-5516 NDTFFATLGNDLY
+5516 NDTFF
-5529 NGAGGTETVSGVKSW
+5529 
-5544 NNTGGLDIVD
+5544 
-5554 YKLAGS
+5554 
-5560 TPLNIDLNKTGMQN
+5560 
-5574 TGFGSAQFVNVEG
+5574 GSA
-5587 LAGGS
+5587 
-5592 GNDTFTGNAANNY
+5592 GNDTYNGGGGWNQIVSGNPVWSETAGMDVVDYSRSTTAINANLWTGTATGNGTDKLLNIEGLVGSSQQDTFTDNSANNV
-5605 FEGRAGADTFYLDND
+5605 FEGRGGNDAFYL
-5620 GKGGGQDTLKYQVQE
+5620 
-5635 NGRTNGTGG
+5635 
-5644 NGSDVVHGF
+5644 
-5653 VVGTVE
+5653 
-5659 ATRKADIIDI
+5659 
-5669 SSLLVGYAG
+5669 
-5678 DADGAAHYI
+5678 
-5687 NGVATID
+5687 
-5694 AGDAI
+5694 
-5699 AQYLSVTY
+5699 
-5707 NGKDTILSIDRDGS
+5707 
-5721 GSGFGASQVLTI
+5721 
-5733 ADTKVDLET
+5733 
-5742 LLANHQLVI
+5742 
-5751 KGPDVSTMN
+5751 
-5760 YSALNEGVTVNMW
+5760 VN
-5773 TGFTSAGGKLED
+5773 
-5785 IVKIVGTQ
+5785 
-5793 TDDTITDN
+5793 
-5801 SFSNVIAGEGGNDTF
+5801 GGNDT
-5816 YLMNGGNDVLM
+5816 LM
-5827 YNVLEGMEND
+5827 YKVLAGLSND
-5837 ATGGNGHDTVHGFKV
+5837 STGGNGHDTIHGFKV
-5852 GNVEKDGD
+5852 GNLVKDSD
-5860 ADTLNLSDLVDYSG
+5860 ADLLDMSELLDYKGSISFFEDEGKLELDYSSRG
-5874 PVTFFENNG
+5874 V
-5883 KMELDA
+5883 LD
-5889 ESKGLEDYLKVDV
+5889 YVKVEV
-5902 VGNDTVISVDIDGQ
+5902 VGSDTVISIDRDGQ

>member
-1 MTDNK
+1 MTENK

-40 LKNINDDFAPENIT
+40 LKNVNDDFAPENIT
-54 LQRVDKAL
+54 LQRVGKAL

-71 PSIIIEDYFNGDPNN
+71 PSIIIENYFDGDSKN
-86 PVLMGMAEDGLLYA
+86 PTLMGMAEDGLLYA
-100 YVPLSGESYDTGYL
+100 YIPLSGESYDNGYL
-114 IADGSM
+114 MAEGGLA
-120 SPVALGGEPLGAG
+120 PVALGGEPLGAG
-133 GPLLTAPDDDND
+133 GPLLSAPDDEND

-168 EMDKDDGDNHST
+168 ELEKDESDSQ
-180 PDKPSIGTTMDDE
+180 PAPEKPSIGKAVDDE

-201 SGDTTDD
+201 SGDVTDD
-208 STPTLTGKGK
+208 STPSLIGKGK
-218 PGDTIHIYDNDKEI
+218 PGDTIHIIDNDKEI

-246 PDKPLGEGEH
+246 PDKPLGDGEH
-256 ELTVVEKDPDG
+256 DLSVVVEDPDG
-267 NASPP
+267 NMSPP
-272 SDPIV
+272 SDPIT
-277 IVVDTVAPKAPTIEH
+277 IVVDTVAPDAPTIEH
-292 IMDKVGKTTGE
+292 IMDKVGKVTGE
-303 IHDDAYTDD
+303 ILEDAYTDD
-312 PQPEMS
+312 PKPEMS
-318 GTGEAGATIAIYD
+318 GTGEAGATITIYD

-352 ENLTDGSH
+352 ENLTDGNH

-392 ETPEVI
+392 ETPSVI
-398 DNTGPVTGP
+398 DDNGPVTGP

-415 DSQPSF
+415 DTKPSF
-421 SGEGTPGNTIIIKDN
+421 SGEGTPGNTIVIKDN

-450 WSFTPKDELA
+450 WTYTPEKDLS
-460 EGEHNVVVVEEDP
+460 EGEHNVEVIEEDP
-473 LGNEGDPSD
+473 LGNVGQPSD
-482 PIQIIVDTTPPAKP
+482 PIQIIVDTTPPARP
-496 DMADALDNTGPITG
+496 DRVDAEDNTGPITG

-544 GTTVI
+544 GSTVI
-549 DDKGNWTLKPEKPLG
+549 DDEGNWSLKPEKPLG
-564 EGHHSIT
+564 EGDHSIT

-597 DASAN
+597 DASAD
-602 VLNITAVA
+602 VLKITAVA

-621 SGDITD
+621 SGEITD

-641 TVFVYTTDSSGKHL
+641 TVYVYTTDASGKHL
-655 IGTAVVGSDGTWSL
+655 IGSAVVGSDGTWSL
-669 TPETPLTEGLNKLTL
+669 TPETPLTEGLNQLTL

-691 NRVAGEAPSYDI
+691 NRVAGDAPSYDI
-703 NLLIPVSTAPSIN
+703 NLLIPISTQPSIN
-716 SVVDNAEP
+716 SVVDNSEP
-724 HVGPLQKGESTNDTT
+724 HVGPLQKGDATNDTT

-756 NGKVIGTVKADS
+756 NGKVIGSVTADS
-768 NGKWAFSPDTALAD
+768 NGKWTFTPDAALAD

-791 TDAAGNA
+791 TDAAGNS

-833 PGDTTDDQ
+833 SGDTTDDQ

-876 YTPDTPLAKGDH
+876 YTPDKPLDKGDH

-923 IVDDQGP
+923 VVDDQGP

-950 KGKPGSTVTIMDGDD
+950 KGKPGSTVTIKDGDD

-988 GDHSLTVISKDPAGN
+988 GNHSLTVVSKDPAGN

-1029 DVGTIRGDLSNGG
+1029 DVGTIRGDLSNGS

-1067 EHIGSTIADDNGAWQ
+1067 EHIGSTIADDKGAWQ

-1123 VASSDVLN
+1123 VATGDVLN

-1181 LGSAVVNSEGTWR
+1181 LGSAVVNSEGTWT

-1219 VVGEAPSYDI
+1219 VAGEAPSYDI

-1359 PGDTTDDQSPTLS
+1359 DGDTTDDQSPTLS

-1455 PIVGNLKPGTV
+1455 PIVGNLRPGNV
-1466 TDDARPELS
+1466 TDDARPELG

-1538 SVDTVAPEKPVI
+1538 SVDTVAPEKPVV
-1550 GVATD
+1550 GLATD

-1597 STMVDENGGWQFT
+1597 STVVDENGGWQFT

-1622 TTTATDEAGNT
+1622 TTTATDKAGNT

-1702 GTAKVQADGTWSL
+1702 GTATVQADGTWSL

-1720 LPDGKYTL
+1720 LPDGRYTLTAKETDGVGNVSGPSGEYIINVATVPPQAPTLDTVYDDVAPHADYLQKGDVTNDTTPTLSGSSGVIGGTISIYDNGRLIGTATVGSNGSWSFTPDTALADGSHSFTATVTDGVGRTSEPTGGFGIVIDTKAPDAASDLLVTDNVGAYQGPVVSGDTTDDNTPTLSGRAEPGSTVNIIDNGQVIGSTKVNPDGTWSFTPDQALSNGEHDLTTTVTDPSGNTGPEGSHVVITVDVVPGKVEITGVTDDAGSVTGSLSQNAVTDDTRPQISGTAKAGSTVTIMDGSNVLGTTTAGADGTWSFTPSVDLGRGEHTFTATAKDPMGNESASSSWTVTIDTDAPVKPTIDAALDDVGSVQANLANGGTTDDPTPTLSGKAEAGSTVKIYDQNGLLGEVTAKADGTWSFSPVAKLPEGEHRFHVTATDRAGNTSADSDDFVLTLDYTAPDASKLAITEVYDDVKTAGVVASGGETDDNRPLIKGTGAEAGNTITVYSGDKVIGTATVQADGTWSLEPTTPLPDGRYTL

-1795 GTISIYDNGRLIGTT
+1795 GTISIYDNGRLIGTAT
-1810 SVGSNGSWSFTPDTA
+1810 VGSNGSWSFTPDTA

-1830 HNFTATVTDGVGRTS
+1830 HS
-1845 EPTGGFGIVIDTKAP
+1845 
-1860 EAASDLLVTD
+1860 
-1870 NVGAYQGPVVSGD
+1870 
-1883 TTDDNTPTLSGK
+1883 
-1895 AEPGSTVNIID
+1895 
-1906 NGQVIGTAKVN
+1906 
-1917 PDGTWSYTPDQPL
+1917 
-1930 ANGAH
+1930 
-1935 DLTTTVTDPSGNTG
+1935 
-1949 PEGSHVV
+1949 
-1956 ITVDVVPGKVEITA
+1956 
-1970 VTDDTGSVTGSLSQG
+1970 
-1985 ALTDD
+1985 
-1990 TRPQISGTAKAGST
+1990 
-2004 VTIMDGSNVLGTT
+2004 
-2017 TAGADGTWSFT
+2017 
-2028 PSVDLGRGDHTFT
+2028 
-2041 ATAKDPMGNESSS
+2041 
-2054 SSWTVTIDTDAP
+2054 
-2066 VKPTIDAALD
+2066 
-2076 DVGSVQG
+2076 
-2083 NLANGGTTDD
+2083 
-2093 PTPTLSGK
+2093 
-2101 AEAGS
+2101 
-2106 TVKIYDQN
+2106 
-2114 GLLGEVTAKADGTW
+2114 
-2128 SFSPVAKLPEGEH
+2128 
-2141 RFHVTATDKA
+2141 
-2151 GNTSVASDDFVLT
+2151 
-2164 LDYTAPDASKLAIT
+2164 
-2178 EVYDDV
+2178 
-2184 NTAGVIASGEE
+2184 
-2195 TDDNRPLIKGTGAE
+2195 
-2209 PGNTITVYNG
+2209 
-2219 DKVIGTAKVQA
+2219 
-2230 DGTWSLEPT
+2230 
-2239 TPLPDGKYTLTAK
+2239 
-2252 ETDGVGN
+2252 
-2259 VSGPSGEYI
+2259 
-2268 INVAT
+2268 
-2273 IPPQAP
+2273 
-2279 TLDTVYDDV
+2279 
-2288 APHADYLQKGD
+2288 
-2299 VTNDTTPTLSG
+2299 
-2310 SSGVAGGTISIY
+2310 
-2322 DNGRLIGTTSVG
+2322 
-2334 SNGSWSFTPD
+2334 
-2344 TALADGSHNFTATV
+2344 
-2358 TDGVGRTSEPTGG
+2358 
-2371 FGIVIDTKAPEAASD
+2371 
-2386 LLVTDNVGAYQG
+2386 
-2398 PVVSGDTTDDN
+2398 
-2409 TPTLSGKAEPGSTVN
+2409 
-2424 IIDNGQVIGT
+2424 
-2434 AKVNPD
+2434 
-2440 GTWSYT
+2440 
-2446 PDQPLANGAHDLTT
+2446 
-2460 TVTDPSGN
+2460 
-2468 TGPEGSHVV
+2468 
-2477 ITVDVVPGKVEIT
+2477 
-2490 AVTDDTGS
+2490 
-2498 VTGSLSQGALTDD
+2498 
-2511 TRPQISGT
+2511 
-2519 AKAGSTV
+2519 
-2526 TIMDGSNVLGTTT
+2526 
-2539 AGADGTW
+2539 
-2546 SFTPSV
+2546 
-2552 DLGRGDHTFTAT
+2552 
-2564 AKDPMGNES
+2564 
-2573 SSSSWTVT
+2573 
-2581 IDTDAPVK
+2581 
-2589 PTIDAALDDVGSVQG
+2589 
-2604 NLANGGTTD
+2604 
-2613 DPTPTLS
+2613 
-2620 GKAEAGS
+2620 
-2627 TVKIYDQNGLLG
+2627 
-2639 EVTAKADGTWSFSP
+2639 
-2653 VAKLPEGEHR
+2653 
-2663 FHVTATDKAGN
+2663 
-2674 TSVASDDFVLT
+2674 
-2685 LDYTAPDASKLA
+2685 
-2697 ITEVYDDVNT
+2697 
-2707 AGVIASGEETDDN
+2707 
-2720 RPLIKGTGAEP
+2720 
-2731 GNTITVYNGDK
+2731 
-2742 VIGTA
+2742 
-2747 KVQADGT
+2747 
-2754 WSLEPTTPLPD
+2754 
-2765 GKYTLTAKETD
+2765 
-2776 GVGNVSGPSGEYIIN
+2776 
-2791 VATVP
+2791 
-2796 PQAPTLDTVYDDVAP
+2796 
-2811 HADYLQKGD
+2811 
-2820 VTNDTTPTL
+2820 
-2829 SGSSG
+2829 
-2834 VAGGTISIYDN
+2834 
-2845 GRLIGTTSVGSNGS
+2845 
-2859 WSFTPD
+2859 
-2865 TALAD
+2865 
-2870 GSHNFTAT
+2870 FTAT

-2934 SGKAEPGS
+2934 SGRAEPGS

-2950 QVIGTAKVNPD
+2950 QVIGSTKVNPD

-3004 PGKVEITAVTDDT
+3004 PGKVEITGVTDDA

-3026 GALTDDTRPQI
+3026 NAVTDDTRPQI

-3049 MDGSNVLGTTTVG
+3049 MDGSNVLGTTTTG

-3074 LGRGDHTFTATAK
+3074 LGRG
-3087 DPMGNESSSSSW
+3087 E
-3099 TVTIDTDAPVKPTI
+3099 
-3113 DAALDD
+3113 
-3119 VGSVQGNLANGGTTD
+3119 
-3134 DPTPTLSG
+3134 
-3142 KAEAGSTVKIYDQN
+3142 
-3156 GLLGEVTAKAD
+3156 
-3167 GTWSFSPV
+3167 
-3175 AKLPE
+3175 
-3180 GEHRF
+3180 
-3185 HVTATDRA
+3185 
-3193 GNTSVASDDF
+3193 
-3203 VLTLDY
+3203 
-3209 TAPDASKLAITE
+3209 
-3221 VYDDVNT
+3221 
-3228 AGVIASGEETDD
+3228 
-3240 NRPLIK
+3240 
-3246 GTGAEAGNTITVYNG
+3246 
-3261 DKVIGTA
+3261 
-3268 KVQADGTWSL
+3268 
-3278 EPTTP
+3278 
-3283 LPDGKYTL
+3283 
-3291 TAKETDGV
+3291 
-3299 GNVSG
+3299 
-3304 PSGEYIINVATVP
+3304 
-3317 PQAPTLDTVY
+3317 
-3327 DDVAPHADYL
+3327 
-3337 QKGDVTN
+3337 
-3344 DTTPTLSGSS
+3344 
-3354 GVAGGTISIYDNGRL
+3354 
-3369 IGTTSVAGNG
+3369 
-3379 SWSFTPDTALADGS
+3379 
-3393 HNFTAT
+3393 
-3399 VTDGVGR
+3399 
-3406 TSEPTGG
+3406 
-3413 FGIVIDTKAPDAASD
+3413 
-3428 LLVTDNVGA
+3428 
-3437 YQGPVVSGDTTD
+3437 
-3449 DNTPTLSGKAE
+3449 
-3460 PGSTVNI
+3460 
-3467 IDNGQVIGT
+3467 
-3476 AKVNPDGTWSYTP
+3476 
-3489 DQPLANGAHDL
+3489 
-3500 TTTVT
+3500 
-3505 DPSGNTGPEGSH
+3505 
-3517 VVITVDVV
+3517 
-3525 PGKVEI
+3525 
-3531 TAVTDD
+3531 
-3537 TGSVTGSLSQGAL
+3537 
-3550 TDDTRPQIS
+3550 
-3559 GTAKAGSTVT
+3559 
-3569 IMDGSNVL
+3569 
-3577 GTTTAGADGTWSFTP
+3577 
-3592 SVDLGRGDHTFTA
+3592 HTFTA

-3652 TTDDPTPTLS
+3652 STDDPTPTLS

-3695 VAKLPEGE
+3695 TAKLPEGE

-3714 GNTSVAS
+3714 GNTSAAS
-3721 DDFVLT
+3721 DDFVLN
-3727 LDYTAPD
+3727 LDYIAPD
-3734 VSKVSITDVVDD
+3734 ASKVSITDVVDD
-3746 FGSVTGSIASGGKTD
+3746 FGSVTGSVTSGGKTD
-3761 DNTPLIKGTGAEPG
+3761 DNTPLIKGTGAEAG

-3802 TKALPDGTYTLT
+3802 TKALPDGTYNLT

-3877 EAGVTVRIY
+3877 EANVTVRIY

-3931 SPQTGGFPITVD
+3931 SPQTGGLPITVD

-3955 SDNEGPQTGTLSN
+3955 SDNEGPKTGVLAN

-3982 AEPGSVVHI
+3982 AEPGSVVHV

-4067 LKANDVTDDARP
+4067 MKANDVTDDARP

-4160 EDQVGTIKDDLN
+4160 EDQVGTVKDDLN

-4262 AITEVIDNY
+4262 TID
-4271 GSVTGK
+4271 SVTDNVGN
-4277 VESGGVLDDSRPVI
+4277 VQGIVADGGVLDDSRPVI
-4291 KGTGAEIGNV
+4291 RGSGAEVGNV
-4301 ITVYTTDASGA
+4301 ITVYTTDKDGN
-4312 TKVLGTTKVDANG
+4312 TKVLGTTTVDQNG
-4325 TWTLTVS
+4325 KWELTPS
-4332 DALYADLNKLTVTET
+4332 ESLYGDSINQLTVTET
-4347 DTTGNTAKPST
+4347 DRVGNVAKPAD
-4358 SYDVTLSSAP
+4358 SYDVIMSDTPDAP
-4368 GVPVIDGIT
+4368 AILNVLDDTGTTVINL
-4377 DDAGSANVELSNGGL
+4377 ANNAL
-4392 TKDTTPTLHGTAS
+4392 TKDDTPTLKGTAD
-4405 GVAGNTVTIYNGSQ
+4405 GAAGDTITIYNGSQ
-4419 VVGTTTLDANGHW
+4419 VVGKTTLNSDGTW
-4432 SFTPGTALADGSYHF
+4432 SFTPSPALADGSYTF
-4447 TVTVTNTAGQESEKS
+4447 TVTNTNSAGQESDRS
-4462 QVYSIDVDA
+4462 GSFTVTIDS
-4471 TAPNPATDILIADDV
+4471 TAPNPVSGLQVSDDQGAWKGQLTDGM
-4486 SPITGNLQDGDVTDD
+4486 TTDD

-4506 SGKAEA
+4506 TGKAEQGSTVTIYDNGQA
-4512 GSTVN
+4512 MGTVTVTNPDGSWQFTPSTPLVDGEHQFATQVTDPAGNASAIVDDITVNVSTGASYLQLLQVVDDVQEAGGSRVLRDGEVTNDSQVQLVGKATAGSTIIITDVGGVQLGTVKADANGNWEFTPTSSLSDGAHTLRITGTDPSNNPLTPIDFDLVVDTVAPVAPAITDVLDDVNPVQGSVAHGKPTNDTTPEITGTAEKGSTVN
-4517 ILDGGKVIGS
+4517 VYHQVDA
-4527 TTVDST
+4527 TT
-4533 GNWDWTPGTALADGD
+4533 
-4548 HAFTTTVT
+4548 
-4556 DKAGNTSAPTGVVN
+4556 
-4570 ITVDTQGSTV
+4570 
-4580 ALSIDGYHDDVGTN
+4580 
-4594 TGLILGSGTS
+4594 
-4604 TDDTSPILQGS
+4604 
-4615 WSGDL
+4615 
-4620 ETTESIRVYQDGIL
+4620 RIL
-4634 LGLAV
+4634 LGTAVADSTTGQWTLQITDANKLAEG
-4639 LDRANHT
+4639 T
-4646 WTMAVNGLVNANTY
+4646 WNLVATS
-4660 KFTVVAVD
+4660 TD
-4668 AAGNESAPSAEF
+4668 AAGNVSTPSNTW
-4680 ALTIDQDAPTQ
+4680 TIVVDT
-4691 TVSITSYTDDVGLVT
+4691 TVSDAVINISSVSEDRGASDTDFITSDNTLLINGELNKALQADEWVEISLDNGVT
-4706 GNMPGNTSTDDR
+4706 WTRAST
-4718 QPVLNG
+4718 
-4724 KVTGTPL
+4724 VTGTSWTVDMQSTPL
-4731 EAGDEVRIYDVSSNT
+4731 NDGAYTIQARVVDNAGNVGSTDSQALQVASGGSDMNGLSTTTKVTTDTSHGLTTGDHFSHAATATNGDMVTRDRTVTISGNLSAALQAGEHLQISLDNGKTWKTLALNGQSWSYELPEATASTTHSFKLQVIDVAGNPGTNTNFADSYNVVIDLDSPNGITGAPDVPQHTTTGDSFTFSSGQYGRVEAGAIISLVSDVNNNGTYQEGLDQVIGFVKANADGSWSLNTSLPSGAHNLAFVVWDEAGNRSSMSASTSTGVTEGGGSTLIEQTWGGTTDADSRGLNAAAVT
-4746 MLGTATVNSDG
+4746 ISQDGLWSFFQSARGTSGTATANAGRVYDSVTREDYDSTYLAQPSTENGAGYDVDSTSYSRYVNSAA
-4757 TWSFELPPLD
+4757 F
-4767 DNMTHTFRAVVA
+4767 A
-4779 DNVGNEGT
+4779 D
-4787 PSSDFA
+4787 
-4793 ITVDLNLLVNKQDT
+4793 I
-4807 LDTTPIVSGST
+4807 
-4818 GFEIQQGEYVE
+4818 
-4829 VTVNGKTYS
+4829 
-4838 SQNGQVVVD
+4838 
-4847 MRNNTWYVQIP
+4847 
-4858 DADALN
+4858 
-4864 VGTYDVK
+4864 
-4871 AVLFDAAGVQI
+4871 
-4882 AADESSNELVVSPTP
+4882 
-4897 KVSVGAGGGDPD
+4897 
-4909 QKATSVTLSED
+4909 
-4920 GVWRIHSNQT
+4920 
-4930 MLDSTATS
+4930 
-4938 SSSLGDFSTT
+4938 
-4948 RLQSN
+4948 
-4953 SGTGYSS
+4953 
-4960 NNYVQNATFIDY
+4960 
-4972 NRDGMMDLFTVDSN
+4972 NRDGYADVMSQISSYSN
-4986 YDDGQQMFYYNGST
+4986 AGR
-5000 YTAYQV
+5000 TAY
-5006 GAFER
+5006 
-5011 APQTGEFAGDAN
+5011 
-5023 TDGSA
+5023 
-5028 NTWSWYGGIV
+5028 W
-5038 AIDKNGDGYVDMIN
+5038 
-5052 GDQTPNDSAIRGGYG
+5052 
-5067 SQIVLNND
+5067 L
-5075 GTVVGMS
+5075 
-5082 KDGTFAT
+5082 
-5089 DYAADS
+5089 
-5095 GYDPIGLDQSQPDM
+5095 
-5109 ELSGVDINNDGIVDF
+5109 
-5124 VMHSQN
+5124 QN
-5130 IVADGSRI
+5130 ADGSY
-5138 DANGATDSSA
+5138 SA
-5148 ARSTNQARLV
+5148 KALDQ
-5158 VVNGTNNGNWKVT
+5158 GTLNHLG
-5171 QIVDNVFQRGSDSD
+5171 
-5185 PGIGNGVAM
+5185 GVISY
-5194 TWGDYNGDGYLDLF
+5194 DREGDGYLDF
-5208 LGRGS
+5208 VLGDS
-5213 ESTTSDS
+5213 EADSISFIKNTQGTLSYEDNSGFSDGHPGGALPTS
-5220 SAGNNAGEYAS
+5220 
-5231 RIHFNDGN
+5231 
-5239 GKLLSDDGDNNGIG
+5239 LSVLHEVGAVDIDNNGTVDITAHIDYNGAG
-5253 NPTGMYTFNDTL
+5253 NLVGNNSRGLGILYNQTTGTSKTNFGEVGYYANVFRDDGHEDYGNLSISMTYADYNNDGWL
-5265 AGGASLALDWNHD
+5265 DLFLSRGSKGGSNSDESRIYLNDGTGKLNATDSQAQWFGDNVDGGTSLAVDWNHD
-5278 GKMDVIELPG
+5278 GKMDIIEVPR
-5288 MESSSGGI
+5288 SGV
-5296 NDAAATGPINLYTN
+5296 TGSPMLYTN
-5310 TSVNGNTSFT
+5310 TGSNNWGANKVSLTGST
-5320 TSNLL
+5320 TFNNM
-5325 TQVGKSTIGGSSTA
+5325 
-5339 QQVTGA
+5339 TGA
-5345 IAIDVD
+5345 VALDYD
-5351 WDGDRDLLAFTSGG
+5351 WDGSMDLVLYRSGADADVVARDDAGRTMLV
-5365 TTTYIENKNE
+5365 KNTNI
-5375 VAHGTSIHLR
+5375 AADGTSLQIR
-5385 ILDEGGINTLF
+5385 IVDGNGINTF
-5396 GNTVQLIDEA
+5396 YSNTVKLYNSAGELVATQLINPQSSGSSNSMGLVSFFGLDPNEVYSVQMLRITDGEA
-5406 TGQVVSTQIINAQSG
+5406 DHVGATSSIGG
-5421 NQTNDST
+5421 YTN
-5428 AIVDFYNLDATKSY
+5428 
-5442 SAVILRSTG
+5442 G
-5451 GAVSNVG
+5451 
-5458 GVATVDGKAVQNV
+5458 TVNES
-5471 NKAWGGLTAA
+5471 WGGLTTGKA
-5481 EGNHAYVLT
+5481 HDSYVLT
-5490 TESENNV
+5490 AESGNAANNT
-5497 ANASASGG
+5497 SG
-5505 TNTTGI
+5505 NSGI

-5516 NDTFFATLGNDLY
+5516 NDTFF
-5529 NGAGGTETVSGVKSW
+5529 
-5544 NNTGGLDIVD
+5544 
-5554 YKLAGS
+5554 
-5560 TPLNIDLNKTGMQN
+5560 
-5574 TGFGSAQFVNVEG
+5574 GSA
-5587 LAGGS
+5587 
-5592 GNDTFTGNAANNY
+5592 GNDTYNGGGGWNQIVSGKPVWSETAGMDVVDYSRSTTAINANLWTGTATGNGTDKLLNI
-5605 FEGRAGADTFYLDND
+5605 EGLLGSSQQDTF
-5620 GKGGGQDTLKYQVQE
+5620 
-5635 NGRTNGTGG
+5635 
-5644 NGSDVVHGF
+5644 
-5653 VVGTVE
+5653 
-5659 ATRKADIIDI
+5659 
-5669 SSLLVGYAG
+5669 
-5678 DADGAAHYI
+5678 
-5687 NGVATID
+5687 
-5694 AGDAI
+5694 
-5699 AQYLSVTY
+5699 
-5707 NGKDTILSIDRDGS
+5707 
-5721 GSGFGASQVLTI
+5721 
-5733 ADTKVDLET
+5733 
-5742 LLANHQLVI
+5742 
-5751 KGPDVSTMN
+5751 
-5760 YSALNEGVTVNMW
+5760 
-5773 TGFTSAGGKLED
+5773 
-5785 IVKIVGTQ
+5785 
-5793 TDDTITDN
+5793 TDN
-5801 SFSNVIAGEGGNDTF
+5801 SANNLFDGRGGNDAFYLVNGGNDT
-5816 YLMNGGNDVLM
+5816 LM
-5827 YNVLEGMEND
+5827 YNVLEGMTND
-5837 ATGGNGHDTVHGFKV
+5837 STGGNGHDTIHGFKV
-5852 GNVEKDGD
+5852 GNLVKDSD
-5860 ADTLNLSDLVDYSG
+5860 ADLLDMSELLDYKGSISFFEDDGKLELDYSSRG
-5874 PVTFFENNG
+5874 V
-5883 KMELDA
+5883 LD
-5889 ESKGLEDYLKVDV
+5889 YVKVEV
-5902 VGNDTVISVDIDGQ
+5902 VGSDTVISIDRDGQ

>member
-1 MTDNK
+1 MTENK

-40 LKNINDDFAPENIT
+40 LKNVNDDFAPENIT
-54 LQRVDKAL
+54 LQRVGKAL

-71 PSIIIEDYFNGDPNN
+71 PSIIIENYFDGDSKN
-86 PVLMGMAEDGLLYA
+86 PTLMGMAEDGLLYA
-100 YVPLSGESYDTGYL
+100 YIPLSGESYDNGYL
-114 IADGSM
+114 MAEGGLA
-120 SPVALGGEPLGAG
+120 PVALGGEPLGAG
-133 GPLLTAPDDDND
+133 GPLLSAPDDEND

-168 EMDKDDGDNHST
+168 ELEKDESDSQ
-180 PDKPSIGTTMDDE
+180 PAPEKPSIGKAVDDE

-201 SGDTTDD
+201 SGDVTDD
-208 STPTLTGKGK
+208 STPSLIGKGK
-218 PGDTIHIYDNDKEI
+218 PGDTIHIIDNDKEI

-246 PDKPLGEGEH
+246 PDKPLGDGEH
-256 ELTVVEKDPDG
+256 DLSVVVEDPDG
-267 NASPP
+267 NMSPP
-272 SDPIV
+272 SDPIT
-277 IVVDTVAPKAPTIEH
+277 IVVDTVAPDAPTIEH
-292 IMDKVGKTTGE
+292 IMDKVGKVTGE
-303 IHDDAYTDD
+303 ILEDAYTDD
-312 PQPEMS
+312 PKPEMS
-318 GTGEAGATIAIYD
+318 GTGEAGATITIYD

-352 ENLTDGSH
+352 ENLTDGNH

-392 ETPEVI
+392 ETPSVI
-398 DNTGPVTGP
+398 DDNGPVTGP

-415 DSQPSF
+415 DTKPSF
-421 SGEGTPGNTIIIKDN
+421 SGEGTPGNTIVIKDN

-450 WSFTPKDELA
+450 WTYTPEKDLS
-460 EGEHNVVVVEEDP
+460 EGEHNVEVIEEDP
-473 LGNEGDPSD
+473 LGNVGQPSD
-482 PIQIIVDTTPPAKP
+482 PIQIIVDTTPPARP
-496 DMADALDNTGPITG
+496 DRVDAEDNTGPITG

-544 GTTVI
+544 GSTVI
-549 DDKGNWTLKPEKPLG
+549 DDEGNWSLKPEKPLG
-564 EGHHSIT
+564 EGDHSIT

-597 DASAN
+597 DASAD
-602 VLNITAVA
+602 VLKITAVA

-621 SGDITD
+621 SGEITD

-641 TVFVYTTDSSGKHL
+641 TVYVYTTDASGKHL
-655 IGTAVVGSDGTWSL
+655 IGSAVVGSDGTWSL
-669 TPETPLTEGLNKLTL
+669 TPETPLTEGLNQLTL

-691 NRVAGEAPSYDI
+691 NRVAGDAPSYDI
-703 NLLIPVSTAPSIN
+703 NLLIPISTQPSIN
-716 SVVDNAEP
+716 SVVDNSEP
-724 HVGPLQKGESTNDTT
+724 HVGPLQKGDATNDTT

-756 NGKVIGTVKADS
+756 NGKVIGSVTADS
-768 NGKWAFSPDTALAD
+768 NGKWTFTPDAALAD

-791 TDAAGNA
+791 TDAAGNS

-833 PGDTTDDQ
+833 SGDTTDDQ

-876 YTPDTPLAKGDH
+876 YTPDKPLDKGDH

-923 IVDDQGP
+923 VVDDQGP

-950 KGKPGSTVTIMDGDD
+950 KGKPGSTVTIKDGDD

-988 GDHSLTVISKDPAGN
+988 GNHSLTVVSKDPAGN

-1029 DVGTIRGDLSNGG
+1029 DVGTIRGDLSNGS

-1067 EHIGSTIADDNGAWQ
+1067 EHIGSTIADDKGAWQ

-1123 VASSDVLN
+1123 VATGDVLN

-1181 LGSAVVNSEGTWR
+1181 LGSAVVNSEGTWT

-1219 VVGEAPSYDI
+1219 VAGEAPSYDI

-1359 PGDTTDDQSPTLS
+1359 DGDTTDDQSPTLS

-1455 PIVGNLKPGTV
+1455 PIVGNLRPGNV
-1466 TDDARPELS
+1466 TDDARPELG

-1538 SVDTVAPEKPVI
+1538 SVDTVAPEKPVV
-1550 GVATD
+1550 GLATD
-1555 DVGSSRGDLSS
+1555 DVGSSRDDLSS

-1597 STMVDENGGWQFT
+1597 STVVDENGGWQFT

-1622 TTTATDEAGNT
+1622 TTTATDKAGNT

-1702 GTAKVQADGTWSL
+1702 GTATVQADGTWSL

-1720 LPDGKYTL
+1720 LPDGRYTLTAKETDGVGNVSGPSGEYIINVATVPPQAPTLDTVYDDVAPHADYLQKGDVTNDTTPTLSGSSGVAGGTISIYDNGRLIGTATVGSNGSWSFTPDTALADGSHSFTATVTDGVGRTSEPTGGFGIVIDTKAPDAASDLLVTDNVGAYQGPVVSGDTTDDNTPTLSGRAEPGSTVNIIDNGQVIGSTKVNPDGTWSFTPDQALSNGEHDLTTTVTDPSGNTGPEGSHVVITVDVVPGKVEITGVTDDAGSVTGSLSQNAVTDDTRPQISGTAKAGSTVTIMDGSNVLGTTTAGADGTWSFTPSVDLGRGEHTFTATAKDPMGNESASSSWTVTIDTDAPVKPTIDAALDDVGSVQANLANGGTTDDPTPTLSGKAEAGSTVKIYDQNGLLGEVTAKADGTWSFSPVAKLPEGEHRFHVTATDRAGNTSADSDDFVLTLDYTAPDASKLAITEVYDDVKTAGVVASGGETDDNRPLIKGTGAEPGNTITVYNGDKVIGTATVQADGTWSLEPTTPLPDGRYTL

-1810 SVGSNGSWSFTPDTA
+1810 TVGSNGSWSFTPDTA

-1830 HNFTATVTDGVGRTS
+1830 HS
-1845 EPTGGFGIVIDTKAP
+1845 
-1860 EAASDLLVTD
+1860 
-1870 NVGAYQGPVVSGD
+1870 
-1883 TTDDNTPTLSGK
+1883 
-1895 AEPGSTVNIID
+1895 
-1906 NGQVIGTAKVN
+1906 
-1917 PDGTWSYTPDQPL
+1917 
-1930 ANGAH
+1930 
-1935 DLTTTVTDPSGNTG
+1935 
-1949 PEGSHVV
+1949 
-1956 ITVDVVPGKVEITA
+1956 
-1970 VTDDTGSVTGSLSQG
+1970 
-1985 ALTDD
+1985 
-1990 TRPQISGTAKAGST
+1990 
-2004 VTIMDGSNVLGTT
+2004 
-2017 TAGADGTWSFT
+2017 
-2028 PSVDLGRGDHTFT
+2028 
-2041 ATAKDPMGNESSS
+2041 
-2054 SSWTVTIDTDAP
+2054 
-2066 VKPTIDAALD
+2066 
-2076 DVGSVQG
+2076 
-2083 NLANGGTTDD
+2083 
-2093 PTPTLSGK
+2093 
-2101 AEAGS
+2101 
-2106 TVKIYDQN
+2106 
-2114 GLLGEVTAKADGTW
+2114 
-2128 SFSPVAKLPEGEH
+2128 
-2141 RFHVTATDKA
+2141 
-2151 GNTSVASDDFVLT
+2151 
-2164 LDYTAPDASKLAIT
+2164 
-2178 EVYDDV
+2178 
-2184 NTAGVIASGEE
+2184 
-2195 TDDNRPLIKGTGAE
+2195 
-2209 PGNTITVYNG
+2209 
-2219 DKVIGTAKVQA
+2219 
-2230 DGTWSLEPT
+2230 
-2239 TPLPDGKYTLTAK
+2239 
-2252 ETDGVGN
+2252 
-2259 VSGPSGEYI
+2259 
-2268 INVAT
+2268 
-2273 IPPQAP
+2273 
-2279 TLDTVYDDV
+2279 
-2288 APHADYLQKGD
+2288 
-2299 VTNDTTPTLSG
+2299 
-2310 SSGVAGGTISIY
+2310 
-2322 DNGRLIGTTSVG
+2322 
-2334 SNGSWSFTPD
+2334 
-2344 TALADGSHNFTATV
+2344 
-2358 TDGVGRTSEPTGG
+2358 
-2371 FGIVIDTKAPEAASD
+2371 
-2386 LLVTDNVGAYQG
+2386 
-2398 PVVSGDTTDDN
+2398 
-2409 TPTLSGKAEPGSTVN
+2409 
-2424 IIDNGQVIGT
+2424 
-2434 AKVNPD
+2434 
-2440 GTWSYT
+2440 
-2446 PDQPLANGAHDLTT
+2446 
-2460 TVTDPSGN
+2460 
-2468 TGPEGSHVV
+2468 
-2477 ITVDVVPGKVEIT
+2477 
-2490 AVTDDTGS
+2490 
-2498 VTGSLSQGALTDD
+2498 
-2511 TRPQISGT
+2511 
-2519 AKAGSTV
+2519 
-2526 TIMDGSNVLGTTT
+2526 
-2539 AGADGTW
+2539 
-2546 SFTPSV
+2546 
-2552 DLGRGDHTFTAT
+2552 
-2564 AKDPMGNES
+2564 
-2573 SSSSWTVT
+2573 
-2581 IDTDAPVK
+2581 
-2589 PTIDAALDDVGSVQG
+2589 
-2604 NLANGGTTD
+2604 
-2613 DPTPTLS
+2613 
-2620 GKAEAGS
+2620 
-2627 TVKIYDQNGLLG
+2627 
-2639 EVTAKADGTWSFSP
+2639 
-2653 VAKLPEGEHR
+2653 
-2663 FHVTATDKAGN
+2663 
-2674 TSVASDDFVLT
+2674 
-2685 LDYTAPDASKLA
+2685 
-2697 ITEVYDDVNT
+2697 
-2707 AGVIASGEETDDN
+2707 
-2720 RPLIKGTGAEP
+2720 
-2731 GNTITVYNGDK
+2731 
-2742 VIGTA
+2742 
-2747 KVQADGT
+2747 
-2754 WSLEPTTPLPD
+2754 
-2765 GKYTLTAKETD
+2765 
-2776 GVGNVSGPSGEYIIN
+2776 
-2791 VATVP
+2791 
-2796 PQAPTLDTVYDDVAP
+2796 
-2811 HADYLQKGD
+2811 
-2820 VTNDTTPTL
+2820 
-2829 SGSSG
+2829 
-2834 VAGGTISIYDN
+2834 
-2845 GRLIGTTSVGSNGS
+2845 
-2859 WSFTPD
+2859 
-2865 TALAD
+2865 
-2870 GSHNFTAT
+2870 FTAT

-2934 SGKAEPGS
+2934 SGRAEPGS

-2950 QVIGTAKVNPD
+2950 QVIGSTKVNPD

-3004 PGKVEITAVTDDT
+3004 PGKVEITAVTDDA

-3026 GALTDDTRPQI
+3026 
-3037 SGTAKA
+3037 
-3043 GSTVTI
+3043 
-3049 MDGSNVLGTTTVG
+3049 N
-3062 ADGTWSFTPSVD
+3062 
-3074 LGRGDHTFTATAK
+3074 
-3087 DPMGNESSSSSW
+3087 
-3099 TVTIDTDAPVKPTI
+3099 
-3113 DAALDD
+3113 
-3119 VGSVQGNLANGGTTD
+3119 
-3134 DPTPTLSG
+3134 
-3142 KAEAGSTVKIYDQN
+3142 
-3156 GLLGEVTAKAD
+3156 
-3167 GTWSFSPV
+3167 
-3175 AKLPE
+3175 
-3180 GEHRF
+3180 
-3185 HVTATDRA
+3185 
-3193 GNTSVASDDF
+3193 
-3203 VLTLDY
+3203 
-3209 TAPDASKLAITE
+3209 
-3221 VYDDVNT
+3221 
-3228 AGVIASGEETDD
+3228 
-3240 NRPLIK
+3240 
-3246 GTGAEAGNTITVYNG
+3246 
-3261 DKVIGTA
+3261 
-3268 KVQADGTWSL
+3268 
-3278 EPTTP
+3278 
-3283 LPDGKYTL
+3283 
-3291 TAKETDGV
+3291 
-3299 GNVSG
+3299 
-3304 PSGEYIINVATVP
+3304 
-3317 PQAPTLDTVY
+3317 
-3327 DDVAPHADYL
+3327 
-3337 QKGDVTN
+3337 
-3344 DTTPTLSGSS
+3344 
-3354 GVAGGTISIYDNGRL
+3354 
-3369 IGTTSVAGNG
+3369 
-3379 SWSFTPDTALADGS
+3379 
-3393 HNFTAT
+3393 
-3399 VTDGVGR
+3399 
-3406 TSEPTGG
+3406 
-3413 FGIVIDTKAPDAASD
+3413 
-3428 LLVTDNVGA
+3428 
-3437 YQGPVVSGDTTD
+3437 
-3449 DNTPTLSGKAE
+3449 
-3460 PGSTVNI
+3460 
-3467 IDNGQVIGT
+3467 
-3476 AKVNPDGTWSYTP
+3476 
-3489 DQPLANGAHDL
+3489 
-3500 TTTVT
+3500 
-3505 DPSGNTGPEGSH
+3505 
-3517 VVITVDVV
+3517 
-3525 PGKVEI
+3525 
-3531 TAVTDD
+3531 AV
-3537 TGSVTGSLSQGAL
+3537 

-3714 GNTSVAS
+3714 GNTSADS

-3734 VSKVSITDVVDD
+3734 ASKLAITEVYDDVKTAGVVASGGETDDNRPLIKGTGAEPGNTITVYNGDKVIGTATVQADGTWSLEPTTPLPDGRYTLTAKETDGVGNVSGPSGEYIINVATVPPQAPTLDTVYDDVAPHADYLQKGDVTNDTTPTLSGSSGVAGGTISIYDNGRLIGTTTVGSNGSWSFTPDTALADGSHSFTATVTDGVGRTSEPTGGFGIVIDTKAPDAASDLLVTDNVGAYQGPVVSGDTTDDNTPTLSGRAEPGSTVNIIDNGQVIGSTKVNPDGTWSYTPDQPLANGAHDLTTTVTDPSGNTGPEGSHVVITVDVVPGKVEITGVTDDAGSVTGSLSQNAVTDDTRPQISGTAKAGSTVTIMDGSNVLGTTTAGADGTWSFTPSVDLGRGDHTFTATAKDPTGNESSSSSWTVTIDTDAPVKPTIDVALDDVGTVQGALSNGSSTDDPTPTLSGKAEAGSTVKIYDQNGLLGEVTAKADGTWSFSPTAKLPEGEHRFHVTATDRAGNTSAASDDFVLNLDYTAPEASKVSITDVVDD
-3746 FGSVTGSIASGGKTD
+3746 FGSVTGSVTSGGKTD
-3761 DNTPLIKGTGAEPG
+3761 DNTPLIKGTGAEAG

-3802 TKALPDGTYTLT
+3802 TKALPDGTYNLT

-3877 EAGVTVRIY
+3877 EANVTVRIY

-3955 SDNEGPQTGTLSN
+3955 SDNEGPKTGVLAN

-3982 AEPGSVVHI
+3982 AEPGSVVHV

-4067 LKANDVTDDARP
+4067 MKANDVTDDARP

-4160 EDQVGTIKDDLN
+4160 EDQVGTVKDDLN

-4262 AITEVIDNY
+4262 TID
-4271 GSVTGK
+4271 SVTDNVGN
-4277 VESGGVLDDSRPVI
+4277 VQGIVADGGVLDDSRPVI
-4291 KGTGAEIGNV
+4291 RGSGAEVGNV
-4301 ITVYTTDASGA
+4301 ITVYTTDKDGN
-4312 TKVLGTTKVDANG
+4312 TKVLGTTTVDQNG
-4325 TWTLTVS
+4325 KWELTPS
-4332 DALYADLNKLTVTET
+4332 ESLYGDSINQLTVTET
-4347 DTTGNTAKPST
+4347 DRVGNVAKPAD
-4358 SYDVTLSSAP
+4358 SYDVIMSDTPDAP
-4368 GVPVIDGIT
+4368 AILNVLDDTGTTVINL
-4377 DDAGSANVELSNGGL
+4377 ANNAL
-4392 TKDTTPTLHGTAS
+4392 TKDDTPTLKGTAD
-4405 GVAGNTVTIYNGSQ
+4405 GAAGDTITIYNGSQ
-4419 VVGTTTLDANGHW
+4419 VVGKTTLNSDGTW
-4432 SFTPGTALADGSYHF
+4432 SFTPSPALADGSYTF
-4447 TVTVTNTAGQESEKS
+4447 TVTNTNSAGQESDRS
-4462 QVYSIDVDA
+4462 GSFTVTIDS
-4471 TAPNPATDILIADDV
+4471 TAPNPVSGLQVSDDQGAWKGQLTDGM
-4486 SPITGNLQDGDVTDD
+4486 TTDD

-4506 SGKAEA
+4506 TGKAEQGSTVTIYDNGQA
-4512 GSTVN
+4512 MGTVTVTNPDGSWQFTPSTPLVDGEHQFATQVTDPAGNASAIVDDITVNVSTGASYLQLLQVVDDVQEAGGSRVLRDGEVTNDSQVQLVGKATAGSTIIITDVGGVQLGTVKADANGNWEFTPTSSLSDGAHTLRITGTDPSNNPLTPIDFDLVVDTVAPVAPAITDVLDDVNPVQGSVAHGKPTNDTTPEITGTAEKGSTVN
-4517 ILDGGKVIGS
+4517 VYHQVDA
-4527 TTVDST
+4527 TT
-4533 GNWDWTPGTALADGD
+4533 
-4548 HAFTTTVT
+4548 
-4556 DKAGNTSAPTGVVN
+4556 
-4570 ITVDTQGSTV
+4570 
-4580 ALSIDGYHDDVGTN
+4580 
-4594 TGLILGSGTS
+4594 
-4604 TDDTSPILQGS
+4604 
-4615 WSGDL
+4615 
-4620 ETTESIRVYQDGIL
+4620 RIL
-4634 LGLAV
+4634 LGTAVADSTTGQWTLQITDANKLAE
-4639 LDRANHT
+4639 DT
-4646 WTMAVNGLVNANTY
+4646 WNLVATS
-4660 KFTVVAVD
+4660 TD
-4668 AAGNESAPSAEF
+4668 AAGNVSTPSNTW
-4680 ALTIDQDAPTQ
+4680 TIVVDT
-4691 TVSITSYTDDVGLVT
+4691 TVSDAVINISSVSEDRGASDTDFITSDNTLLINGELNKALQADEWVEISLDNGVT
-4706 GNMPGNTSTDDR
+4706 WTRAST
-4718 QPVLNG
+4718 
-4724 KVTGTPL
+4724 VTGTSWTVDMQSTPL
-4731 EAGDEVRIYDVSSNT
+4731 NDGAYTIQARVVDNAGNVGSTDSQALQVASGGSDMNGLSTTTKVTTDTSHGLTTGDHFSHAATATNGDMVTRDRTVTISGNLSAALQAGEHLQISLDNGKTWKTLALNGQSWSYELPEATASTTHSFKLQVIDVAGNPGTNTNFADSYNVVIDLDSPNGITGAPDVPQHTTTGDSFTFSSGQYGRVEAGAIISLVSDVNNNGTYQEGLDQVIGFVKANADGSWSLNTSLPSGAHNLAFVVWDEAGNRSSMSASTSTGVTEGGGSTLIEQTWGGTTDADSRGLNAAAVT
-4746 MLGTATVNSDG
+4746 ISQDGLWSFFQSARGTSGTATANAGRVYDSVTREDYDSTYLAQPSTENGAGYDVDSTSYSRYVNSAA
-4757 TWSFELPPLD
+4757 F
-4767 DNMTHTFRAVVA
+4767 A
-4779 DNVGNEGT
+4779 D
-4787 PSSDFA
+4787 
-4793 ITVDLNLLVNKQDT
+4793 I
-4807 LDTTPIVSGST
+4807 
-4818 GFEIQQGEYVE
+4818 
-4829 VTVNGKTYS
+4829 
-4838 SQNGQVVVD
+4838 
-4847 MRNNTWYVQIP
+4847 
-4858 DADALN
+4858 
-4864 VGTYDVK
+4864 
-4871 AVLFDAAGVQI
+4871 
-4882 AADESSNELVVSPTP
+4882 
-4897 KVSVGAGGGDPD
+4897 
-4909 QKATSVTLSED
+4909 
-4920 GVWRIHSNQT
+4920 
-4930 MLDSTATS
+4930 
-4938 SSSLGDFSTT
+4938 
-4948 RLQSN
+4948 
-4953 SGTGYSS
+4953 
-4960 NNYVQNATFIDY
+4960 
-4972 NRDGMMDLFTVDSN
+4972 NRDGYADVMSQISSYSN
-4986 YDDGQQMFYYNGST
+4986 AGR
-5000 YTAYQV
+5000 TAY
-5006 GAFER
+5006 
-5011 APQTGEFAGDAN
+5011 
-5023 TDGSA
+5023 
-5028 NTWSWYGGIV
+5028 W
-5038 AIDKNGDGYVDMIN
+5038 
-5052 GDQTPNDSAIRGGYG
+5052 
-5067 SQIVLNND
+5067 L
-5075 GTVVGMS
+5075 
-5082 KDGTFAT
+5082 
-5089 DYAADS
+5089 
-5095 GYDPIGLDQSQPDM
+5095 
-5109 ELSGVDINNDGIVDF
+5109 
-5124 VMHSQN
+5124 QN
-5130 IVADGSRI
+5130 ADGSY
-5138 DANGATDSSA
+5138 SA
-5148 ARSTNQARLV
+5148 KALDQ
-5158 VVNGTNNGNWKVT
+5158 GTLNHLG
-5171 QIVDNVFQRGSDSD
+5171 
-5185 PGIGNGVAM
+5185 GVISY
-5194 TWGDYNGDGYLDLF
+5194 DREGDGYLDF
-5208 LGRGS
+5208 VLGDS
-5213 ESTTSDS
+5213 EADSISFIKNTQGTLSYEDNSGFSDGHPGGALPTS
-5220 SAGNNAGEYAS
+5220 
-5231 RIHFNDGN
+5231 
-5239 GKLLSDDGDNNGIG
+5239 LSVLHEVGAVDIDNNGTVDITAHIDYNGAG
-5253 NPTGMYTFNDTL
+5253 NLVGNNSRGLGILYNQTTGTSKTNFGEVGYYANVFRDDGHEDYGNLSISMTYADYNNDGWL
-5265 AGGASLALDWNHD
+5265 DLFLSRGSKGGSNSDESRIYLNDGTGKLNATDSQAQWFGDNVDGGTSLAVDWNHD
-5278 GKMDVIELPG
+5278 GKMDIIEVPR
-5288 MESSSGGI
+5288 SGV
-5296 NDAAATGPINLYTN
+5296 TGSPMLYTN
-5310 TSVNGNTSFT
+5310 TGSNNWGANKVSLTGST
-5320 TSNLL
+5320 TFNNM
-5325 TQVGKSTIGGSSTA
+5325 
-5339 QQVTGA
+5339 TGA
-5345 IAIDVD
+5345 VALDYD
-5351 WDGDRDLLAFTSGG
+5351 WDGSMDLVLYRSGADADVVARDDAGRTMLV
-5365 TTTYIENKNE
+5365 KNTNI
-5375 VAHGTSIHLR
+5375 AADGTSLQIR
-5385 ILDEGGINTLF
+5385 IVDGNGINTF
-5396 GNTVQLIDEA
+5396 YSNTVKLYNSAGELVATQLINPQSSGSSNSMGLVSFFGLDPNEVYSVQMLRITDGEA
-5406 TGQVVSTQIINAQSG
+5406 DHVGATSSIGG
-5421 NQTNDST
+5421 YTN
-5428 AIVDFYNLDATKSY
+5428 
-5442 SAVILRSTG
+5442 G
-5451 GAVSNVG
+5451 
-5458 GVATVDGKAVQNV
+5458 TVNES
-5471 NKAWGGLTAA
+5471 WGGLTTGKA
-5481 EGNHAYVLT
+5481 HDSYVLT
-5490 TESENNV
+5490 AESGNAANNT
-5497 ANASASGG
+5497 SG
-5505 TNTTGI
+5505 NSGI

-5516 NDTFFATLGNDLY
+5516 NDTFF
-5529 NGAGGTETVSGVKSW
+5529 
-5544 NNTGGLDIVD
+5544 
-5554 YKLAGS
+5554 
-5560 TPLNIDLNKTGMQN
+5560 
-5574 TGFGSAQFVNVEG
+5574 GSA
-5587 LAGGS
+5587 
-5592 GNDTFTGNAANNY
+5592 GNDTYNGGGGWNQIVSGKPVWSETAGMDVVDYSRSTTAINANLWTGTATGNGTDKLLNI
-5605 FEGRAGADTFYLDND
+5605 EGLLGSSQQDTF
-5620 GKGGGQDTLKYQVQE
+5620 
-5635 NGRTNGTGG
+5635 
-5644 NGSDVVHGF
+5644 
-5653 VVGTVE
+5653 
-5659 ATRKADIIDI
+5659 
-5669 SSLLVGYAG
+5669 
-5678 DADGAAHYI
+5678 
-5687 NGVATID
+5687 
-5694 AGDAI
+5694 
-5699 AQYLSVTY
+5699 
-5707 NGKDTILSIDRDGS
+5707 
-5721 GSGFGASQVLTI
+5721 
-5733 ADTKVDLET
+5733 
-5742 LLANHQLVI
+5742 
-5751 KGPDVSTMN
+5751 
-5760 YSALNEGVTVNMW
+5760 
-5773 TGFTSAGGKLED
+5773 
-5785 IVKIVGTQ
+5785 
-5793 TDDTITDN
+5793 TDN
-5801 SFSNVIAGEGGNDTF
+5801 SANNLFDGRGGNDAFYLVNGGNDT
-5816 YLMNGGNDVLM
+5816 LM
-5827 YNVLEGMEND
+5827 YNVLEGMTND
-5837 ATGGNGHDTVHGFKV
+5837 STGGNGHDTIHGFKV
-5852 GNVEKDGD
+5852 GNLVKDSD
-5860 ADTLNLSDLVDYSG
+5860 ADLLDMSELLDYKGSISFFEDDGKLELDYSSRG
-5874 PVTFFENNG
+5874 V
-5883 KMELDA
+5883 LD
-5889 ESKGLEDYLKVDV
+5889 YVKVEV
-5902 VGNDTVISVDIDGQ
+5902 VGSDTVISIDRDGQ

>member
-1 MTDNK
+1 MTESK

-12 NGDGKTRLLTADAG
+12 SGDGKTRLLTADAG
-26 RTVKVKL
+26 RTVKIKL
-33 IPGNKYL
+33 IAGNKYL
-40 LKNINDDFAPENIT
+40 LKNVNDDFAPENIT
-54 LQRVDKAL
+54 LQRVGKAL

-71 PSIIIEDYFNGDPNN
+71 PSIIIEDYFDGDKNN
-86 PVLMGMAEDGLLYA
+86 PTLMGMAEDGLLYA
-100 YVPLSGESYDTGYL
+100 YIPVSGESYDTGYL

-120 SPVALGGEPLGAG
+120 SPVALGGDPLGAG
-133 GPLLTAPDDDND
+133 GPILTAPDDDND

-168 EMDKDDGDNHST
+168 ELDDEDGDKHAT
-180 PDKPSIGTTMDDE
+180 PEKPSIGQTIDDE

-201 SGDTTDD
+201 SGDVTDD
-208 STPTLTGKGK
+208 TKPSLTGKGN
-218 PGDTIHIYDNDKEI
+218 PGDTIHIIDNDKEI

-246 PDKPLGEGEH
+246 PDKPLSDGEH
-256 ELTVVEKDPDG
+256 DLSVVVEDPDG
-267 NASPP
+267 NKSPP
-272 SDPIV
+272 SDPIT
-277 IVVDTVAPKAPTIEH
+277 IVVDTVAPDAPTIEH
-292 IMDKVGKTTGE
+292 IMDKVGKVTGE
-303 IHDDAYTDD
+303 ILDDTYTDD
-312 PQPEMS
+312 PKPEMS
-318 GTGEAGATIAIYD
+318 GTGEAGATITIYD

-352 ENLTDGSH
+352 ENLADGNH

-367 DKAGNVSEPSDE
+367 DKAGNVSKPSDE
-379 RDFIVLTEPPGKA
+379 REFIVLTEPPGKA
-392 ETPEVI
+392 ETPEVN

-415 DSQPSF
+415 DSKPSF
-421 SGEGTPGNTIIIKDN
+421 SGEGTPGNTIVIKDN

-450 WSFTPKDELA
+450 WTYTPEKDLS
-460 EGEHNVVVVEEDP
+460 EGEHNVEVIEEDP
-473 LGNEGDPSD
+473 LGNVGEPSD

-496 DMADALDNTGPITG
+496 DRVDAEDNTGPITG

-544 GTTVI
+544 GSTVI
-549 DDKGNWTLKPEKPLG
+549 DDEGNWTLTPEKPLG
-564 EGHHSIT
+564 EGDHSIT

-602 VLNITAVA
+602 VLKITAVA

-621 SGDITD
+621 SGEITD

-655 IGTAVVGSDGTWSL
+655 IGSAVVGSDGTWSL
-669 TPETPLTEGLNKLTL
+669 TPSTPLTEGLNKLTL

-691 NRVAGEAPSYDI
+691 NRVAGDAPSYDI
-703 NLLIPVSTAPSIN
+703 NLLIPVSTNPSIN
-716 SVVDNAEP
+716 SVVDNSEP

-747 PGDIVSILD
+747 PGDTVSILD
-756 NGKVIGTVKADS
+756 NGKVIGSVTADS
-768 NGKWAFSPDTALAD
+768 NGKWTFTPDTALAD

-798 RTSGSFPIVIDTAA
+798 RTSGSFPIVIDTTA
-812 PSPAENIVINDNVGD
+812 PAPADNIILDDNVGD

-833 PGDTTDDQ
+833 
-841 SPTLSGEAEPGSVV
+841 E
-855 DIYDNDE
+855 
-862 KIGSVIVDDEGKWS
+862 
-876 YTPDTPLAKGDH
+876 
-888 EITTTVTDPSGNTSE
+888 
-903 PSPGISFT
+903 
-911 VDPDPNQVTVGE
+911 
-923 IVDDQGP
+923 
-930 IVGNL
+930 
-935 KPGTVTDDV
+935 
-944 RPELSG
+944 
-950 KGKPGSTVTIMDGDD
+950 
-965 VLGSTVVDPDG
+965 
-976 NWTFTPEQDLAD
+976 
-988 GDHSLTVISKDPAGN
+988 
-1003 EVTSPS
+1003 
-1009 FDITVDATA
+1009 
-1018 PEKPVLGSATD
+1018 
-1029 DVGTIRGDLSNGG
+1029 
-1042 TTDDANP
+1042 
-1049 TFNGSAEPGSR
+1049 
-1060 VDIYDNG
+1060 
-1067 EHIGSTIADDNGAWQ
+1067 
-1082 FTPTT
+1082 
-1087 PLPEGEHH
+1087 
-1095 ITTTAT
+1095 
-1101 DEAGNTGPESDD
+1101 
-1113 FVLVTDYTPP
+1113 
-1123 VASSDVLN
+1123 
-1131 ITSVMDDVGG
+1131 
-1141 RQGNVASGEITDD
+1141 
-1154 SKPVINGIG
+1154 
-1163 EAGSTVFVYST
+1163 
-1174 DANGKHL
+1174 
-1181 LGSAVVNSEGTWR
+1181 
-1194 LALDTPLVEGLN
+1194 
-1206 QLTLETQDAVGNR
+1206 
-1219 VVGEAPSYDI
+1219 
-1229 TVLIP
+1229 
-1234 VSTEPSINSVV
+1234 
-1245 DNAEPHVGPMQKGE
+1245 
-1259 TTNDTTPTLSGSA
+1259 
-1272 APGDVVSILDNGKVI
+1272 
-1287 GTVKADSSGKWSFTP
+1287 
-1302 DTALADGQ
+1302 
-1310 HTFTV
+1310 
-1315 TATDAAGNARTSGTF
+1315 
-1330 PIVIDTAAPSPAEN
+1330 
-1344 IVINDNVGDKQGPVG
+1344 
-1359 PGDTTDDQSPTLS
+1359 GDTTDDQSPTLS

-1409 AKGDHEITTTVTDP
+1409 DKGDHELTTTVTDP

-1455 PIVGNLKPGTV
+1455 PIVGNLKPGNV
-1466 TDDARPELS
+1466 TDDARPELG
-1475 GKGKPGSTVTIMD
+1475 GKGKPGSTVTIKD

-1500 DGNWTFTPEQDLA
+1500 DGNWTFTPDQDLSE
-1513 DGDHSLTVIS
+1513 GDHSLTVVS
-1523 KDPAGNDVTSPSFDI
+1523 KDPAGNDVTSPAFDI
-1538 SVDTVAPEKPVI
+1538 TVDTVAPEKPVV
-1550 GVATD
+1550 GLATD

-1597 STMVDENGGWQFT
+1597 STVVDENGGWQFT

-1633 GPESDD
+1633 SPESDD

-1644 DYTAPDASKVAITEV
+1644 DYTAPDASKVVITEV
-1659 YDDVNTA
+1659 YDDVK
-1666 GVIASGEETDDNR
+1666 ASGVVASGGETDDNR

-1728 TAKETDGVGN
+1728 TAKETDSVGN
-1738 VSGPSGEYIINVATV
+1738 VSGPSAEYVINVATV

-1779 TNDTTPTLS
+1779 TNDTTPTLN
-1788 GSSGVAG
+1788 GSSGVIG
-1795 GTISIYDNGRLIGTT
+1795 GTISIYDNGRLIGTAT
-1810 SVGSNGSWSFTPDTA
+1810 VGSNGSWSFTPDTA
-1825 LADGS
+1825 LADGNHS
-1830 HNFTATVTDGVGRTS
+1830 FTATVTDGVGRTS
-1845 EPTGGFGIVIDTKAP
+1845 EPTGGFGIV
-1860 EAASDLLVTD
+1860 V
-1870 NVGAYQGPVVSGD
+1870 
-1883 TTDDNTPTLSGK
+1883 
-1895 AEPGSTVNIID
+1895 
-1906 NGQVIGTAKVN
+1906 
-1917 PDGTWSYTPDQPL
+1917 
-1930 ANGAH
+1930 
-1935 DLTTTVTDPSGNTG
+1935 
-1949 PEGSHVV
+1949 
-1956 ITVDVVPGKVEITA
+1956 
-1970 VTDDTGSVTGSLSQG
+1970 
-1985 ALTDD
+1985 
-1990 TRPQISGTAKAGST
+1990 
-2004 VTIMDGSNVLGTT
+2004 
-2017 TAGADGTWSFT
+2017 
-2028 PSVDLGRGDHTFT
+2028 
-2041 ATAKDPMGNESSS
+2041 
-2054 SSWTVTIDTDAP
+2054 
-2066 VKPTIDAALD
+2066 
-2076 DVGSVQG
+2076 
-2083 NLANGGTTDD
+2083 
-2093 PTPTLSGK
+2093 
-2101 AEAGS
+2101 
-2106 TVKIYDQN
+2106 
-2114 GLLGEVTAKADGTW
+2114 
-2128 SFSPVAKLPEGEH
+2128 
-2141 RFHVTATDKA
+2141 
-2151 GNTSVASDDFVLT
+2151 
-2164 LDYTAPDASKLAIT
+2164 
-2178 EVYDDV
+2178 
-2184 NTAGVIASGEE
+2184 
-2195 TDDNRPLIKGTGAE
+2195 
-2209 PGNTITVYNG
+2209 
-2219 DKVIGTAKVQA
+2219 
-2230 DGTWSLEPT
+2230 
-2239 TPLPDGKYTLTAK
+2239 
-2252 ETDGVGN
+2252 
-2259 VSGPSGEYI
+2259 
-2268 INVAT
+2268 
-2273 IPPQAP
+2273 
-2279 TLDTVYDDV
+2279 
-2288 APHADYLQKGD
+2288 
-2299 VTNDTTPTLSG
+2299 
-2310 SSGVAGGTISIY
+2310 
-2322 DNGRLIGTTSVG
+2322 
-2334 SNGSWSFTPD
+2334 
-2344 TALADGSHNFTATV
+2344 
-2358 TDGVGRTSEPTGG
+2358 
-2371 FGIVIDTKAPEAASD
+2371 
-2386 LLVTDNVGAYQG
+2386 
-2398 PVVSGDTTDDN
+2398 
-2409 TPTLSGKAEPGSTVN
+2409 
-2424 IIDNGQVIGT
+2424 
-2434 AKVNPD
+2434 
-2440 GTWSYT
+2440 
-2446 PDQPLANGAHDLTT
+2446 
-2460 TVTDPSGN
+2460 
-2468 TGPEGSHVV
+2468 
-2477 ITVDVVPGKVEIT
+2477 
-2490 AVTDDTGS
+2490 
-2498 VTGSLSQGALTDD
+2498 
-2511 TRPQISGT
+2511 
-2519 AKAGSTV
+2519 
-2526 TIMDGSNVLGTTT
+2526 
-2539 AGADGTW
+2539 
-2546 SFTPSV
+2546 
-2552 DLGRGDHTFTAT
+2552 
-2564 AKDPMGNES
+2564 
-2573 SSSSWTVT
+2573 
-2581 IDTDAPVK
+2581 
-2589 PTIDAALDDVGSVQG
+2589 
-2604 NLANGGTTD
+2604 
-2613 DPTPTLS
+2613 
-2620 GKAEAGS
+2620 
-2627 TVKIYDQNGLLG
+2627 
-2639 EVTAKADGTWSFSP
+2639 
-2653 VAKLPEGEHR
+2653 
-2663 FHVTATDKAGN
+2663 
-2674 TSVASDDFVLT
+2674 
-2685 LDYTAPDASKLA
+2685 
-2697 ITEVYDDVNT
+2697 
-2707 AGVIASGEETDDN
+2707 
-2720 RPLIKGTGAEP
+2720 
-2731 GNTITVYNGDK
+2731 
-2742 VIGTA
+2742 
-2747 KVQADGT
+2747 
-2754 WSLEPTTPLPD
+2754 
-2765 GKYTLTAKETD
+2765 
-2776 GVGNVSGPSGEYIIN
+2776 
-2791 VATVP
+2791 
-2796 PQAPTLDTVYDDVAP
+2796 
-2811 HADYLQKGD
+2811 
-2820 VTNDTTPTL
+2820 
-2829 SGSSG
+2829 
-2834 VAGGTISIYDN
+2834 
-2845 GRLIGTTSVGSNGS
+2845 
-2859 WSFTPD
+2859 
-2865 TALAD
+2865 
-2870 GSHNFTAT
+2870 
-2878 VTDGVGRTSEPTGGF
+2878 
-2893 GIVIDTKAPDAASD
+2893 DTKAPDAASD

-2950 QVIGTAKVNPD
+2950 QVIGSTKVNPD
-2961 GTWSYTPDQPL
+2961 GTWSFTPDQAL
-2972 ANGAHDLTTTV
+2972 SNGEHDLTTTV

-3004 PGKVEITAVTDDT
+3004 PGKVEITGVTDDV

-3026 GALTDDTRPQI
+3026 
-3037 SGTAKA
+3037 
-3043 GSTVTI
+3043 
-3049 MDGSNVLGTTTVG
+3049 N
-3062 ADGTWSFTPSVD
+3062 
-3074 LGRGDHTFTATAK
+3074 
-3087 DPMGNESSSSSW
+3087 
-3099 TVTIDTDAPVKPTI
+3099 
-3113 DAALDD
+3113 
-3119 VGSVQGNLANGGTTD
+3119 
-3134 DPTPTLSG
+3134 
-3142 KAEAGSTVKIYDQN
+3142 
-3156 GLLGEVTAKAD
+3156 
-3167 GTWSFSPV
+3167 
-3175 AKLPE
+3175 
-3180 GEHRF
+3180 
-3185 HVTATDRA
+3185 
-3193 GNTSVASDDF
+3193 
-3203 VLTLDY
+3203 
-3209 TAPDASKLAITE
+3209 
-3221 VYDDVNT
+3221 
-3228 AGVIASGEETDD
+3228 
-3240 NRPLIK
+3240 
-3246 GTGAEAGNTITVYNG
+3246 
-3261 DKVIGTA
+3261 
-3268 KVQADGTWSL
+3268 
-3278 EPTTP
+3278 
-3283 LPDGKYTL
+3283 
-3291 TAKETDGV
+3291 
-3299 GNVSG
+3299 
-3304 PSGEYIINVATVP
+3304 
-3317 PQAPTLDTVY
+3317 
-3327 DDVAPHADYL
+3327 
-3337 QKGDVTN
+3337 
-3344 DTTPTLSGSS
+3344 
-3354 GVAGGTISIYDNGRL
+3354 
-3369 IGTTSVAGNG
+3369 
-3379 SWSFTPDTALADGS
+3379 
-3393 HNFTAT
+3393 
-3399 VTDGVGR
+3399 
-3406 TSEPTGG
+3406 
-3413 FGIVIDTKAPDAASD
+3413 
-3428 LLVTDNVGA
+3428 
-3437 YQGPVVSGDTTD
+3437 
-3449 DNTPTLSGKAE
+3449 
-3460 PGSTVNI
+3460 
-3467 IDNGQVIGT
+3467 
-3476 AKVNPDGTWSYTP
+3476 
-3489 DQPLANGAHDL
+3489 
-3500 TTTVT
+3500 
-3505 DPSGNTGPEGSH
+3505 
-3517 VVITVDVV
+3517 
-3525 PGKVEI
+3525 
-3531 TAVTDD
+3531 AV
-3537 TGSVTGSLSQGAL
+3537 

-3592 SVDLGRGDHTFTA
+3592 SVDLGRGEHSFTA
-3605 TAKDPMGNESASSSW
+3605 TAKDPMGNESSSSSW

-3631 PTIDAALDDVGSV
+3631 PTIDAALDDVGTV
-3644 QGNLANGG
+3644 QGTLSDGSS
-3652 TTDDPTPTLS
+3652 TDDPTPTLS

-3695 VAKLPEGE
+3695 TAKLPEGE
-3703 HRFHVTATDRA
+3703 HRFHVTATDKA
-3714 GNTSVAS
+3714 GNTSAAS
-3721 DDFVLT
+3721 DDFVLN

-3734 VSKVSITDVVDD
+3734 ASKVSITDVVDD
-3746 FGSVTGSIASGGKTD
+3746 FGSVTGSVTSGGKTD
-3761 DNTPLIKGTGAEPG
+3761 DNTPLIKGTGAEAG

-3802 TKALPDGTYTLT
+3802 TKALPDGTYNLT

-3877 EAGVTVRIY
+3877 EANVTVRIY
-3886 GGPNGTTLLGETKAD
+3886 GGPNGTTLLGETQAD

-3931 SPQTGGFPITVD
+3931 SPQTGGFPVTVD

-3955 SDNEGPQTGTLSN
+3955 SDNEGPKTGVLSN

-3982 AEPGSVVHI
+3982 AEPGSVVHV

-4053 IVRVMDDKGSVTGE
+4053 IVRVMDDKGTVTGE

-4079 EIIGKAKAGSTV
+4079 EIIGKAKAGSIV
-4091 TIMDGNV
+4091 TIKDGSV
-4098 VLGSVKAD
+4098 VLGTVTAD
-4106 ASGNWVFTPTSDLG
+4106 ASGNWTFTPTSDLG

-4160 EDQVGTIKDDLN
+4160 EDQVGTVKDDLN

-4181 PILHGTAEAG
+4181 PILHGTAEAN
-4191 STVNIYTVDGTLLGS
+4191 STVNIYSVDGTLLGS
-4206 VTANSNGAWNFKPGS
+4206 VTANSSGAWNFKPGS

-4226 KNTFYVTATDEAGN
+4226 KNTFYVTATDKAGN

-4248 ILTTDYTAPDASKV
+4248 VLTTDYTAPDASKV
-4262 AITEVIDNY
+4262 LITEVVDNY

-4301 ITVYTTDASGA
+4301 ITVYTTDANGA
-4312 TKVLGTTKVDANG
+4312 TKVLGTTTVDANG

-4347 DTTGNTAKPST
+4347 DTTGNTAKPSD

-4368 GVPVIDGIT
+4368 GVPVIDGVT

-4405 GVAGNTVTIYNGSQ
+4405 GVAGNTVTIYNGNQ
-4419 VVGTTTLDANGHW
+4419 VVGTTTLDANGNW

-4506 SGKAEA
+4506 SGKAET

-4527 TTVDST
+4527 TTVDSN
-4533 GNWDWTPGTALADGD
+4533 GDWSWTPGTALADGE

-4556 DKAGNTSAPTGVVN
+4556 DKAGNTSTPTGVVN
-4570 ITVDTQGSTV
+4570 ITVDTQGSAV
-4580 ALSIDGYHDDVGTN
+4580 SLSVDGYHDDAGTN

-4604 TDDTSPILQGS
+4604 TDDTSPVLQGS
-4615 WSGDL
+4615 WTGDL
-4620 ETTESIRVYQDGIL
+4620 ETSESIRVYQDGIL

-4639 LDRANHT
+4639 LDRTNHT

-4691 TVSITSYTDDVGLVT
+4691 TVSITSYTDDVGLAT

-4731 EAGDEVRIYDVSSNT
+4731 DAGDEVRIYSVNDNSL
-4746 MLGTATVNSDG
+4746 LGTATVKSDG
-4757 TWSFELPPLD
+4757 TWSFELPPLED
-4767 DNMTHTFRAVVA
+4767 GMTHSFRAVVA

-4882 AADESSNELVVSPTP
+4882 ATDDSSNELVVSPTP

-4920 GVWRIHSNQT
+4920 GTWRIHSNQT

-5011 APQTGEFAGDAN
+5011 APQTGDFAGDAN

-5095 GYDPIGLDQSQPDM
+5095 GYDPIGLDQAQPDM

-5130 IVADGSRI
+5130 IVSDGSRI

-5265 AGGASLALDWNHD
+5265 AGAASLALDWNHD

-5339 QQVTGA
+5339 QQVSGA

-5406 TGQVVSTQIINAQSG
+5406 TGQVVSTQVINAQSG

-5458 GVATVDGKAVQNV
+5458 GVATADGKAVQNV

-5490 TESENNV
+5490 TESESNV
-5497 ANASASGG
+5497 ANASATGG

-5587 LAGGS
+5587 LAGGT
-5592 GNDTFTGNAANNY
+5592 GNDTFTGNAANNF
-5605 FEGRAGADTFYLDND
+5605 FEGRAGADTFYLDSD
-5620 GKGGGQDTLKYQVQE
+5620 GKGGGQDTLKYQVQA
-5635 NGRTNGTGG
+5635 NGKTNGTGG

-5659 ATRKADIIDI
+5659 ATRKADVIDI

-5773 TGFTSAGGKLED
+5773 TGFTSAGGELED

-5883 KMELDA
+5883 KVELDA
-5889 ESKGLEDYLKVDV
+5889 ASKGLEDYLKVDV

>member
-1 MTDNK
+1 MTENK

-40 LKNINDDFAPENIT
+40 LKNVNDDFAPENIT
-54 LQRVDKAL
+54 LQRVGKAL

-71 PSIIIEDYFNGDPNN
+71 PSIIIENYFDGDSKN
-86 PVLMGMAEDGLLYA
+86 PTLMGMAEDGLLYA
-100 YVPLSGESYDTGYL
+100 YIPLSGESYDNGYL
-114 IADGSM
+114 MAEGGLA
-120 SPVALGGEPLGAG
+120 PVALGGEPLGAG
-133 GPLLTAPDDDND
+133 GPLLSAPDDEND

-168 EMDKDDGDNHST
+168 ELEKDESDSQ
-180 PDKPSIGTTMDDE
+180 PAPEKPSIGKAVDDE

-201 SGDTTDD
+201 SGDVTDD
-208 STPTLTGKGK
+208 STPSLIGKGK
-218 PGDTIHIYDNDKEI
+218 PGDTIHIIDNDKEI

-246 PDKPLGEGEH
+246 PDKPLGDGEH
-256 ELTVVEKDPDG
+256 DLSVVVEDPDG
-267 NASPP
+267 NMSPP
-272 SDPIV
+272 SDPIT
-277 IVVDTVAPKAPTIEH
+277 IVVDTVAPDAPTIEH
-292 IMDKVGKTTGE
+292 IMDKVGKVTGE
-303 IHDDAYTDD
+303 ILEDAYTDD
-312 PQPEMS
+312 PKPEMS
-318 GTGEAGATIAIYD
+318 GTGEAGATITIYD

-352 ENLTDGSH
+352 ENLTDGNH

-392 ETPEVI
+392 ETPSVI
-398 DNTGPVTGP
+398 DDNGPVTGP

-415 DSQPSF
+415 DTKPSF
-421 SGEGTPGNTIIIKDN
+421 SGEGTPGNTIVIKDN

-450 WSFTPKDELA
+450 WTYTPEKDLS
-460 EGEHNVVVVEEDP
+460 EGEHNVEVIEEDP
-473 LGNEGDPSD
+473 LGNVGQPSD
-482 PIQIIVDTTPPAKP
+482 PIQIIVDTTPPARP
-496 DMADALDNTGPITG
+496 DRVDAEDNTGPITG

-544 GTTVI
+544 GSTVI
-549 DDKGNWTLKPEKPLG
+549 DDEGNWSLKPEKALG
-564 EGHHSIT
+564 EGDHSIT

-597 DASAN
+597 DASAD
-602 VLNITAVA
+602 VLKITAVA

-621 SGDITD
+621 SGEITD

-641 TVFVYTTDSSGKHL
+641 TVYVYTTDASGKHL
-655 IGTAVVGSDGTWSL
+655 IGSAVVGSDGTWSL
-669 TPETPLTEGLNKLTL
+669 TPETPLTEGLNQLTL

-691 NRVAGEAPSYDI
+691 NRVAGDAPSYDI
-703 NLLIPVSTAPSIN
+703 NLLIPISTQPSIN
-716 SVVDNAEP
+716 SVVDNSEP
-724 HVGPLQKGESTNDTT
+724 HVGPLQKGDATNDTT
-739 PTLSGSAA
+739 PTLRGSAA

-756 NGKVIGTVKADS
+756 NGKVIGSVTADS
-768 NGKWAFSPDTALAD
+768 NGKWTFTPDAALAD

-791 TDAAGNA
+791 TDAAGNS

-833 PGDTTDDQ
+833 SGDTTDDQ

-876 YTPDTPLAKGDH
+876 YTPDKPLDKGDH

-923 IVDDQGP
+923 VVDDQGP

-950 KGKPGSTVTIMDGDD
+950 KGKPGSTVTIKDGDD

-988 GDHSLTVISKDPAGN
+988 GNHSLTVVSKDPAGN

-1029 DVGTIRGDLSNGG
+1029 DVGTIRGDLSNGS

-1067 EHIGSTIADDNGAWQ
+1067 EHIGSTIADDKGAWQ

-1123 VASSDVLN
+1123 VATGDVLN

-1181 LGSAVVNSEGTWR
+1181 LGSAVVNSEGTWT

-1219 VVGEAPSYDI
+1219 VAGEAPSYDI

-1359 PGDTTDDQSPTLS
+1359 DGDTTDDQSPTLS

-1455 PIVGNLKPGTV
+1455 PIVGNLRPGNV
-1466 TDDARPELS
+1466 TDDARPELG

-1538 SVDTVAPEKPVI
+1538 SVDTVAPEKPVV
-1550 GVATD
+1550 GLATD

-1597 STMVDENGGWQFT
+1597 STVVDENGGWQFT

-1622 TTTATDEAGNT
+1622 TTTATDKAGNT

-1720 LPDGKYTL
+1720 LPDGRYTL

-1738 VSGPSGEYIINVATV
+1738 VSGPSAEYVINVATV

-1795 GTISIYDNGRLIGTT
+1795 GTISIYDNGHLIGTT
-1810 SVGSNGSWSFTPDTA
+1810 TVGSNGSWSFTPDTA

-1830 HNFTATVTDGVGRTS
+1830 HS
-1845 EPTGGFGIVIDTKAP
+1845 
-1860 EAASDLLVTD
+1860 
-1870 NVGAYQGPVVSGD
+1870 
-1883 TTDDNTPTLSGK
+1883 
-1895 AEPGSTVNIID
+1895 
-1906 NGQVIGTAKVN
+1906 
-1917 PDGTWSYTPDQPL
+1917 
-1930 ANGAH
+1930 
-1935 DLTTTVTDPSGNTG
+1935 
-1949 PEGSHVV
+1949 
-1956 ITVDVVPGKVEITA
+1956 
-1970 VTDDTGSVTGSLSQG
+1970 
-1985 ALTDD
+1985 
-1990 TRPQISGTAKAGST
+1990 
-2004 VTIMDGSNVLGTT
+2004 
-2017 TAGADGTWSFT
+2017 
-2028 PSVDLGRGDHTFT
+2028 
-2041 ATAKDPMGNESSS
+2041 
-2054 SSWTVTIDTDAP
+2054 
-2066 VKPTIDAALD
+2066 
-2076 DVGSVQG
+2076 
-2083 NLANGGTTDD
+2083 
-2093 PTPTLSGK
+2093 
-2101 AEAGS
+2101 
-2106 TVKIYDQN
+2106 
-2114 GLLGEVTAKADGTW
+2114 
-2128 SFSPVAKLPEGEH
+2128 
-2141 RFHVTATDKA
+2141 
-2151 GNTSVASDDFVLT
+2151 
-2164 LDYTAPDASKLAIT
+2164 
-2178 EVYDDV
+2178 
-2184 NTAGVIASGEE
+2184 
-2195 TDDNRPLIKGTGAE
+2195 
-2209 PGNTITVYNG
+2209 
-2219 DKVIGTAKVQA
+2219 
-2230 DGTWSLEPT
+2230 
-2239 TPLPDGKYTLTAK
+2239 
-2252 ETDGVGN
+2252 
-2259 VSGPSGEYI
+2259 
-2268 INVAT
+2268 
-2273 IPPQAP
+2273 
-2279 TLDTVYDDV
+2279 
-2288 APHADYLQKGD
+2288 
-2299 VTNDTTPTLSG
+2299 
-2310 SSGVAGGTISIY
+2310 
-2322 DNGRLIGTTSVG
+2322 
-2334 SNGSWSFTPD
+2334 
-2344 TALADGSHNFTATV
+2344 
-2358 TDGVGRTSEPTGG
+2358 
-2371 FGIVIDTKAPEAASD
+2371 
-2386 LLVTDNVGAYQG
+2386 
-2398 PVVSGDTTDDN
+2398 
-2409 TPTLSGKAEPGSTVN
+2409 
-2424 IIDNGQVIGT
+2424 
-2434 AKVNPD
+2434 
-2440 GTWSYT
+2440 
-2446 PDQPLANGAHDLTT
+2446 
-2460 TVTDPSGN
+2460 
-2468 TGPEGSHVV
+2468 
-2477 ITVDVVPGKVEIT
+2477 
-2490 AVTDDTGS
+2490 
-2498 VTGSLSQGALTDD
+2498 
-2511 TRPQISGT
+2511 
-2519 AKAGSTV
+2519 
-2526 TIMDGSNVLGTTT
+2526 
-2539 AGADGTW
+2539 
-2546 SFTPSV
+2546 
-2552 DLGRGDHTFTAT
+2552 
-2564 AKDPMGNES
+2564 
-2573 SSSSWTVT
+2573 
-2581 IDTDAPVK
+2581 
-2589 PTIDAALDDVGSVQG
+2589 
-2604 NLANGGTTD
+2604 
-2613 DPTPTLS
+2613 
-2620 GKAEAGS
+2620 
-2627 TVKIYDQNGLLG
+2627 
-2639 EVTAKADGTWSFSP
+2639 
-2653 VAKLPEGEHR
+2653 
-2663 FHVTATDKAGN
+2663 
-2674 TSVASDDFVLT
+2674 
-2685 LDYTAPDASKLA
+2685 
-2697 ITEVYDDVNT
+2697 
-2707 AGVIASGEETDDN
+2707 
-2720 RPLIKGTGAEP
+2720 
-2731 GNTITVYNGDK
+2731 
-2742 VIGTA
+2742 
-2747 KVQADGT
+2747 
-2754 WSLEPTTPLPD
+2754 
-2765 GKYTLTAKETD
+2765 
-2776 GVGNVSGPSGEYIIN
+2776 
-2791 VATVP
+2791 
-2796 PQAPTLDTVYDDVAP
+2796 
-2811 HADYLQKGD
+2811 
-2820 VTNDTTPTL
+2820 
-2829 SGSSG
+2829 
-2834 VAGGTISIYDN
+2834 
-2845 GRLIGTTSVGSNGS
+2845 
-2859 WSFTPD
+2859 
-2865 TALAD
+2865 
-2870 GSHNFTAT
+2870 FTAT

-2934 SGKAEPGS
+2934 SGRAEPGS

-2950 QVIGTAKVNPD
+2950 QVIGSTKVNPD

-3004 PGKVEITAVTDDT
+3004 PGKVEITGVTDDA

-3026 GALTDDTRPQI
+3026 
-3037 SGTAKA
+3037 
-3043 GSTVTI
+3043 
-3049 MDGSNVLGTTTVG
+3049 N
-3062 ADGTWSFTPSVD
+3062 
-3074 LGRGDHTFTATAK
+3074 
-3087 DPMGNESSSSSW
+3087 
-3099 TVTIDTDAPVKPTI
+3099 
-3113 DAALDD
+3113 
-3119 VGSVQGNLANGGTTD
+3119 
-3134 DPTPTLSG
+3134 
-3142 KAEAGSTVKIYDQN
+3142 
-3156 GLLGEVTAKAD
+3156 
-3167 GTWSFSPV
+3167 
-3175 AKLPE
+3175 
-3180 GEHRF
+3180 
-3185 HVTATDRA
+3185 
-3193 GNTSVASDDF
+3193 
-3203 VLTLDY
+3203 
-3209 TAPDASKLAITE
+3209 
-3221 VYDDVNT
+3221 
-3228 AGVIASGEETDD
+3228 
-3240 NRPLIK
+3240 
-3246 GTGAEAGNTITVYNG
+3246 
-3261 DKVIGTA
+3261 
-3268 KVQADGTWSL
+3268 
-3278 EPTTP
+3278 
-3283 LPDGKYTL
+3283 
-3291 TAKETDGV
+3291 
-3299 GNVSG
+3299 
-3304 PSGEYIINVATVP
+3304 
-3317 PQAPTLDTVY
+3317 
-3327 DDVAPHADYL
+3327 
-3337 QKGDVTN
+3337 
-3344 DTTPTLSGSS
+3344 
-3354 GVAGGTISIYDNGRL
+3354 
-3369 IGTTSVAGNG
+3369 
-3379 SWSFTPDTALADGS
+3379 
-3393 HNFTAT
+3393 
-3399 VTDGVGR
+3399 
-3406 TSEPTGG
+3406 
-3413 FGIVIDTKAPDAASD
+3413 
-3428 LLVTDNVGA
+3428 
-3437 YQGPVVSGDTTD
+3437 
-3449 DNTPTLSGKAE
+3449 
-3460 PGSTVNI
+3460 
-3467 IDNGQVIGT
+3467 
-3476 AKVNPDGTWSYTP
+3476 
-3489 DQPLANGAHDL
+3489 
-3500 TTTVT
+3500 
-3505 DPSGNTGPEGSH
+3505 
-3517 VVITVDVV
+3517 
-3525 PGKVEI
+3525 
-3531 TAVTDD
+3531 AV
-3537 TGSVTGSLSQGAL
+3537 

-3592 SVDLGRGDHTFTA
+3592 SVDLGRGEHTFTA

-3652 TTDDPTPTLS
+3652 STDDPTPTLS

-3695 VAKLPEGE
+3695 TAKLPEGE

-3714 GNTSVAS
+3714 GNTSAAS
-3721 DDFVLT
+3721 DDFVLN

-3734 VSKVSITDVVDD
+3734 ASKVSITDVVDD
-3746 FGSVTGSIASGGKTD
+3746 FGSVTGSVTSGGKTD
-3761 DNTPLIKGTGAEPG
+3761 DNTPLIKGTGAEAG

-3802 TKALPDGTYTLT
+3802 TKALPDGTYNLT

-3877 EAGVTVRIY
+3877 EANVTVRIY

-3955 SDNEGPQTGTLSN
+3955 SDNEGPKTGVLAN

-3982 AEPGSVVHI
+3982 AEPGSVVHV

-4067 LKANDVTDDARP
+4067 MKANDVTDDARP

-4160 EDQVGTIKDDLN
+4160 EDQVGTVKDDLN

-4262 AITEVIDNY
+4262 TID
-4271 GSVTGK
+4271 SVTDNVGN
-4277 VESGGVLDDSRPVI
+4277 VQGIVADGGVLDDTRPVI
-4291 KGTGAEIGNV
+4291 RGSGAEVGNV
-4301 ITVYTTDASGA
+4301 ITVYTTDKDGN
-4312 TKVLGTTKVDANG
+4312 TKVLGTTTVDQNG
-4325 TWTLTVS
+4325 KWELTPS
-4332 DALYADLNKLTVTET
+4332 ESLYGDSINQLTVTET
-4347 DTTGNTAKPST
+4347 DRVGNVAKPAD
-4358 SYDVTLSSAP
+4358 SYDVIMSDTPDAP
-4368 GVPVIDGIT
+4368 AILNVLDDTGTTVINL
-4377 DDAGSANVELSNGGL
+4377 ANNAL
-4392 TKDTTPTLHGTAS
+4392 TKDDTPTLKGTAD
-4405 GVAGNTVTIYNGSQ
+4405 GAAGDTITIYNGSQ
-4419 VVGTTTLDANGHW
+4419 VVGKTTLNSDGTW
-4432 SFTPGTALADGSYHF
+4432 SFTPSPALADGSYTF
-4447 TVTVTNTAGQESEKS
+4447 TVTNTNSAGQESDRS
-4462 QVYSIDVDA
+4462 GSFTVTIDS
-4471 TAPNPATDILIADDV
+4471 TAPNPVSGLQVSDDQGAWKGQLTDGM
-4486 SPITGNLQDGDVTDD
+4486 TTDD

-4506 SGKAEA
+4506 TGKAEQGSTVTIYDNGQA
-4512 GSTVN
+4512 MGTVTVTNPDGSWQFTPSTPLVDGEHQFATQVTDPAGNASAIVDDITVNVSTGASYLQLLQVVDNVQEAGGSRVLRDGEVTNDSQVQLVGKATAGSTIIITDVGGVQLGTVKADANGNWEFTPTSSLSDGAHTLRITGTDPSNNPLTPIDFDLVVDTVAPVAPAITDVLDDVNPVQGSVAHGKPTNDTTPEITGTAEKGSTVN
-4517 ILDGGKVIGS
+4517 VYHQVDA
-4527 TTVDST
+4527 TT
-4533 GNWDWTPGTALADGD
+4533 
-4548 HAFTTTVT
+4548 
-4556 DKAGNTSAPTGVVN
+4556 
-4570 ITVDTQGSTV
+4570 
-4580 ALSIDGYHDDVGTN
+4580 
-4594 TGLILGSGTS
+4594 
-4604 TDDTSPILQGS
+4604 
-4615 WSGDL
+4615 
-4620 ETTESIRVYQDGIL
+4620 RIL
-4634 LGLAV
+4634 LGTAVADSTTGQWTLQITDANKLAEG
-4639 LDRANHT
+4639 T
-4646 WTMAVNGLVNANTY
+4646 WNLVATS
-4660 KFTVVAVD
+4660 TD
-4668 AAGNESAPSAEF
+4668 AAGNVSTPSNTW
-4680 ALTIDQDAPTQ
+4680 TIVVDT
-4691 TVSITSYTDDVGLVT
+4691 TVSDAVINISSVSEDRGASDTDFITSDNTLLINGELNKALQADEWVEISLDNGVT
-4706 GNMPGNTSTDDR
+4706 WTRAST
-4718 QPVLNG
+4718 
-4724 KVTGTPL
+4724 VTGTSWTVDMQSTPL
-4731 EAGDEVRIYDVSSNT
+4731 NDGAYTIQARVVDNAGNVGSTDSQALQVASGGSDMNGLSTTTKVTTDTSHGLTTGDHFSHAATATNGDMVTRDRTVTISGNLSAALQAGEHLQISLDNGKTWKTLALNGQSWSYELPEATASTTHSFKLQVIDVAGNPGTNTNFADSYNVVIDLDSPNGITGAPDVPQHTTTGDSFTFSSGQYGRVEAGAIISLVSDVNNNGTYQEGLDQVIGFVKANADGSWSLNTSLPSGAHNLAFVVWDEAGNRSSMSSSTSTGVTEGGGSTLIEQTWGGTTDADSRGLNAAAVT
-4746 MLGTATVNSDG
+4746 ISQDGLWSFFQSARGTSGTATANAGRVYDSVTREDYDSTYLAQPSTENGAGYDVDSTSYSRYVNSAA
-4757 TWSFELPPLD
+4757 F
-4767 DNMTHTFRAVVA
+4767 A
-4779 DNVGNEGT
+4779 D
-4787 PSSDFA
+4787 
-4793 ITVDLNLLVNKQDT
+4793 I
-4807 LDTTPIVSGST
+4807 
-4818 GFEIQQGEYVE
+4818 
-4829 VTVNGKTYS
+4829 
-4838 SQNGQVVVD
+4838 
-4847 MRNNTWYVQIP
+4847 
-4858 DADALN
+4858 
-4864 VGTYDVK
+4864 
-4871 AVLFDAAGVQI
+4871 
-4882 AADESSNELVVSPTP
+4882 
-4897 KVSVGAGGGDPD
+4897 
-4909 QKATSVTLSED
+4909 
-4920 GVWRIHSNQT
+4920 
-4930 MLDSTATS
+4930 
-4938 SSSLGDFSTT
+4938 
-4948 RLQSN
+4948 
-4953 SGTGYSS
+4953 
-4960 NNYVQNATFIDY
+4960 
-4972 NRDGMMDLFTVDSN
+4972 NRDGYADVMSQISSYSN
-4986 YDDGQQMFYYNGST
+4986 AGR
-5000 YTAYQV
+5000 TAY
-5006 GAFER
+5006 
-5011 APQTGEFAGDAN
+5011 
-5023 TDGSA
+5023 
-5028 NTWSWYGGIV
+5028 W
-5038 AIDKNGDGYVDMIN
+5038 
-5052 GDQTPNDSAIRGGYG
+5052 
-5067 SQIVLNND
+5067 L
-5075 GTVVGMS
+5075 
-5082 KDGTFAT
+5082 
-5089 DYAADS
+5089 
-5095 GYDPIGLDQSQPDM
+5095 
-5109 ELSGVDINNDGIVDF
+5109 
-5124 VMHSQN
+5124 QN
-5130 IVADGSRI
+5130 ADGSY
-5138 DANGATDSSA
+5138 SA
-5148 ARSTNQARLV
+5148 KALDQ
-5158 VVNGTNNGNWKVT
+5158 GTLNHLG
-5171 QIVDNVFQRGSDSD
+5171 
-5185 PGIGNGVAM
+5185 GVISY
-5194 TWGDYNGDGYLDLF
+5194 DREGDGYLDF
-5208 LGRGS
+5208 VLGDS
-5213 ESTTSDS
+5213 EADSISFIKNTQGTLSYEDNSGFSDGHPGGALPTS
-5220 SAGNNAGEYAS
+5220 
-5231 RIHFNDGN
+5231 
-5239 GKLLSDDGDNNGIG
+5239 LSVLHEVGAVDIDNNGTVDITAHIDYNGAG
-5253 NPTGMYTFNDTL
+5253 NLVGNNSRGLGILYNQTTGTSKTNFGEVGYYANVFRDDGHEDYGNLSISMTYADYNNDGWL
-5265 AGGASLALDWNHD
+5265 DLFLSRGSKGGSNSDESRIYLNDGTGKLNATDSQAQWFGDNVDGGTSLAVDWNHD
-5278 GKMDVIELPG
+5278 GKMDIIEVPR
-5288 MESSSGGI
+5288 SGV
-5296 NDAAATGPINLYTN
+5296 TGSPMLYTN
-5310 TSVNGNTSFT
+5310 TGSNNWGANKVSLTGST
-5320 TSNLL
+5320 TFNNM
-5325 TQVGKSTIGGSSTA
+5325 
-5339 QQVTGA
+5339 TGA
-5345 IAIDVD
+5345 VALDYD
-5351 WDGDRDLLAFTSGG
+5351 WDGSMDLVLYRSGADADVVARDDAGRTMLV
-5365 TTTYIENKNE
+5365 KNTNI
-5375 VAHGTSIHLR
+5375 AADGTSLQIR
-5385 ILDEGGINTLF
+5385 IVDGNGINTF
-5396 GNTVQLIDEA
+5396 YSNTVKLYNSAGELVATQLINPQSSGSSNSMGLVSFFGLDPNEVYSVQMLRITDGEA
-5406 TGQVVSTQIINAQSG
+5406 DHVGATSSIGG
-5421 NQTNDST
+5421 YTN
-5428 AIVDFYNLDATKSY
+5428 
-5442 SAVILRSTG
+5442 G
-5451 GAVSNVG
+5451 
-5458 GVATVDGKAVQNV
+5458 TVNES
-5471 NKAWGGLTAA
+5471 WGGLTTGKA
-5481 EGNHAYVLT
+5481 HDSYVLT
-5490 TESENNV
+5490 AESGNAANNT
-5497 ANASASGG
+5497 SG
-5505 TNTTGI
+5505 NSGI

-5516 NDTFFATLGNDLY
+5516 NDTFF
-5529 NGAGGTETVSGVKSW
+5529 
-5544 NNTGGLDIVD
+5544 
-5554 YKLAGS
+5554 
-5560 TPLNIDLNKTGMQN
+5560 
-5574 TGFGSAQFVNVEG
+5574 GSA
-5587 LAGGS
+5587 
-5592 GNDTFTGNAANNY
+5592 GNDTYNGGGGWNQIVSGKPVWSETAGMDVVDYSRSTTAINANLWTGTATGNGTDKLLNI
-5605 FEGRAGADTFYLDND
+5605 EGLLGSSQQDTF
-5620 GKGGGQDTLKYQVQE
+5620 
-5635 NGRTNGTGG
+5635 
-5644 NGSDVVHGF
+5644 
-5653 VVGTVE
+5653 
-5659 ATRKADIIDI
+5659 
-5669 SSLLVGYAG
+5669 
-5678 DADGAAHYI
+5678 
-5687 NGVATID
+5687 
-5694 AGDAI
+5694 
-5699 AQYLSVTY
+5699 
-5707 NGKDTILSIDRDGS
+5707 
-5721 GSGFGASQVLTI
+5721 
-5733 ADTKVDLET
+5733 
-5742 LLANHQLVI
+5742 
-5751 KGPDVSTMN
+5751 
-5760 YSALNEGVTVNMW
+5760 
-5773 TGFTSAGGKLED
+5773 
-5785 IVKIVGTQ
+5785 
-5793 TDDTITDN
+5793 TDN
-5801 SFSNVIAGEGGNDTF
+5801 SANNLFDGRGGNDAFYLVNGGNDT
-5816 YLMNGGNDVLM
+5816 LM
-5827 YNVLEGMEND
+5827 YNVLEGMTND
-5837 ATGGNGHDTVHGFKV
+5837 STGGNGHDTIHGFKV
-5852 GNVEKDGD
+5852 GNLVKDSD
-5860 ADTLNLSDLVDYSG
+5860 ADLLDMSELLDYKGSISFFEDDGKLELDYSSRG
-5874 PVTFFENNG
+5874 V
-5883 KMELDA
+5883 LD
-5889 ESKGLEDYLKVDV
+5889 YVKVEV
-5902 VGNDTVISVDIDGQ
+5902 VGSDTVISIDRDGQ

>member
-114 IADGSM
+114 MADGSM

-340 VNDDGRWYFKPS
+340 VNEDGRWYFKPS

-496 DMADALDNTGPITG
+496 DMADAQDNTGPITG

-564 EGHHSIT
+564 EGDHSIT

-756 NGKVIGTVKADS
+756 NGKVIGTVTADS
-768 NGKWAFSPDTALAD
+768 NGKWAFTPDTALAD

-876 YTPDTPLAKGDH
+876 YTPDKPLAKGDH

-923 IVDDQGP
+923 VVDDQGP

-976 NWTFTPEQDLAD
+976 NWTFTPEQDLDD

-1181 LGSAVVNSEGTWR
+1181 LGSAVVNSEGTWT

-1219 VVGEAPSYDI
+1219 VAGEAPSYDI

-1400 WSYTPDKPL
+1400 WSYTPDTPL

-1555 DVGSSRGDLSS
+1555 DVGSSRGDLSN

-1622 TTTATDEAGNT
+1622 TTTATDKAGNT

-1666 GVIASGEETDDNR
+1666 GVIASGGETDDNR

-1810 SVGSNGSWSFTPDTA
+1810 SVAGNGSWSFTPDTA

-1860 EAASDLLVTD
+1860 DAASDLLVTD

-1883 TTDDNTPTLSGK
+1883 TTDDNTPTLSGR

-2041 ATAKDPMGNESSS
+2041 ATAKDPMGNES
-2054 SSWTVTIDTDAP
+2054 A
-2066 VKPTIDAALD
+2066 
-2076 DVGSVQG
+2076 
-2083 NLANGGTTDD
+2083 
-2093 PTPTLSGK
+2093 
-2101 AEAGS
+2101 
-2106 TVKIYDQN
+2106 
-2114 GLLGEVTAKADGTW
+2114 
-2128 SFSPVAKLPEGEH
+2128 
-2141 RFHVTATDKA
+2141 
-2151 GNTSVASDDFVLT
+2151 
-2164 LDYTAPDASKLAIT
+2164 
-2178 EVYDDV
+2178 
-2184 NTAGVIASGEE
+2184 
-2195 TDDNRPLIKGTGAE
+2195 
-2209 PGNTITVYNG
+2209 
-2219 DKVIGTAKVQA
+2219 
-2230 DGTWSLEPT
+2230 
-2239 TPLPDGKYTLTAK
+2239 
-2252 ETDGVGN
+2252 
-2259 VSGPSGEYI
+2259 
-2268 INVAT
+2268 
-2273 IPPQAP
+2273 
-2279 TLDTVYDDV
+2279 
-2288 APHADYLQKGD
+2288 
-2299 VTNDTTPTLSG
+2299 
-2310 SSGVAGGTISIY
+2310 
-2322 DNGRLIGTTSVG
+2322 
-2334 SNGSWSFTPD
+2334 
-2344 TALADGSHNFTATV
+2344 
-2358 TDGVGRTSEPTGG
+2358 
-2371 FGIVIDTKAPEAASD
+2371 
-2386 LLVTDNVGAYQG
+2386 
-2398 PVVSGDTTDDN
+2398 
-2409 TPTLSGKAEPGSTVN
+2409 
-2424 IIDNGQVIGT
+2424 
-2434 AKVNPD
+2434 
-2440 GTWSYT
+2440 
-2446 PDQPLANGAHDLTT
+2446 
-2460 TVTDPSGN
+2460 
-2468 TGPEGSHVV
+2468 
-2477 ITVDVVPGKVEIT
+2477 
-2490 AVTDDTGS
+2490 
-2498 VTGSLSQGALTDD
+2498 
-2511 TRPQISGT
+2511 
-2519 AKAGSTV
+2519 
-2526 TIMDGSNVLGTTT
+2526 
-2539 AGADGTW
+2539 
-2546 SFTPSV
+2546 
-2552 DLGRGDHTFTAT
+2552 
-2564 AKDPMGNES
+2564 
-2573 SSSSWTVT
+2573 SSSWTVT

-2845 GRLIGTTSVGSNGS
+2845 GRLIGTTTVAGNGS
-2859 WSFTPD
+2859 WSFTPG

-2934 SGKAEPGS
+2934 SG
-2942 TVNIIDNG
+2942 
-2950 QVIGTAKVNPD
+2950 
-2961 GTWSYTPDQPL
+2961 
-2972 ANGAHDLTTTV
+2972 
-2983 TDPSGNTGP
+2983 
-2992 EGSHVVITVDVV
+2992 
-3004 PGKVEITAVTDDT
+3004 
-3017 GSVTGSLSQ
+3017 
-3026 GALTDDTRPQI
+3026 R
-3037 SGTAKA
+3037 
-3043 GSTVTI
+3043 
-3049 MDGSNVLGTTTVG
+3049 
-3062 ADGTWSFTPSVD
+3062 
-3074 LGRGDHTFTATAK
+3074 
-3087 DPMGNESSSSSW
+3087 
-3099 TVTIDTDAPVKPTI
+3099 
-3113 DAALDD
+3113 
-3119 VGSVQGNLANGGTTD
+3119 
-3134 DPTPTLSG
+3134 
-3142 KAEAGSTVKIYDQN
+3142 
-3156 GLLGEVTAKAD
+3156 
-3167 GTWSFSPV
+3167 
-3175 AKLPE
+3175 
-3180 GEHRF
+3180 
-3185 HVTATDRA
+3185 
-3193 GNTSVASDDF
+3193 
-3203 VLTLDY
+3203 
-3209 TAPDASKLAITE
+3209 
-3221 VYDDVNT
+3221 
-3228 AGVIASGEETDD
+3228 
-3240 NRPLIK
+3240 
-3246 GTGAEAGNTITVYNG
+3246 
-3261 DKVIGTA
+3261 
-3268 KVQADGTWSL
+3268 
-3278 EPTTP
+3278 
-3283 LPDGKYTL
+3283 
-3291 TAKETDGV
+3291 
-3299 GNVSG
+3299 
-3304 PSGEYIINVATVP
+3304 
-3317 PQAPTLDTVY
+3317 
-3327 DDVAPHADYL
+3327 
-3337 QKGDVTN
+3337 
-3344 DTTPTLSGSS
+3344 
-3354 GVAGGTISIYDNGRL
+3354 
-3369 IGTTSVAGNG
+3369 
-3379 SWSFTPDTALADGS
+3379 
-3393 HNFTAT
+3393 
-3399 VTDGVGR
+3399 
-3406 TSEPTGG
+3406 
-3413 FGIVIDTKAPDAASD
+3413 
-3428 LLVTDNVGA
+3428 
-3437 YQGPVVSGDTTD
+3437 
-3449 DNTPTLSGKAE
+3449 AE

-3703 HRFHVTATDRA
+3703 HRFHVTATDKA
-3714 GNTSVAS
+3714 GNTSSAS

-3727 LDYTAPD
+3727 LDFTAPD

-3802 TKALPDGTYTLT
+3802 TKALPDGTYNLT

-3955 SDNEGPQTGTLSN
+3955 SDNEGPKTGTLSN

-4011 TTGSLADGE
+4011 TTGSLVDGE

-4079 EIIGKAKAGSTV
+4079 EFSGKAKAGSTV

-4128 TAKDLT
+4128 IAKDLT

-4262 AITEVIDNY
+4262 TID
-4271 GSVTGK
+4271 SVTDNVGN
-4277 VESGGVLDDSRPVI
+4277 VQGIVADGGVLDDSRPVI
-4291 KGTGAEIGNV
+4291 RGSGAEAGNV
-4301 ITVYTTDASGA
+4301 ITVYTTDKDGN
-4312 TKVLGTTKVDANG
+4312 TKVLGTTKVDQNG
-4325 TWTLTVS
+4325 KWELTPS
-4332 DALYADLNKLTVTET
+4332 ESLYGDSINKLTVTET
-4347 DTTGNTAKPST
+4347 DSVGNVAKPAD
-4358 SYDVTLSSAP
+4358 SYDVIMSDTPNAP
-4368 GVPVIDGIT
+4368 AIVNVLDDTGTTVINLADN
-4377 DDAGSANVELSNGGL
+4377 AL
-4392 TKDTTPTLHGTAS
+4392 TKDDTPTLKGTAD
-4405 GVAGNTVTIYNGSQ
+4405 GVAGDTITIYNGSQ
-4419 VVGTTTLDANGHW
+4419 VVGKTTLNSDGTW
-4432 SFTPGTALADGSYHF
+4432 SFTPSPALADGNYIF
-4447 TVTVTNTAGQESEKS
+4447 TVTNTNSAGQESDRS
-4462 QVYSIDVDA
+4462 GSFTLTIDS
-4471 TAPNPATDILIADDV
+4471 TAPNPVSGLQVADDQGAWKGQL
-4486 SPITGNLQDGDVTDD
+4486 TDGMTTDD

-4506 SGKAEA
+4506 TGKAEQGSTVTIYDNGQA
-4512 GSTVN
+4512 IGSVVVTNTDGSWQYTPTTPLADGEHQFATQVTDPAGNASAIVDDITVNVSTGASYLQLLQVVDDVQETGGSRVLREGEVTNDSQVQLVGKATAGSTIIITDVGGVQLGTVKADANGDWEFTPLSSLSDGAHTLRITGTDPSNNPLTPIDFDLVVDTVAPVAPVITNVLDDVNPVQGSVAHGKPTNDTTPEITGTAEKGSTVN
-4517 ILDGGKVIGS
+4517 VYHQVDATTRILLGTAVADSTTGLWTLQITDANKLTEGTWNLVATSTDAAGNISTPSNTWTIVVDTTVSDAVINISSISEDRGASDTDFITSDNTLLINGQLTKALQADEWIEISLDNGATWTRASTVTSTSWTVDMQNTPLNDGAYTIQARVVDNAGNVGS
-4527 TTVDST
+4527 TDSQALQVAT
-4533 GNWDWTPGTALADGD
+4533 GGSDMNGLSTTTKVTTDTSHGLTTGD
-4548 HAFTTTVT
+4548 HFSHAATATNSDMVTRDRTVT
-4556 DKAGNTSAPTGVVN
+4556 ISGNLSAALQAGEHLQISLDNGKTWQTLALNGQSWSYVLPEATASTTHSFKLQVIDVAGNP
-4570 ITVDTQGSTV
+4570 
-4580 ALSIDGYHDDVGTN
+4580 GTN
-4594 TGLILGSGTS
+4594 TKFADSYNVVIDLDSPNGITGAPDVPQHTTTGDSFTFSSGQYGRVEAGAIVSLVSDVNNNGTYQEGLDQVIGFVKANADGSWSLNTSLPSGAHNLAFVVWDEAGNRSSMSASTSTGVTEGGGSTLIEQTWGGTTDADSRGLNAAAVTISQDGLWSFFQSARGTSGTS
-4604 TDDTSPILQGS
+4604 TANAG
-4615 WSGDL
+4615 
-4620 ETTESIRVYQDGIL
+4620 RVYDSVTREDYDSTY
-4634 LGLAV
+4634 LAQ
-4639 LDRANHT
+4639 
-4646 WTMAVNGLVNANTY
+4646 
-4660 KFTVVAVD
+4660 
-4668 AAGNESAPSAEF
+4668 P
-4680 ALTIDQDAPTQ
+4680 
-4691 TVSITSYTDDVGLVT
+4691 
-4706 GNMPGNTSTDDR
+4706 STD
-4718 QPVLNG
+4718 
-4724 KVTGTPL
+4724 
-4731 EAGDEVRIYDVSSNT
+4731 
-4746 MLGTATVNSDG
+4746 
-4757 TWSFELPPLD
+4757 
-4767 DNMTHTFRAVVA
+4767 
-4779 DNVGNEGT
+4779 
-4787 PSSDFA
+4787 
-4793 ITVDLNLLVNKQDT
+4793 
-4807 LDTTPIVSGST
+4807 
-4818 GFEIQQGEYVE
+4818 
-4829 VTVNGKTYS
+4829 
-4838 SQNGQVVVD
+4838 
-4847 MRNNTWYVQIP
+4847 
-4858 DADALN
+4858 
-4864 VGTYDVK
+4864 
-4871 AVLFDAAGVQI
+4871 
-4882 AADESSNELVVSPTP
+4882 
-4897 KVSVGAGGGDPD
+4897 
-4909 QKATSVTLSED
+4909 
-4920 GVWRIHSNQT
+4920 
-4930 MLDSTATS
+4930 
-4938 SSSLGDFSTT
+4938 
-4948 RLQSN
+4948 
-4953 SGTGYSS
+4953 
-4960 NNYVQNATFIDY
+4960 
-4972 NRDGMMDLFTVDSN
+4972 
-4986 YDDGQQMFYYNGST
+4986 
-5000 YTAYQV
+5000 
-5006 GAFER
+5006 
-5011 APQTGEFAGDAN
+5011 
-5023 TDGSA
+5023 
-5028 NTWSWYGGIV
+5028 
-5038 AIDKNGDGYVDMIN
+5038 
-5052 GDQTPNDSAIRGGYG
+5052 
-5067 SQIVLNND
+5067 
-5075 GTVVGMS
+5075 
-5082 KDGTFAT
+5082 
-5089 DYAADS
+5089 
-5095 GYDPIGLDQSQPDM
+5095 
-5109 ELSGVDINNDGIVDF
+5109 
-5124 VMHSQN
+5124 
-5130 IVADGSRI
+5130 
-5138 DANGATDSSA
+5138 
-5148 ARSTNQARLV
+5148 
-5158 VVNGTNNGNWKVT
+5158 
-5171 QIVDNVFQRGSDSD
+5171 
-5185 PGIGNGVAM
+5185 
-5194 TWGDYNGDGYLDLF
+5194 
-5208 LGRGS
+5208 
-5213 ESTTSDS
+5213 
-5220 SAGNNAGEYAS
+5220 
-5231 RIHFNDGN
+5231 
-5239 GKLLSDDGDNNGIG
+5239 
-5253 NPTGMYTFNDTL
+5253 
-5265 AGGASLALDWNHD
+5265 
-5278 GKMDVIELPG
+5278 
-5288 MESSSGGI
+5288 
-5296 NDAAATGPINLYTN
+5296 
-5310 TSVNGNTSFT
+5310 
-5320 TSNLL
+5320 
-5325 TQVGKSTIGGSSTA
+5325 
-5339 QQVTGA
+5339 
-5345 IAIDVD
+5345 
-5351 WDGDRDLLAFTSGG
+5351 
-5365 TTTYIENKNE
+5365 
-5375 VAHGTSIHLR
+5375 
-5385 ILDEGGINTLF
+5385 
-5396 GNTVQLIDEA
+5396 
-5406 TGQVVSTQIINAQSG
+5406 
-5421 NQTNDST
+5421 
-5428 AIVDFYNLDATKSY
+5428 
-5442 SAVILRSTG
+5442 
-5451 GAVSNVG
+5451 
-5458 GVATVDGKAVQNV
+5458 
-5471 NKAWGGLTAA
+5471 
-5481 EGNHAYVLT
+5481 
-5490 TESENNV
+5490 
-5497 ANASASGG
+5497 
-5505 TNTTGI
+5505 
-5511 VGTGY
+5511 
-5516 NDTFFATLGNDLY
+5516 
-5529 NGAGGTETVSGVKSW
+5529 NGAG
-5544 NNTGGLDIVD
+5544 
-5554 YKLAGS
+5554 
-5560 TPLNIDLNKTGMQN
+5560 
-5574 TGFGSAQFVNVEG
+5574 
-5587 LAGGS
+5587 
-5592 GNDTFTGNAANNY
+5592 
-5605 FEGRAGADTFYLDND
+5605 
-5620 GKGGGQDTLKYQVQE
+5620 
-5635 NGRTNGTGG
+5635 
-5644 NGSDVVHGF
+5644 
-5653 VVGTVE
+5653 
-5659 ATRKADIIDI
+5659 
-5669 SSLLVGYAG
+5669 
-5678 DADGAAHYI
+5678 
-5687 NGVATID
+5687 
-5694 AGDAI
+5694 
-5699 AQYLSVTY
+5699 
-5707 NGKDTILSIDRDGS
+5707 
-5721 GSGFGASQVLTI
+5721 
-5733 ADTKVDLET
+5733 
-5742 LLANHQLVI
+5742 
-5751 KGPDVSTMN
+5751 
-5760 YSALNEGVTVNMW
+5760 
-5773 TGFTSAGGKLED
+5773 
-5785 IVKIVGTQ
+5785 
-5793 TDDTITDN
+5793 
-5801 SFSNVIAGEGGNDTF
+5801 
-5816 YLMNGGNDVLM
+5816 
-5827 YNVLEGMEND
+5827 YNVD
-5837 ATGGNGHDTVHGFKV
+5837 ST
-5852 GNVEKDGD
+5852 
-5860 ADTLNLSDLVDYSG
+5860 SYS
-5874 PVTFFENNG
+5874 
-5883 KMELDA
+5883 
-5889 ESKGLEDYLKVDV
+5889 
-5902 VGNDTVISVDIDGQ
+5902 
-5916 GGQHGFTQVV
+5916 
-5926 TLADVQTDLVTL
+5926 
-5938 LQNNQIMM
+5938 

>member
-1 MTDNK
+1 MTESK

-12 NGDGKTRLLTADAG
+12 SGDGKTRLLTADAG
-26 RTVKVKL
+26 RTVKIKL
-33 IPGNKYL
+33 IAGNKYL
-40 LKNINDDFAPENIT
+40 LKNVNDDFAPENIT
-54 LQRVDKAL
+54 LQRVGKAL

-71 PSIIIEDYFNGDPNN
+71 PSIIIEDYFDGDKNN
-86 PVLMGMAEDGLLYA
+86 PTLMGMAEDGLLYA
-100 YVPLSGESYDTGYL
+100 YIPVSGESYDTGYL
-114 IADGSM
+114 LADGSM
-120 SPVALGGEPLGAG
+120 SPVALGGDPLGAG
-133 GPLLTAPDDDND
+133 GPILTAPDDDND

-168 EMDKDDGDNHST
+168 ELNDEDGDKHTT
-180 PDKPSIGTTMDDE
+180 PEKPSIGQTIDDE

-201 SGDTTDD
+201 SGDVTDD
-208 STPTLTGKGK
+208 TKPSLTGKGN
-218 PGDTIHIYDNDKEI
+218 PGDTIHIIDNDKEI

-246 PDKPLGEGEH
+246 PDKPLSDGEH
-256 ELTVVEKDPDG
+256 DLSVVVEDPDG
-267 NASPP
+267 NKSPP
-272 SDPIV
+272 SDPIT
-277 IVVDTVAPKAPTIEH
+277 IVVDTVAPDAPTIEH
-292 IMDKVGKTTGE
+292 IMDKVGKVTGE
-303 IHDDAYTDD
+303 ILDDTYTDD
-312 PQPEMS
+312 PKPEMS
-318 GTGEAGATIAIYD
+318 GTGEAGATITIYD

-352 ENLTDGSH
+352 ENLADGSH

-367 DKAGNVSEPSDE
+367 DKAGNVSKPSDE
-379 RDFIVLTEPPGKA
+379 REFIVLTEPPGKA
-392 ETPEVI
+392 ETPEVN

-415 DSQPSF
+415 DSKPSF
-421 SGEGTPGNTIIIKDN
+421 SGEGTPGNTIVIKDN

-450 WSFTPKDELA
+450 WTYTPEKDLS
-460 EGEHNVVVVEEDP
+460 EGEHNVEVIEEDP
-473 LGNEGDPSD
+473 LGNVGEPSD

-496 DMADALDNTGPITG
+496 DMVDAEDNTGPITG

-544 GTTVI
+544 GSTVI
-549 DDKGNWTLKPEKPLG
+549 DDEGNWTLTPEKPLG
-564 EGHHSIT
+564 EGDHSIT

-602 VLNITAVA
+602 VLKITAVA

-621 SGDITD
+621 SGEITD

-655 IGTAVVGSDGTWSL
+655 IGSAVVGSDGTWSL
-669 TPETPLTEGLNKLTL
+669 TPSTPLTEGLNKLTL

-691 NRVAGEAPSYDI
+691 NRIAGDAPSYDI
-703 NLLIPVSTAPSIN
+703 NLLIPVSTNPSIN
-716 SVVDNAEP
+716 SVVDNSEP

-747 PGDIVSILD
+747 PGDTVSILD
-756 NGKVIGTVKADS
+756 NGKVIGSVTADS
-768 NGKWAFSPDTALAD
+768 NGKWTFTPDTALAD

-798 RTSGSFPIVIDTAA
+798 RTSGSFPIVIDTTA
-812 PSPAENIVINDNVGD
+812 PAPADNIILDDNVGD

-833 PGDTTDDQ
+833 EGDTTDDQ

-876 YTPDTPLAKGDH
+876 YTPDKPLDKGDH
-888 EITTTVTDPSGNTSE
+888 ELTTTVTDPSGNTSE

-923 IVDDQGP
+923 VVDDQGP

-935 KPGTVTDDV
+935 KPGNVTDDA
-944 RPELSG
+944 RPELGG
-950 KGKPGSTVTIMDGDD
+950 KGKPGSTVTIKDGDD
-965 VLGSTVVDPDG
+965 VLGSTIVDPDG
-976 NWTFTPEQDLAD
+976 NWTFTPDQDLAD
-988 GDHSLTVISKDPAGN
+988 GDHSLTVVSKDPAGN

-1067 EHIGSTIADDNGAWQ
+1067 EHIGSTVADDKGAWQ

-1101 DEAGNTGPESDD
+1101 DEAGNTSPESDD

-1123 VASSDVLN
+1123 AATSDVLN

-1141 RQGNVASGEITDD
+1141 RQGNIASGEVTDD

-1181 LGSAVVNSEGTWR
+1181 LGSAVVDSEGNWT

-1206 QLTLETQDAVGNR
+1206 KLTLETQDAVGNR
-1219 VVGEAPSYDI
+1219 VAGEAPSYDI

-1245 DNAEPHVGPMQKGE
+1245 DNSEPHVGPLQKGE
-1259 TTNDTTPTLSGSA
+1259 STNDTTPTLSGSA
-1272 APGDVVSILDNGKVI
+1272 APGDTVSILDNGKVI
-1287 GTVKADSSGKWSFTP
+1287 GSVTADSNGKWTFTP
-1302 DTALADGQ
+1302 DTALADGK

-1315 TATDAAGNARTSGTF
+1315 TATDAAGNARTSGSF
-1330 PIVIDTAAPSPAEN
+1330 PIVIDTTAPAPADN
-1344 IVINDNVGDKQGPVG
+1344 IILDDNVGDKQGPVG
-1359 PGDTTDDQSPTLS
+1359 EGDTTDDQSPTLS

-1409 AKGDHEITTTVTDP
+1409 DKGDHELTTTVTDP

-1455 PIVGNLKPGTV
+1455 PIVGNLKPGNV
-1466 TDDARPELS
+1466 TDDARPELG
-1475 GKGKPGSTVTIMD
+1475 GKGKPGSTVTIKD
-1488 GDDVLGSTVVDP
+1488 GDDVLGSTIVDP
-1500 DGNWTFTPEQDLA
+1500 DGNWTFTPDQDLA
-1513 DGDHSLTVIS
+1513 EGDHSLTVVS
-1523 KDPAGNDVTSPSFDI
+1523 KDPAGNDVTSPAFDI
-1538 SVDTVAPEKPVI
+1538 TVDTVAPEKPVV
-1550 GVATD
+1550 GLATD

-1597 STMVDENGGWQFT
+1597 STVVDESGGWQFT

-1633 GPESDD
+1633 SPESDD

-1644 DYTAPDASKVAITEV
+1644 DYTAPDASKVVITEV
-1659 YDDVNTA
+1659 YDDVK
-1666 GVIASGEETDDNR
+1666 ASGVVASGGETDDNR

-1738 VSGPSGEYIINVATV
+1738 VSGPSAEYVINVATV

-1788 GSSGVAG
+1788 GSSGVIG
-1795 GTISIYDNGRLIGTT
+1795 GTISIYDNGRLIGTAT
-1810 SVGSNGSWSFTPDTA
+1810 VGSNGSWSFTPDTA

-1830 HNFTATVTDGVGRTS
+1830 HSFTATVTDGVGRTS
-1845 EPTGGFGIVIDTKAP
+1845 EPTGGFGIV
-1860 EAASDLLVTD
+1860 V
-1870 NVGAYQGPVVSGD
+1870 
-1883 TTDDNTPTLSGK
+1883 
-1895 AEPGSTVNIID
+1895 
-1906 NGQVIGTAKVN
+1906 
-1917 PDGTWSYTPDQPL
+1917 
-1930 ANGAH
+1930 
-1935 DLTTTVTDPSGNTG
+1935 
-1949 PEGSHVV
+1949 
-1956 ITVDVVPGKVEITA
+1956 
-1970 VTDDTGSVTGSLSQG
+1970 
-1985 ALTDD
+1985 
-1990 TRPQISGTAKAGST
+1990 
-2004 VTIMDGSNVLGTT
+2004 
-2017 TAGADGTWSFT
+2017 
-2028 PSVDLGRGDHTFT
+2028 
-2041 ATAKDPMGNESSS
+2041 
-2054 SSWTVTIDTDAP
+2054 
-2066 VKPTIDAALD
+2066 
-2076 DVGSVQG
+2076 
-2083 NLANGGTTDD
+2083 
-2093 PTPTLSGK
+2093 
-2101 AEAGS
+2101 
-2106 TVKIYDQN
+2106 
-2114 GLLGEVTAKADGTW
+2114 
-2128 SFSPVAKLPEGEH
+2128 
-2141 RFHVTATDKA
+2141 
-2151 GNTSVASDDFVLT
+2151 
-2164 LDYTAPDASKLAIT
+2164 
-2178 EVYDDV
+2178 
-2184 NTAGVIASGEE
+2184 
-2195 TDDNRPLIKGTGAE
+2195 
-2209 PGNTITVYNG
+2209 
-2219 DKVIGTAKVQA
+2219 
-2230 DGTWSLEPT
+2230 
-2239 TPLPDGKYTLTAK
+2239 
-2252 ETDGVGN
+2252 
-2259 VSGPSGEYI
+2259 
-2268 INVAT
+2268 
-2273 IPPQAP
+2273 
-2279 TLDTVYDDV
+2279 
-2288 APHADYLQKGD
+2288 
-2299 VTNDTTPTLSG
+2299 
-2310 SSGVAGGTISIY
+2310 
-2322 DNGRLIGTTSVG
+2322 
-2334 SNGSWSFTPD
+2334 
-2344 TALADGSHNFTATV
+2344 
-2358 TDGVGRTSEPTGG
+2358 
-2371 FGIVIDTKAPEAASD
+2371 
-2386 LLVTDNVGAYQG
+2386 
-2398 PVVSGDTTDDN
+2398 
-2409 TPTLSGKAEPGSTVN
+2409 
-2424 IIDNGQVIGT
+2424 
-2434 AKVNPD
+2434 
-2440 GTWSYT
+2440 
-2446 PDQPLANGAHDLTT
+2446 
-2460 TVTDPSGN
+2460 
-2468 TGPEGSHVV
+2468 
-2477 ITVDVVPGKVEIT
+2477 
-2490 AVTDDTGS
+2490 
-2498 VTGSLSQGALTDD
+2498 
-2511 TRPQISGT
+2511 
-2519 AKAGSTV
+2519 
-2526 TIMDGSNVLGTTT
+2526 
-2539 AGADGTW
+2539 
-2546 SFTPSV
+2546 
-2552 DLGRGDHTFTAT
+2552 
-2564 AKDPMGNES
+2564 
-2573 SSSSWTVT
+2573 
-2581 IDTDAPVK
+2581 
-2589 PTIDAALDDVGSVQG
+2589 
-2604 NLANGGTTD
+2604 
-2613 DPTPTLS
+2613 
-2620 GKAEAGS
+2620 
-2627 TVKIYDQNGLLG
+2627 
-2639 EVTAKADGTWSFSP
+2639 
-2653 VAKLPEGEHR
+2653 
-2663 FHVTATDKAGN
+2663 
-2674 TSVASDDFVLT
+2674 
-2685 LDYTAPDASKLA
+2685 
-2697 ITEVYDDVNT
+2697 
-2707 AGVIASGEETDDN
+2707 
-2720 RPLIKGTGAEP
+2720 
-2731 GNTITVYNGDK
+2731 
-2742 VIGTA
+2742 
-2747 KVQADGT
+2747 
-2754 WSLEPTTPLPD
+2754 
-2765 GKYTLTAKETD
+2765 
-2776 GVGNVSGPSGEYIIN
+2776 
-2791 VATVP
+2791 
-2796 PQAPTLDTVYDDVAP
+2796 
-2811 HADYLQKGD
+2811 
-2820 VTNDTTPTL
+2820 
-2829 SGSSG
+2829 
-2834 VAGGTISIYDN
+2834 
-2845 GRLIGTTSVGSNGS
+2845 
-2859 WSFTPD
+2859 
-2865 TALAD
+2865 
-2870 GSHNFTAT
+2870 
-2878 VTDGVGRTSEPTGGF
+2878 
-2893 GIVIDTKAPDAASD
+2893 DTKAPDAASD

-3004 PGKVEITAVTDDT
+3004 PGKVEITGVTDDT

-3026 GALTDDTRPQI
+3026 NAVTDDTRPQI

-3049 MDGSNVLGTTTVG
+3049 MDGSNVLGTTTAG

-3074 LGRGDHTFTATAK
+3074 LGRGEHSFTATAK

-3119 VGSVQGNLANGGTTD
+3119 VGTVQGTLSNGSSTD

-3185 HVTATDRA
+3185 HVTATDKA
-3193 GNTSVASDDF
+3193 GNTSAASDDF

-3221 VYDDVNT
+3221 VYDDVK
-3228 AGVIASGEETDD
+3228 ASGVVASGGETDD

-3246 GTGAEAGNTITVYNG
+3246 GTGAEPGNTITVYNG

-3304 PSGEYIINVATVP
+3304 PSAEYVINVATVP

-3354 GVAGGTISIYDNGRL
+3354 GVIGGTISIYDNGRL
-3369 IGTTSVAGNG
+3369 IGTATVGSNG

-3393 HNFTAT
+3393 HSFTAT

-3413 FGIVIDTKAPDAASD
+3413 FGIVVDTKAPDAASD

-3531 TAVTDD
+3531 TGVTDD
-3537 TGSVTGSLSQGAL
+3537 TGSVTGSLSQNAV

-3592 SVDLGRGDHTFTA
+3592 SVDLGRGEHSFTA
-3605 TAKDPMGNESASSSW
+3605 TAKDPMGNESSSSSW

-3631 PTIDAALDDVGSV
+3631 PTIDAALDDVGTV
-3644 QGNLANGG
+3644 QGTLSNGSS
-3652 TTDDPTPTLS
+3652 TDDPTPTLS

-3703 HRFHVTATDRA
+3703 HRFHVTATDKA
-3714 GNTSVAS
+3714 GNTSAAS
-3721 DDFVLT
+3721 DDFVLN

-3734 VSKVSITDVVDD
+3734 ASKVSITDVVDD
-3746 FGSVTGSIASGGKTD
+3746 FGSVTGSVTSGGKTD
-3761 DNTPLIKGTGAEPG
+3761 DNTPLIKGTGAEAG

-3802 TKALPDGTYTLT
+3802 TRALPDGTYNLT

-3877 EAGVTVRIY
+3877 EANVTVRIY

-3901 AQGKW
+3901 AEGKW

-3931 SPQTGGFPITVD
+3931 SPQTGGFPVTVD

-3955 SDNEGPQTGTLSN
+3955 SDNEGPKTGVLSN

-3982 AEPGSVVHI
+3982 AEPGSVVHV

-4053 IVRVMDDKGSVTGE
+4053 IVRVMDDKGTVTGE

-4079 EIIGKAKAGSTV
+4079 DIIGKAKAGSIV
-4091 TIMDGNV
+4091 TIKDGSV
-4098 VLGSVKAD
+4098 VLGTVTAD
-4106 ASGNWVFTPTSDLG
+4106 ASGNWTFTPTSDLG

-4160 EDQVGTIKDDLN
+4160 EDQVGTVKDDLN

-4181 PILHGTAEAG
+4181 PILHGTAEAN
-4191 STVNIYTVDGTLLGS
+4191 STVNIYSVDGTLLGS
-4206 VTANSNGAWNFKPGS
+4206 VTANSSGAWNFKPGS

-4226 KNTFYVTATDEAGN
+4226 KNTFYVTATDKAGN

-4248 ILTTDYTAPDASKV
+4248 VLTTDYTAPDASKV
-4262 AITEVIDNY
+4262 TID
-4271 GSVTGK
+4271 SVTDNVGN
-4277 VESGGVLDDSRPVI
+4277 VQGIVADGGVLDDSRPVI
-4291 KGTGAEIGNV
+4291 RGSGAEVGNV
-4301 ITVYTTDASGA
+4301 ITVYTTDKDGN
-4312 TKVLGTTKVDANG
+4312 TKVLGTTTVDQNG
-4325 TWTLTVS
+4325 KWELTPS
-4332 DALYADLNKLTVTET
+4332 ESLYGDSINKLTVTET
-4347 DTTGNTAKPST
+4347 DRVGNVAKPAD
-4358 SYDVTLSSAP
+4358 SYDVIMSDTPDAP
-4368 GVPVIDGIT
+4368 AIVNVLDDTGTTVINL
-4377 DDAGSANVELSNGGL
+4377 ANNAL
-4392 TKDTTPTLHGTAS
+4392 TKDDTPTLNGTAD
-4405 GVAGNTVTIYNGSQ
+4405 GAAGDTITIYNGSQ
-4419 VVGTTTLDANGHW
+4419 VIGKTTLNSDGTW
-4432 SFTPGTALADGSYHF
+4432 SFTPSPALADGSYTF
-4447 TVTVTNTAGQESEKS
+4447 TVTNTNSAGQESDRS
-4462 QVYSIDVDA
+4462 GSFTVTIDS
-4471 TAPNPATDILIADDV
+4471 TAPNPVSGLQVSDDQGAWKGQL
-4486 SPITGNLQDGDVTDD
+4486 TEGMTTDD

-4506 SGKAEA
+4506 TGKAEQGSTVTIYDNGQA
-4512 GSTVN
+4512 IGSVTVTNPDGSWQFTPSTPLVDGEHQFATQVTDPAGNSSAIVDDITVNVSTGASYLQLLQVVDDVQEAGGSRVLRDGDVTNDSQVQLVGKATAGSTIIITDVGGVQLGTVKADANGNWEFTPMSSLSDGAHTLRITGTDPSNNPLTPIDFDLVVDTVAPVAPVITNVLDDVDPVQGSVAHGKPTNDTTPEITGTAEKGSTVN
-4517 ILDGGKVIGS
+4517 VYHQVDA
-4527 TTVDST
+4527 TT
-4533 GNWDWTPGTALADGD
+4533 
-4548 HAFTTTVT
+4548 
-4556 DKAGNTSAPTGVVN
+4556 
-4570 ITVDTQGSTV
+4570 
-4580 ALSIDGYHDDVGTN
+4580 
-4594 TGLILGSGTS
+4594 
-4604 TDDTSPILQGS
+4604 
-4615 WSGDL
+4615 
-4620 ETTESIRVYQDGIL
+4620 RIL
-4634 LGLAV
+4634 LGTAVADSTTGQWTLQISDANKLAEG
-4639 LDRANHT
+4639 T
-4646 WTMAVNGLVNANTY
+4646 WNLVATS
-4660 KFTVVAVD
+4660 TD
-4668 AAGNESAPSAEF
+4668 AAGNVSTPSNTW
-4680 ALTIDQDAPTQ
+4680 TIVVDT
-4691 TVSITSYTDDVGLVT
+4691 TVSDAVINISSISEDRGASDADFITSDNTLLINGELNKALQADEWVEISLDNGVT
-4706 GNMPGNTSTDDR
+4706 WTRAST
-4718 QPVLNG
+4718 
-4724 KVTGTPL
+4724 VTGTSWTVDMQSTPL
-4731 EAGDEVRIYDVSSNT
+4731 NDGAYTIQARVVDNAGNVGSTDSQALQVASGGSDMNGLSTTTKVTTDTSHGLTTGDHFSHAATATNGDMVTRDRTVTLSGNLSAALQAGEHLQISLDNGKTWKTLALNGQSWSYELPEATASTTHSFKLQVIDVAGNPGTNTQFADSYNVVIDLDSPDAITMAPDVPQHTSTVDSFTFSSGQYGRVEAGAIVSLVSD
-4746 MLGTATVNSDG
+4746 VNSNGTYQEGLDQIIGFAKANADG
-4757 TWSFELPPLD
+4757 SWTLNTTLPAGAHNLAFVVWDEAGNRSSMSASTSTGVTEGGGSTLIEQTWGGTTDADGRGLNAAAVTISQDGLWSF
-4767 DNMTHTFRAVVA
+4767 FQSAR
-4779 DNVGNEGT
+4779 GT
-4787 PSSDFA
+4787 
-4793 ITVDLNLLVNKQDT
+4793 
-4807 LDTTPIVSGST
+4807 SGST
-4818 GFEIQQGEYVE
+4818 TANAGRVYDS
-4829 VTVNGKTYS
+4829 VTREDYDSTYLAQPS
-4838 SQNGQVVVD
+4838 TDN
-4847 MRNNTWYVQIP
+4847 
-4858 DADALN
+4858 
-4864 VGTYDVK
+4864 
-4871 AVLFDAAGVQI
+4871 
-4882 AADESSNELVVSPTP
+4882 
-4897 KVSVGAGGGDPD
+4897 GAGYN
-4909 QKATSVTLSED
+4909 V
-4920 GVWRIHSNQT
+4920 
-4930 MLDSTATS
+4930 DSTS
-4938 SSSLGDFSTT
+4938 YS
-4948 RLQSN
+4948 RYVN
-4953 SGTGYSS
+4953 S
-4960 NNYVQNATFIDY
+4960 AAFADI
-4972 NRDGMMDLFTVDSN
+4972 NRDGYADVMSQISSYSN
-4986 YDDGQQMFYYNGST
+4986 AGR
-5000 YTAYQV
+5000 TAY
-5006 GAFER
+5006 
-5011 APQTGEFAGDAN
+5011 
-5023 TDGSA
+5023 
-5028 NTWSWYGGIV
+5028 W
-5038 AIDKNGDGYVDMIN
+5038 
-5052 GDQTPNDSAIRGGYG
+5052 
-5067 SQIVLNND
+5067 L
-5075 GTVVGMS
+5075 
-5082 KDGTFAT
+5082 
-5089 DYAADS
+5089 
-5095 GYDPIGLDQSQPDM
+5095 
-5109 ELSGVDINNDGIVDF
+5109 
-5124 VMHSQN
+5124 QN
-5130 IVADGSRI
+5130 ADGSY
-5138 DANGATDSSA
+5138 SA
-5148 ARSTNQARLV
+5148 KALDQ
-5158 VVNGTNNGNWKVT
+5158 GTLNHLG
-5171 QIVDNVFQRGSDSD
+5171 
-5185 PGIGNGVAM
+5185 GVISY
-5194 TWGDYNGDGYLDLF
+5194 DREGDGYLDF
-5208 LGRGS
+5208 VLGDS
-5213 ESTTSDS
+5213 EADS
-5220 SAGNNAGEYAS
+5220 ISFIKNEQGTLSYEDNAGFS
-5231 RIHFNDGN
+5231 DGHP
-5239 GKLLSDDGDNNGIG
+5239 GGALPTSLSVLHEVGAVDIDNNGTVDITAHIDYNGAG
-5253 NPTGMYTFNDTL
+5253 NLVGNNSRGLGILYNQTTGTSKTNFGEVGYYANVFRDDGHEDYGNLSISMTYADYNNDGWLDLFLSRGSKGSSNSDESRIYLNDGTGKL
-5265 AGGASLALDWNHD
+5265 NATDGQAQWFGDNVDGGTSLAVDWNHD
-5278 GKMDVIELPG
+5278 GKMDIIEVPR
-5288 MESSSGGI
+5288 SGV
-5296 NDAAATGPINLYTN
+5296 TGSPMLYTN
-5310 TSVNGNTSFT
+5310 TGSNNWGTNKVSLTGST
-5320 TSNLL
+5320 TFNNM
-5325 TQVGKSTIGGSSTA
+5325 
-5339 QQVTGA
+5339 TGA
-5345 IAIDVD
+5345 VALDYD
-5351 WDGDRDLLAFTSGG
+5351 WDGSMDLVLYRSGADADVVARDDAGRTMLV
-5365 TTTYIENKNE
+5365 KNTNI
-5375 VAHGTSIHLR
+5375 AADGTSLQIR
-5385 ILDEGGINTLF
+5385 IVDGNGINTF
-5396 GNTVQLIDEA
+5396 YSNTVKLYNSAGELVATQLINPQSS
-5406 TGQVVSTQIINAQSG
+5406 GSSNSMGLVSFFG
-5421 NQTNDST
+5421 
-5428 AIVDFYNLDATKSY
+5428 LDPNEVY
-5442 SAVILRSTG
+5442 SVQMLRIT
-5451 GAVSNVG
+5451 
-5458 GVATVDGKAVQNV
+5458 DGKADHVGATGSIGGYTNGTV
-5471 NKAWGGLTAA
+5471 NENWGGLTTGKA
-5481 EGNHAYVLT
+5481 HDSYVLT
-5490 TESENNV
+5490 AESGSA
-5497 ANASASGG
+5497 AN
-5505 TNTTGI
+5505 NTTGNSGI

-5516 NDTFFATLGNDLY
+5516 NDTFF
-5529 NGAGGTETVSGVKSW
+5529 
-5544 NNTGGLDIVD
+5544 
-5554 YKLAGS
+5554 
-5560 TPLNIDLNKTGMQN
+5560 
-5574 TGFGSAQFVNVEG
+5574 GSA
-5587 LAGGS
+5587 
-5592 GNDTFTGNAANNY
+5592 GNDTYNGGGGWNQIVSGKPVWSETAGMDVVDYSRSTSAVNANLWTGTATGNGTDKLLSI
-5605 FEGRAGADTFYLDND
+5605 EGLVGSNQQDTF
-5620 GKGGGQDTLKYQVQE
+5620 
-5635 NGRTNGTGG
+5635 
-5644 NGSDVVHGF
+5644 
-5653 VVGTVE
+5653 
-5659 ATRKADIIDI
+5659 
-5669 SSLLVGYAG
+5669 
-5678 DADGAAHYI
+5678 
-5687 NGVATID
+5687 
-5694 AGDAI
+5694 
-5699 AQYLSVTY
+5699 
-5707 NGKDTILSIDRDGS
+5707 
-5721 GSGFGASQVLTI
+5721 
-5733 ADTKVDLET
+5733 
-5742 LLANHQLVI
+5742 
-5751 KGPDVSTMN
+5751 
-5760 YSALNEGVTVNMW
+5760 
-5773 TGFTSAGGKLED
+5773 
-5785 IVKIVGTQ
+5785 
-5793 TDDTITDN
+5793 TDN
-5801 SFSNVIAGEGGNDTF
+5801 SANNLFDGRGGNDAFYLVNGGNDT
-5816 YLMNGGNDVLM
+5816 LM
-5827 YNVLEGMEND
+5827 YKVLAGMSND
-5837 ATGGNGHDTVHGFKV
+5837 GTGGNGHDTIHGFKV
-5852 GNVEKDGD
+5852 GNLVKDSD
-5860 ADTLNLSDLVDYSG
+5860 ADLLDMSELLDYKGSVSFFEDDGKLELDYSSRG
-5874 PVTFFENNG
+5874 V
-5883 KMELDA
+5883 LD
-5889 ESKGLEDYLKVDV
+5889 YVKVEV
-5902 VGNDTVISVDIDGQ
+5902 VGSDTVISIDRDGQ

>member
-1 MTDNK
+1 MTENK

-40 LKNINDDFAPENIT
+40 LKNVNDDFAPENIT
-54 LQRVDKAL
+54 LQRVGKAL

-71 PSIIIEDYFNGDPNN
+71 PSIIIENYFDGDSKN
-86 PVLMGMAEDGLLYA
+86 PTLMGMAEDGLLYA
-100 YVPLSGESYDTGYL
+100 YIPLSGESYDNGYL
-114 IADGSM
+114 MAEGGLA
-120 SPVALGGEPLGAG
+120 PVALGGEPLGAG
-133 GPLLTAPDDDND
+133 GPLLSAPDDEND

-168 EMDKDDGDNHST
+168 ELDKDESDSQ
-180 PDKPSIGTTMDDE
+180 PAPEKPSIGKAVDDE

-201 SGDTTDD
+201 SGDVTDD
-208 STPTLTGKGK
+208 STPSLIGKGK
-218 PGDTIHIYDNDKEI
+218 PGDTIHIIDNDKEI

-246 PDKPLGEGEH
+246 PDKPLGDGEH
-256 ELTVVEKDPDG
+256 DLSVVVEDPDG
-267 NASPP
+267 NMSPP
-272 SDPIV
+272 SDPIT
-277 IVVDTVAPKAPTIEH
+277 IVVDTVAPDAPTIEH
-292 IMDKVGKTTGE
+292 IMDKVGKVTGE
-303 IHDDAYTDD
+303 ILEDAYTDD
-312 PQPEMS
+312 PKPEMS
-318 GTGEAGATIAIYD
+318 GTGEAGATITIYD
-331 NGKKIGETT
+331 NGKKIGETS

-352 ENLTDGSH
+352 ENLTDGNH

-392 ETPEVI
+392 ETPSVI
-398 DNTGPVTGP
+398 DDNGPVTGP

-415 DSQPSF
+415 DTKPSF
-421 SGEGTPGNTIIIKDN
+421 SGEGTPGNTIVIKDN

-450 WSFTPKDELA
+450 WTYTPEKDLS
-460 EGEHNVVVVEEDP
+460 EGEHNVEVIEEDP
-473 LGNEGDPSD
+473 LGNVGQPSD
-482 PIQIIVDTTPPAKP
+482 PIQIIVDTTPPARP
-496 DMADALDNTGPITG
+496 DRVYAEDNTGPITG

-544 GTTVI
+544 GSTVI
-549 DDKGNWTLKPEKPLG
+549 DDEGNWSLKPEKPLG
-564 EGHHSIT
+564 EGDHSIT

-597 DASAN
+597 AASAD
-602 VLNITAVA
+602 VLKITAVA

-621 SGDITD
+621 SGEITD

-641 TVFVYTTDSSGKHL
+641 TVYVYTTDASGKHL
-655 IGTAVVGSDGTWSL
+655 IGSAVVGSDGTWSL
-669 TPETPLTEGLNKLTL
+669 TPETPLTEGLNQLTL

-691 NRVAGEAPSYDI
+691 NRVAGDAPSYDI
-703 NLLIPVSTAPSIN
+703 NLMIPISTQPSIN
-716 SVVDNAEP
+716 SVVDNSEP
-724 HVGPLQKGESTNDTT
+724 HVGPLQKGDATNDTT

-756 NGKVIGTVKADS
+756 NGKVIGSVTADS
-768 NGKWAFSPDTALAD
+768 NGKWTFTPDAALAD

-791 TDAAGNA
+791 TDAAGNS

-833 PGDTTDDQ
+833 SGDTTDDQ

-876 YTPDTPLAKGDH
+876 YTPDKPLDKGDH

-923 IVDDQGP
+923 VVDDQGP

-950 KGKPGSTVTIMDGDD
+950 KGKPGSTVTIKDGDD

-988 GDHSLTVISKDPAGN
+988 GNHSLTVVSKDPAGN

-1029 DVGTIRGDLSNGG
+1029 DVGTIRGDLSNGS

-1067 EHIGSTIADDNGAWQ
+1067 EHIGSTIADDKGAWQ

-1123 VASSDVLN
+1123 VATGDVLN

-1181 LGSAVVNSEGTWR
+1181 LGSAVVNSEGTWT

-1219 VVGEAPSYDI
+1219 VAGEAPSYDI

-1359 PGDTTDDQSPTLS
+1359 DGDTTDDQSPTLS

-1455 PIVGNLKPGTV
+1455 PIVGNLRPGNV
-1466 TDDARPELS
+1466 TDDARPELG

-1538 SVDTVAPEKPVI
+1538 SVDTVAPEKPVV
-1550 GVATD
+1550 GLATD

-1576 FKGSAEPGSR
+1576 FKGSVEPGSR

-1597 STMVDENGGWQFT
+1597 STVVDENGGWQFT

-1622 TTTATDEAGNT
+1622 TTTATDKAGNT

-1720 LPDGKYTL
+1720 LPDGRYTL

-1788 GSSGVAG
+1788 GSSGVIG
-1795 GTISIYDNGRLIGTT
+1795 GTISIYDNGRLIGTAT
-1810 SVGSNGSWSFTPDTA
+1810 VGSNGSWSFTPDTA

-1830 HNFTATVTDGVGRTS
+1830 HS
-1845 EPTGGFGIVIDTKAP
+1845 
-1860 EAASDLLVTD
+1860 
-1870 NVGAYQGPVVSGD
+1870 
-1883 TTDDNTPTLSGK
+1883 
-1895 AEPGSTVNIID
+1895 
-1906 NGQVIGTAKVN
+1906 
-1917 PDGTWSYTPDQPL
+1917 
-1930 ANGAH
+1930 
-1935 DLTTTVTDPSGNTG
+1935 
-1949 PEGSHVV
+1949 
-1956 ITVDVVPGKVEITA
+1956 
-1970 VTDDTGSVTGSLSQG
+1970 
-1985 ALTDD
+1985 
-1990 TRPQISGTAKAGST
+1990 
-2004 VTIMDGSNVLGTT
+2004 
-2017 TAGADGTWSFT
+2017 
-2028 PSVDLGRGDHTFT
+2028 
-2041 ATAKDPMGNESSS
+2041 
-2054 SSWTVTIDTDAP
+2054 
-2066 VKPTIDAALD
+2066 
-2076 DVGSVQG
+2076 
-2083 NLANGGTTDD
+2083 
-2093 PTPTLSGK
+2093 
-2101 AEAGS
+2101 
-2106 TVKIYDQN
+2106 
-2114 GLLGEVTAKADGTW
+2114 
-2128 SFSPVAKLPEGEH
+2128 
-2141 RFHVTATDKA
+2141 
-2151 GNTSVASDDFVLT
+2151 
-2164 LDYTAPDASKLAIT
+2164 
-2178 EVYDDV
+2178 
-2184 NTAGVIASGEE
+2184 
-2195 TDDNRPLIKGTGAE
+2195 
-2209 PGNTITVYNG
+2209 
-2219 DKVIGTAKVQA
+2219 
-2230 DGTWSLEPT
+2230 
-2239 TPLPDGKYTLTAK
+2239 
-2252 ETDGVGN
+2252 
-2259 VSGPSGEYI
+2259 
-2268 INVAT
+2268 
-2273 IPPQAP
+2273 
-2279 TLDTVYDDV
+2279 
-2288 APHADYLQKGD
+2288 
-2299 VTNDTTPTLSG
+2299 
-2310 SSGVAGGTISIY
+2310 
-2322 DNGRLIGTTSVG
+2322 
-2334 SNGSWSFTPD
+2334 
-2344 TALADGSHNFTATV
+2344 
-2358 TDGVGRTSEPTGG
+2358 
-2371 FGIVIDTKAPEAASD
+2371 
-2386 LLVTDNVGAYQG
+2386 
-2398 PVVSGDTTDDN
+2398 
-2409 TPTLSGKAEPGSTVN
+2409 
-2424 IIDNGQVIGT
+2424 
-2434 AKVNPD
+2434 
-2440 GTWSYT
+2440 
-2446 PDQPLANGAHDLTT
+2446 
-2460 TVTDPSGN
+2460 
-2468 TGPEGSHVV
+2468 
-2477 ITVDVVPGKVEIT
+2477 
-2490 AVTDDTGS
+2490 
-2498 VTGSLSQGALTDD
+2498 
-2511 TRPQISGT
+2511 
-2519 AKAGSTV
+2519 
-2526 TIMDGSNVLGTTT
+2526 
-2539 AGADGTW
+2539 
-2546 SFTPSV
+2546 
-2552 DLGRGDHTFTAT
+2552 
-2564 AKDPMGNES
+2564 
-2573 SSSSWTVT
+2573 
-2581 IDTDAPVK
+2581 
-2589 PTIDAALDDVGSVQG
+2589 
-2604 NLANGGTTD
+2604 
-2613 DPTPTLS
+2613 
-2620 GKAEAGS
+2620 
-2627 TVKIYDQNGLLG
+2627 
-2639 EVTAKADGTWSFSP
+2639 
-2653 VAKLPEGEHR
+2653 
-2663 FHVTATDKAGN
+2663 
-2674 TSVASDDFVLT
+2674 
-2685 LDYTAPDASKLA
+2685 
-2697 ITEVYDDVNT
+2697 
-2707 AGVIASGEETDDN
+2707 
-2720 RPLIKGTGAEP
+2720 
-2731 GNTITVYNGDK
+2731 
-2742 VIGTA
+2742 
-2747 KVQADGT
+2747 
-2754 WSLEPTTPLPD
+2754 
-2765 GKYTLTAKETD
+2765 
-2776 GVGNVSGPSGEYIIN
+2776 
-2791 VATVP
+2791 
-2796 PQAPTLDTVYDDVAP
+2796 
-2811 HADYLQKGD
+2811 
-2820 VTNDTTPTL
+2820 
-2829 SGSSG
+2829 
-2834 VAGGTISIYDN
+2834 
-2845 GRLIGTTSVGSNGS
+2845 
-2859 WSFTPD
+2859 
-2865 TALAD
+2865 
-2870 GSHNFTAT
+2870 FTAT

-2934 SGKAEPGS
+2934 SGRAEPGS

-2950 QVIGTAKVNPD
+2950 QVIGSTKVNPD
-2961 GTWSYTPDQPL
+2961 GTWSFTPDQAL
-2972 ANGAHDLTTTV
+2972 SNGEHDLTTTV

-3004 PGKVEITAVTDDT
+3004 PGKVEITAVTDDA

-3026 GALTDDTRPQI
+3026 
-3037 SGTAKA
+3037 
-3043 GSTVTI
+3043 
-3049 MDGSNVLGTTTVG
+3049 N
-3062 ADGTWSFTPSVD
+3062 
-3074 LGRGDHTFTATAK
+3074 
-3087 DPMGNESSSSSW
+3087 
-3099 TVTIDTDAPVKPTI
+3099 
-3113 DAALDD
+3113 
-3119 VGSVQGNLANGGTTD
+3119 
-3134 DPTPTLSG
+3134 
-3142 KAEAGSTVKIYDQN
+3142 
-3156 GLLGEVTAKAD
+3156 
-3167 GTWSFSPV
+3167 
-3175 AKLPE
+3175 
-3180 GEHRF
+3180 
-3185 HVTATDRA
+3185 
-3193 GNTSVASDDF
+3193 
-3203 VLTLDY
+3203 
-3209 TAPDASKLAITE
+3209 
-3221 VYDDVNT
+3221 
-3228 AGVIASGEETDD
+3228 
-3240 NRPLIK
+3240 
-3246 GTGAEAGNTITVYNG
+3246 
-3261 DKVIGTA
+3261 
-3268 KVQADGTWSL
+3268 
-3278 EPTTP
+3278 
-3283 LPDGKYTL
+3283 
-3291 TAKETDGV
+3291 
-3299 GNVSG
+3299 
-3304 PSGEYIINVATVP
+3304 
-3317 PQAPTLDTVY
+3317 
-3327 DDVAPHADYL
+3327 
-3337 QKGDVTN
+3337 
-3344 DTTPTLSGSS
+3344 
-3354 GVAGGTISIYDNGRL
+3354 
-3369 IGTTSVAGNG
+3369 
-3379 SWSFTPDTALADGS
+3379 
-3393 HNFTAT
+3393 
-3399 VTDGVGR
+3399 
-3406 TSEPTGG
+3406 
-3413 FGIVIDTKAPDAASD
+3413 
-3428 LLVTDNVGA
+3428 
-3437 YQGPVVSGDTTD
+3437 
-3449 DNTPTLSGKAE
+3449 
-3460 PGSTVNI
+3460 
-3467 IDNGQVIGT
+3467 
-3476 AKVNPDGTWSYTP
+3476 
-3489 DQPLANGAHDL
+3489 
-3500 TTTVT
+3500 
-3505 DPSGNTGPEGSH
+3505 
-3517 VVITVDVV
+3517 
-3525 PGKVEI
+3525 
-3531 TAVTDD
+3531 AV
-3537 TGSVTGSLSQGAL
+3537 

-3714 GNTSVAS
+3714 GNTSSAS

-3734 VSKVSITDVVDD
+3734 ASKLAITEVYDDVNTAGVIASGEETDDNRPLIKGTGAEAGNTITVYSGDKVIGTATVQADGTWSLEPTTPLPDGKYTLTAKETDGVGNVSGPSAEYVINVATVPPQAPTLDTVYDDVAPHADYLQKGDVTNDTTPTLSGSSGVAGGTISIYDNGRLIGTTTVGSNGSWSFTPDTALADGSHSFTATVTDGVGRTSEPTGGFGIVIDTKAPDAASDLLVTDNVGAYQGPVVSGDTTDDNTPTLSGRAEPGSTVNIIDNGQVIGSTKVNPDGTWSYTPDQPLANGAHDLTTTVTDPSGNTGPEGSHVVITVDVVPGKVEITGVTDDAGSVTGSLSQNAVTDDTRPQISGTAKAGSTVTIMDGSNVLGTTTAGADGTWSFTPSVDLGRGDHTFTATAKDPMGNESSSSSWTVTIDTDAPVKPTIDAALDDVGTVQGALSNGSSTDDPTPTLSGKAEAGSTVKIYDQNGLLGEVTAKADGTWSFSPTAKLPEGEHRFHVTATDRAGNTSAASDDFVLNLDYTAPEASKVSITDVVDD
-3746 FGSVTGSIASGGKTD
+3746 FGSVTGSVTSGGKTD
-3761 DNTPLIKGTGAEPG
+3761 DNTPLIKGTGAEAG

-3802 TKALPDGTYTLT
+3802 TKALPDGTYNLT

-3877 EAGVTVRIY
+3877 EANVTVRIY

-3955 SDNEGPQTGTLSN
+3955 SDNEGPKTGVLAN

-3982 AEPGSVVHI
+3982 AEPGSVVHV

-4067 LKANDVTDDARP
+4067 MKANDVTDDARP

-4160 EDQVGTIKDDLN
+4160 EDQVGTVKDDLN

-4262 AITEVIDNY
+4262 TID
-4271 GSVTGK
+4271 SVTDNVGN
-4277 VESGGVLDDSRPVI
+4277 VQGIVADGGVLDDSRPVI
-4291 KGTGAEIGNV
+4291 RGSGAEVGNV
-4301 ITVYTTDASGA
+4301 ITVYTTDKDGN
-4312 TKVLGTTKVDANG
+4312 TKVLGTTTVDQNG
-4325 TWTLTVS
+4325 KWELTPS
-4332 DALYADLNKLTVTET
+4332 ESLYGDSINQLTVTET
-4347 DTTGNTAKPST
+4347 DRVGNVAKPAD
-4358 SYDVTLSSAP
+4358 SYDVIMSDTPDAP
-4368 GVPVIDGIT
+4368 AILNVLDDTGTTVINL
-4377 DDAGSANVELSNGGL
+4377 ANNAL
-4392 TKDTTPTLHGTAS
+4392 TKDDTPTLKGTAD
-4405 GVAGNTVTIYNGSQ
+4405 GAAGDTITIYNGSQ
-4419 VVGTTTLDANGHW
+4419 VVGKTTLNSDGTW
-4432 SFTPGTALADGSYHF
+4432 SFTPSPALADGSYTF
-4447 TVTVTNTAGQESEKS
+4447 TVTNTNSAGQESDRS
-4462 QVYSIDVDA
+4462 GSFTVTIDS
-4471 TAPNPATDILIADDV
+4471 TAPNPVSGLQVSDDQGAWKGQLTDGM
-4486 SPITGNLQDGDVTDD
+4486 TTDD

-4506 SGKAEA
+4506 TGKAEQGSTVTIYDNGQA
-4512 GSTVN
+4512 MGTVTVTNPDGSWQFTPSTPLVDGEHQFATQVTDPAGNASAIVDDITVNVSTGASYLQLLQVVDDVQEAGGSRVLRDGEVTNDSQVQLVGKATAGSTIIITDVGGVQLGTVKADANGNWEFTPTSSLSDGAHTLRITGTDPSNNPLTPIDFDLVVDTVAPVAPAITDVLDDVNPVQGSVAHGKPTNDTTPEITGTAEKGSTVN
-4517 ILDGGKVIGS
+4517 VYHQVDA
-4527 TTVDST
+4527 TT
-4533 GNWDWTPGTALADGD
+4533 
-4548 HAFTTTVT
+4548 
-4556 DKAGNTSAPTGVVN
+4556 
-4570 ITVDTQGSTV
+4570 
-4580 ALSIDGYHDDVGTN
+4580 
-4594 TGLILGSGTS
+4594 
-4604 TDDTSPILQGS
+4604 
-4615 WSGDL
+4615 
-4620 ETTESIRVYQDGIL
+4620 RIL
-4634 LGLAV
+4634 LGTAVADSTTGQWTLQITDANKLAEG
-4639 LDRANHT
+4639 T
-4646 WTMAVNGLVNANTY
+4646 WNLVATS
-4660 KFTVVAVD
+4660 TD
-4668 AAGNESAPSAEF
+4668 AAGNVSTPSNTW
-4680 ALTIDQDAPTQ
+4680 TIVVDT
-4691 TVSITSYTDDVGLVT
+4691 TVSDAVINISSVSEDRGASDTDFITSDNTLLINGELNKALQADEWVEISLDNGVT
-4706 GNMPGNTSTDDR
+4706 WTRAST
-4718 QPVLNG
+4718 
-4724 KVTGTPL
+4724 VTGTSWTVDMQSTPL
-4731 EAGDEVRIYDVSSNT
+4731 NDGAYTIQARVVDNAGNVGSTDSQALQVASGGSDMNGLSTTTKVTTDTSHGLTTGDHFSHAATATNGDMVTRDRTVTISGNLSAALQAGEHLQISLDNGKTWKTLALNGQSWSYELPEATASTTHSFKLQVIDVAGNPGTNTNFADSYNVVIDLDSPNGITGAPDVPQHTTTGDSFTFSSGQYGRVEAGAIISLVSDVNNNGTYQEGLDQVIGFVKANADGSWSLNTSLPSGAHNLAFVVWDEAGNRSSMSASTSTGVTEGGGSTLIEQTWGGTTDADSRGLNAAAVT
-4746 MLGTATVNSDG
+4746 ISQDGLWSFFQSARGTSGTATANAGRVYDSVTREDYDSTYLAQPSTENGAGYDVDSTSYSRYVNSAA
-4757 TWSFELPPLD
+4757 F
-4767 DNMTHTFRAVVA
+4767 A
-4779 DNVGNEGT
+4779 D
-4787 PSSDFA
+4787 
-4793 ITVDLNLLVNKQDT
+4793 I
-4807 LDTTPIVSGST
+4807 
-4818 GFEIQQGEYVE
+4818 
-4829 VTVNGKTYS
+4829 
-4838 SQNGQVVVD
+4838 
-4847 MRNNTWYVQIP
+4847 
-4858 DADALN
+4858 
-4864 VGTYDVK
+4864 
-4871 AVLFDAAGVQI
+4871 
-4882 AADESSNELVVSPTP
+4882 
-4897 KVSVGAGGGDPD
+4897 
-4909 QKATSVTLSED
+4909 
-4920 GVWRIHSNQT
+4920 
-4930 MLDSTATS
+4930 
-4938 SSSLGDFSTT
+4938 
-4948 RLQSN
+4948 
-4953 SGTGYSS
+4953 
-4960 NNYVQNATFIDY
+4960 
-4972 NRDGMMDLFTVDSN
+4972 NRDGYADVMSQISSYSN
-4986 YDDGQQMFYYNGST
+4986 AGR
-5000 YTAYQV
+5000 TAY
-5006 GAFER
+5006 
-5011 APQTGEFAGDAN
+5011 
-5023 TDGSA
+5023 
-5028 NTWSWYGGIV
+5028 W
-5038 AIDKNGDGYVDMIN
+5038 
-5052 GDQTPNDSAIRGGYG
+5052 
-5067 SQIVLNND
+5067 L
-5075 GTVVGMS
+5075 
-5082 KDGTFAT
+5082 
-5089 DYAADS
+5089 
-5095 GYDPIGLDQSQPDM
+5095 
-5109 ELSGVDINNDGIVDF
+5109 
-5124 VMHSQN
+5124 QN
-5130 IVADGSRI
+5130 ADGSY
-5138 DANGATDSSA
+5138 SA
-5148 ARSTNQARLV
+5148 KALDQ
-5158 VVNGTNNGNWKVT
+5158 GTLNHLG
-5171 QIVDNVFQRGSDSD
+5171 
-5185 PGIGNGVAM
+5185 GVISY
-5194 TWGDYNGDGYLDLF
+5194 DREGDGYLDF
-5208 LGRGS
+5208 VLGDS
-5213 ESTTSDS
+5213 EADSISFIKNTQGTLSYEDNSGFSDGHPGGALPTS
-5220 SAGNNAGEYAS
+5220 
-5231 RIHFNDGN
+5231 
-5239 GKLLSDDGDNNGIG
+5239 LSVLHEVGAVDIDNNGTVDITAHIDYNGAG
-5253 NPTGMYTFNDTL
+5253 NLVGNNSRGLGILYNQTTGTSKTNFGEVGYYANVFRDDGHEDYGNLSISMTYADYNNDGWL
-5265 AGGASLALDWNHD
+5265 DLFLSRGSKGGSNSDESRIYLNDGTGKLNATDSQAQWFGDNVDGGTSLAVDWNHD
-5278 GKMDVIELPG
+5278 GKMDIIEVPR
-5288 MESSSGGI
+5288 SGV
-5296 NDAAATGPINLYTN
+5296 TGSPMLYTN
-5310 TSVNGNTSFT
+5310 TGSNNWGANKVSLTGST
-5320 TSNLL
+5320 TFNNM
-5325 TQVGKSTIGGSSTA
+5325 
-5339 QQVTGA
+5339 TGA
-5345 IAIDVD
+5345 VALDYD
-5351 WDGDRDLLAFTSGG
+5351 WDGSMDLVLYRSGADADVVARDDAGRTMLV
-5365 TTTYIENKNE
+5365 KNTNI
-5375 VAHGTSIHLR
+5375 AADGTSLQIR
-5385 ILDEGGINTLF
+5385 IVDGNGINTF
-5396 GNTVQLIDEA
+5396 YSNTVKLYNSAGELVATQLINPQSSGSSNSMGLVSFFGLDPNEVYSVQMLRITDGEA
-5406 TGQVVSTQIINAQSG
+5406 DHVGATSSIGG
-5421 NQTNDST
+5421 YTN
-5428 AIVDFYNLDATKSY
+5428 
-5442 SAVILRSTG
+5442 G
-5451 GAVSNVG
+5451 
-5458 GVATVDGKAVQNV
+5458 TVNES
-5471 NKAWGGLTAA
+5471 WGGLTTGKA
-5481 EGNHAYVLT
+5481 HDSYVLT
-5490 TESENNV
+5490 AESGNAANNT
-5497 ANASASGG
+5497 SG
-5505 TNTTGI
+5505 NSGI

-5516 NDTFFATLGNDLY
+5516 NDTFF
-5529 NGAGGTETVSGVKSW
+5529 
-5544 NNTGGLDIVD
+5544 
-5554 YKLAGS
+5554 
-5560 TPLNIDLNKTGMQN
+5560 
-5574 TGFGSAQFVNVEG
+5574 GSA
-5587 LAGGS
+5587 
-5592 GNDTFTGNAANNY
+5592 GNDTYNGGGGWNQIVSGKPVWSETAGMDVVDYSRSTTAINANLWTGTATGNGTDKLLNI
-5605 FEGRAGADTFYLDND
+5605 EGLLGSSQQDTF
-5620 GKGGGQDTLKYQVQE
+5620 
-5635 NGRTNGTGG
+5635 
-5644 NGSDVVHGF
+5644 
-5653 VVGTVE
+5653 
-5659 ATRKADIIDI
+5659 
-5669 SSLLVGYAG
+5669 
-5678 DADGAAHYI
+5678 
-5687 NGVATID
+5687 
-5694 AGDAI
+5694 
-5699 AQYLSVTY
+5699 
-5707 NGKDTILSIDRDGS
+5707 
-5721 GSGFGASQVLTI
+5721 
-5733 ADTKVDLET
+5733 
-5742 LLANHQLVI
+5742 
-5751 KGPDVSTMN
+5751 
-5760 YSALNEGVTVNMW
+5760 
-5773 TGFTSAGGKLED
+5773 
-5785 IVKIVGTQ
+5785 
-5793 TDDTITDN
+5793 TDN
-5801 SFSNVIAGEGGNDTF
+5801 SANNLFDGRGGNDAFYLVNGGNDT
-5816 YLMNGGNDVLM
+5816 LM
-5827 YNVLEGMEND
+5827 YNVLEGMTND
-5837 ATGGNGHDTVHGFKV
+5837 STGGNGHDTIHGFKV
-5852 GNVEKDGD
+5852 GNLVKDSD
-5860 ADTLNLSDLVDYSG
+5860 ADLLDMSELLDYKGSISFFEDDGKLELDYSSRG
-5874 PVTFFENNG
+5874 V
-5883 KMELDA
+5883 LD
-5889 ESKGLEDYLKVDV
+5889 YVKVEV
-5902 VGNDTVISVDIDGQ
+5902 VGSDTVISIDRDGQ

>member
-1 MTDNK
+1 MTENK

-40 LKNINDDFAPENIT
+40 LKNVNDDFAPENIT
-54 LQRVDKAL
+54 LQRVGKAL

-71 PSIIIEDYFNGDPNN
+71 PSIIIENYFDGDSKN
-86 PVLMGMAEDGLLYA
+86 PTLMGMAEDGLLYA
-100 YVPLSGESYDTGYL
+100 YIPLSGESYDNGYL
-114 IADGSM
+114 MAEGGLA
-120 SPVALGGEPLGAG
+120 PVALGGEPLGAG
-133 GPLLTAPDDDND
+133 GPLLSAPDDEND

-168 EMDKDDGDNHST
+168 ELDKDESDSQ
-180 PDKPSIGTTMDDE
+180 PAPEKPSIGKAVDDE

-201 SGDTTDD
+201 SGDVTDD
-208 STPTLTGKGK
+208 STPSLIGKGK
-218 PGDTIHIYDNDKEI
+218 PGDTIHIIDNDKEI

-246 PDKPLGEGEH
+246 PDKPLGDGEH
-256 ELTVVEKDPDG
+256 DLSVVVEDPDG
-267 NASPP
+267 NMSPP
-272 SDPIV
+272 SDPIT
-277 IVVDTVAPKAPTIEH
+277 IVVDTVAPDAPTIEH
-292 IMDKVGKTTGE
+292 IMDKVGKVTGE
-303 IHDDAYTDD
+303 ILEDAYTDD
-312 PQPEMS
+312 PKPEMS
-318 GTGEAGATIAIYD
+318 GTGEAGATITIYD
-331 NGKKIGETT
+331 NGKKIGETS

-352 ENLTDGSH
+352 ENLTDGNH

-392 ETPEVI
+392 ETPSVI
-398 DNTGPVTGP
+398 DDNGPVTGP

-415 DSQPSF
+415 DTKPSF
-421 SGEGTPGNTIIIKDN
+421 SGEGTPGNTIVIKDN

-450 WSFTPKDELA
+450 WTYTPEKDLS
-460 EGEHNVVVVEEDP
+460 EGEHNVEVIEEDP
-473 LGNEGDPSD
+473 LGNVGQPSD
-482 PIQIIVDTTPPAKP
+482 PIQIIVDTTPPARP
-496 DMADALDNTGPITG
+496 DRVYAEDNTGPITG

-544 GTTVI
+544 GSTVI
-549 DDKGNWTLKPEKPLG
+549 DDEGNWSLKPEKPLG
-564 EGHHSIT
+564 EGDHSIT

-597 DASAN
+597 DASAD
-602 VLNITAVA
+602 VLKITAVA

-621 SGDITD
+621 SGEITD

-641 TVFVYTTDSSGKHL
+641 TVYVYTTDASGKHL
-655 IGTAVVGSDGTWSL
+655 IGSAVVGSDGTWSL
-669 TPETPLTEGLNKLTL
+669 TPETPLTEGLNQLTL

-691 NRVAGEAPSYDI
+691 NRVAGDAPSYDI
-703 NLLIPVSTAPSIN
+703 NLLIPISTQPSIN
-716 SVVDNAEP
+716 SVVDNSEP
-724 HVGPLQKGESTNDTT
+724 HVGPLQKGDATNDTT

-756 NGKVIGTVKADS
+756 NGKVIGSVTADS
-768 NGKWAFSPDTALAD
+768 NGKWTFTPDAALAD

-791 TDAAGNA
+791 TDAAGNS

-833 PGDTTDDQ
+833 SGDTTDDQ

-876 YTPDTPLAKGDH
+876 YTPDKPLDKGDH

-923 IVDDQGP
+923 VVDDQGP

-950 KGKPGSTVTIMDGDD
+950 KGKPGSTVTIKDGDD

-988 GDHSLTVISKDPAGN
+988 GNHSLTVVSKDPAGN

-1029 DVGTIRGDLSNGG
+1029 DVGTIRGDLSNGS

-1067 EHIGSTIADDNGAWQ
+1067 EHIGSTIADDKGAWQ

-1123 VASSDVLN
+1123 VATGDVLN

-1181 LGSAVVNSEGTWR
+1181 LGSAVVNSEGTWT

-1219 VVGEAPSYDI
+1219 VAGEAPSYDI

-1455 PIVGNLKPGTV
+1455 PIVGNLRPGNV
-1466 TDDARPELS
+1466 TDDARPELG

-1538 SVDTVAPEKPVI
+1538 SVDTVAPEKPVV
-1550 GVATD
+1550 GLATD

-1597 STMVDENGGWQFT
+1597 STVVDENGGWQFT

-1622 TTTATDEAGNT
+1622 TTTATDKAGNT

-1720 LPDGKYTL
+1720 LPDGRYTL

-1810 SVGSNGSWSFTPDTA
+1810 TVGSNGSWSFTPDTA

-1830 HNFTATVTDGVGRTS
+1830 HS
-1845 EPTGGFGIVIDTKAP
+1845 
-1860 EAASDLLVTD
+1860 
-1870 NVGAYQGPVVSGD
+1870 
-1883 TTDDNTPTLSGK
+1883 
-1895 AEPGSTVNIID
+1895 
-1906 NGQVIGTAKVN
+1906 
-1917 PDGTWSYTPDQPL
+1917 
-1930 ANGAH
+1930 
-1935 DLTTTVTDPSGNTG
+1935 
-1949 PEGSHVV
+1949 
-1956 ITVDVVPGKVEITA
+1956 
-1970 VTDDTGSVTGSLSQG
+1970 
-1985 ALTDD
+1985 
-1990 TRPQISGTAKAGST
+1990 
-2004 VTIMDGSNVLGTT
+2004 
-2017 TAGADGTWSFT
+2017 
-2028 PSVDLGRGDHTFT
+2028 
-2041 ATAKDPMGNESSS
+2041 
-2054 SSWTVTIDTDAP
+2054 
-2066 VKPTIDAALD
+2066 
-2076 DVGSVQG
+2076 
-2083 NLANGGTTDD
+2083 
-2093 PTPTLSGK
+2093 
-2101 AEAGS
+2101 
-2106 TVKIYDQN
+2106 
-2114 GLLGEVTAKADGTW
+2114 
-2128 SFSPVAKLPEGEH
+2128 
-2141 RFHVTATDKA
+2141 
-2151 GNTSVASDDFVLT
+2151 
-2164 LDYTAPDASKLAIT
+2164 
-2178 EVYDDV
+2178 
-2184 NTAGVIASGEE
+2184 
-2195 TDDNRPLIKGTGAE
+2195 
-2209 PGNTITVYNG
+2209 
-2219 DKVIGTAKVQA
+2219 
-2230 DGTWSLEPT
+2230 
-2239 TPLPDGKYTLTAK
+2239 
-2252 ETDGVGN
+2252 
-2259 VSGPSGEYI
+2259 
-2268 INVAT
+2268 
-2273 IPPQAP
+2273 
-2279 TLDTVYDDV
+2279 
-2288 APHADYLQKGD
+2288 
-2299 VTNDTTPTLSG
+2299 
-2310 SSGVAGGTISIY
+2310 
-2322 DNGRLIGTTSVG
+2322 
-2334 SNGSWSFTPD
+2334 
-2344 TALADGSHNFTATV
+2344 
-2358 TDGVGRTSEPTGG
+2358 
-2371 FGIVIDTKAPEAASD
+2371 
-2386 LLVTDNVGAYQG
+2386 
-2398 PVVSGDTTDDN
+2398 
-2409 TPTLSGKAEPGSTVN
+2409 
-2424 IIDNGQVIGT
+2424 
-2434 AKVNPD
+2434 
-2440 GTWSYT
+2440 
-2446 PDQPLANGAHDLTT
+2446 
-2460 TVTDPSGN
+2460 
-2468 TGPEGSHVV
+2468 
-2477 ITVDVVPGKVEIT
+2477 
-2490 AVTDDTGS
+2490 
-2498 VTGSLSQGALTDD
+2498 
-2511 TRPQISGT
+2511 
-2519 AKAGSTV
+2519 
-2526 TIMDGSNVLGTTT
+2526 
-2539 AGADGTW
+2539 
-2546 SFTPSV
+2546 
-2552 DLGRGDHTFTAT
+2552 
-2564 AKDPMGNES
+2564 
-2573 SSSSWTVT
+2573 
-2581 IDTDAPVK
+2581 
-2589 PTIDAALDDVGSVQG
+2589 
-2604 NLANGGTTD
+2604 
-2613 DPTPTLS
+2613 
-2620 GKAEAGS
+2620 
-2627 TVKIYDQNGLLG
+2627 
-2639 EVTAKADGTWSFSP
+2639 
-2653 VAKLPEGEHR
+2653 
-2663 FHVTATDKAGN
+2663 
-2674 TSVASDDFVLT
+2674 
-2685 LDYTAPDASKLA
+2685 
-2697 ITEVYDDVNT
+2697 
-2707 AGVIASGEETDDN
+2707 
-2720 RPLIKGTGAEP
+2720 
-2731 GNTITVYNGDK
+2731 
-2742 VIGTA
+2742 
-2747 KVQADGT
+2747 
-2754 WSLEPTTPLPD
+2754 
-2765 GKYTLTAKETD
+2765 
-2776 GVGNVSGPSGEYIIN
+2776 
-2791 VATVP
+2791 
-2796 PQAPTLDTVYDDVAP
+2796 
-2811 HADYLQKGD
+2811 
-2820 VTNDTTPTL
+2820 
-2829 SGSSG
+2829 
-2834 VAGGTISIYDN
+2834 
-2845 GRLIGTTSVGSNGS
+2845 
-2859 WSFTPD
+2859 
-2865 TALAD
+2865 
-2870 GSHNFTAT
+2870 FTAT

-2934 SGKAEPGS
+2934 SGRAEPGS

-2950 QVIGTAKVNPD
+2950 QVIGSTKVNPD

-3004 PGKVEITAVTDDT
+3004 PGKVEITGVTDDA

-3026 GALTDDTRPQI
+3026 
-3037 SGTAKA
+3037 
-3043 GSTVTI
+3043 
-3049 MDGSNVLGTTTVG
+3049 N
-3062 ADGTWSFTPSVD
+3062 
-3074 LGRGDHTFTATAK
+3074 
-3087 DPMGNESSSSSW
+3087 
-3099 TVTIDTDAPVKPTI
+3099 
-3113 DAALDD
+3113 
-3119 VGSVQGNLANGGTTD
+3119 
-3134 DPTPTLSG
+3134 
-3142 KAEAGSTVKIYDQN
+3142 
-3156 GLLGEVTAKAD
+3156 
-3167 GTWSFSPV
+3167 
-3175 AKLPE
+3175 
-3180 GEHRF
+3180 
-3185 HVTATDRA
+3185 
-3193 GNTSVASDDF
+3193 
-3203 VLTLDY
+3203 
-3209 TAPDASKLAITE
+3209 
-3221 VYDDVNT
+3221 
-3228 AGVIASGEETDD
+3228 
-3240 NRPLIK
+3240 
-3246 GTGAEAGNTITVYNG
+3246 
-3261 DKVIGTA
+3261 
-3268 KVQADGTWSL
+3268 
-3278 EPTTP
+3278 
-3283 LPDGKYTL
+3283 
-3291 TAKETDGV
+3291 
-3299 GNVSG
+3299 
-3304 PSGEYIINVATVP
+3304 
-3317 PQAPTLDTVY
+3317 
-3327 DDVAPHADYL
+3327 
-3337 QKGDVTN
+3337 
-3344 DTTPTLSGSS
+3344 
-3354 GVAGGTISIYDNGRL
+3354 
-3369 IGTTSVAGNG
+3369 
-3379 SWSFTPDTALADGS
+3379 
-3393 HNFTAT
+3393 
-3399 VTDGVGR
+3399 
-3406 TSEPTGG
+3406 
-3413 FGIVIDTKAPDAASD
+3413 
-3428 LLVTDNVGA
+3428 
-3437 YQGPVVSGDTTD
+3437 
-3449 DNTPTLSGKAE
+3449 
-3460 PGSTVNI
+3460 
-3467 IDNGQVIGT
+3467 
-3476 AKVNPDGTWSYTP
+3476 
-3489 DQPLANGAHDL
+3489 
-3500 TTTVT
+3500 
-3505 DPSGNTGPEGSH
+3505 
-3517 VVITVDVV
+3517 
-3525 PGKVEI
+3525 
-3531 TAVTDD
+3531 AV
-3537 TGSVTGSLSQGAL
+3537 

-3592 SVDLGRGDHTFTA
+3592 SVDLGRGEHTFTA

-3695 VAKLPEGE
+3695 TAKLPEGE

-3714 GNTSVAS
+3714 GNTSAAS
-3721 DDFVLT
+3721 DDFVLN
-3727 LDYTAPD
+3727 LDYTAPEA
-3734 VSKVSITDVVDD
+3734 SKVSITDVVDD
-3746 FGSVTGSIASGGKTD
+3746 FGSVTGSVTSGGKTD
-3761 DNTPLIKGTGAEPG
+3761 DNTPLIKGTGAEAG

-3802 TKALPDGTYTLT
+3802 TKALPDGTYNLT

-3877 EAGVTVRIY
+3877 EANVTVRIY

-3955 SDNEGPQTGTLSN
+3955 SDNEGPKTGVLAN

-3982 AEPGSVVHI
+3982 AEPGSVVHV

-4067 LKANDVTDDARP
+4067 MKANDVTDDARP

-4160 EDQVGTIKDDLN
+4160 EDQVGTVKDDLN

-4262 AITEVIDNY
+4262 TID
-4271 GSVTGK
+4271 SVTDNVGN
-4277 VESGGVLDDSRPVI
+4277 VQGIVADGGVLDDSRPVI
-4291 KGTGAEIGNV
+4291 RGSGAEVGNV
-4301 ITVYTTDASGA
+4301 ITVYTTDKDGN
-4312 TKVLGTTKVDANG
+4312 TKVLGTTTVDQNG
-4325 TWTLTVS
+4325 KWELTPS
-4332 DALYADLNKLTVTET
+4332 ESLYGDSINQLTVTET
-4347 DTTGNTAKPST
+4347 DRVGNVAKPAD
-4358 SYDVTLSSAP
+4358 SYDVIMSDTPDAP
-4368 GVPVIDGIT
+4368 AILNVLDDTGTTVINL
-4377 DDAGSANVELSNGGL
+4377 ANNAL
-4392 TKDTTPTLHGTAS
+4392 TKDDTPTLKGTAD
-4405 GVAGNTVTIYNGSQ
+4405 GAAGDTITIYNGSQ
-4419 VVGTTTLDANGHW
+4419 VVGKTTLNSDGTW
-4432 SFTPGTALADGSYHF
+4432 SFTPSPALADGSYTF
-4447 TVTVTNTAGQESEKS
+4447 TVTNTNSAGQESDRS
-4462 QVYSIDVDA
+4462 GSFTVTIDS
-4471 TAPNPATDILIADDV
+4471 TAPNPVSGLQVSDDQGAWKGQLTDGM
-4486 SPITGNLQDGDVTDD
+4486 TTDD

-4506 SGKAEA
+4506 TGKAEQGSTVTIYDNGQA
-4512 GSTVN
+4512 MGTVTVTNPDGSWQFTPSTPLVDGEHQFATQVTDPAGNASAIVDDITVNVSTGASYLQLLQVVDDVQEAGGSRVLRDGEVTNDSQVQLVGKATAGSTIIITDVGGVQLGTVKADANGNWEFTPTSSLSDGAHTLRITGTDPSNNPLTPIDFDLVVDTVAPVAPAITDVLDDVNPVQGSVAHGKPTNDTTPEITGTAEKGSTVN
-4517 ILDGGKVIGS
+4517 VYHQVDA
-4527 TTVDST
+4527 TT
-4533 GNWDWTPGTALADGD
+4533 
-4548 HAFTTTVT
+4548 
-4556 DKAGNTSAPTGVVN
+4556 
-4570 ITVDTQGSTV
+4570 
-4580 ALSIDGYHDDVGTN
+4580 
-4594 TGLILGSGTS
+4594 
-4604 TDDTSPILQGS
+4604 
-4615 WSGDL
+4615 
-4620 ETTESIRVYQDGIL
+4620 RIL
-4634 LGLAV
+4634 LGTAVADSTTGQWTLQITDANKLAEG
-4639 LDRANHT
+4639 T
-4646 WTMAVNGLVNANTY
+4646 WNLVATS
-4660 KFTVVAVD
+4660 TD
-4668 AAGNESAPSAEF
+4668 AAGNVSTPSNTW
-4680 ALTIDQDAPTQ
+4680 TIVVDT
-4691 TVSITSYTDDVGLVT
+4691 TVSDAVINISSVSEDRGASDTDFITSDNTLLINGELNKALQADEWVEISLDNGVT
-4706 GNMPGNTSTDDR
+4706 WTRAST
-4718 QPVLNG
+4718 
-4724 KVTGTPL
+4724 VTGTSWTVDMQSTPL
-4731 EAGDEVRIYDVSSNT
+4731 NDGAYTIQARVVDNAGNVGSTDSQALQVASGGSDMNGLSTTTKVTTDTSHGLTTGDHFSHAATATNGDMVTRDRTVTISGNLSAALQAGEHLQISLDNGKTWKTLALNGQSWSYELPEATASTTHSFKLQVIDVAGNPGTNTNFADSYNVVIDLDSPNGITGAPDVPQHTTTGDSFTFSSGQYGRVEAGAIISLVSDVNNNGTYQEGLDQVIGFVKANADGSWSLNTSLPSGAHNLAFVVWDEAGNRSSMSASTSTGVTEGGGSTLIEQTWGGTTDADSRGLNAAAVT
-4746 MLGTATVNSDG
+4746 ISQDGLWSFFQSARGTSGTATANAGRVYDSVTREDYDSTYLAQPSTENGAGYDVDSTSYSRYVNSAA
-4757 TWSFELPPLD
+4757 F
-4767 DNMTHTFRAVVA
+4767 A
-4779 DNVGNEGT
+4779 D
-4787 PSSDFA
+4787 
-4793 ITVDLNLLVNKQDT
+4793 I
-4807 LDTTPIVSGST
+4807 
-4818 GFEIQQGEYVE
+4818 
-4829 VTVNGKTYS
+4829 
-4838 SQNGQVVVD
+4838 
-4847 MRNNTWYVQIP
+4847 
-4858 DADALN
+4858 
-4864 VGTYDVK
+4864 
-4871 AVLFDAAGVQI
+4871 
-4882 AADESSNELVVSPTP
+4882 
-4897 KVSVGAGGGDPD
+4897 
-4909 QKATSVTLSED
+4909 
-4920 GVWRIHSNQT
+4920 
-4930 MLDSTATS
+4930 
-4938 SSSLGDFSTT
+4938 
-4948 RLQSN
+4948 
-4953 SGTGYSS
+4953 
-4960 NNYVQNATFIDY
+4960 
-4972 NRDGMMDLFTVDSN
+4972 NRDGYADVMSQISSYSN
-4986 YDDGQQMFYYNGST
+4986 AGR
-5000 YTAYQV
+5000 TAY
-5006 GAFER
+5006 
-5011 APQTGEFAGDAN
+5011 
-5023 TDGSA
+5023 
-5028 NTWSWYGGIV
+5028 W
-5038 AIDKNGDGYVDMIN
+5038 
-5052 GDQTPNDSAIRGGYG
+5052 
-5067 SQIVLNND
+5067 L
-5075 GTVVGMS
+5075 
-5082 KDGTFAT
+5082 
-5089 DYAADS
+5089 
-5095 GYDPIGLDQSQPDM
+5095 
-5109 ELSGVDINNDGIVDF
+5109 
-5124 VMHSQN
+5124 QN
-5130 IVADGSRI
+5130 ADGSY
-5138 DANGATDSSA
+5138 SA
-5148 ARSTNQARLV
+5148 KALDQ
-5158 VVNGTNNGNWKVT
+5158 GTLNHLG
-5171 QIVDNVFQRGSDSD
+5171 
-5185 PGIGNGVAM
+5185 GVISY
-5194 TWGDYNGDGYLDLF
+5194 DREGDGYLDF
-5208 LGRGS
+5208 VLGDS
-5213 ESTTSDS
+5213 EADSISFIKNTQGTLSYEDNSGFSDGHPGGALPTS
-5220 SAGNNAGEYAS
+5220 
-5231 RIHFNDGN
+5231 
-5239 GKLLSDDGDNNGIG
+5239 LSVLHEVGAVDIDNNGTVDITAHIDYNGAG
-5253 NPTGMYTFNDTL
+5253 NLVGNNSRGLGILYNQTTGTSKTNFGEVGYYANVFRDDGHEDYGNLSISMTYADYNNDGWL
-5265 AGGASLALDWNHD
+5265 DLFLSRGSKGGSNSDESRIYLNDGTGKLNATDSQAQWFGDNVDGGTSLAVDWNHD
-5278 GKMDVIELPG
+5278 GKMDIIEVPR
-5288 MESSSGGI
+5288 SGV
-5296 NDAAATGPINLYTN
+5296 TGSPMLYTN
-5310 TSVNGNTSFT
+5310 TGSNNWGANKVSLTGST
-5320 TSNLL
+5320 TFNNM
-5325 TQVGKSTIGGSSTA
+5325 
-5339 QQVTGA
+5339 TGA
-5345 IAIDVD
+5345 VALDYD
-5351 WDGDRDLLAFTSGG
+5351 WDGSMDLVLYRSGADADVVARDDAGRTMLV
-5365 TTTYIENKNE
+5365 KNTNI
-5375 VAHGTSIHLR
+5375 AADGTSLQIR
-5385 ILDEGGINTLF
+5385 IVDGNGINTF
-5396 GNTVQLIDEA
+5396 YSNTVKLYNSAGELVATQLINPQSSGSSNSMGLVSFFGLDPNEVYSVQMLRITDGEA
-5406 TGQVVSTQIINAQSG
+5406 DHVGATSSIGG
-5421 NQTNDST
+5421 YTN
-5428 AIVDFYNLDATKSY
+5428 
-5442 SAVILRSTG
+5442 G
-5451 GAVSNVG
+5451 
-5458 GVATVDGKAVQNV
+5458 TVNES
-5471 NKAWGGLTAA
+5471 WGGLTTGKA
-5481 EGNHAYVLT
+5481 HDSYVLT
-5490 TESENNV
+5490 AESGNAANNT
-5497 ANASASGG
+5497 SG
-5505 TNTTGI
+5505 NSGI

-5516 NDTFFATLGNDLY
+5516 NDTFF
-5529 NGAGGTETVSGVKSW
+5529 
-5544 NNTGGLDIVD
+5544 
-5554 YKLAGS
+5554 
-5560 TPLNIDLNKTGMQN
+5560 
-5574 TGFGSAQFVNVEG
+5574 GSA
-5587 LAGGS
+5587 
-5592 GNDTFTGNAANNY
+5592 GNDTYNGGGGWNQIVSGKPVWSETAGMDVVDYSRSTTAINANLWTGTATGNGTDKLLNI
-5605 FEGRAGADTFYLDND
+5605 EGLLGSSQQDTF
-5620 GKGGGQDTLKYQVQE
+5620 
-5635 NGRTNGTGG
+5635 
-5644 NGSDVVHGF
+5644 
-5653 VVGTVE
+5653 
-5659 ATRKADIIDI
+5659 
-5669 SSLLVGYAG
+5669 
-5678 DADGAAHYI
+5678 
-5687 NGVATID
+5687 
-5694 AGDAI
+5694 
-5699 AQYLSVTY
+5699 
-5707 NGKDTILSIDRDGS
+5707 
-5721 GSGFGASQVLTI
+5721 
-5733 ADTKVDLET
+5733 
-5742 LLANHQLVI
+5742 
-5751 KGPDVSTMN
+5751 
-5760 YSALNEGVTVNMW
+5760 
-5773 TGFTSAGGKLED
+5773 
-5785 IVKIVGTQ
+5785 
-5793 TDDTITDN
+5793 TDN
-5801 SFSNVIAGEGGNDTF
+5801 SANNLFDGRGGNDAFYLVNGGNDT
-5816 YLMNGGNDVLM
+5816 LM
-5827 YNVLEGMEND
+5827 YNVLEGMTND
-5837 ATGGNGHDTVHGFKV
+5837 STGGNGHDTIHGFKV
-5852 GNVEKDGD
+5852 GNLVKDSD
-5860 ADTLNLSDLVDYSG
+5860 ADLLDMSELLDYKGSISFFEDDGKLELDYSSRG
-5874 PVTFFENNG
+5874 V
-5883 KMELDA
+5883 LD
-5889 ESKGLEDYLKVDV
+5889 YVKVEV
-5902 VGNDTVISVDIDGQ
+5902 VGSDTVISIDRDGQ

>member
-114 IADGSM
+114 MADGSM

-340 VNDDGRWYFKPS
+340 VNEDGRWYFKPS

-564 EGHHSIT
+564 EGDHSIT

-724 HVGPLQKGESTNDTT
+724 HVGPMQKGESTNDTT

-756 NGKVIGTVKADS
+756 NGKVIGTVTADR
-768 NGKWAFSPDTALAD
+768 NGKWAFTPDTALAD
-782 GKHTFTVTA
+782 GQHTFTVTA

-923 IVDDQGP
+923 VVDDQGP

-1181 LGSAVVNSEGTWR
+1181 LGSAVVNSEGTWT

-1219 VVGEAPSYDI
+1219 VAGEAPSYDI

-1315 TATDAAGNARTSGTF
+1315 TATDAAGNARTSGSF

-1597 STMVDENGGWQFT
+1597 STVVDENGGWQFT

-1622 TTTATDEAGNT
+1622 TTTATDKAGNT

-1720 LPDGKYTL
+1720 LPDGTYTL

-1810 SVGSNGSWSFTPDTA
+1810 TVAGNGSWSFTPDTA

-1860 EAASDLLVTD
+1860 DAASDLLVTD

-1883 TTDDNTPTLSGK
+1883 TTDDNTPTLSG
-1895 AEPGSTVNIID
+1895 
-1906 NGQVIGTAKVN
+1906 
-1917 PDGTWSYTPDQPL
+1917 
-1930 ANGAH
+1930 
-1935 DLTTTVTDPSGNTG
+1935 
-1949 PEGSHVV
+1949 
-1956 ITVDVVPGKVEITA
+1956 
-1970 VTDDTGSVTGSLSQG
+1970 
-1985 ALTDD
+1985 
-1990 TRPQISGTAKAGST
+1990 R
-2004 VTIMDGSNVLGTT
+2004 
-2017 TAGADGTWSFT
+2017 
-2028 PSVDLGRGDHTFT
+2028 
-2041 ATAKDPMGNESSS
+2041 
-2054 SSWTVTIDTDAP
+2054 
-2066 VKPTIDAALD
+2066 
-2076 DVGSVQG
+2076 
-2083 NLANGGTTDD
+2083 
-2093 PTPTLSGK
+2093 
-2101 AEAGS
+2101 
-2106 TVKIYDQN
+2106 
-2114 GLLGEVTAKADGTW
+2114 
-2128 SFSPVAKLPEGEH
+2128 
-2141 RFHVTATDKA
+2141 
-2151 GNTSVASDDFVLT
+2151 
-2164 LDYTAPDASKLAIT
+2164 
-2178 EVYDDV
+2178 
-2184 NTAGVIASGEE
+2184 
-2195 TDDNRPLIKGTGAE
+2195 
-2209 PGNTITVYNG
+2209 
-2219 DKVIGTAKVQA
+2219 
-2230 DGTWSLEPT
+2230 
-2239 TPLPDGKYTLTAK
+2239 
-2252 ETDGVGN
+2252 
-2259 VSGPSGEYI
+2259 
-2268 INVAT
+2268 
-2273 IPPQAP
+2273 
-2279 TLDTVYDDV
+2279 
-2288 APHADYLQKGD
+2288 
-2299 VTNDTTPTLSG
+2299 
-2310 SSGVAGGTISIY
+2310 
-2322 DNGRLIGTTSVG
+2322 
-2334 SNGSWSFTPD
+2334 
-2344 TALADGSHNFTATV
+2344 
-2358 TDGVGRTSEPTGG
+2358 
-2371 FGIVIDTKAPEAASD
+2371 
-2386 LLVTDNVGAYQG
+2386 
-2398 PVVSGDTTDDN
+2398 
-2409 TPTLSGKAEPGSTVN
+2409 AEPGSTVN

-2845 GRLIGTTSVGSNGS
+2845 GRLIGTT
-2859 WSFTPD
+2859 T
-2865 TALAD
+2865 
-2870 GSHNFTAT
+2870 
-2878 VTDGVGRTSEPTGGF
+2878 
-2893 GIVIDTKAPDAASD
+2893 
-2907 LLVTD
+2907 
-2912 NVGAYQ
+2912 
-2918 GPVVSGDT
+2918 
-2926 TDDNTPTL
+2926 
-2934 SGKAEPGS
+2934 
-2942 TVNIIDNG
+2942 
-2950 QVIGTAKVNPD
+2950 
-2961 GTWSYTPDQPL
+2961 
-2972 ANGAHDLTTTV
+2972 
-2983 TDPSGNTGP
+2983 
-2992 EGSHVVITVDVV
+2992 
-3004 PGKVEITAVTDDT
+3004 
-3017 GSVTGSLSQ
+3017 
-3026 GALTDDTRPQI
+3026 
-3037 SGTAKA
+3037 
-3043 GSTVTI
+3043 
-3049 MDGSNVLGTTTVG
+3049 
-3062 ADGTWSFTPSVD
+3062 
-3074 LGRGDHTFTATAK
+3074 
-3087 DPMGNESSSSSW
+3087 
-3099 TVTIDTDAPVKPTI
+3099 
-3113 DAALDD
+3113 
-3119 VGSVQGNLANGGTTD
+3119 
-3134 DPTPTLSG
+3134 
-3142 KAEAGSTVKIYDQN
+3142 
-3156 GLLGEVTAKAD
+3156 
-3167 GTWSFSPV
+3167 
-3175 AKLPE
+3175 
-3180 GEHRF
+3180 
-3185 HVTATDRA
+3185 
-3193 GNTSVASDDF
+3193 
-3203 VLTLDY
+3203 
-3209 TAPDASKLAITE
+3209 
-3221 VYDDVNT
+3221 
-3228 AGVIASGEETDD
+3228 
-3240 NRPLIK
+3240 
-3246 GTGAEAGNTITVYNG
+3246 
-3261 DKVIGTA
+3261 
-3268 KVQADGTWSL
+3268 
-3278 EPTTP
+3278 
-3283 LPDGKYTL
+3283 
-3291 TAKETDGV
+3291 
-3299 GNVSG
+3299 
-3304 PSGEYIINVATVP
+3304 
-3317 PQAPTLDTVY
+3317 
-3327 DDVAPHADYL
+3327 
-3337 QKGDVTN
+3337 
-3344 DTTPTLSGSS
+3344 
-3354 GVAGGTISIYDNGRL
+3354 
-3369 IGTTSVAGNG
+3369 VAGNG

-3605 TAKDPMGNESASSSW
+3605 TAKDPMGNESSSSSW

-3703 HRFHVTATDRA
+3703 HRFHVTATDKA

-3727 LDYTAPD
+3727 LDFTAPD

-3802 TKALPDGTYTLT
+3802 TKALPDGTYNLT

-3955 SDNEGPQTGTLSN
+3955 SDNEGPKTGTLSN

-4011 TTGSLADGE
+4011 TTGSLVDGE

-4128 TAKDLT
+4128 IAKDLT
-4134 GKEDTSSTFS
+4134 GNEDTSSTFS

-4262 AITEVIDNY
+4262 TID
-4271 GSVTGK
+4271 SVTDNVGN
-4277 VESGGVLDDSRPVI
+4277 VQGIVADGGVLDDSRPVI
-4291 KGTGAEIGNV
+4291 RGSGAEAGNV
-4301 ITVYTTDASGA
+4301 ITVYTTDKDGN
-4312 TKVLGTTKVDANG
+4312 TKVLGTTKVDQNG
-4325 TWTLTVS
+4325 KWELTPS
-4332 DALYADLNKLTVTET
+4332 ESLYGDSINKLTVTET
-4347 DTTGNTAKPST
+4347 DSVGNVAKPAD
-4358 SYDVTLSSAP
+4358 SYDVIMSDTPNAP
-4368 GVPVIDGIT
+4368 AIVNVLDDTGTTVINLADN
-4377 DDAGSANVELSNGGL
+4377 AL
-4392 TKDTTPTLHGTAS
+4392 TKDDTPTLKGTAD
-4405 GVAGNTVTIYNGSQ
+4405 GVAGDTITIYNGSQ
-4419 VVGTTTLDANGHW
+4419 VVGKTTLNSDGTW
-4432 SFTPGTALADGSYHF
+4432 SFTPSPALADGNYIF
-4447 TVTVTNTAGQESEKS
+4447 TVTNTNSAGQESDRS
-4462 QVYSIDVDA
+4462 GSFTLTIDS
-4471 TAPNPATDILIADDV
+4471 TAPNPVSGLQVADDQGAWKGQL
-4486 SPITGNLQDGDVTDD
+4486 TDGMTTDD

-4506 SGKAEA
+4506 TGKAEQGSTVTIYDNGQA
-4512 GSTVN
+4512 IGSVVVTNTDGSWQYTPTTPLADGEHQFATQVTDPAGNASAIVDDITVNVSTGASYLQLLQVVDDVQETGGSRVLREGEVTNDSQVQLVGKATAGSTIIITDVGGVQLGTVKADANGDWEFTPLSSLSDGAHTLRITGTDPSNNPLTPIDFDLVVDTVAPVAPVITNVLDDVNPVQGSVAHGKPTNDTTPEITGTAEKGSTVN
-4517 ILDGGKVIGS
+4517 VYHQVDATTRILLGTAVADSTTGLWTLQITDANKLTEGTWNLVATSTDAAGNISTPSNTWTIVVDTTVSDAVINISSISEDRGASDTDFVTSDNTLLINGQLTKALQADEWVEISLDNGATWTRASTVTSTSWTVDMQNTPLNDGAYTIQARVVDNAGNVGS
-4527 TTVDST
+4527 TDSQALQVAT
-4533 GNWDWTPGTALADGD
+4533 GGSDMNGLSTTTKVTTDTSHGLTTGD
-4548 HAFTTTVT
+4548 HFSHAATATNSDMVTRDRTVT
-4556 DKAGNTSAPTGVVN
+4556 ISGNLSAALQAGEHLQISLDNGKTWQTLALNGQSWSYVLPEATASTTHSFKLQVIDVAGNP
-4570 ITVDTQGSTV
+4570 
-4580 ALSIDGYHDDVGTN
+4580 GTN
-4594 TGLILGSGTS
+4594 TKFADSYNVVIDLDSPNGITGAPDVPQHTTTGDSFTFSSGQYGRVEAGAIVSLVSDVNNNGTYQEGLDQVIGFVKANADGSWSLNTSLPSGAHNLAFVVWDEAGNRSSMSASTSTGVTEGGGSTLIEQTWGGTTDADSRGLNAAAVTISQDGLWSFFQSARGTSGTS
-4604 TDDTSPILQGS
+4604 TANAG
-4615 WSGDL
+4615 
-4620 ETTESIRVYQDGIL
+4620 RVYDSVTREDYDSTY
-4634 LGLAV
+4634 LAQPST
-4639 LDRANHT
+4639 D
-4646 WTMAVNGLVNANTY
+4646 NGAGYN
-4660 KFTVVAVD
+4660 VD
-4668 AAGNESAPSAEF
+4668 S
-4680 ALTIDQDAPTQ
+4680 
-4691 TVSITSYTDDVGLVT
+4691 TSY
-4706 GNMPGNTSTDDR
+4706 SR
-4718 QPVLNG
+4718 
-4724 KVTGTPL
+4724 
-4731 EAGDEVRIYDVSSNT
+4731 Y
-4746 MLGTATVNSDG
+4746 VNSAA
-4757 TWSFELPPLD
+4757 F
-4767 DNMTHTFRAVVA
+4767 A
-4779 DNVGNEGT
+4779 D
-4787 PSSDFA
+4787 
-4793 ITVDLNLLVNKQDT
+4793 I
-4807 LDTTPIVSGST
+4807 
-4818 GFEIQQGEYVE
+4818 
-4829 VTVNGKTYS
+4829 
-4838 SQNGQVVVD
+4838 
-4847 MRNNTWYVQIP
+4847 
-4858 DADALN
+4858 
-4864 VGTYDVK
+4864 
-4871 AVLFDAAGVQI
+4871 
-4882 AADESSNELVVSPTP
+4882 
-4897 KVSVGAGGGDPD
+4897 
-4909 QKATSVTLSED
+4909 
-4920 GVWRIHSNQT
+4920 
-4930 MLDSTATS
+4930 
-4938 SSSLGDFSTT
+4938 
-4948 RLQSN
+4948 
-4953 SGTGYSS
+4953 
-4960 NNYVQNATFIDY
+4960 
-4972 NRDGMMDLFTVDSN
+4972 NRDGYADVMSQISSYSN
-4986 YDDGQQMFYYNGST
+4986 AGR
-5000 YTAYQV
+5000 TAY
-5006 GAFER
+5006 
-5011 APQTGEFAGDAN
+5011 
-5023 TDGSA
+5023 
-5028 NTWSWYGGIV
+5028 W
-5038 AIDKNGDGYVDMIN
+5038 
-5052 GDQTPNDSAIRGGYG
+5052 
-5067 SQIVLNND
+5067 L
-5075 GTVVGMS
+5075 
-5082 KDGTFAT
+5082 
-5089 DYAADS
+5089 
-5095 GYDPIGLDQSQPDM
+5095 
-5109 ELSGVDINNDGIVDF
+5109 
-5124 VMHSQN
+5124 QN
-5130 IVADGSRI
+5130 ADGSY
-5138 DANGATDSSA
+5138 SA
-5148 ARSTNQARLV
+5148 KALDQ
-5158 VVNGTNNGNWKVT
+5158 GTLNHLG
-5171 QIVDNVFQRGSDSD
+5171 
-5185 PGIGNGVAM
+5185 GVISY
-5194 TWGDYNGDGYLDLF
+5194 DREGDGYLDF
-5208 LGRGS
+5208 VLGDS
-5213 ESTTSDS
+5213 EADSISFIKNTQGTLSYEDNSGFSDGHPGGALPTS
-5220 SAGNNAGEYAS
+5220 
-5231 RIHFNDGN
+5231 
-5239 GKLLSDDGDNNGIG
+5239 LSVLHEVGAVDIDNNGTVDITAHIDYNGAG
-5253 NPTGMYTFNDTL
+5253 NLVGNNSRGLGILYNQTTGTSNTNFGEVGYYANVFRDDGHEDYGNLSISMTYADYNNDGWL
-5265 AGGASLALDWNHD
+5265 DLFLSRGSKGGSNSDESRIYLNDGTGKLNATDSQAQWFGDNVDGGTSLAVDWNHD
-5278 GKMDVIELPG
+5278 GKMDIIEVPR
-5288 MESSSGGI
+5288 SGV
-5296 NDAAATGPINLYTN
+5296 TGSPMLYTN
-5310 TSVNGNTSFT
+5310 TGSNNWGANKVSLTGST
-5320 TSNLL
+5320 TFNNM
-5325 TQVGKSTIGGSSTA
+5325 
-5339 QQVTGA
+5339 TGA
-5345 IAIDVD
+5345 VALDYD
-5351 WDGDRDLLAFTSGG
+5351 WDGSMDLVLYRSGADADVVARDDAGRTMLV
-5365 TTTYIENKNE
+5365 KNTNI
-5375 VAHGTSIHLR
+5375 AADGTSLQIR
-5385 ILDEGGINTLF
+5385 IVDGNGINTF
-5396 GNTVQLIDEA
+5396 YSNTVKLYNSAGELVATQLINPQSS
-5406 TGQVVSTQIINAQSG
+5406 GSSNSMGLVSFFG
-5421 NQTNDST
+5421 
-5428 AIVDFYNLDATKSY
+5428 LDPNEVY
-5442 SAVILRSTG
+5442 SVQMLRIT
-5451 GAVSNVG
+5451 
-5458 GVATVDGKAVQNV
+5458 DGKADHVGATSSIGGYTNGTV
-5471 NKAWGGLTAA
+5471 NESWGGLTTGKA
-5481 EGNHAYVLT
+5481 HDSYVLT
-5490 TESENNV
+5490 AESSNAANNT
-5497 ANASASGG
+5497 SG
-5505 TNTTGI
+5505 NNGI
-5511 VGTGY
+5511 IGTGY
-5516 NDTFFATLGNDLY
+5516 NDTFF
-5529 NGAGGTETVSGVKSW
+5529 
-5544 NNTGGLDIVD
+5544 
-5554 YKLAGS
+5554 
-5560 TPLNIDLNKTGMQN
+5560 
-5574 TGFGSAQFVNVEG
+5574 GSA
-5587 LAGGS
+5587 
-5592 GNDTFTGNAANNY
+5592 GNDTYNGGGGWNQIVSGNPVWSETAGMDVVDYSRSTTAINANLWTGTATGNGTDQLLNIEGLVGSSQQDTFTDNSANNV
-5605 FEGRAGADTFYLDND
+5605 FEGRGGNDAFYL
-5620 GKGGGQDTLKYQVQE
+5620 
-5635 NGRTNGTGG
+5635 
-5644 NGSDVVHGF
+5644 
-5653 VVGTVE
+5653 
-5659 ATRKADIIDI
+5659 
-5669 SSLLVGYAG
+5669 
-5678 DADGAAHYI
+5678 
-5687 NGVATID
+5687 
-5694 AGDAI
+5694 
-5699 AQYLSVTY
+5699 
-5707 NGKDTILSIDRDGS
+5707 
-5721 GSGFGASQVLTI
+5721 
-5733 ADTKVDLET
+5733 
-5742 LLANHQLVI
+5742 
-5751 KGPDVSTMN
+5751 
-5760 YSALNEGVTVNMW
+5760 VN
-5773 TGFTSAGGKLED
+5773 
-5785 IVKIVGTQ
+5785 
-5793 TDDTITDN
+5793 
-5801 SFSNVIAGEGGNDTF
+5801 GGNDT
-5816 YLMNGGNDVLM
+5816 LM
-5827 YNVLEGMEND
+5827 YKVLAGLSND
-5837 ATGGNGHDTVHGFKV
+5837 STGGNGHDTIHGFKV
-5852 GNVEKDGD
+5852 GNLVKDSD
-5860 ADTLNLSDLVDYSG
+5860 ADLLDMSELLDYKGSISFFEDEGKLELDYSSRG
-5874 PVTFFENNG
+5874 V
-5883 KMELDA
+5883 LD
-5889 ESKGLEDYLKVDV
+5889 YVKVEV
-5902 VGNDTVISVDIDGQ
+5902 VGSDTVISIDRDGQ

>member
-1 MTDNK
+1 MTENK

-40 LKNINDDFAPENIT
+40 LKNVNDDFAPENIT
-54 LQRVDKAL
+54 LQRVGKAL

-71 PSIIIEDYFNGDPNN
+71 PSIIIENYFDGDSKN
-86 PVLMGMAEDGLLYA
+86 PTLMGMAEDGLLYA
-100 YVPLSGESYDTGYL
+100 YIPLSGESYDNGYL
-114 IADGSM
+114 MAEGGLA
-120 SPVALGGEPLGAG
+120 PVALGGEPLGAG
-133 GPLLTAPDDDND
+133 GPLLSAPDDEND

-168 EMDKDDGDNHST
+168 ELDKDESDSQ
-180 PDKPSIGTTMDDE
+180 PAPEKPSIGKAVDDE

-201 SGDTTDD
+201 SGDVTDD
-208 STPTLTGKGK
+208 STPSLIGKGK
-218 PGDTIHIYDNDKEI
+218 PGDTIHIIDNDKEI

-246 PDKPLGEGEH
+246 PDKPLGDGEH
-256 ELTVVEKDPDG
+256 DLSVVVEDPDG
-267 NASPP
+267 NMSPP
-272 SDPIV
+272 SDPIT
-277 IVVDTVAPKAPTIEH
+277 IVVDTVAPDAPTIEH
-292 IMDKVGKTTGE
+292 IMDKVGKVTGE
-303 IHDDAYTDD
+303 ILEDAYTDD
-312 PQPEMS
+312 PKPEMS
-318 GTGEAGATIAIYD
+318 GTGEAGATITIYD
-331 NGKKIGETT
+331 NGKKIGETS

-352 ENLTDGSH
+352 ENLTDGNH

-392 ETPEVI
+392 ETPSVI
-398 DNTGPVTGP
+398 DDNGPVTGP

-415 DSQPSF
+415 DTKPSF
-421 SGEGTPGNTIIIKDN
+421 SGEGTPGNTIVIKDN

-450 WSFTPKDELA
+450 WTYTPEKDLS
-460 EGEHNVVVVEEDP
+460 EGEHNVEVIEEDP
-473 LGNEGDPSD
+473 LGNVGQPSD
-482 PIQIIVDTTPPAKP
+482 PIQIIVDTTPPARP
-496 DMADALDNTGPITG
+496 DRVYAEDNTGPITG

-544 GTTVI
+544 GSTVI
-549 DDKGNWTLKPEKPLG
+549 DDEGNWSLKPEKPLG
-564 EGHHSIT
+564 EGDHSIT

-597 DASAN
+597 AASAD
-602 VLNITAVA
+602 VLKITAVA

-621 SGDITD
+621 SGEITD

-641 TVFVYTTDSSGKHL
+641 TVYVYTTDASGKHL
-655 IGTAVVGSDGTWSL
+655 IGSAVVGSDGTWSL
-669 TPETPLTEGLNKLTL
+669 TPETPLTEGLNQLTL

-691 NRVAGEAPSYDI
+691 NRVAGDAPSYDI
-703 NLLIPVSTAPSIN
+703 NLLIPISTQPSIN
-716 SVVDNAEP
+716 SVVDNSEP
-724 HVGPLQKGESTNDTT
+724 HVGPLQKGDATNDTT

-756 NGKVIGTVKADS
+756 NGKVIGSVTADS
-768 NGKWAFSPDTALAD
+768 NGKWTFTPDAALAD

-791 TDAAGNA
+791 TDAAGNS

-833 PGDTTDDQ
+833 SGDTTDDQ

-876 YTPDTPLAKGDH
+876 YTPDKPLDKGDH

-923 IVDDQGP
+923 VVDDQGP

-950 KGKPGSTVTIMDGDD
+950 KGKPGSTVTIKDGDD

-988 GDHSLTVISKDPAGN
+988 GNHSLTVVSKDPAGN

-1029 DVGTIRGDLSNGG
+1029 DVGTIRGDLSNGS

-1067 EHIGSTIADDNGAWQ
+1067 EHIGSTIADDKGAWQ

-1123 VASSDVLN
+1123 VATGDVLN

-1181 LGSAVVNSEGTWR
+1181 LGSAVVNSEGTWT

-1219 VVGEAPSYDI
+1219 VAGEAPSYDI

-1359 PGDTTDDQSPTLS
+1359 DGDTTDDQSPTLS

-1455 PIVGNLKPGTV
+1455 PIVGNLRPGNV
-1466 TDDARPELS
+1466 TDDARPELG

-1538 SVDTVAPEKPVI
+1538 SVDTVAPEKPVV
-1550 GVATD
+1550 GLATD

-1597 STMVDENGGWQFT
+1597 STVVDENGGWQFT

-1622 TTTATDEAGNT
+1622 TTTATDKAGNT

-1715 EPTTP
+1715 EPTIP
-1720 LPDGKYTL
+1720 LPDGRYTL

-1738 VSGPSGEYIINVATV
+1738 VSGPSAEYIINVATV

-1788 GSSGVAG
+1788 GSSGVIG
-1795 GTISIYDNGRLIGTT
+1795 GTISIYDNGRLIGTAT
-1810 SVGSNGSWSFTPDTA
+1810 VGSNGSWSFTPDTA

-1830 HNFTATVTDGVGRTS
+1830 HSFTATVTDGVGRTS

-1860 EAASDLLVTD
+1860 DAASDLLVTD

-1883 TTDDNTPTLSGK
+1883 TTDDNTPTLSGR

-1906 NGQVIGTAKVN
+1906 NGQVIGSTKVN

-1970 VTDDTGSVTGSLSQG
+1970 VTDDAGSVTGSLSQN
-1985 ALTDD
+1985 AVTDD

-2141 RFHVTATDKA
+2141 RFHVTATDRA
-2151 GNTSVASDDFVLT
+2151 GNTSSASDDFVLT

-2209 PGNTITVYNG
+2209 AGNTITVYSG
-2219 DKVIGTAKVQA
+2219 DKVIGTATVQA

-2273 IPPQAP
+2273 VPPQAP

-2322 DNGRLIGTTSVG
+2322 DNGRLIGTATVG

-2344 TALADGSHNFTATV
+2344 TALADGSHSFTATV

-2371 FGIVIDTKAPEAASD
+2371 FGIVIDTKAPDAASD

-2409 TPTLSGKAEPGSTVN
+2409 TPTLSGRAEPGSTVN
-2424 IIDNGQVIGT
+2424 IIDNGQVIGST
-2434 AKVNPD
+2434 KVNPD
-2440 GTWSYT
+2440 GTWSFT
-2446 PDQPLANGAHDLTT
+2446 PDQALSNGEHDLTT

-2490 AVTDDTGS
+2490 GVTDDAGS
-2498 VTGSLSQGALTDD
+2498 VTGSLSQNAVTDD

-2663 FHVTATDKAGN
+2663 FHVTATDRAGN
-2674 TSVASDDFVLT
+2674 TSSASDDFVLT

-2720 RPLIKGTGAEP
+2720 RPLIKGTGAEA
-2731 GNTITVYNGDK
+2731 GNTITVYSGDK

-2747 KVQADGT
+2747 TVQADGT

-2765 GKYTLTAKETD
+2765 GRYTLTAKETD
-2776 GVGNVSGPSGEYIIN
+2776 GVGNVSGPSAEYIIN

-2845 GRLIGTTSVGSNGS
+2845 GRLIGTTTVGSNGS

-2870 GSHNFTAT
+2870 GSHSFTAT

-2934 SGKAEPGS
+2934 SGRAEPGS

-2950 QVIGTAKVNPD
+2950 QVIGSTKVNPD

-3004 PGKVEITAVTDDT
+3004 PGKVEITAVTDDA

-3026 GALTDDTRPQI
+3026 
-3037 SGTAKA
+3037 
-3043 GSTVTI
+3043 
-3049 MDGSNVLGTTTVG
+3049 N
-3062 ADGTWSFTPSVD
+3062 
-3074 LGRGDHTFTATAK
+3074 
-3087 DPMGNESSSSSW
+3087 
-3099 TVTIDTDAPVKPTI
+3099 
-3113 DAALDD
+3113 
-3119 VGSVQGNLANGGTTD
+3119 
-3134 DPTPTLSG
+3134 
-3142 KAEAGSTVKIYDQN
+3142 
-3156 GLLGEVTAKAD
+3156 
-3167 GTWSFSPV
+3167 
-3175 AKLPE
+3175 
-3180 GEHRF
+3180 
-3185 HVTATDRA
+3185 
-3193 GNTSVASDDF
+3193 
-3203 VLTLDY
+3203 
-3209 TAPDASKLAITE
+3209 
-3221 VYDDVNT
+3221 
-3228 AGVIASGEETDD
+3228 
-3240 NRPLIK
+3240 
-3246 GTGAEAGNTITVYNG
+3246 
-3261 DKVIGTA
+3261 
-3268 KVQADGTWSL
+3268 
-3278 EPTTP
+3278 
-3283 LPDGKYTL
+3283 
-3291 TAKETDGV
+3291 
-3299 GNVSG
+3299 
-3304 PSGEYIINVATVP
+3304 
-3317 PQAPTLDTVY
+3317 
-3327 DDVAPHADYL
+3327 
-3337 QKGDVTN
+3337 
-3344 DTTPTLSGSS
+3344 
-3354 GVAGGTISIYDNGRL
+3354 
-3369 IGTTSVAGNG
+3369 
-3379 SWSFTPDTALADGS
+3379 
-3393 HNFTAT
+3393 
-3399 VTDGVGR
+3399 
-3406 TSEPTGG
+3406 
-3413 FGIVIDTKAPDAASD
+3413 
-3428 LLVTDNVGA
+3428 
-3437 YQGPVVSGDTTD
+3437 
-3449 DNTPTLSGKAE
+3449 
-3460 PGSTVNI
+3460 
-3467 IDNGQVIGT
+3467 
-3476 AKVNPDGTWSYTP
+3476 
-3489 DQPLANGAHDL
+3489 
-3500 TTTVT
+3500 
-3505 DPSGNTGPEGSH
+3505 
-3517 VVITVDVV
+3517 
-3525 PGKVEI
+3525 
-3531 TAVTDD
+3531 AV
-3537 TGSVTGSLSQGAL
+3537 

-3592 SVDLGRGDHTFTA
+3592 SVDLGRGEHTFTA

-3631 PTIDAALDDVGSV
+3631 PTIDAALDDVGTV
-3644 QGNLANGG
+3644 QGALSNGSS
-3652 TTDDPTPTLS
+3652 TDDPTPTLS

-3695 VAKLPEGE
+3695 TAKLPEGE

-3714 GNTSVAS
+3714 GNTSAAS
-3721 DDFVLT
+3721 DDFVLN
-3727 LDYTAPD
+3727 LDYTAPEA
-3734 VSKVSITDVVDD
+3734 SKVSITDVVDD
-3746 FGSVTGSIASGGKTD
+3746 FGSVTGSVTSGGKTD
-3761 DNTPLIKGTGAEPG
+3761 DNTPLIKGTGAEAG

-3802 TKALPDGTYTLT
+3802 TKALPDGTYNLT

-3877 EAGVTVRIY
+3877 EANVTVRIY

-3955 SDNEGPQTGTLSN
+3955 SDNEGPKTGVLAN

-3982 AEPGSVVHI
+3982 AEPGSVVHV

-4067 LKANDVTDDARP
+4067 MKANDVTDDARP

-4160 EDQVGTIKDDLN
+4160 EDQVGTVKDDLN

-4262 AITEVIDNY
+4262 TID
-4271 GSVTGK
+4271 SVTDNVGN
-4277 VESGGVLDDSRPVI
+4277 VQGIVADGGVLDDSRPVI
-4291 KGTGAEIGNV
+4291 RGSGAEVGNV
-4301 ITVYTTDASGA
+4301 ITVYTTDKDGN
-4312 TKVLGTTKVDANG
+4312 TKVLGTTTVDQNG
-4325 TWTLTVS
+4325 KWELTPS
-4332 DALYADLNKLTVTET
+4332 ESLYGDSINQLTVTET
-4347 DTTGNTAKPST
+4347 DRVGNVAKPAD
-4358 SYDVTLSSAP
+4358 SYDVIMSDTPDAP
-4368 GVPVIDGIT
+4368 AILNVLDDTGTTVINL
-4377 DDAGSANVELSNGGL
+4377 ANNAL
-4392 TKDTTPTLHGTAS
+4392 TKDDTPTLKGTAD
-4405 GVAGNTVTIYNGSQ
+4405 GAAGDTITIYNGSQ
-4419 VVGTTTLDANGHW
+4419 VVGKTTLNSDGTW
-4432 SFTPGTALADGSYHF
+4432 SFTPSPALADGSYTF
-4447 TVTVTNTAGQESEKS
+4447 TVTNTNSAGQESDRS
-4462 QVYSIDVDA
+4462 GSFTVTIDS
-4471 TAPNPATDILIADDV
+4471 TAPNPVSGLQVSDDQGAWKGQLTDGM
-4486 SPITGNLQDGDVTDD
+4486 TTDD

-4506 SGKAEA
+4506 TGKAEQGSTVTIYDNGQA
-4512 GSTVN
+4512 MGTVTVTNPDGSWQFTPSTPLVDGEHQFATQVTDPAGNASAIVDDITVNVSTGASYLQLLQVVDDVQEAGGSRVLRDGEVTNDSQVQLVGKATAGSTIIITDVGGVQLGTVKADANGNWEFTPTSSLSDGAHTLRITGTDPSNNPLTPIDFDLVVDTVAPVAPAITDVLDDVNPVQGSVAHGKPTNDTTPEITGTAEKGSTVN
-4517 ILDGGKVIGS
+4517 VYHQVDA
-4527 TTVDST
+4527 TT
-4533 GNWDWTPGTALADGD
+4533 
-4548 HAFTTTVT
+4548 
-4556 DKAGNTSAPTGVVN
+4556 
-4570 ITVDTQGSTV
+4570 
-4580 ALSIDGYHDDVGTN
+4580 
-4594 TGLILGSGTS
+4594 
-4604 TDDTSPILQGS
+4604 
-4615 WSGDL
+4615 
-4620 ETTESIRVYQDGIL
+4620 RIL
-4634 LGLAV
+4634 LGTAVADSTTGQWTLQITDANKLAEG
-4639 LDRANHT
+4639 T
-4646 WTMAVNGLVNANTY
+4646 WNLVATS
-4660 KFTVVAVD
+4660 TD
-4668 AAGNESAPSAEF
+4668 AAGNVSTPSNTW
-4680 ALTIDQDAPTQ
+4680 TIVVDT
-4691 TVSITSYTDDVGLVT
+4691 TVSDAVINISSVSEDRGASDTDFITSDNTLLINGELNKALQADEWVEISLDNGVT
-4706 GNMPGNTSTDDR
+4706 WTRAST
-4718 QPVLNG
+4718 
-4724 KVTGTPL
+4724 VTGTSWTVDMQSTPL
-4731 EAGDEVRIYDVSSNT
+4731 NDGAYTIQARVVDNAGNVGSTDSQALQVTSGGSDMNGLSTTTKVTTDTSHGLTTGDHFSHAATATNGDMVTRDRTVTISGNLSAALQAGEHLQISLDNGKTWKTLALNGQSWSYELPEATASTTHSFKLQVIDVAGNPGTNTNFADSYNVVIDLDSPNGITGAPDVPQHTTTGDSFTFSSGQYGRVEAGAIISLVSDVNNNGTYQEGLDQVIGFVKANADGSWSLNTSLPSGAHNLAFVVWDEAGNRSSMSASTSTGVTEGGGSTLIEQTWGGTTDADSRGLNAAAVT
-4746 MLGTATVNSDG
+4746 ISQDGLWSFFQSARGTSGTATANAGRVYDSVTREDYDSTYLAQPSTENGAGYDVDSTSYSRYVNSAA
-4757 TWSFELPPLD
+4757 F
-4767 DNMTHTFRAVVA
+4767 A
-4779 DNVGNEGT
+4779 D
-4787 PSSDFA
+4787 
-4793 ITVDLNLLVNKQDT
+4793 I
-4807 LDTTPIVSGST
+4807 
-4818 GFEIQQGEYVE
+4818 
-4829 VTVNGKTYS
+4829 
-4838 SQNGQVVVD
+4838 
-4847 MRNNTWYVQIP
+4847 
-4858 DADALN
+4858 
-4864 VGTYDVK
+4864 
-4871 AVLFDAAGVQI
+4871 
-4882 AADESSNELVVSPTP
+4882 
-4897 KVSVGAGGGDPD
+4897 
-4909 QKATSVTLSED
+4909 
-4920 GVWRIHSNQT
+4920 
-4930 MLDSTATS
+4930 
-4938 SSSLGDFSTT
+4938 
-4948 RLQSN
+4948 
-4953 SGTGYSS
+4953 
-4960 NNYVQNATFIDY
+4960 
-4972 NRDGMMDLFTVDSN
+4972 NRDGYADVMSQISSYSN
-4986 YDDGQQMFYYNGST
+4986 AGR
-5000 YTAYQV
+5000 TAY
-5006 GAFER
+5006 
-5011 APQTGEFAGDAN
+5011 
-5023 TDGSA
+5023 
-5028 NTWSWYGGIV
+5028 W
-5038 AIDKNGDGYVDMIN
+5038 
-5052 GDQTPNDSAIRGGYG
+5052 
-5067 SQIVLNND
+5067 L
-5075 GTVVGMS
+5075 
-5082 KDGTFAT
+5082 
-5089 DYAADS
+5089 
-5095 GYDPIGLDQSQPDM
+5095 
-5109 ELSGVDINNDGIVDF
+5109 
-5124 VMHSQN
+5124 QN
-5130 IVADGSRI
+5130 ADGSY
-5138 DANGATDSSA
+5138 SA
-5148 ARSTNQARLV
+5148 KALDQ
-5158 VVNGTNNGNWKVT
+5158 GTLNHLG
-5171 QIVDNVFQRGSDSD
+5171 
-5185 PGIGNGVAM
+5185 GVISY
-5194 TWGDYNGDGYLDLF
+5194 DREGDGYLDF
-5208 LGRGS
+5208 VLGDS
-5213 ESTTSDS
+5213 EADSISFIKNTQGTLSYEDNSGFSDGHPGGALPTS
-5220 SAGNNAGEYAS
+5220 
-5231 RIHFNDGN
+5231 
-5239 GKLLSDDGDNNGIG
+5239 LSVLHEVGAVDIDNNGTVDITAHIDYNGAG
-5253 NPTGMYTFNDTL
+5253 NLVGNNSRGLGILYNQTTGTSKTNFGEVGYYANVFRDDGHEDYGNLSISMTYADYNNDGWL
-5265 AGGASLALDWNHD
+5265 DLFLSRGSKGGSNSDESRIYLNDGTGKLNATDSQAQWFGDNVDGGTSLAVDWNHD
-5278 GKMDVIELPG
+5278 GKMDIIEVPR
-5288 MESSSGGI
+5288 SGV
-5296 NDAAATGPINLYTN
+5296 TGSPMLYTN
-5310 TSVNGNTSFT
+5310 TGSNNWGANKVSLTGST
-5320 TSNLL
+5320 TFNNM
-5325 TQVGKSTIGGSSTA
+5325 
-5339 QQVTGA
+5339 TGA
-5345 IAIDVD
+5345 VALDYD
-5351 WDGDRDLLAFTSGG
+5351 WDGSMDLVLYRSGADADVVARDDAGRTMLV
-5365 TTTYIENKNE
+5365 KNTNI
-5375 VAHGTSIHLR
+5375 AADGTSLQIR
-5385 ILDEGGINTLF
+5385 IVDGNGINTF
-5396 GNTVQLIDEA
+5396 YSNTVKLYNSAGELVATQLINPQSSGSSNSMGLVSFFGLDPNEVYSVQMLRITDGEA
-5406 TGQVVSTQIINAQSG
+5406 DHVGATSSIGG
-5421 NQTNDST
+5421 YTN
-5428 AIVDFYNLDATKSY
+5428 
-5442 SAVILRSTG
+5442 G
-5451 GAVSNVG
+5451 
-5458 GVATVDGKAVQNV
+5458 TVNES
-5471 NKAWGGLTAA
+5471 WGGLTTGKA
-5481 EGNHAYVLT
+5481 HDSYVLT
-5490 TESENNV
+5490 AESGNAANNT
-5497 ANASASGG
+5497 SG
-5505 TNTTGI
+5505 NSGI

-5516 NDTFFATLGNDLY
+5516 NDTFF
-5529 NGAGGTETVSGVKSW
+5529 
-5544 NNTGGLDIVD
+5544 
-5554 YKLAGS
+5554 
-5560 TPLNIDLNKTGMQN
+5560 
-5574 TGFGSAQFVNVEG
+5574 GSA
-5587 LAGGS
+5587 
-5592 GNDTFTGNAANNY
+5592 GNDTYNGGGGWNQIVSGKPVWSETAGMDVVDYSRSTTAINANLWTGTATGKGTDKLLNI
-5605 FEGRAGADTFYLDND
+5605 EGLLGSSQQDTF
-5620 GKGGGQDTLKYQVQE
+5620 
-5635 NGRTNGTGG
+5635 
-5644 NGSDVVHGF
+5644 
-5653 VVGTVE
+5653 
-5659 ATRKADIIDI
+5659 
-5669 SSLLVGYAG
+5669 
-5678 DADGAAHYI
+5678 
-5687 NGVATID
+5687 
-5694 AGDAI
+5694 
-5699 AQYLSVTY
+5699 
-5707 NGKDTILSIDRDGS
+5707 
-5721 GSGFGASQVLTI
+5721 
-5733 ADTKVDLET
+5733 
-5742 LLANHQLVI
+5742 
-5751 KGPDVSTMN
+5751 
-5760 YSALNEGVTVNMW
+5760 
-5773 TGFTSAGGKLED
+5773 
-5785 IVKIVGTQ
+5785 
-5793 TDDTITDN
+5793 TDN
-5801 SFSNVIAGEGGNDTF
+5801 SANNLFDGRGGNDAFYLVNGGNDT
-5816 YLMNGGNDVLM
+5816 LM
-5827 YNVLEGMEND
+5827 YNVLEGMTND
-5837 ATGGNGHDTVHGFKV
+5837 STGGNGHDTIHGFKV
-5852 GNVEKDGD
+5852 GNLVKDSD
-5860 ADTLNLSDLVDYSG
+5860 ADLLDMSELLDYKGSISFFEDDGKLELDYSSRG
-5874 PVTFFENNG
+5874 V
-5883 KMELDA
+5883 LD
-5889 ESKGLEDYLKVDV
+5889 YVKVEV
-5902 VGNDTVISVDIDGQ
+5902 VGSDTVISIDRDGQ

>member
-1 MTDNK
+1 MTESK

-12 NGDGKTRLLTADAG
+12 SGDGKTRLLTADAG
-26 RTVKVKL
+26 RTVKIKL
-33 IPGNKYL
+33 IAGNKYL
-40 LKNINDDFAPENIT
+40 LKNVNDDFAPENIT
-54 LQRVDKAL
+54 LQRVGKAL

-71 PSIIIEDYFNGDPNN
+71 PSIIIEDYFDGDKNN
-86 PVLMGMAEDGLLYA
+86 PTLMGMAEDGLLYA
-100 YVPLSGESYDTGYL
+100 YIPVSGESYDTGYL

-120 SPVALGGEPLGAG
+120 SPVALGGDPLGAG
-133 GPLLTAPDDDND
+133 GPILTAPDDDND

-168 EMDKDDGDNHST
+168 ELDDEDGDKHAT
-180 PDKPSIGTTMDDE
+180 PEKPSIGQTIDDE

-201 SGDTTDD
+201 SGDVTDD
-208 STPTLTGKGK
+208 TKPSLTGKGN
-218 PGDTIHIYDNDKEI
+218 PGDTIHIIDNDKEI

-246 PDKPLGEGEH
+246 PDKPLSDGEH
-256 ELTVVEKDPDG
+256 DLSVVVEDPDG
-267 NASPP
+267 NKSPP
-272 SDPIV
+272 SDPIT
-277 IVVDTVAPKAPTIEH
+277 IVVDTVAPDAPTIEH
-292 IMDKVGKTTGE
+292 IMDKVGKVTGE
-303 IHDDAYTDD
+303 ILDDTYTDD
-312 PQPEMS
+312 PKPEMS
-318 GTGEAGATIAIYD
+318 GTGEAGATITIYD

-352 ENLTDGSH
+352 ENLADGNH

-367 DKAGNVSEPSDE
+367 DKAGNVSKPSDE
-379 RDFIVLTEPPGKA
+379 REFIVLTEPPGKA
-392 ETPEVI
+392 ETPEVN

-415 DSQPSF
+415 DSKPSF
-421 SGEGTPGNTIIIKDN
+421 SGEGTPGNTIVIKDN
-436 DKEIGSVIVDDEGK
+436 DKEIGSV
-450 WSFTPKDELA
+450 
-460 EGEHNVVVVEEDP
+460 
-473 LGNEGDPSD
+473 
-482 PIQIIVDTTPPAKP
+482 
-496 DMADALDNTGPITG
+496 
-510 QLKGGDVTDETRP
+510 
-523 VFSGKGEPG
+523 
-532 DTVTIYDGDEVL
+532 
-544 GTTVI
+544 
-549 DDKGNWTLKPEKPLG
+549 
-564 EGHHSIT
+564 
-571 VTQTDKAGNTS
+571 
-582 DPSEALEFE
+582 
-591 VDTTAP
+591 
-597 DASAN
+597 
-602 VLNITAVA
+602 
-610 DDVGDRQGNVA
+610 
-621 SGDITD
+621 
-627 DSKPLISGIGEAGN
+627 
-641 TVFVYTTDSSGKHL
+641 
-655 IGTAVVGSDGTWSL
+655 
-669 TPETPLTEGLNKLTL
+669 
-684 ETQDPAG
+684 
-691 NRVAGEAPSYDI
+691 
-703 NLLIPVSTAPSIN
+703 
-716 SVVDNAEP
+716 
-724 HVGPLQKGESTNDTT
+724 
-739 PTLSGSAA
+739 
-747 PGDIVSILD
+747 
-756 NGKVIGTVKADS
+756 
-768 NGKWAFSPDTALAD
+768 
-782 GKHTFTVTA
+782 
-791 TDAAGNA
+791 
-798 RTSGSFPIVIDTAA
+798 
-812 PSPAENIVINDNVGD
+812 
-827 KQGPVG
+827 
-833 PGDTTDDQ
+833 
-841 SPTLSGEAEPGSVV
+841 
-855 DIYDNDE
+855 
-862 KIGSVIVDDEGKWS
+862 
-876 YTPDTPLAKGDH
+876 
-888 EITTTVTDPSGNTSE
+888 
-903 PSPGISFT
+903 
-911 VDPDPNQVTVGE
+911 
-923 IVDDQGP
+923 
-930 IVGNL
+930 
-935 KPGTVTDDV
+935 
-944 RPELSG
+944 
-950 KGKPGSTVTIMDGDD
+950 GDD

-976 NWTFTPEQDLAD
+976 NWTFTPDQDLAD
-988 GDHSLTVISKDPAGN
+988 GDHSLTVVSKDPAGN

-1029 DVGTIRGDLSNGG
+1029 DVGTIRGDLSNGS

-1067 EHIGSTIADDNGAWQ
+1067 EHIGSTVADDKGAWQ

-1101 DEAGNTGPESDD
+1101 DEAGNTSPESDD

-1123 VASSDVLN
+1123 AATSDVLN

-1141 RQGNVASGEITDD
+1141 RQGNIASGEVTDD

-1181 LGSAVVNSEGTWR
+1181 LGSAVVDSEGNWT

-1206 QLTLETQDAVGNR
+1206 KLTLETQDAVGNR
-1219 VVGEAPSYDI
+1219 VAGEAPSYDI

-1245 DNAEPHVGPMQKGE
+1245 DNSEPHVGPLQKGE
-1259 TTNDTTPTLSGSA
+1259 STNDTTPTLSGSA
-1272 APGDVVSILDNGKVI
+1272 APGDTVSILDNGKVI
-1287 GTVKADSSGKWSFTP
+1287 GSVTADSNGKWTFTP
-1302 DTALADGQ
+1302 DTALADGK

-1315 TATDAAGNARTSGTF
+1315 TATDAAGNARTSGSF
-1330 PIVIDTAAPSPAEN
+1330 PIVIDTTAPAPADN
-1344 IVINDNVGDKQGPVG
+1344 IILDDNVGDKQGPVG
-1359 PGDTTDDQSPTLS
+1359 EGDTTDDQSPTLS

-1409 AKGDHEITTTVTDP
+1409 DKGDHELTTTVTDP

-1455 PIVGNLKPGTV
+1455 PIVGNLKPGNV
-1466 TDDARPELS
+1466 TDDARPELG
-1475 GKGKPGSTVTIMD
+1475 GKGKPGSTVTIKD

-1500 DGNWTFTPEQDLA
+1500 DGNWTFTPDQDLSE
-1513 DGDHSLTVIS
+1513 GDHSLTVVS
-1523 KDPAGNDVTSPSFDI
+1523 KDPAGNDVTSPAFDI
-1538 SVDTVAPEKPVI
+1538 TVDTVAPEKPVV
-1550 GVATD
+1550 GLATD

-1597 STMVDENGGWQFT
+1597 STVVDENGGWQFT

-1633 GPESDD
+1633 SPESDD

-1644 DYTAPDASKVAITEV
+1644 DYTAPDASKVVITEV
-1659 YDDVNTA
+1659 YDDVK
-1666 GVIASGEETDDNR
+1666 ASGVVASGGETDDNR

-1728 TAKETDGVGN
+1728 TAKETD
-1738 VSGPSGEYIINVATV
+1738 
-1753 PPQAPT
+1753 
-1759 LDTVYDD
+1759 
-1766 VAPHA
+1766 
-1771 DYLQKGDV
+1771 
-1779 TNDTTPTLS
+1779 
-1788 GSSGVAG
+1788 
-1795 GTISIYDNGRLIGTT
+1795 
-1810 SVGSNGSWSFTPDTA
+1810 SVG
-1825 LADGS
+1825 
-1830 HNFTATVTDGVGRTS
+1830 
-1845 EPTGGFGIVIDTKAP
+1845 
-1860 EAASDLLVTD
+1860 
-1870 NVGAYQGPVVSGD
+1870 
-1883 TTDDNTPTLSGK
+1883 
-1895 AEPGSTVNIID
+1895 
-1906 NGQVIGTAKVN
+1906 
-1917 PDGTWSYTPDQPL
+1917 
-1930 ANGAH
+1930 
-1935 DLTTTVTDPSGNTG
+1935 
-1949 PEGSHVV
+1949 
-1956 ITVDVVPGKVEITA
+1956 
-1970 VTDDTGSVTGSLSQG
+1970 
-1985 ALTDD
+1985 
-1990 TRPQISGTAKAGST
+1990 
-2004 VTIMDGSNVLGTT
+2004 
-2017 TAGADGTWSFT
+2017 
-2028 PSVDLGRGDHTFT
+2028 
-2041 ATAKDPMGNESSS
+2041 
-2054 SSWTVTIDTDAP
+2054 
-2066 VKPTIDAALD
+2066 
-2076 DVGSVQG
+2076 
-2083 NLANGGTTDD
+2083 
-2093 PTPTLSGK
+2093 
-2101 AEAGS
+2101 
-2106 TVKIYDQN
+2106 
-2114 GLLGEVTAKADGTW
+2114 
-2128 SFSPVAKLPEGEH
+2128 
-2141 RFHVTATDKA
+2141 
-2151 GNTSVASDDFVLT
+2151 
-2164 LDYTAPDASKLAIT
+2164 
-2178 EVYDDV
+2178 
-2184 NTAGVIASGEE
+2184 
-2195 TDDNRPLIKGTGAE
+2195 
-2209 PGNTITVYNG
+2209 
-2219 DKVIGTAKVQA
+2219 
-2230 DGTWSLEPT
+2230 
-2239 TPLPDGKYTLTAK
+2239 
-2252 ETDGVGN
+2252 
-2259 VSGPSGEYI
+2259 
-2268 INVAT
+2268 
-2273 IPPQAP
+2273 
-2279 TLDTVYDDV
+2279 
-2288 APHADYLQKGD
+2288 
-2299 VTNDTTPTLSG
+2299 
-2310 SSGVAGGTISIY
+2310 
-2322 DNGRLIGTTSVG
+2322 
-2334 SNGSWSFTPD
+2334 
-2344 TALADGSHNFTATV
+2344 
-2358 TDGVGRTSEPTGG
+2358 
-2371 FGIVIDTKAPEAASD
+2371 
-2386 LLVTDNVGAYQG
+2386 
-2398 PVVSGDTTDDN
+2398 
-2409 TPTLSGKAEPGSTVN
+2409 
-2424 IIDNGQVIGT
+2424 
-2434 AKVNPD
+2434 
-2440 GTWSYT
+2440 
-2446 PDQPLANGAHDLTT
+2446 
-2460 TVTDPSGN
+2460 
-2468 TGPEGSHVV
+2468 
-2477 ITVDVVPGKVEIT
+2477 
-2490 AVTDDTGS
+2490 
-2498 VTGSLSQGALTDD
+2498 
-2511 TRPQISGT
+2511 
-2519 AKAGSTV
+2519 
-2526 TIMDGSNVLGTTT
+2526 
-2539 AGADGTW
+2539 
-2546 SFTPSV
+2546 
-2552 DLGRGDHTFTAT
+2552 
-2564 AKDPMGNES
+2564 
-2573 SSSSWTVT
+2573 
-2581 IDTDAPVK
+2581 
-2589 PTIDAALDDVGSVQG
+2589 
-2604 NLANGGTTD
+2604 
-2613 DPTPTLS
+2613 
-2620 GKAEAGS
+2620 
-2627 TVKIYDQNGLLG
+2627 
-2639 EVTAKADGTWSFSP
+2639 
-2653 VAKLPEGEHR
+2653 
-2663 FHVTATDKAGN
+2663 
-2674 TSVASDDFVLT
+2674 
-2685 LDYTAPDASKLA
+2685 
-2697 ITEVYDDVNT
+2697 
-2707 AGVIASGEETDDN
+2707 
-2720 RPLIKGTGAEP
+2720 
-2731 GNTITVYNGDK
+2731 
-2742 VIGTA
+2742 
-2747 KVQADGT
+2747 
-2754 WSLEPTTPLPD
+2754 
-2765 GKYTLTAKETD
+2765 
-2776 GVGNVSGPSGEYIIN
+2776 
-2791 VATVP
+2791 
-2796 PQAPTLDTVYDDVAP
+2796 
-2811 HADYLQKGD
+2811 
-2820 VTNDTTPTL
+2820 
-2829 SGSSG
+2829 
-2834 VAGGTISIYDN
+2834 
-2845 GRLIGTTSVGSNGS
+2845 
-2859 WSFTPD
+2859 
-2865 TALAD
+2865 
-2870 GSHNFTAT
+2870 
-2878 VTDGVGRTSEPTGGF
+2878 
-2893 GIVIDTKAPDAASD
+2893 
-2907 LLVTD
+2907 
-2912 NVGAYQ
+2912 
-2918 GPVVSGDT
+2918 
-2926 TDDNTPTL
+2926 
-2934 SGKAEPGS
+2934 
-2942 TVNIIDNG
+2942 
-2950 QVIGTAKVNPD
+2950 
-2961 GTWSYTPDQPL
+2961 
-2972 ANGAHDLTTTV
+2972 
-2983 TDPSGNTGP
+2983 
-2992 EGSHVVITVDVV
+2992 
-3004 PGKVEITAVTDDT
+3004 
-3017 GSVTGSLSQ
+3017 
-3026 GALTDDTRPQI
+3026 
-3037 SGTAKA
+3037 
-3043 GSTVTI
+3043 
-3049 MDGSNVLGTTTVG
+3049 
-3062 ADGTWSFTPSVD
+3062 
-3074 LGRGDHTFTATAK
+3074 
-3087 DPMGNESSSSSW
+3087 
-3099 TVTIDTDAPVKPTI
+3099 
-3113 DAALDD
+3113 
-3119 VGSVQGNLANGGTTD
+3119 
-3134 DPTPTLSG
+3134 
-3142 KAEAGSTVKIYDQN
+3142 
-3156 GLLGEVTAKAD
+3156 
-3167 GTWSFSPV
+3167 
-3175 AKLPE
+3175 
-3180 GEHRF
+3180 
-3185 HVTATDRA
+3185 
-3193 GNTSVASDDF
+3193 
-3203 VLTLDY
+3203 
-3209 TAPDASKLAITE
+3209 
-3221 VYDDVNT
+3221 
-3228 AGVIASGEETDD
+3228 
-3240 NRPLIK
+3240 
-3246 GTGAEAGNTITVYNG
+3246 
-3261 DKVIGTA
+3261 
-3268 KVQADGTWSL
+3268 
-3278 EPTTP
+3278 
-3283 LPDGKYTL
+3283 
-3291 TAKETDGV
+3291 
-3299 GNVSG
+3299 
-3304 PSGEYIINVATVP
+3304 
-3317 PQAPTLDTVY
+3317 
-3327 DDVAPHADYL
+3327 
-3337 QKGDVTN
+3337 
-3344 DTTPTLSGSS
+3344 
-3354 GVAGGTISIYDNGRL
+3354 
-3369 IGTTSVAGNG
+3369 
-3379 SWSFTPDTALADGS
+3379 
-3393 HNFTAT
+3393 
-3399 VTDGVGR
+3399 
-3406 TSEPTGG
+3406 
-3413 FGIVIDTKAPDAASD
+3413 
-3428 LLVTDNVGA
+3428 
-3437 YQGPVVSGDTTD
+3437 
-3449 DNTPTLSGKAE
+3449 
-3460 PGSTVNI
+3460 
-3467 IDNGQVIGT
+3467 
-3476 AKVNPDGTWSYTP
+3476 
-3489 DQPLANGAHDL
+3489 
-3500 TTTVT
+3500 
-3505 DPSGNTGPEGSH
+3505 
-3517 VVITVDVV
+3517 
-3525 PGKVEI
+3525 
-3531 TAVTDD
+3531 
-3537 TGSVTGSLSQGAL
+3537 
-3550 TDDTRPQIS
+3550 
-3559 GTAKAGSTVT
+3559 
-3569 IMDGSNVL
+3569 
-3577 GTTTAGADGTWSFTP
+3577 
-3592 SVDLGRGDHTFTA
+3592 
-3605 TAKDPMGNESASSSW
+3605 
-3620 TVTIDTDAPVK
+3620 
-3631 PTIDAALDDVGSV
+3631 
-3644 QGNLANGG
+3644 
-3652 TTDDPTPTLS
+3652 
-3662 GKAEAGSTVKIY
+3662 
-3674 DQNGLLGE
+3674 
-3682 VTAKADGTWSFSP
+3682 
-3695 VAKLPEGE
+3695 
-3703 HRFHVTATDRA
+3703 
-3714 GNTSVAS
+3714 
-3721 DDFVLT
+3721 
-3727 LDYTAPD
+3727 
-3734 VSKVSITDVVDD
+3734 
-3746 FGSVTGSIASGGKTD
+3746 
-3761 DNTPLIKGTGAEPG
+3761 
-3775 NTITVYNGD
+3775 
-3784 KVIGTAKVQA
+3784 
-3794 DGTWELQV
+3794 
-3802 TKALPDGTYTLT
+3802 
-3814 VKETDSVGNTTA
+3814 
-3826 ASPEYI
+3826 
-3832 IQIDA
+3832 
-3837 GGQPLPPT
+3837 
-3845 LSSVEDD
+3845 
-3852 VAPHTGPLQKDATTN
+3852 
-3867 DNTLLLTGTA
+3867 
-3877 EAGVTVRIY
+3877 
-3886 GGPNGTTLLGETKAD
+3886 
-3901 AQGKW
+3901 
-3906 SFNTPKLADGVHT
+3906 
-3919 FVAEA
+3919 
-3924 INDIGQV
+3924 
-3931 SPQTGGFPITVD
+3931 

-3955 SDNEGPQTGTLSN
+3955 SDNEGPKTGVLSN

-3982 AEPGSVVHI
+3982 AEPGSVVHV

-4053 IVRVMDDKGSVTGE
+4053 IVRVMDDKGTVTGE

-4079 EIIGKAKAGSTV
+4079 DIIGKAKAGSIV
-4091 TIMDGNV
+4091 TIKDGSV
-4098 VLGSVKAD
+4098 VLGTVTAD
-4106 ASGNWVFTPTSDLG
+4106 ASGNWTFTPTSDLG

-4160 EDQVGTIKDDLN
+4160 EDQVGTVKDDLN

-4181 PILHGTAEAG
+4181 PILHGTAEAN
-4191 STVNIYTVDGTLLGS
+4191 STVNIYSVDGTLLGS
-4206 VTANSNGAWNFKPGS
+4206 VTANSSGAWNFKPGS

-4226 KNTFYVTATDEAGN
+4226 KNTFYVTATDKAGN

-4248 ILTTDYTAPDASKV
+4248 VLTTDYTAPDASKV
-4262 AITEVIDNY
+4262 LITEVVDNY

-4301 ITVYTTDASGA
+4301 ITVYTTDANGA
-4312 TKVLGTTKVDANG
+4312 TKVLGTTTVDANG

-4347 DTTGNTAKPST
+4347 DTTGNTAKPSD

-4368 GVPVIDGIT
+4368 GVPVIDGVT

-4405 GVAGNTVTIYNGSQ
+4405 GVAGNTVTIYNGNQ
-4419 VVGTTTLDANGHW
+4419 VVGTTTLDANGNW

-4527 TTVDST
+4527 TTVDSN
-4533 GNWDWTPGTALADGD
+4533 GDWSWTPGTALADGD

-4556 DKAGNTSAPTGVVN
+4556 DKAGNTSTPTGVVN
-4570 ITVDTQGSTV
+4570 ITVDTQGSAV
-4580 ALSIDGYHDDVGTN
+4580 SLSVDGYHDDAGTN

-4604 TDDTSPILQGS
+4604 TDDTSPVLQGS
-4615 WSGDL
+4615 WTGDL
-4620 ETTESIRVYQDGIL
+4620 ETSESIRVYQDGIL

-4639 LDRANHT
+4639 LDRTNHT

-4691 TVSITSYTDDVGLVT
+4691 TVSITSYTDDVGLAT

-4731 EAGDEVRIYDVSSNT
+4731 DAGDEVRIYSVNDNSL
-4746 MLGTATVNSDG
+4746 LGTATVKSDG
-4757 TWSFELPPLD
+4757 TWSFELPPLED
-4767 DNMTHTFRAVVA
+4767 GMTHSFRAVVA

-4882 AADESSNELVVSPTP
+4882 ATDDSSNELVVSPTP

-4920 GVWRIHSNQT
+4920 GTWRIHSNQT

-5011 APQTGEFAGDAN
+5011 APQTGDFAGDAN

-5095 GYDPIGLDQSQPDM
+5095 GYDPIGLDQAQPDM

-5130 IVADGSRI
+5130 IVSDGSRI

-5265 AGGASLALDWNHD
+5265 AGAASLALDWNHD

-5339 QQVTGA
+5339 QQVSGA

-5406 TGQVVSTQIINAQSG
+5406 TGQVVSTQVINAQSG

-5458 GVATVDGKAVQNV
+5458 GVATADGKAVQNV

-5490 TESENNV
+5490 TESESNV
-5497 ANASASGG
+5497 ANASATGG

-5587 LAGGS
+5587 LAGGT
-5592 GNDTFTGNAANNY
+5592 GNDTFTGNAANNF
-5605 FEGRAGADTFYLDND
+5605 FEGRAGADTFYLDSD
-5620 GKGGGQDTLKYQVQE
+5620 GKGGGQDTLKYQVQA
-5635 NGRTNGTGG
+5635 NGKTNGTGG

-5659 ATRKADIIDI
+5659 ATRKADVIDI

-5773 TGFTSAGGKLED
+5773 TGFTSAGGELED

-5883 KMELDA
+5883 KVELDA
-5889 ESKGLEDYLKVDV
+5889 ASKGLEDYLKVDV
-5902 VGNDTVISVDIDGQ
+5902 VGNDTVISIDIDGQ